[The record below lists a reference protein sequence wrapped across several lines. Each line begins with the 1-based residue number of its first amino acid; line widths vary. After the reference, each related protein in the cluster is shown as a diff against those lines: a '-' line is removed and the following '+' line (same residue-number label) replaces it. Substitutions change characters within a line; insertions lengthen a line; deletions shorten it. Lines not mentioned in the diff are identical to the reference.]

1 MAAAASP
8 GSCSSTSSD
17 WVVLRDGCLRCDE
30 EGLRSLSYHPALN
43 AILAVT
49 SRGSIKV
56 IDGTSGAILQASA
69 LHAKPGGRV
78 RCQYFPAVDKVLFVD
93 DYAVGCRK
101 DLNGILLLDTAL
113 QAPVSKPEDMVQ
125 LELPVTEAQQL
136 LSACV
141 EKVDVSN
148 TEGYDL
154 FLTQL
159 KEGLKSTSHETAA
172 NHKVAKWAT
181 VTFHLPHHVIKV
193 VASAIVNELKKMNQN
208 VAALSV
214 ASSIMDRLSYLLPSG
229 RPELGVGPGRSVD
242 RSLMYSEANRRETF
256 TSWPHAGYRWA
267 QPDPMAQAGF
277 YHQPASTGDDR
288 AMCFTCSVCLVCWE
302 PTDEPWSE
310 HERHSPNCPF
320 VKGEHTQN
328 VPLSVTL
335 ATSPAQFPSPDGSD
349 KIACYGFGSCPHF
362 LAAATKRGK
371 ICIWDVSKLMKVH
384 LKFEINPYD
393 PVILRQ
399 LFLSS
404 GEQGLGSESTESRR
418 PTLAWL
424 EDTSSCSDLPKL
436 EGDSDDQLEDSDSEE
451 HSRSESVTGH
461 PCQKEN
467 LEVSLGVT
475 ALSVL
480 QQPEKLQWEV
490 VASVLEDT
498 VKDLEELGANPALA
512 QAKADNK
519 AKDKPSAAEQHNIP
533 FPCLLTGGLLSY
545 RSAASS
551 PLAGGPPPP
560 PPSLA
565 PTLTPTRGRPPPSSS
580 SSSSS
585 TLVGVPDGPLLRTQA
600 PEVTPN
606 TPIVVVGTPD
616 QGPMEIESCP
626 PPPVV
631 VPPELVASPGGGGLP
646 VSAIRRTIPVLLLY
660 SIKEAD
666 EKASGSG
673 KVFAQMNSL
682 MGKSLHEEGFT
693 VPQIIEME
701 FDSHEQLLLQDP
713 PITYIQQF
721 ADATAGL
728 GSGTGS
734 GSGTGNNASVT
745 DPGPEKWGSMAAPR
759 PGALVQCLRL
769 PKELEEE
776 NLYVDSITPCS
787 DGLHLLVGLQPCSVE
802 SLSAI
807 NQVEALNNLNR
818 LHSAL
823 CSRGNSRNKD
833 DLHHHHHHHHPALV
847 PTMANGIEGGHGALP
862 LPGTSPPQQTPLIL
876 PPDQQPLLQPPL
888 SPQQTP
894 TSPSSRGVFGGVST
908 GGNNNN
914 SSGGG
919 GYLVLYKL
927 NYSTRIV
934 TLEEE
939 PVRVQHIREP
949 RDAVT
954 SLILLP
960 ADVLDG
966 REEDGEDA
974 SDDTPPGLKNGP
986 VSASSGPNMA
996 AGGSSGGVG
1005 GSSTAAGVMAAS
1017 TGHGPSAS
1025 SPLAAG
1031 MAASTAKEKLVVTTQ
1046 AGYIMVLDLATLEV
1060 LAKVEPPVKES
1071 GDEVDPFVSV
1081 TYCSGTDRLC
1091 ACTKGGEL
1099 HFLQIGGVFD
1109 DIDDADIFVDGP
1121 LSKGVDQLF
1130 EGTKPSSNPSSPG
1143 ITAGVDL
1150 LVDQALGVEVLSSL
1164 VELTRFETLT
1174 PRFSATV
1181 PPCWVE
1187 VQQEQQQRR
1196 HPQHLHQQHHGDAAQ
1211 HTRTWKLQSD
1221 SSSWDEHVF
1230 ELVLPKA
1237 CMVGHVDFKFVMN
1250 ANITNI
1256 PQIQVTLLKNKA
1268 PGLGKVNETA
1278 VDRQITFPLSQALH
1292 TNGERNGQPLLHDFT
1307 EDIQFMDIEE
1317 SPGSRLCP
1325 FLEDHKEDILC
1336 GPVWLASGLDLSGHA
1351 GMLSLTSPK
1360 LVKGMAGGKY
1370 RSFLVHIKAV
1380 SDKGM
1385 EESPRPVV
1393 RMPSKPQSSKAQS
1406 LSSLLQRAQATKEKA
1421 STSKVE
1427 PPTASKKP
1435 DNLRGCDLLQEVSI
1449 TIRRFKKTSIPKE
1462 RIQRCSMLQFP
1473 EFHERLL
1480 NGLCKRTEETDSTEH
1495 GQSLIL
1501 DILCWL
1507 AGVYSNGSCS
1517 PREGKEGL
1525 LIKTRKRLT
1534 DMVRVCFFQAGR
1546 SIAHKCARFLAL
1558 CISNGKGDPGQQ
1570 GFGMALLKALLE
1582 NMPYLPAAA
1591 TGGAVFWYFV
1601 LLNYVKDEDLA
1612 GCSTA
1617 CASLLTA
1624 VSRQLQDRLTPLEAL
1639 LQTRYGL
1646 YSSPFDPVLFDL
1658 EVSGSS
1664 CKNAFNSGIGVQS
1677 DEIDLSDIL
1686 SGNGKVS
1693 NCAAAEGSFT
1703 ALTGLLEVEPL
1714 HFTCVSTSDGTRVER
1729 DDASMFTVSTFGVT
1743 PAVGGLSAGSV
1754 GEASTALSSAAQVA
1768 LQSLS
1773 HAMVSAEQQLQVL
1786 QEKQQQLLKLQQ
1798 QKAKL
1803 EAKLHQTTS
1812 AAAAAAAS
1820 GVGPIHNSVPSNPS
1834 ASGSASASS
1843 APGFF
1848 IHPSDVIPPTPK
1860 TTPLFMT
1867 PPLTPPN
1874 EAVSAAISV
1883 ELAQLFPGSIMD
1895 PPAVNL
1901 AAHNK
1906 NSHKPKP
1913 VSHAQNPMGSGLA
1926 LALSQASHFLQPP
1939 PHQSII
1945 IERMHSGARRFV
1957 TLDFGRPVLLTDAL
1971 IPTCADLASLS
1982 IDIWTLG
1989 EEVDGRRLVVATDI
2003 ATHSLILHDLLPPP
2017 VCRFMKITVI
2027 GRYGSTNARAKIPL
2041 GFYYGHTYILPWES
2055 ELKLMHDP
2063 LRGESEA
2070 ASQPDVDQHLAMMV
2084 ALQEDIQCRYNLAC
2098 HRLETL
2104 LQSIDLPPLNSANNA
2119 QYFLRKPDKAVEEDQ
2134 RVFSAY
2140 QDCVQLQL
2148 QLNLAHHA
2156 VQRLRVSLGASR
2168 KPLPDAAYASYAYDA
2183 RELVH
2188 SSSTEQLRTVI
2199 RYLLDT
2205 LLSLLHTNNGHSVPS
2220 VLQSTFHAQACE
2232 ELFKHLCISGT
2243 PKIRLHTGLLLV
2255 QLCGGERWWGQ
2266 FLSNVLQELY
2276 NSEQLL
2282 IFPQDRVFMLLSCI
2296 GQRSLSNSGVL
2307 EGLLNLLDSLLS
2319 PLQQSHS
2326 LQARRTEGVLDIPM
2340 ISWVVMLVS
2349 RLLDYVASVEDEA
2362 SASKK
2367 QLGGKDRD
2375 RSFTG
2380 NQWSF
2385 INNSLQSQNMS
2396 RSTKGNSSLD
2406 RLYSRKVRK
2415 QLVHTKQQLNL
2426 LKAKQK
2432 ALMEQIEKEKIQ
2444 SNKSSSYKLLV
2455 EHAKLKQ
2462 ATSKH
2467 FKDLIRLRR
2476 TAEWPRSS
2484 LDTEASASGAAKE
2497 APEVEL
2503 LPFTLA
2509 HERCI
2514 SVVQK
2519 LALFLLSMDFTCHA
2533 DLLLFVCKV
2542 LARIANAT
2550 RPTIHLCEVVSEQ
2563 QLERLLLLLVGTDF
2577 NRGDISWGGA
2587 WAQYSLTCMLQD
2599 ILAGELLSPASL
2611 DGMDEG
2617 ASLGEEAGAAA
2628 AVAACA
2634 VASALAEPE
2643 EALAQPSPLPL
2654 VESIDETLP
2663 PDIIAGTP
2671 GTSSSSVF
2679 QSAPPLS
2686 SLEKDKDIDFD
2697 LLQDLMDVD
2706 IDPLDIDL
2714 EKDPLAAK
2722 VFKPIG
2728 STWYD
2733 YWGADY
2739 GTYNYNAYVG
2749 GAGIPVS
2756 KPPAAQEKPGAQSL
2770 SVSVSQALDARL
2782 EVGLEQQAELM
2793 LKMMATLEADSI
2805 LQALTSTSPA
2815 VVQSSNGTDDSLLR
2829 GLHGS
2834 SSPPGGSSSSSSL
2847 VVQPSSIPMLS
2858 ACFNKLFS
2866 MLQVH
2871 HVQLESLLQLWLTLS
2886 LNSCPGSADDGGSDI
2901 FLFNAS
2907 RVPTIPLNQASIS
2920 SFLTVLAWYPN
2931 TSLRTWC
2938 LVLHSLTLMT
2948 NMPSSSAS
2956 ASSSGLGGHESTA
2969 QQMVSELTLVPV
2981 LVRFLSGSNPHG
2993 TSQHSSQ
3000 VGPTATQAMQE
3011 FLTRLQVHLS
3021 STCPQL
3027 FSEFLLELMH
3037 ILSME
3042 RGPLLSG
3049 QGPLDAQV
3057 KLLEFTLEQSFET
3070 VSVGTIMAVV
3080 ESITFLVHHYITCSD
3095 KVVSRSGSDS
3105 SVGARACFGGLFA
3118 NIIRPGDA
3126 KAVCGETTRDQLMFN
3141 LLKLVNT
3148 LVKLPLTADGKF
3160 SGRVPPPGNG
3170 SSDSVSDEEKVC
3182 GSKEGPGQG
3191 GATPHQG
3198 PAVGVADLVLGNQQV
3213 MSQILSALGQCNS
3226 SAMAMIIGASGLHLT
3241 KHENFHGGL
3250 DAISVGDGLFTILTT
3265 LSKRATS
3272 VQVMLQ
3278 PILTYM
3284 ACGYMGRQGSL
3295 STCQLSEPLLWFI
3308 LRVLDTSEAL
3318 KAFHDM
3324 GGVQLICNNMV
3335 TSTRAIV
3342 NTARSMV
3349 STIMKFLD
3357 SGPGKAADGS
3367 LKARVLAS
3375 EPDNAEGLHNFAPLG
3390 TITSSSP
3397 TAQPAEVLLQAT
3409 PPHRRARSAAWSY
3422 IFLPEEAWCDLTI
3435 HLPAAVLLKEV
3446 HIQPHLASLATCP
3459 SSVSVEI
3466 SADGVNMLPL
3476 STPVITSGLTY
3487 IKIQLVKA
3495 EVASAVCLRLHRPR
3509 DASTLGLSQIKL
3521 LGLTAFGNTSS
3532 ATVNNPFLPS
3542 EDQVSKTSIGWLRL
3556 LHHCLTHVSDLEAVM
3571 ASAAAPTANLLQTC
3585 AALLM
3590 SPYCGMHSPNI
3601 EAVLV
3606 KIGLQ
3611 STAIGLR
3618 LIDILLRNCAASGTD
3633 PNNLNSPLLFGRL
3646 NGLSS
3651 DSTIDILYQLGT
3663 TQDPGTK
3670 DRVQALLQWVH
3681 DSARVAAMKRSAPL
3695 GYMGPSATSP
3705 REYGLLMP
3713 SPSHLHCVAAILWHS
3728 YELPVDYDLPA
3739 LLNRELFELLYNW
3752 SMSLACNLVLKK
3764 AVDSLLCSMC
3774 HVHPSYFS
3782 LLMSWMGI
3790 VPSATV
3796 SAVAAMASAQSQ
3808 ARHRLSLTDDGKK
3821 QHDAAAATAAAAN
3834 SASAGGGGASG
3845 GLTDDSKH
3853 ARSPPPLSESQLA
3866 TLAAASQSPGAIQ
3879 QLLDSGLP
3887 SLLVRSLAALCCS
3900 LLASADLPLPG
3911 GATVPPTSTPA
3922 SASAPSS
3929 SSSSSSP
3936 PSSSAASTSSSPAE
3950 RRHHHLHHHQS
3961 QSHHHHHHSH
3971 HSHSSSSYHSMPSTS
3986 SSSSPPSSSSSSS
3999 FSCPPPPPP
4008 PPVNRATLSPEL
4020 AAPVLRFLTEV
4031 GNSHAMKDWLG
4042 GPEVNPLWTALLFL
4056 LCHSSAS
4063 AGTSATTSPTTNT
4076 TNNTT
4081 NTTNTNTATT
4091 SNGSTS
4097 NGQVAAAASA
4107 SASAS
4112 GMGAS
4117 ASSPCSS
4124 PLSTSPAGAS
4134 AAAGPSSSMSG
4145 SSIAGPSTAPL
4156 LPPPPPP
4163 LAYSSSASASATAAA
4178 MGTSTAAASG
4188 SRYSL
4193 GSGGRA
4199 GGLTTQQRTSLE
4211 NATVAFFLQCISC
4224 HPNNQRLMAQV
4235 LCELFQS
4242 APQRGNVPISGN
4254 ISGFIR
4260 RLFLQLMLEDEK
4272 VTVFLQ
4278 SPCPLYKGRINATS
4292 HVIQHPMYGAGHKYR
4307 TLHLPISTTLADV
4320 LDRVSDTPS
4329 ITAKLMSEQKEDK
4342 EKKNHEEKEKMKADN
4357 GFQDNYSVVV
4367 ASGLKS
4373 QSKRALSTPPRPPS
4387 RRGRVMSDKL
4397 SASSGVDPAAKTVS
4411 VPVFHLYHKLLPG
4424 QPLPG
4429 EMTLAQ
4435 LLTLLYDRKL
4445 PQGYRSIDMTVKLGS
4460 KLSSDPGLSKTD
4472 SFKRLRTEKEHG
4484 EMLSSC
4490 PEDEPMTP
4498 GDECLEAAIDESLL
4512 ETNPIQSPLQVFA
4525 GMGGL
4530 ALIAERLPML
4540 YPDVIQQVSAPVV
4553 ASSSQEK
4560 PKDSDQFEWVTIEQS
4575 GELVYEAPE
4584 NIAAEPPPIK
4594 SPVQTMS
4601 PIPAHSLAA
4610 FGLFLRLPGYAEVL
4624 LKERKHAQCLLRLV
4638 LGVTDD
4644 GEGSHILQSPS
4655 ANVLPTLPFHVLRA
4669 LFSSTP
4675 LTTDDGLLLRRI
4687 ALEIGAIHLILACLS
4702 ALSHHAPRVPST
4714 NGNQNEVV
4722 TGHGAGTSEEQQLY
4736 WAKGT
4741 GFGTG
4746 STASGWDV
4754 EQALTKQR
4762 LEEEHVTCLL
4772 QVLASYINPAGCVGH
4787 GEAPSSESR
4796 GQNSAALPSVLQE
4809 LLSQSC
4815 LIPAMSSYLRNDS
4828 VLDMARH
4835 VPLYRALLELLRAIS
4850 SCTSLVPLLL
4860 PLSGDPAQEEEE
4872 EEERSESQ
4880 TSVGMLL
4887 AKMKTCV
4894 DTYTNRLRSKKD
4906 KSKGVVKAEP
4916 SDPEP
4921 EGLTLLVPDIQRTA
4935 EIVYA
4940 ATTSLR
4946 QANQEKKLAESSKK
4960 ASTRPKPLS
4969 VLRSLEEKYVAAMK
4983 KLQFDTFEMVS
4994 EDEDGKLVFK
5004 VNYHYMTQVKN
5015 ASDANSAARAR
5026 RLAQEAVTLSTSLP
5040 LSSSSSVFVR
5050 CDEERLDIMK
5060 VLITGPADTPYA
5072 NGCFEFDVYFPQDYP
5087 NSPPLVN
5094 LETTGGHSVRFNP
5107 NLYND
5112 GKVCLSILNTWH
5124 GRPEEKWNPQ
5134 TSSFLQVLVSVQSL
5148 ILVSEP
5154 YFNEPGYERSR
5165 GTPSGTQSSREYD
5178 GNIRQASVKWAMLEQ
5193 MRNPSPCFKEVIHK
5207 HFYLKRAEIM
5217 GQCEEWIT
5225 DIQQYSSDK
5234 RVGRTMSHH
5243 AAALKRHTAQ
5253 LREELLKLPCP
5264 EGLEPDGEDFSDK
5277 SSALLVKELPNQ
5289 DAEKP
5294 GGSQDAHCS
5303 EGQL

>member
-1 MAAAASP
+1 MAAAAASCSAAAPAGPGPGPASAGP
-8 GSCSSTSSD
+8 GSCE
-17 WVVLRDGCLRCDE
+17 WLLLRDGCLRCDAD
-30 EGLRSLSYHPALN
+30 GLCSLCYHPALN

-49 SRGSIKV
+49 ARGAIKV
-56 IDGTSGAILQASA
+56 IDGTSGATLQASA
-69 LHAKPGGRV
+69 LNAKPGGRV
-78 RCQYFPAVDKVLFVD
+78 KCQYISAVDKVIFVD

-113 QAPVSKPEDMVQ
+113 QTPVSKQDDVVQ

-136 LSACV
+136 LSACI
-141 EKVDVSN
+141 EKVDVSS

-154 FLTQL
+154 FITQL
-159 KEGLKSTSHETAA
+159 KDGLKNTSHETAA

-181 VTFHLPHHVIKV
+181 VTFHLPHHVLKS
-193 VASAIVNELKKMNQN
+193 VASAIVNELKKINQN
-208 VAALSV
+208 IAALPV
-214 ASSIMDRLSYLLPSG
+214 ASSVMDRLSYLLPSA

-256 TSWPHAGYRWA
+256 TSWPHVGYRWA

-277 YHQPASTGDDR
+277 YHQPASSGDDR

-335 ATSPAQFPSPDGSD
+335 ATSPAQFPCTDGTD
-349 KIACYGFGSCPHF
+349 RIACFGSGSCPHF

-384 LKFEINPYD
+384 LKFEINAYD
-393 PVILRQ
+393 PAIVQQ
-399 LFLSS
+399 LMLS
-404 GEQGLGSESTESRR
+404 GEQSSGVDSRR

-424 EDTSSCSDLPKL
+424 EDSSSCSDIPKL
-436 EGDSDDQLEDSDSEE
+436 EGDSDDLLDDSDSEE

-461 PCQKEN
+461 TSQKETTEVN
-467 LEVSLGVT
+467 LDIT
-475 ALSVL
+475 ALSIL
-480 QQPEKLQWEV
+480 QQPEKLQWEI
-490 VASVLEDT
+490 VANVLEDT
-498 VKDLEELGANPALA
+498 VKDLEELGANPCLA
-512 QAKADNK
+512 NCKSEK
-519 AKDKPSAAEQHNIP
+519 MKEKHVEQHNIP
-533 FPCLLTGGLLSY
+533 FPCLLAGGLLTYKSPATSPVSSNSQ
-545 RSAASS
+545 RSLDGLSRTRGESVSEQGSTDNESCTISELNS
-551 PLAGGPPPP
+551 PL
-560 PPSLA
+560 
-565 PTLTPTRGRPPPSSS
+565 
-580 SSSSS
+580 
-585 TLVGVPDGPLLRTQA
+585 V
-600 PEVTPN
+600 
-606 TPIVVVGTPD
+606 
-616 QGPMEIESCP
+616 
-626 PPPVV
+626 
-631 VPPELVASPGGGGLP
+631 
-646 VSAIRRTIPVLLLY
+646 RRTLPVLLLY
-660 SIKEAD
+660 SIKESD
-666 EKASGSG
+666 ERG
-673 KVFAQMNSL
+673 KLFSQVNFIS
-682 MGKSLHEEGFT
+682 KSIHEDGFT

-701 FDSHEQLLLQDP
+701 LDSQEQLLLQDP
-713 PITYIQQF
+713 PVTYIQQF
-721 ADATAGL
+721 ADAAANLT
-728 GSGTGS
+728 SPDSDKWSSMVPKPGT
-734 GSGTGNNASVT
+734 
-745 DPGPEKWGSMAAPR
+745 
-759 PGALVQCLRL
+759 LVQCLRL
-769 PKELEEE
+769 PKFAEEE
-776 NLYVDSITPCS
+776 NLCVDSITPCA
-787 DGLHLLVGLQPCSVE
+787 DGVHLLVGLRTCPVE

-807 NQVEALNNLNR
+807 NQVEALNNLNK
-818 LHSAL
+818 LNSAL
-823 CSRGNSRNKD
+823 CNRRKGE
-833 DLHHHHHHHHPALV
+833 
-847 PTMANGIEGGHGALP
+847 IESSLAVVN
-862 LPGTSPPQQTPLIL
+862 GTSIDVIQHEPPADVTTPLII
-876 PPDQQPLLQPPL
+876 QPEQR
-888 SPQQTP
+888 S
-894 TSPSSRGVFGGVST
+894 VS
-908 GGNNNN
+908 
-914 SSGGG
+914 G
-919 GYLVLYKL
+919 GYLVLYKM
-927 NYSTRIV
+927 NYATRIV

-939 PVRVQHIREP
+939 PVKIQHIKDP
-949 RDAVT
+949 QDTIT
-954 SLILLP
+954 SMILLP
-960 ADVLDG
+960 PDILDNREDDCEEPVEEMQLTSKNGSG
-966 REEDGEDA
+966 RERRSEI
-974 SDDTPPGLKNGP
+974 
-986 VSASSGPNMA
+986 
-996 AGGSSGGVG
+996 
-1005 GSSTAAGVMAAS
+1005 STL
-1017 TGHGPSAS
+1017 GH
-1025 SPLAAG
+1025 
-1031 MAASTAKEKLVVTTQ
+1031 LVITTQ
-1046 AGYIMVLDLATLEV
+1046 GGYVKILDLSNFEI
-1060 LAKVEPPVKES
+1060 LAKVEPPKKE
-1071 GDEVDPFVSV
+1071 GTEEPDMFVSV
-1081 TYCSGTDRLC
+1081 IYCSGTDRLC

-1099 HFLQIGGVFD
+1099 HFLQIGGTCD
-1109 DIDDADIFVDGP
+1109 DIDETDILVDGS
-1121 LSKGVDQLF
+1121 LSKSVEQSS
-1130 EGTKPSSNPSSPG
+1130 EGIKPLSNPSSPG
-1143 ITAGVDL
+1143 ITGVDL
-1150 LVDQALGVEVLSSL
+1150 LVDQPFSLETLTSL

-1211 HTRTWKLQSD
+1211 HTRTWKLQTD
-1221 SSSWDEHVF
+1221 SNSWDEHVF

-1237 CMVGHVDFKFVMN
+1237 CMVGHVDFKFVLN
-1250 ANITNI
+1250 SNITNI

-1268 PGLGKVNETA
+1268 PGLGKVNEAA
-1278 VDRQITFPLSQALH
+1278 VDRQITFPLSPAH
-1292 TNGERNGQPLLHDFT
+1292 NVETERNGKPGLVEFGEEMQY
-1307 EDIQFMDIEE
+1307 MDVEE
-1317 SPGSRLCP
+1317 PQCLRLCP
-1325 FLEDHKEDILC
+1325 FLEEHKEDILC
-1336 GPVWLASGLDLSGHA
+1336 GPVWLATGLDLSGHA
-1351 GMLSLTSPK
+1351 GMLTLTSPK

-1370 RSFLVHIKAV
+1370 RSFLIHVKAV
-1380 SDKGM
+1380 NDRGT
-1385 EESPRPVV
+1385 EEICNGGIRPVV
-1393 RMPSKPQSSKAQS
+1393 RIPSLKPQTNKGHSLASLLAKVAAGKEKPSSKIEAGN
-1406 LSSLLQRAQATKEKA
+1406 SSRK
-1421 STSKVE
+1421 S
-1427 PPTASKKP
+1427 
-1435 DNLRGCDLLQEVSI
+1435 DNLRGCDLLQEVSV
-1449 TIRRFKKTSIPKE
+1449 TIRRFKKTSISKE
-1462 RIQRCSMLQFP
+1462 RVQRCAMLQFS
-1473 EFHERLL
+1473 EFHEKLL
-1480 NGLCKRTEETDSTEH
+1480 TTLCKKTDDDLTTEH
-1495 GQSLIL
+1495 AQSLVL
-1501 DILCWL
+1501 DTLCWL
-1507 AGVYSNGSCS
+1507 AGVYSNGPGSS
-1517 PREGKEGL
+1517 KEGSDSL
-1525 LIKTRKRLT
+1525 LSKTRRCVS
-1534 DMVRVCFFQAGR
+1534 DIIRVCFFEAGR

-1558 CISNGKGDPGQQ
+1558 CISNGRCDASQQ
-1570 GFGMALLKALLE
+1570 GFGSVLLKALLD
-1582 NMPYLPAAA
+1582 NMPLLPAAA
-1591 TGGAVFWYFV
+1591 TGGSVYWYFV

-1624 VSRQLQDRLTPLEAL
+1624 VSRQLQDRLTPMEAL

-1658 EVSGSS
+1658 EISGSS
-1664 CKNAFNSGIGVQS
+1664 CKNVYNSSIGVQS
-1677 DEIDLSDIL
+1677 DEIDLSDVL
-1686 SGNGKVS
+1686 SGNGKIS
-1693 NCAAAEGSFT
+1693 SCAAAEGSFT
-1703 ALTGLLEVEPL
+1703 SLTGLLEVEPL
-1714 HFTCVSTSDGTRVER
+1714 HFTCVSTSDGTRIER
-1729 DDASMFTVSTFGVT
+1729 DDASTFTVSTFGVT
-1743 PAVGGLSAGSV
+1743 PAVGGLSSGTV

-1773 HAMVSAEQQLQVL
+1773 HAMASAEQQLQVL

-1803 EAKLHQTTS
+1803 EAKLHQTT

-1820 GVGPIHNSVPSNPS
+1820 AVGPVHNSVPSNPV
-1834 ASGSASASS
+1834 A

-1874 EAVSAAISV
+1874 EAVSAVISA
-1883 ELAQLFPGSIMD
+1883 ELAQLFPGSVID
-1895 PPAVNL
+1895 PPTVNL

-1906 NSHKPKP
+1906 NASK
-1913 VSHAQNPMGSGLA
+1913 SRTNPLGSGLA
-1926 LALSQASHFLQPP
+1926 LAISHASHFLQPP

-1957 TLDFGRPVLLTDAL
+1957 TLDFGRPILLTDVL
-1971 IPTCADLASLS
+1971 IPTCGDLASLS

-2003 ATHSLILHDLLPPP
+2003 STHSLILHDLLPPP

-2041 GFYYGHTYILPWES
+2041 GFYYGHTYILPFEN

-2063 LRGESEA
+2063 LRGEGEA
-2070 ASQPDVDQHLAMMV
+2070 ANQPEIDQHLAMMV

-2098 HRLETL
+2098 HRLEIL

-2119 QYFLRKPDKAVEEDQ
+2119 QYFLRKPDKAVEEDS

-2140 QDCVQLQL
+2140 QDCIQLQL

-2156 VQRLRVSLGASR
+2156 VQRLKVALGASR
-2168 KPLPDAAYASYAYDA
+2168 KTLKEQSDPK
-2183 RELVH
+2183 ELIQM
-2188 SSSTEQLRTVI
+2188 SSTEQLRTII

-2205 LLSLLHTNNGHSVPS
+2205 LLSLLHSSNGHSVPV

-2307 EGLLNLLDSLLS
+2307 ESLLNLLDNLLS
-2319 PLQQSHS
+2319 PLQPH
-2326 LQARRTEGVLDIPM
+2326 LPVHRRTEGVLDIPM

-2349 RLLDYVASVEDEA
+2349 RLLDYVATVEDEA
-2362 SASKK
+2362 ATAKK
-2367 QLGGKDRD
+2367 PLNGKERE
-2375 RSFTG
+2375 RFLTG

-2385 INNSLQSQNMS
+2385 INNSLHTQSLS

-2406 RLYSRKVRK
+2406 RLYSRKIRK
-2415 QLVHTKQQLNL
+2415 QLVHHKQ
-2426 LKAKQK
+2426 
-2432 ALMEQIEKEKIQ
+2432 
-2444 SNKSSSYKLLV
+2444 
-2455 EHAKLKQ
+2455 
-2462 ATSKH
+2462 H

-2476 TAEWPRSS
+2476 TAEWPRST
-2484 LDTEASASGAAKE
+2484 LDTEVSTTKE
-2497 APEVEL
+2497 TPEIEP

-2550 RPTIHLCEVVSEQ
+2550 RPTIHLCEIVNET

-2599 ILAGELLSPASL
+2599 ILAGELLAPIAAEA
-2611 DGMDEG
+2611 MEEG
-2617 ASLGEEAGAAA
+2617 ALGEDAGA
-2628 AVAACA
+2628 
-2634 VASALAEPE
+2634 SAGDSDDSL
-2643 EALAQPSPLPL
+2643 QPSTVQL
-2654 VESIDETLP
+2654 VETIDEPLTH
-2663 PDIIAGTP
+2663 DITG
-2671 GTSSSSVF
+2671 
-2679 QSAPPLS
+2679 APPLS
-2686 SLEKDKDIDFD
+2686 SLEKDKDIDLE
-2697 LLQDLMDVD
+2697 LLQDLMEVD

-2722 VFKPIG
+2722 VFKPIS

-2739 GTYNYNAYVG
+2739 GTYNYNPYIG
-2749 GAGIPVS
+2749 GVGIPVA
-2756 KPPAAQEKPGAQSL
+2756 KPPVATEKNGSQTV

-2793 LKMMATLEADSI
+2793 LKMMSTLEADSI
-2805 LQALTSTSPA
+2805 LQALTNTSPTLT
-2815 VVQSSNGTDDSLLR
+2815 QSPTGTDDSLLR
-2829 GLHGS
+2829 GLHAANQNAQ
-2834 SSPPGGSSSSSSL
+2834 L
-2847 VVQPSSIPMLS
+2847 IVQLSSIPMLS

-2886 LNSCPGSADDGGSDI
+2886 LNSSSSGSKDSGADI
-2901 FLFNAS
+2901 FLYNAN
-2907 RVPTIPLNQASIS
+2907 RIPVISLNQASVT
-2920 SFLTVLAWYPN
+2920 SFLSVLAWYPN
-2931 TSLRTWC
+2931 TLLRTWC

-2948 NMPSSSAS
+2948 NMQLNAGPSSAIG
-2956 ASSSGLGGHESTA
+2956 AQESTA
-2969 QQMVSELTLVPV
+2969 QLLVSDPNLIHV
-2981 LVRFLSGSNPHG
+2981 LVKFLSGTNPHG
-2993 TSQHSSQ
+2993 TNQHSPQ

-3021 STCPQL
+3021 STCPQM
-3027 FSEFLLELMH
+3027 FSEFLLKLIH
-3037 ILSME
+3037 ILSTE
-3042 RGPLLSG
+3042 RGAFQTG

-3057 KLLEFTLEQSFET
+3057 KLLEFTLEQNFEV
-3070 VSVGTIMAVV
+3070 VSVSTISAVI

-3095 KVVSRSGSDS
+3095 KVMSRSGSDS

-3126 KAVCGETTRDQLMFN
+3126 KAVCGEMTRDQLMFD
-3141 LLKLVNT
+3141 LLKLVNI
-3148 LVKLPLTADGKF
+3148 LVQLPLSSNREYSA
-3160 SGRVPPPGNG
+3160 RVPVA
-3170 SSDSVSDEEKVC
+3170 SSTTDSVSDEEKVSGGKDGNGNNPSIQ
-3182 GSKEGPGQG
+3182 GST
-3191 GATPHQG
+3191 AY
-3198 PAVGVADLVLGNQQV
+3198 VADLVLANQQI

-3265 LSKRATS
+3265 LSKKATT

-3295 STCQLSEPLLWFI
+3295 ATCQLSEPLLWFI

-3357 SGPGKAADGS
+3357 SGPTKATDSS

-3375 EPDNAEGLHNFAPLG
+3375 EPDNAEGIHNFAPLG
-3390 TITSSSP
+3390 SITSSSP

-3435 HLPAAVLLKEV
+3435 HLPAAVLLKEI

-3556 LHHCLTHVSDLEAVM
+3556 LHHCLTHISDLEGMM

-3611 STAIGLR
+3611 STRIGLK
-3618 LIDILLRNCAASGTD
+3618 LIDILLRNCSASGSD
-3633 PNNLNSPLLFGRL
+3633 PADLNSPLLFGRL

-3670 DRVQALLQWVH
+3670 DRIQALLKWVS
-3681 DSARVAAMKRSAPL
+3681 DSARVAAMKKSGRVSYICPN
-3695 GYMGPSATSP
+3695 SST

-3728 YELPVDYDLPA
+3728 YELLVEYDLPA
-3739 LLNRELFELLYNW
+3739 LLDRELFESLFNW
-3752 SMSLACNLVLKK
+3752 SMSLPCNMVLKK

-3774 HVHPSYFS
+3774 HIHPNYFS
-3782 LLMSWMGI
+3782 LLMGWMGI
-3790 VPSATV
+3790 TPPP
-3796 SAVAAMASAQSQ
+3796 MQCQ
-3808 ARHRLSLTDDGKK
+3808 HRLSMTDDSKK
-3821 QHDAAAATAAAAN
+3821 QDL
-3834 SASAGGGGASG
+3834 SSS
-3845 GLTDDSKH
+3845 LTDDSKN
-3853 ARSPPPLSESQLA
+3853 AQAPLALTESHLA
-3866 TLAAASQSPGAIQ
+3866 TLAASSQSPEAIK

-3887 SLLVRSLAALCCS
+3887 SLLVRSLASFCFNH
-3900 LLASADLPLPG
+3900 
-3911 GATVPPTSTPA
+3911 
-3922 SASAPSS
+3922 
-3929 SSSSSSP
+3929 
-3936 PSSSAASTSSSPAE
+3936 TSSSDCNAQSTDITQDRL
-3950 RRHHHLHHHQS
+3950 RRHHVPQHFNK
-3961 QSHHHHHHSH
+3961 
-3971 HSHSSSSYHSMPSTS
+3971 MPITADL
-3986 SSSSPPSSSSSSS
+3986 
-3999 FSCPPPPPP
+3999 
-4008 PPVNRATLSPEL
+4008 V
-4020 AAPVLRFLTEV
+4020 APVLRFLTEV
-4031 GNSHAMKDWLG
+4031 GNSHIMKDWLG
-4042 GPEVNPLWTALLFL
+4042 GSEVNPLWTALLFL
-4056 LCHSSAS
+4056 LCHS
-4063 AGTSATTSPTTNT
+4063 GAT
-4076 TNNTT
+4076 
-4081 NTTNTNTATT
+4081 
-4091 SNGSTS
+4091 
-4097 NGQVAAAASA
+4097 
-4107 SASAS
+4107 
-4112 GMGAS
+4112 
-4117 ASSPCSS
+4117 
-4124 PLSTSPAGAS
+4124 
-4134 AAAGPSSSMSG
+4134 
-4145 SSIAGPSTAPL
+4145 
-4156 LPPPPPP
+4156 
-4163 LAYSSSASASATAAA
+4163 
-4178 MGTSTAAASG
+4178 
-4188 SRYSL
+4188 
-4193 GSGGRA
+4193 SGGHNVTAQQTGARSSLLSSTVTA
-4199 GGLTTQQRTSLE
+4199 GLTTQQRTAIE

-4242 APQRGNVPISGN
+4242 SPQRGNLPTSGN

-4272 VTVFLQ
+4272 VTLFLQ

-4292 HVIQHPMYGAGHKYR
+4292 HVIQHPMYGAGHKFR
-4307 TLHLPISTTLADV
+4307 TLHLPVSTTLAEV

-4329 ITAKLMSEQKEDK
+4329 ITAKLINEQKEDK
-4342 EKKNHEEKEKMKADN
+4342 EKKNYEEKEKVKAEN

-4373 QSKRALSTPPRPPS
+4373 QSKRAVSSTPPRPPS
-4387 RRGRVMSDKL
+4387 RRGRVMADKVGT
-4397 SASSGVDPAAKTVS
+4397 SSSGAESSSKTIS

-4424 QPLPG
+4424 QPLPA

-4445 PQGYRSIDMTVKLGS
+4445 PQGYRSIDLTVKLGS
-4460 KLSSDPGLSKTD
+4460 KVISDPSLSKTD
-4472 SFKRLRTEKEHG
+4472 SFKRLHTEKEHTDLLG
-4484 EMLSSC
+4484 PC
-4490 PEDEPMTP
+4490 PEDEAISP
-4498 GDECLEAAIDESLL
+4498 GDECMDAVLDESLL
-4512 ETNPIQSPLQVFA
+4512 ETCPIQSPLQVFA

-4540 YPDVIQQVSAPVV
+4540 YPDVIQQVSTPVV
-4553 ASSSQEK
+4553 TSTTQEK
-4560 PKDSDQFEWVTIEQS
+4560 QKDSDQFEWVTIEQS

-4584 NIAAEPPPIK
+4584 TIAAEPPPIK
-4594 SPVQTMS
+4594 STVQTMS

-4655 ANVLPTLPFHVLRA
+4655 ANVLPTLPFHVLRT
-4669 LFSSTP
+4669 LFSTTP
-4675 LTTDDGLLLRRI
+4675 LTTDDGVLLRRM

-4702 ALSHHAPRVPST
+4702 ALSHHAPRVPNASPNQAEPQVSST
-4714 NGNQNEVV
+4714 HNSAS
-4722 TGHGAGTSEEQQLY
+4722 TEEQQLY

-4772 QVLASYINPAGCVGH
+4772 QVLASYINPAGSTSN
-4787 GEAPSSESR
+4787 GETQTSHEGR
-4796 GQNSAALPSVLQE
+4796 GQNSSALPSVLLE

-4835 VPLYRALLELLRAIS
+4835 VPLYRALLELLRAIA
-4850 SCTSLVPLLL
+4850 SCTSMVPLLL
-4860 PLSGDPAQEEEE
+4860 PLSGENSEEEE
-4872 EEERSESQ
+4872 EQLESQ
-4880 TSVGMLL
+4880 ASVGTLL

-4906 KSKGVVKAEP
+4906 KAKAGVKP
-4916 SDPEP
+4916 DTSDQEP
-4921 EGLTLLVPDIQRTA
+4921 EGLTLLVPDIQKTA

-4946 QANQEKKLAESSKK
+4946 QANQEKKMAEYSKK
-4960 ASTRPKPLS
+4960 AAVKPKPLS
-4969 VLRSLEEKYVAAMK
+4969 VLRSLEEKYVAVMK

-4994 EDEDGKLVFK
+4994 EDDDGKLVFK
-5004 VNYHYMTQVKN
+5004 VNYHYMSQVKN

-5148 ILVSEP
+5148 ILVAEP

-5178 GNIRQASVKWAMLEQ
+5178 GNIRQATVKWAMLEQ
-5193 MRNPSPCFKEVIHK
+5193 IRNPSPCFKEVIHK
-5207 HFYLKRAEIM
+5207 HFYLKRVEIM
-5217 GQCEEWIT
+5217 AQCEEWIA

-5264 EGLEPDGEDFSDK
+5264 EGLDPDADDSVEKCSATGSEETMLHEQVKPSSSKDIPGDFK
-5277 SSALLVKELPNQ
+5277 L
-5289 DAEKP
+5289 
-5294 GGSQDAHCS
+5294 
-5303 EGQL
+5303 

>member
-1 MAAAASP
+1 MAAA
-8 GSCSSTSSD
+8 SCSSAPAPPAGPGPGPGHGSGSGPAPASSSSSGPGPCE
-17 WVVLRDGCLRCDE
+17 WLLLRDGCLRCDA
-30 EGLRSLSYHPALN
+30 EGLRSLCYHPALN

-49 SRGSIKV
+49 ARGAIKV
-56 IDGTSGAILQASA
+56 IDGTSGATLQASA
-69 LHAKPGGRV
+69 LNAKPGGRV
-78 RCQYFPAVDKVLFVD
+78 KCQYISAVDKVIFVD

-113 QAPVSKPEDMVQ
+113 QTPVSKQDDVVQ

-136 LSACV
+136 LSACI
-141 EKVDVSN
+141 EKVDVSS

-154 FLTQL
+154 FITQL
-159 KEGLKSTSHETAA
+159 KDGLKNTSHETAA

-181 VTFHLPHHVIKV
+181 VTFHLPHHVLKS
-193 VASAIVNELKKMNQN
+193 VASAIVNELKKINQN
-208 VAALSV
+208 IAALPV
-214 ASSIMDRLSYLLPSG
+214 ASSVMDRLSYLLPSA

-256 TSWPHAGYRWA
+256 TSWPHVGYRWA

-277 YHQPASTGDDR
+277 YHQPASSGDDR

-335 ATSPAQFPSPDGSD
+335 ATSPAQFPCTDGTD
-349 KIACYGFGSCPHF
+349 RIACFGSGSCPHF

-384 LKFEINPYD
+384 LKFEINAYD
-393 PVILRQ
+393 PAIVQQ
-399 LFLSS
+399 LMLS
-404 GEQGLGSESTESRR
+404 GEQSSGVDSRR

-424 EDTSSCSDLPKL
+424 EDSSSCSDIPKL
-436 EGDSDDQLEDSDSEE
+436 EGDSDDLLEDSDSEE

-461 PCQKEN
+461 TSQKETM
-467 LEVSLGVT
+467 EVSLDIT
-475 ALSVL
+475 ALSIL
-480 QQPEKLQWEV
+480 QQPEKLQWEI
-490 VASVLEDT
+490 VANVLEDT
-498 VKDLEELGANPALA
+498 VKDLEELGANPCLA
-512 QAKADNK
+512 NCKSEK
-519 AKDKPSAAEQHNIP
+519 MKEKHLEQHNIP
-533 FPCLLTGGLLSY
+533 FPCLLAGGLLTYKSPATSPVSSNSQ
-545 RSAASS
+545 RSLDGLSRTRGESVSEQGSTDNESCTNSELNS
-551 PLAGGPPPP
+551 PL
-560 PPSLA
+560 
-565 PTLTPTRGRPPPSSS
+565 
-580 SSSSS
+580 
-585 TLVGVPDGPLLRTQA
+585 V
-600 PEVTPN
+600 
-606 TPIVVVGTPD
+606 
-616 QGPMEIESCP
+616 
-626 PPPVV
+626 
-631 VPPELVASPGGGGLP
+631 
-646 VSAIRRTIPVLLLY
+646 RRTLPVLLLY
-660 SIKEAD
+660 SIKESD
-666 EKASGSG
+666 EKAG
-673 KVFAQMNSL
+673 KLFSQMNNIMS
-682 MGKSLHEEGFT
+682 KSMHDDGFT

-701 FDSHEQLLLQDP
+701 LDSQEQLLLQDP
-713 PITYIQQF
+713 PVTYIQQF
-721 ADATAGL
+721 ADAAANLT
-728 GSGTGS
+728 SPDSDKWSSMVPKPGT
-734 GSGTGNNASVT
+734 
-745 DPGPEKWGSMAAPR
+745 
-759 PGALVQCLRL
+759 LVQCLRL
-769 PKELEEE
+769 PKFAEEE
-776 NLYVDSITPCS
+776 NLCVDSITPCA
-787 DGLHLLVGLQPCSVE
+787 DGVHLLVGLRTCPVE

-807 NQVEALNNLNR
+807 NQVEALNNLNK
-818 LHSAL
+818 LNSAL
-823 CSRGNSRNKD
+823 CNRRKGEIESSLAVVNGTSID
-833 DLHHHHHHHHPALV
+833 VIQHESPADV
-847 PTMANGIEGGHGALP
+847 PT
-862 LPGTSPPQQTPLIL
+862 TPLII
-876 PPDQQPLLQPPL
+876 QPEQR
-888 SPQQTP
+888 S
-894 TSPSSRGVFGGVST
+894 VS
-908 GGNNNN
+908 
-914 SSGGG
+914 G
-919 GYLVLYKL
+919 GYLVLYKM
-927 NYSTRIV
+927 NYATRIV

-939 PVRVQHIREP
+939 PVKIQHIKDP
-949 RDAVT
+949 QDTIT
-954 SLILLP
+954 SMILLP
-960 ADVLDG
+960 PDILDNREDDCEEPVEEMQLTSKNGSG
-966 REEDGEDA
+966 RERRSEI
-974 SDDTPPGLKNGP
+974 
-986 VSASSGPNMA
+986 
-996 AGGSSGGVG
+996 
-1005 GSSTAAGVMAAS
+1005 STL
-1017 TGHGPSAS
+1017 GH
-1025 SPLAAG
+1025 
-1031 MAASTAKEKLVVTTQ
+1031 LVITTQ
-1046 AGYIMVLDLATLEV
+1046 GGYVKILDLSNFEI
-1060 LAKVEPPVKES
+1060 LAKVEPPKKE
-1071 GDEVDPFVSV
+1071 GTEEPDMFVSV
-1081 TYCSGTDRLC
+1081 IYCSGTDRLC

-1099 HFLQIGGVFD
+1099 HFLQIGGTCD
-1109 DIDDADIFVDGP
+1109 DIDEADILVDGS
-1121 LSKGVDQLF
+1121 LSKSVEQSS
-1130 EGTKPSSNPSSPG
+1130 EGAKPLSNPSSPG
-1143 ITAGVDL
+1143 ITGVDL
-1150 LVDQALGVEVLSSL
+1150 LVDQPFSLETLTSL

-1211 HTRTWKLQSD
+1211 HTRTWKLQTD
-1221 SSSWDEHVF
+1221 SNSWDEHVF

-1237 CMVGHVDFKFVMN
+1237 CMVGHVDFKFVLN
-1250 ANITNI
+1250 SNITNI

-1268 PGLGKVNETA
+1268 PGLGKVNEAA
-1278 VDRQITFPLSQALH
+1278 VDRQITFPLSPAH
-1292 TNGERNGQPLLHDFT
+1292 NIETERNGKPGPVEFNEEMQY
-1307 EDIQFMDIEE
+1307 MDVEE
-1317 SPGSRLCP
+1317 PQCLRLCP
-1325 FLEDHKEDILC
+1325 FLEEHKEDILC
-1336 GPVWLASGLDLSGHA
+1336 GPVWLATGLDLSGHA
-1351 GMLSLTSPK
+1351 GMLTLTSPK

-1370 RSFLVHIKAV
+1370 RSFLIHVKAV
-1380 SDKGM
+1380 NDRGT
-1385 EESPRPVV
+1385 EEICNGGIRPVV
-1393 RMPSKPQSSKAQS
+1393 RIPSLKPQTNKGHSLASLLAKVAAGKEKPSSKIEAS
-1406 LSSLLQRAQATKEKA
+1406 NSSRK
-1421 STSKVE
+1421 S
-1427 PPTASKKP
+1427 
-1435 DNLRGCDLLQEVSI
+1435 DNLRGCDLLQEVSV
-1449 TIRRFKKTSIPKE
+1449 TIRRFKKTSISKE
-1462 RIQRCSMLQFP
+1462 RVQRCAMLQFS
-1473 EFHERLL
+1473 EFHEKLL
-1480 NGLCKRTEETDSTEH
+1480 TTLCKKTDDGLTTEH
-1495 GQSLIL
+1495 AQSLVL
-1501 DILCWL
+1501 DTLCWL
-1507 AGVYSNGSCS
+1507 AGVYSNGPGSS
-1517 PREGKEGL
+1517 KEGNDSL
-1525 LIKTRKRLT
+1525 LSKTRKCVS
-1534 DMVRVCFFQAGR
+1534 DIIRVCFFEAGR

-1558 CISNGKGDPGQQ
+1558 CISNGRCDPSQQ
-1570 GFGMALLKALLE
+1570 GFGSVLLKALLD
-1582 NMPYLPAAA
+1582 NMPLLPAAA
-1591 TGGAVFWYFV
+1591 TGGSVYWYFV

-1624 VSRQLQDRLTPLEAL
+1624 VSRQLQDRLTPMEAL

-1658 EVSGSS
+1658 EISGSS
-1664 CKNAFNSGIGVQS
+1664 CKNVYNSSIGVQS
-1677 DEIDLSDIL
+1677 DEIDLSDVL
-1686 SGNGKVS
+1686 SGNGKIS
-1693 NCAAAEGSFT
+1693 SCAAAEGSFT
-1703 ALTGLLEVEPL
+1703 SLTGLLEVEPL
-1714 HFTCVSTSDGTRVER
+1714 HFTCVSTSDGTRIER
-1729 DDASMFTVSTFGVT
+1729 DDASTFTVSTFGVT
-1743 PAVGGLSAGSV
+1743 PAVGGLSSGTV

-1773 HAMVSAEQQLQVL
+1773 HAMASAEQQLQVL

-1803 EAKLHQTTS
+1803 EAKLHQTT

-1820 GVGPIHNSVPSNPS
+1820 AVGPVHNSVPSNPV
-1834 ASGSASASS
+1834 A

-1874 EAVSAAISV
+1874 EAVSAVISA
-1883 ELAQLFPGSIMD
+1883 ELAQLFPGSVID
-1895 PPAVNL
+1895 PPTVNL

-1906 NSHKPKP
+1906 NTSKTRT
-1913 VSHAQNPMGSGLA
+1913 NPLGSGLA
-1926 LALSQASHFLQPP
+1926 LAISHASHFLQPP

-1957 TLDFGRPVLLTDAL
+1957 TLDFGRPILLTDVL
-1971 IPTCADLASLS
+1971 IPTCGDLASLS

-2003 ATHSLILHDLLPPP
+2003 STHSLILHDLLPPP

-2041 GFYYGHTYILPWES
+2041 GFYYGHTYILPFEN

-2063 LRGESEA
+2063 LRGEGEA
-2070 ASQPDVDQHLAMMV
+2070 ANQPEIDQHLAMMV

-2098 HRLETL
+2098 HRLEIL

-2119 QYFLRKPDKAVEEDQ
+2119 QYFLRKPDKAVEEDS

-2140 QDCVQLQL
+2140 QDCIQLQL

-2156 VQRLRVSLGASR
+2156 VQRLRVALGASR
-2168 KPLPDAAYASYAYDA
+2168 KTLKEQSDPK
-2183 RELVH
+2183 ELIQM
-2188 SSSTEQLRTVI
+2188 SSTEQLRTII

-2205 LLSLLHTNNGHSVPS
+2205 LLSLLHSSNGHSVPV

-2307 EGLLNLLDSLLS
+2307 ESLLNLLDNLLS
-2319 PLQQSHS
+2319 PLQPH
-2326 LQARRTEGVLDIPM
+2326 LPAHRRTEGVLDIPM

-2349 RLLDYVASVEDEA
+2349 RLLDYVATVEDEA
-2362 SASKK
+2362 ATAKK
-2367 QLGGKDRD
+2367 PLNGKERE
-2375 RSFTG
+2375 RFLTG

-2385 INNSLQSQNMS
+2385 INNSLHTQSLS

-2406 RLYSRKVRK
+2406 RLYSRKIRK
-2415 QLVHTKQQLNL
+2415 QLVHHKQ
-2426 LKAKQK
+2426 
-2432 ALMEQIEKEKIQ
+2432 
-2444 SNKSSSYKLLV
+2444 
-2455 EHAKLKQ
+2455 
-2462 ATSKH
+2462 H

-2476 TAEWPRSS
+2476 TAEWPRST
-2484 LDTEASASGAAKE
+2484 LDTEVSTTKE
-2497 APEVEL
+2497 TPEIEP

-2550 RPTIHLCEVVSEQ
+2550 RPTIHLCEIVNET

-2599 ILAGELLSPASL
+2599 ILAGELLAPIAAEA
-2611 DGMDEG
+2611 MEEG
-2617 ASLGEEAGAAA
+2617 ALGEDAGA
-2628 AVAACA
+2628 
-2634 VASALAEPE
+2634 SAGDSDDSL
-2643 EALAQPSPLPL
+2643 QQSTVQL
-2654 VESIDETLP
+2654 VETIDEPLTH
-2663 PDIIAGTP
+2663 DITG
-2671 GTSSSSVF
+2671 
-2679 QSAPPLS
+2679 APPLS
-2686 SLEKDKDIDFD
+2686 SLEKDKDIDLE
-2697 LLQDLMDVD
+2697 LLQDLMEVD

-2722 VFKPIG
+2722 VFKPIS

-2739 GTYNYNAYVG
+2739 GTYNYNPYIG
-2749 GAGIPVS
+2749 GVGIPVA
-2756 KPPAAQEKPGAQSL
+2756 KPPVTTEKNGSQTV

-2793 LKMMATLEADSI
+2793 LKMMSTLEADSI
-2805 LQALTSTSPA
+2805 LQALTNTSPTLT
-2815 VVQSSNGTDDSLLR
+2815 QSPSGTDDSLLR
-2829 GLHGS
+2829 GLHTANQNAQ
-2834 SSPPGGSSSSSSL
+2834 L
-2847 VVQPSSIPMLS
+2847 IVQLSSIPMLS

-2886 LNSCPGSADDGGSDI
+2886 LNSSSSGSKDSGADI
-2901 FLFNAS
+2901 FLYNAN
-2907 RVPTIPLNQASIS
+2907 RIPVISLNQASVT
-2920 SFLTVLAWYPN
+2920 SFLSVLAWYPN
-2931 TSLRTWC
+2931 TLLRTWC

-2948 NMPSSSAS
+2948 NMQLNAGPSSAIG
-2956 ASSSGLGGHESTA
+2956 AQESTA
-2969 QQMVSELTLVPV
+2969 QLLVSDPNLIHV
-2981 LVRFLSGSNPHG
+2981 LVKFLSGTNPHG
-2993 TSQHSSQ
+2993 TNQHSPQ

-3021 STCPQL
+3021 STCPQM
-3027 FSEFLLELMH
+3027 FSEFLLKLIH
-3037 ILSME
+3037 ILSTE
-3042 RGPLLSG
+3042 RGAFQTG

-3057 KLLEFTLEQSFET
+3057 KLLEFTLEQNFEV
-3070 VSVGTIMAVV
+3070 VSVSTISAVI

-3095 KVVSRSGSDS
+3095 KVMSRSGSDS

-3126 KAVCGETTRDQLMFN
+3126 KAVCGEMTRDQLMFD
-3141 LLKLVNT
+3141 LLKLVNI
-3148 LVKLPLTADGKF
+3148 LVQLPLTSNREYSA
-3160 SGRVPPPGNG
+3160 RVPVA
-3170 SSDSVSDEEKVC
+3170 SSTTDSVSDEEKVSGGKDGN
-3182 GSKEGPGQG
+3182 GSNPNVQG
-3191 GATPHQG
+3191 STAY
-3198 PAVGVADLVLGNQQV
+3198 VADLVLANQQI

-3265 LSKRATS
+3265 LSKKATT

-3295 STCQLSEPLLWFI
+3295 ATCQLSEPLLWFI

-3357 SGPGKAADGS
+3357 SGPTKATDSS

-3375 EPDNAEGLHNFAPLG
+3375 EPDNAEGIHNFAPLG
-3390 TITSSSP
+3390 SITSSSP

-3435 HLPAAVLLKEV
+3435 HLPAAVLLKEI

-3556 LHHCLTHVSDLEAVM
+3556 LHHCLTHISDLEGMM

-3611 STAIGLR
+3611 STRIGLK
-3618 LIDILLRNCAASGTD
+3618 LIDILLRNCSASGSD
-3633 PNNLNSPLLFGRL
+3633 PADLNSPLLFGRL

-3670 DRVQALLQWVH
+3670 DRIQALLKWVS
-3681 DSARVAAMKRSAPL
+3681 DSARVAAMKKSGRVSYICPN
-3695 GYMGPSATSP
+3695 SST

-3728 YELPVDYDLPA
+3728 YELLVEYDLPA
-3739 LLNRELFELLYNW
+3739 LLDRELFESLFNW
-3752 SMSLACNLVLKK
+3752 SMSLPCNMVLKK

-3774 HVHPSYFS
+3774 HIHPNYFS
-3782 LLMSWMGI
+3782 LLMGWMGI
-3790 VPSATV
+3790 TPPP
-3796 SAVAAMASAQSQ
+3796 MQCQ
-3808 ARHRLSLTDDGKK
+3808 HRLSMTDDSKK
-3821 QHDAAAATAAAAN
+3821 QDL
-3834 SASAGGGGASG
+3834 SSS
-3845 GLTDDSKH
+3845 LTDDSKN
-3853 ARSPPPLSESQLA
+3853 AQAPLALTESHLA
-3866 TLAAASQSPGAIQ
+3866 TLAASSQSPEAIK

-3887 SLLVRSLAALCCS
+3887 SLLVRSLASFCFNH
-3900 LLASADLPLPG
+3900 
-3911 GATVPPTSTPA
+3911 
-3922 SASAPSS
+3922 
-3929 SSSSSSP
+3929 
-3936 PSSSAASTSSSPAE
+3936 TSSSDCTAQSMDITQDRL
-3950 RRHHHLHHHQS
+3950 RRHHVPQHFNK
-3961 QSHHHHHHSH
+3961 
-3971 HSHSSSSYHSMPSTS
+3971 MPITADL
-3986 SSSSPPSSSSSSS
+3986 
-3999 FSCPPPPPP
+3999 
-4008 PPVNRATLSPEL
+4008 V
-4020 AAPVLRFLTEV
+4020 APVLRFLTEV
-4031 GNSHAMKDWLG
+4031 GNSHIMKDWLG
-4042 GPEVNPLWTALLFL
+4042 GSEVNPLWTALLFL
-4056 LCHSSAS
+4056 LCHSGATSGGHNVTAQQ
-4063 AGTSATTSPTTNT
+4063 TSARSSLLSSTV
-4076 TNNTT
+4076 
-4081 NTTNTNTATT
+4081 TA
-4091 SNGSTS
+4091 
-4097 NGQVAAAASA
+4097 
-4107 SASAS
+4107 
-4112 GMGAS
+4112 
-4117 ASSPCSS
+4117 
-4124 PLSTSPAGAS
+4124 
-4134 AAAGPSSSMSG
+4134 
-4145 SSIAGPSTAPL
+4145 
-4156 LPPPPPP
+4156 
-4163 LAYSSSASASATAAA
+4163 
-4178 MGTSTAAASG
+4178 
-4188 SRYSL
+4188 
-4193 GSGGRA
+4193 
-4199 GGLTTQQRTSLE
+4199 GLTTQQRTAIE

-4242 APQRGNVPISGN
+4242 SPQRGNLPTSGN

-4272 VTVFLQ
+4272 VTLFLQ

-4292 HVIQHPMYGAGHKYR
+4292 HVIQHPMYGAGHKFR
-4307 TLHLPISTTLADV
+4307 TLHLPVSTTLAEV

-4329 ITAKLMSEQKEDK
+4329 ITAKLINEQKEDK
-4342 EKKNHEEKEKMKADN
+4342 EKKNYEEKEKVKAEN

-4373 QSKRALSTPPRPPS
+4373 QSKRAVSSTPPRPPS
-4387 RRGRVMSDKL
+4387 RRGRVIADKVGT
-4397 SASSGVDPAAKTVS
+4397 SSSGGESSSKTIS

-4424 QPLPG
+4424 QPLPA

-4445 PQGYRSIDMTVKLGS
+4445 PQGYRSIDLTVKLGS
-4460 KLSSDPGLSKTD
+4460 KVISDPSLSKTD
-4472 SFKRLRTEKEHG
+4472 SFKRLHTEKDHADLLG
-4484 EMLSSC
+4484 PC
-4490 PEDEPMTP
+4490 PEDEAISP
-4498 GDECLEAAIDESLL
+4498 GDECMDAVLDESLL
-4512 ETNPIQSPLQVFA
+4512 ETCPIQSPLQVFA

-4540 YPDVIQQVSAPVV
+4540 YPDVIQQVSTPVV
-4553 ASSSQEK
+4553 TSTTQEK
-4560 PKDSDQFEWVTIEQS
+4560 QKDSDQFEWVTIEQS

-4584 NIAAEPPPIK
+4584 TIAAEPPPIK
-4594 SPVQTMS
+4594 STVQTMS

-4655 ANVLPTLPFHVLRA
+4655 ANVLPTLPFHVLRS
-4669 LFSSTP
+4669 LFSTTP
-4675 LTTDDGLLLRRI
+4675 LTTDDGVLLRRM

-4702 ALSHHAPRVPST
+4702 ALSHHAPRVPNASPNQAEPQVSST
-4714 NGNQNEVV
+4714 HNSAS
-4722 TGHGAGTSEEQQLY
+4722 TEEQQLY

-4772 QVLASYINPAGCVGH
+4772 QVLASYINPAGSTSN
-4787 GEAPSSESR
+4787 GETQSSHEGR
-4796 GQNSAALPSVLQE
+4796 GQNSSALPSVLLE

-4835 VPLYRALLELLRAIS
+4835 VPLYRALLELLRAIA
-4850 SCTSLVPLLL
+4850 SCTSMVPLLL
-4860 PLSGDPAQEEEE
+4860 PLSGENSEEEE
-4872 EEERSESQ
+4872 EQLESQ
-4880 TSVGMLL
+4880 ASVGTLL

-4906 KSKGVVKAEP
+4906 KAKAGVKPDA
-4916 SDPEP
+4916 SDQEP
-4921 EGLTLLVPDIQRTA
+4921 EGLTLLVPDIQKTA

-4946 QANQEKKLAESSKK
+4946 QANQEKKMAEYSKK
-4960 ASTRPKPLS
+4960 VAVKPKPLS
-4969 VLRSLEEKYVAAMK
+4969 VLRSLEEKYVAVMK

-4994 EDEDGKLVFK
+4994 EDDDGKLVFK
-5004 VNYHYMTQVKN
+5004 VNYHYMSQVKN

-5148 ILVSEP
+5148 ILVAEP

-5178 GNIRQASVKWAMLEQ
+5178 GNIRQATVKWAMLEQ
-5193 MRNPSPCFKEVIHK
+5193 IRNPSPCFKEVIHK
-5207 HFYLKRAEIM
+5207 HFYLKRVEIM
-5217 GQCEEWIT
+5217 AQCEEWIA

-5264 EGLEPDGEDFSDK
+5264 EGLDPDTDDSTEKCSATTSSEETMLHEQVKPSSSKDIPPDFK
-5277 SSALLVKELPNQ
+5277 L
-5289 DAEKP
+5289 
-5294 GGSQDAHCS
+5294 
-5303 EGQL
+5303 

>member
-1 MAAAASP
+1 MAAAASCSSAAAPPAGPGPGPVSAGP
-8 GSCSSTSSD
+8 GSCE
-17 WVVLRDGCLRCDE
+17 WLLLRDGCLRCDAD
-30 EGLRSLSYHPALN
+30 GLCSLCYHPALN

-49 SRGSIKV
+49 ARGAIKV
-56 IDGTSGAILQASA
+56 IDGTSGATLQASA
-69 LHAKPGGRV
+69 LNAKPGGRV
-78 RCQYFPAVDKVLFVD
+78 KCQYISAVDKVIFVD

-113 QAPVSKPEDMVQ
+113 QTPVSKQDDVVQ

-136 LSACV
+136 LSACI
-141 EKVDVSN
+141 EKVDVSS

-154 FLTQL
+154 FITQL
-159 KEGLKSTSHETAA
+159 KDGLKNTSHETAA

-181 VTFHLPHHVIKV
+181 VTFHLPHHVLKS
-193 VASAIVNELKKMNQN
+193 VASAIVNELKKINQN
-208 VAALSV
+208 IAALPV
-214 ASSIMDRLSYLLPSG
+214 ASSVMDRLSYLLPSA

-256 TSWPHAGYRWA
+256 TSWPHVGYRWA

-277 YHQPASTGDDR
+277 YHQPASSGDDR

-335 ATSPAQFPSPDGSD
+335 ATSPAQFPCTDGTD
-349 KIACYGFGSCPHF
+349 RIACFGSGSCPHF

-384 LKFEINPYD
+384 LKFEINAYD
-393 PVILRQ
+393 PAIVQQ
-399 LFLSS
+399 LMLS
-404 GEQGLGSESTESRR
+404 GEQSSGVDSRR

-424 EDTSSCSDLPKL
+424 EDSSSCSDIPKL
-436 EGDSDDQLEDSDSEE
+436 EGDSDDLLEDSDSEE

-461 PCQKEN
+461 TSQKETM
-467 LEVSLGVT
+467 EVSLDIT
-475 ALSVL
+475 ALSIL
-480 QQPEKLQWEV
+480 QQPEKLQWEI
-490 VASVLEDT
+490 VANVLEDT
-498 VKDLEELGANPALA
+498 VKDLEELGANPCLA
-512 QAKADNK
+512 NCKSEK
-519 AKDKPSAAEQHNIP
+519 MKEKHLEQHNIP
-533 FPCLLTGGLLSY
+533 FPCLLAGGLLTYKSPATSPVSTNSQ
-545 RSAASS
+545 RSLDGLSRTRGESVSEQGSTDNESCTNSELNS
-551 PLAGGPPPP
+551 PL
-560 PPSLA
+560 
-565 PTLTPTRGRPPPSSS
+565 
-580 SSSSS
+580 
-585 TLVGVPDGPLLRTQA
+585 V
-600 PEVTPN
+600 
-606 TPIVVVGTPD
+606 
-616 QGPMEIESCP
+616 
-626 PPPVV
+626 
-631 VPPELVASPGGGGLP
+631 
-646 VSAIRRTIPVLLLY
+646 RRTLPVLLLY
-660 SIKEAD
+660 SIKESD
-666 EKASGSG
+666 EKAG
-673 KVFAQMNSL
+673 KLFSQMNNIMS
-682 MGKSLHEEGFT
+682 KSIHDDGFT

-701 FDSHEQLLLQDP
+701 LDSQEQLLLQDP
-713 PITYIQQF
+713 PVTYIQQF
-721 ADATAGL
+721 ADAAATL
-728 GSGTGS
+728 TSPDSDKWSSMVPKPGT
-734 GSGTGNNASVT
+734 
-745 DPGPEKWGSMAAPR
+745 
-759 PGALVQCLRL
+759 LVQCLRL
-769 PKELEEE
+769 PKFAEEE
-776 NLYVDSITPCS
+776 NLCVDSITPCA
-787 DGLHLLVGLQPCSVE
+787 DGVHLLVGLRTCPVE

-807 NQVEALNNLNR
+807 NQVEALNNLNK
-818 LHSAL
+818 LNSAL
-823 CSRGNSRNKD
+823 CNRRKGELESSLAVMN
-833 DLHHHHHHHHPALV
+833 
-847 PTMANGIEGGHGALP
+847 
-862 LPGTSPPQQTPLIL
+862 GTSVDVIQHDSPADVPTPLII
-876 PPDQQPLLQPPL
+876 QPEQR
-888 SPQQTP
+888 S
-894 TSPSSRGVFGGVST
+894 VS
-908 GGNNNN
+908 
-914 SSGGG
+914 G
-919 GYLVLYKL
+919 GYLVLYKM
-927 NYSTRIV
+927 NYATRIV

-939 PVRVQHIREP
+939 PVKIQHIKDP
-949 RDAVT
+949 QDTIT
-954 SLILLP
+954 SMILLP
-960 ADVLDG
+960 PDILDNREDDCEEPVEEIQLTSKNGSG
-966 REEDGEDA
+966 RERRSEI
-974 SDDTPPGLKNGP
+974 
-986 VSASSGPNMA
+986 
-996 AGGSSGGVG
+996 
-1005 GSSTAAGVMAAS
+1005 STL
-1017 TGHGPSAS
+1017 GH
-1025 SPLAAG
+1025 
-1031 MAASTAKEKLVVTTQ
+1031 LVITTQ
-1046 AGYIMVLDLATLEV
+1046 GGYVKILDLSNFEI
-1060 LAKVEPPVKES
+1060 LAKVEPPKKE
-1071 GDEVDPFVSV
+1071 GTEEPDMFVSV
-1081 TYCSGTDRLC
+1081 IYCSGTDRLC

-1099 HFLQIGGVFD
+1099 HFLQIGGTCD
-1109 DIDDADIFVDGP
+1109 DIDEADILVDGS
-1121 LSKGVDQLF
+1121 LSKSVEQSS
-1130 EGTKPSSNPSSPG
+1130 EGTKPLSNPSSPG
-1143 ITAGVDL
+1143 ITGVDL
-1150 LVDQALGVEVLSSL
+1150 LVDQPFSLETLTSL

-1211 HTRTWKLQSD
+1211 HTRTWKLQTD
-1221 SSSWDEHVF
+1221 SNSWDEHVF

-1237 CMVGHVDFKFVMN
+1237 CMVGHVDFKFVLN
-1250 ANITNI
+1250 SNITNI

-1268 PGLGKVNETA
+1268 PGLGKVNEAA
-1278 VDRQITFPLSQALH
+1278 VDRQITFPLSPAH
-1292 TNGERNGQPLLHDFT
+1292 NIEVERNGKPGLVEFSEEMQY
-1307 EDIQFMDIEE
+1307 MDIEE
-1317 SPGSRLCP
+1317 PQCLRLCP
-1325 FLEDHKEDILC
+1325 FLEEHKEDILC
-1336 GPVWLASGLDLSGHA
+1336 GPVWLATGLDLSGHA
-1351 GMLSLTSPK
+1351 GMLTLTSPK

-1370 RSFLVHIKAV
+1370 RSFLIHVKAV
-1380 SDKGM
+1380 NDRGT
-1385 EESPRPVV
+1385 EEICNGGIRPVV
-1393 RMPSKPQSSKAQS
+1393 RIPSLKPQTNKGHSLASLLAKVAAGKEKPSSKIEATN
-1406 LSSLLQRAQATKEKA
+1406 SSRK
-1421 STSKVE
+1421 S
-1427 PPTASKKP
+1427 
-1435 DNLRGCDLLQEVSI
+1435 DNLRGCDLLQEVSV
-1449 TIRRFKKTSIPKE
+1449 TIRRFKKTSISKE
-1462 RIQRCSMLQFP
+1462 RVQRCAMLQFS
-1473 EFHERLL
+1473 EFHEKLL
-1480 NGLCKRTEETDSTEH
+1480 TTLCKKTDDGLTTEH
-1495 GQSLIL
+1495 AQSLVL
-1501 DILCWL
+1501 DTLCWL
-1507 AGVYSNGSCS
+1507 AGVYSNGPGSS
-1517 PREGKEGL
+1517 KEGNDSL
-1525 LIKTRKRLT
+1525 LSKTRKCVS
-1534 DMVRVCFFQAGR
+1534 DIIRVCFFEAGR

-1558 CISNGKGDPGQQ
+1558 CISNGRCDPTQQ
-1570 GFGMALLKALLE
+1570 GFGSVLLKALLD
-1582 NMPYLPAAA
+1582 NMPLLPAAA
-1591 TGGAVFWYFV
+1591 TGGSVYWYFV

-1624 VSRQLQDRLTPLEAL
+1624 VSRQLQDRLTPMEAL

-1658 EVSGSS
+1658 EISGSS
-1664 CKNAFNSGIGVQS
+1664 CKNVYNSSIGVQS
-1677 DEIDLSDIL
+1677 DEIDLSDVL
-1686 SGNGKVS
+1686 SGNGKIS
-1693 NCAAAEGSFT
+1693 SCAAAEGSFT
-1703 ALTGLLEVEPL
+1703 SLTGLLEVEPL
-1714 HFTCVSTSDGTRVER
+1714 HFTCVSTSDGTRIER
-1729 DDASMFTVSTFGVT
+1729 DDAMSTFGVT
-1743 PAVGGLSAGSV
+1743 PAVGGLSSGTV
-1754 GEASTALSSAAQVA
+1754 GEASTALSSAAQ
-1768 LQSLS
+1768 
-1773 HAMVSAEQQLQVL
+1773 
-1786 QEKQQQLLKLQQ
+1786 
-1798 QKAKL
+1798 KAKL
-1803 EAKLHQTTS
+1803 EAKLHQTT

-1820 GVGPIHNSVPSNPS
+1820 AVGPVHNSVPSNPVV
-1834 ASGSASASS
+1834 

-1874 EAVSAAISV
+1874 EAVSAVINA
-1883 ELAQLFPGSIMD
+1883 ELAQLFPGSVID
-1895 PPAVNL
+1895 PPTVNL

-1906 NSHKPKP
+1906 NTSK
-1913 VSHAQNPMGSGLA
+1913 SRTNPLGSGLA
-1926 LALSQASHFLQPP
+1926 LAISHASHFLQPP

-1957 TLDFGRPVLLTDAL
+1957 TLDFGRPILLTDVL
-1971 IPTCADLASLS
+1971 IPTCGDLASLS

-2003 ATHSLILHDLLPPP
+2003 STHSLILHDLLPPP

-2041 GFYYGHTYILPWES
+2041 GFYYGHTYILPFEN

-2063 LRGESEA
+2063 LRGEGEA
-2070 ASQPDVDQHLAMMV
+2070 ANQPEIDQHLAMMV

-2098 HRLETL
+2098 HRLEIL

-2119 QYFLRKPDKAVEEDQ
+2119 QYFLRKPDKAVEEDS

-2140 QDCVQLQL
+2140 QDCIQLQL

-2156 VQRLRVSLGASR
+2156 VQRLKVALGASR
-2168 KPLPDAAYASYAYDA
+2168 KTLKEQSDPKDLIQM
-2183 RELVH
+2183 
-2188 SSSTEQLRTVI
+2188 SSTEQLRTII

-2205 LLSLLHTNNGHSVPS
+2205 LLSLLHSSNGHSVPV

-2307 EGLLNLLDSLLS
+2307 ESLLNLLDNLLS
-2319 PLQQSHS
+2319 PLQPH
-2326 LQARRTEGVLDIPM
+2326 LPVHRRTEGVLDIPM

-2349 RLLDYVASVEDEA
+2349 RLLDYVATVEDEA
-2362 SASKK
+2362 ATAKK
-2367 QLGGKDRD
+2367 PLNGKERE
-2375 RSFTG
+2375 RFLTG

-2385 INNSLQSQNMS
+2385 INNSLHTQSLS

-2406 RLYSRKVRK
+2406 RLYSRKIRK
-2415 QLVHTKQQLNL
+2415 QLVHHKQVTSSTQLNL

-2432 ALMEQIEKEKIQ
+2432 ALVEQMEKEKIQ
-2444 SNKSSSYKLLV
+2444 SNKGSSYKLLV
-2455 EHAKLKQ
+2455 EQAKLKQ

-2476 TAEWPRSS
+2476 TAEWPRST
-2484 LDTEASASGAAKE
+2484 LDTEVSTTKE
-2497 APEVEL
+2497 TPEIEP

-2550 RPTIHLCEVVSEQ
+2550 RPTIHLCEIVNET

-2599 ILAGELLSPASL
+2599 ILAGELLAPIAAEA
-2611 DGMDEG
+2611 M
-2617 ASLGEEAGAAA
+2617 EE
-2628 AVAACA
+2628 
-2634 VASALAEPE
+2634 SALAED
-2643 EALAQPSPLPL
+2643 AGASAGDSDDSLQQSTVQL
-2654 VESIDETLP
+2654 VETIDEPLTH
-2663 PDIIAGTP
+2663 DITG
-2671 GTSSSSVF
+2671 
-2679 QSAPPLS
+2679 APPLS
-2686 SLEKDKDIDFD
+2686 SLEKDKDIDLE
-2697 LLQDLMDVD
+2697 LLQDLMEVD

-2722 VFKPIG
+2722 VFKPIS

-2739 GTYNYNAYVG
+2739 GTYNYNPYIG
-2749 GAGIPVS
+2749 GVGIPVA
-2756 KPPAAQEKPGAQSL
+2756 KPPVTTEKNGSQTVSI
-2770 SVSVSQALDARL
+2770 SVSQALDARL

-2793 LKMMATLEADSI
+2793 LKMMSTLEADSI
-2805 LQALTSTSPA
+2805 LQALTNTSPTLT
-2815 VVQSSNGTDDSLLR
+2815 QSPSGTDDSLLR
-2829 GLHGS
+2829 GLHAANQNAQ
-2834 SSPPGGSSSSSSL
+2834 L
-2847 VVQPSSIPMLS
+2847 IVQLSSIPMLS

-2886 LNSCPGSADDGGSDI
+2886 LNSSSSGSKDSGADI
-2901 FLFNAS
+2901 FLYNAN
-2907 RVPTIPLNQASIS
+2907 RIPVISLNQASVT
-2920 SFLTVLAWYPN
+2920 SFLSVLAWYPN
-2931 TSLRTWC
+2931 TLLRTWC

-2948 NMPSSSAS
+2948 NMQLNAGPSSAIG
-2956 ASSSGLGGHESTA
+2956 AQESTA
-2969 QQMVSELTLVPV
+2969 QLLVSDPNLIHV
-2981 LVRFLSGSNPHG
+2981 LVKFLSGTNPHG
-2993 TSQHSSQ
+2993 TSQHSPQ

-3021 STCPQL
+3021 STCPQM
-3027 FSEFLLELMH
+3027 FSEFLLKLIH
-3037 ILSME
+3037 ILSTE
-3042 RGPLLSG
+3042 RGAFQTG

-3057 KLLEFTLEQSFET
+3057 KLLEFTLEQNFEV
-3070 VSVGTIMAVV
+3070 VSVSTISAVI

-3095 KVVSRSGSDS
+3095 KVMSRSGSDS

-3126 KAVCGETTRDQLMFN
+3126 KAVCGEMTRDQLMFD
-3141 LLKLVNT
+3141 LLKLVNI
-3148 LVKLPLTADGKF
+3148 LVQLPLSSNREYSA
-3160 SGRVPPPGNG
+3160 RVPVA
-3170 SSDSVSDEEKVC
+3170 SSTTDSVSDEEKVSGGKDGN
-3182 GSKEGPGQG
+3182 GSNPNTQG
-3191 GATPHQG
+3191 STAY
-3198 PAVGVADLVLGNQQV
+3198 VADLVLANQQI

-3226 SAMAMIIGASGLHLT
+3226 SAMATIIGASGLHLT

-3265 LSKRATS
+3265 LSKKATT

-3295 STCQLSEPLLWFI
+3295 ATCQLSEPLLWFI

-3357 SGPGKAADGS
+3357 SGPTKATDSS

-3375 EPDNAEGLHNFAPLG
+3375 EPDNAEGIHNFAPLG
-3390 TITSSSP
+3390 SITSSSP

-3435 HLPAAVLLKEV
+3435 HLPAAVLLKEI

-3556 LHHCLTHVSDLEAVM
+3556 LHHCLTHISDLEGMM

-3611 STAIGLR
+3611 STRIGLK
-3618 LIDILLRNCAASGTD
+3618 LIDILLRNCSASGSD
-3633 PNNLNSPLLFGRL
+3633 PADLNSPLLFGRL

-3670 DRVQALLQWVH
+3670 DRIQALLKWVS
-3681 DSARVAAMKRSAPL
+3681 DSARVAAMKKSGRVS
-3695 GYMGPSATSP
+3695 YVGPNSST

-3728 YELPVDYDLPA
+3728 YELLVEYDLPA
-3739 LLNRELFELLYNW
+3739 LLDRELFESLFIW
-3752 SMSLACNLVLKK
+3752 SMSLPCNMVLKK

-3774 HVHPSYFS
+3774 HIHPNYFS
-3782 LLMSWMGI
+3782 LLMGWMGI
-3790 VPSATV
+3790 TPPP
-3796 SAVAAMASAQSQ
+3796 MQCQ
-3808 ARHRLSLTDDGKK
+3808 HRLSMTDDSKK
-3821 QHDAAAATAAAAN
+3821 QDL
-3834 SASAGGGGASG
+3834 SSS
-3845 GLTDDSKH
+3845 LTDDSKN
-3853 ARSPPPLSESQLA
+3853 AQAPLALTESHLA
-3866 TLAAASQSPGAIQ
+3866 TLAASSQSPEAIK

-3887 SLLVRSLAALCCS
+3887 SLLVRSLASFCFNH
-3900 LLASADLPLPG
+3900 
-3911 GATVPPTSTPA
+3911 
-3922 SASAPSS
+3922 
-3929 SSSSSSP
+3929 
-3936 PSSSAASTSSSPAE
+3936 TSSSDCTAQSTDTTQDRL
-3950 RRHHHLHHHQS
+3950 RRHHVPQHFNK
-3961 QSHHHHHHSH
+3961 
-3971 HSHSSSSYHSMPSTS
+3971 MPITADL
-3986 SSSSPPSSSSSSS
+3986 
-3999 FSCPPPPPP
+3999 
-4008 PPVNRATLSPEL
+4008 V
-4020 AAPVLRFLTEV
+4020 APVLRFLTEV
-4031 GNSHAMKDWLG
+4031 GNSHMMKDWLG
-4042 GPEVNPLWTALLFL
+4042 GSEVNPLWTALLFL
-4056 LCHSSAS
+4056 LCHSGATSGGHNVTAQQ
-4063 AGTSATTSPTTNT
+4063 TSARSSLLSSTVTT
-4076 TNNTT
+4076 
-4081 NTTNTNTATT
+4081 
-4091 SNGSTS
+4091 
-4097 NGQVAAAASA
+4097 
-4107 SASAS
+4107 
-4112 GMGAS
+4112 
-4117 ASSPCSS
+4117 
-4124 PLSTSPAGAS
+4124 
-4134 AAAGPSSSMSG
+4134 
-4145 SSIAGPSTAPL
+4145 
-4156 LPPPPPP
+4156 
-4163 LAYSSSASASATAAA
+4163 
-4178 MGTSTAAASG
+4178 
-4188 SRYSL
+4188 
-4193 GSGGRA
+4193 
-4199 GGLTTQQRTSLE
+4199 GLTTQQRTAIE

-4242 APQRGNVPISGN
+4242 SPQRGNLPTSGN

-4272 VTVFLQ
+4272 VTLFLQ

-4292 HVIQHPMYGAGHKYR
+4292 HVIQHPMYGAGHKFR
-4307 TLHLPISTTLADV
+4307 TLHLPVSTTLAEV

-4329 ITAKLMSEQKEDK
+4329 ITAKLINEQKEDK
-4342 EKKNHEEKEKMKADN
+4342 EKKNYEEKEKVKAEN

-4373 QSKRALSTPPRPPS
+4373 QSKRAVSSTPPRPPS
-4387 RRGRVMSDKL
+4387 RRGRVMADKVGT
-4397 SASSGVDPAAKTVS
+4397 SSSGGESSSKTIS

-4424 QPLPG
+4424 QPLPA

-4445 PQGYRSIDMTVKLGS
+4445 PQGYRSIDLTVKLGS
-4460 KLSSDPGLSKTD
+4460 KVISDPSLSKTD
-4472 SFKRLRTEKEHG
+4472 SFKRLHTEKEHADLLG
-4484 EMLSSC
+4484 PC
-4490 PEDEPMTP
+4490 PEDEAISP
-4498 GDECLEAAIDESLL
+4498 GDECMDAVLDESLL
-4512 ETNPIQSPLQVFA
+4512 ETCPIQSPLQVFA

-4540 YPDVIQQVSAPVV
+4540 YPDVIQQVSEKVSTPVV
-4553 ASSSQEK
+4553 TSTTQEK
-4560 PKDSDQFEWVTIEQS
+4560 QKDSDQFEWVTIEQS

-4584 NIAAEPPPIK
+4584 TIAAEPPPIK
-4594 SPVQTMS
+4594 STVQTMS

-4655 ANVLPTLPFHVLRA
+4655 ANVLPTLPFHVLRS
-4669 LFSSTP
+4669 LFSTTP
-4675 LTTDDGLLLRRI
+4675 LTTDDGVLLRRM
-4687 ALEIGAIHLILACLS
+4687 ALEIGAVHLILACLS
-4702 ALSHHAPRVPST
+4702 ALSHHAPRVPNSSPNQTEPQVSST
-4714 NGNQNEVV
+4714 HNS
-4722 TGHGAGTSEEQQLY
+4722 TSTEEQQLY

-4772 QVLASYINPAGCVGH
+4772 QVLASYINPAGSTSN
-4787 GEAPSSESR
+4787 GETQTSHEGR
-4796 GQNSAALPSVLQE
+4796 GQNSSALPSVLLE

-4835 VPLYRALLELLRAIS
+4835 VPLYRALLELLRAIA
-4850 SCTSLVPLLL
+4850 SCTSMVPLLL
-4860 PLSGDPAQEEEE
+4860 PLSGESSEEEE
-4872 EEERSESQ
+4872 EQLESQ
-4880 TSVGMLL
+4880 ASVGTLL

-4906 KSKGVVKAEP
+4906 KAKAGVKP
-4916 SDPEP
+4916 DTSDQEP
-4921 EGLTLLVPDIQRTA
+4921 EGLTLLVPDIQKTA

-4946 QANQEKKLAESSKK
+4946 QANQEKKMAEFSKK
-4960 ASTRPKPLS
+4960 TAVKPKPLS
-4969 VLRSLEEKYVAAMK
+4969 VLRSLEEKYVAVMK

-4994 EDEDGKLVFK
+4994 EDDDGKLVFK
-5004 VNYHYMTQVKN
+5004 VNYHYMSQVKN

-5148 ILVSEP
+5148 ILVAEP

-5178 GNIRQASVKWAMLEQ
+5178 GNIRQATVKWAMLEQ
-5193 MRNPSPCFKEVIHK
+5193 IRNPSPCFKEVIHK
-5207 HFYLKRAEIM
+5207 HFYLKRVEIM
-5217 GQCEEWIT
+5217 AQCEEWIA

-5264 EGLEPDGEDFSDK
+5264 EGLDPDSEDSPEK
-5277 SSALLVKELPNQ
+5277 CSATSSSEETLLHEQVKPSSSKDIPTDFKL
-5289 DAEKP
+5289 
-5294 GGSQDAHCS
+5294 
-5303 EGQL
+5303 

>member
-1 MAAAASP
+1 MFLVLKAMI
-8 GSCSSTSSD
+8 CSS
-17 WVVLRDGCLRCDE
+17 
-30 EGLRSLSYHPALN
+30 
-43 AILAVT
+43 
-49 SRGSIKV
+49 
-56 IDGTSGAILQASA
+56 
-69 LHAKPGGRV
+69 
-78 RCQYFPAVDKVLFVD
+78 
-93 DYAVGCRK
+93 
-101 DLNGILLLDTAL
+101 
-113 QAPVSKPEDMVQ
+113 
-125 LELPVTEAQQL
+125 
-136 LSACV
+136 
-141 EKVDVSN
+141 
-148 TEGYDL
+148 
-154 FLTQL
+154 QL
-159 KEGLKSTSHETAA
+159 KDGFKKYLHETAG

-181 VTFHLPHHVIKV
+181 VTLYLPHHVLKSV
-193 VASAIVNELKKMNQN
+193 TSAIVNELKKINQN
-208 VAALSV
+208 IAALPV
-214 ASSIMDRLSYLLPSG
+214 ASSVMDRLSYLLPTA

-256 TSWPHAGYRWA
+256 TSWPHVGYRWA

-277 YHQPASTGDDR
+277 YHQPASSGDDR

-335 ATSPAQFPSPDGSD
+335 ATCPAQFPGADGTDRIS
-349 KIACYGFGSCPHF
+349 CFGVGNCPHF

-384 LKFEINPYD
+384 LKFEVNAYD
-393 PVILRQ
+393 PAIIQ
-399 LFLSS
+399 LLVLTGDPNSAV
-404 GEQGLGSESTESRR
+404 EARR

-424 EDTSSCSDLPKL
+424 EDSSSCSDIPKL
-436 EGDSDDQLEDSDSEE
+436 EGDSDDLLDDSDSEE
-451 HSRSESVTGH
+451 RSRSDSVTGH
-461 PCQKEN
+461 TSQKET
-467 LEVSLGVT
+467 LEMSLDVT
-475 ALSVL
+475 ALSIL
-480 QQPEKLQWEV
+480 QQPEKLQWEI
-490 VASVLEDT
+490 VANVLEDT
-498 VKDLEELGANPALA
+498 VKDLEELGANPSLA
-512 QAKADNK
+512 NCKSEK
-519 AKDKPSAAEQHNIP
+519 TKEKHFEQHNIP
-533 FPCLLTGGLLSY
+533 FPCLLTGGLLTYKSP
-545 RSAASS
+545 ASS
-551 PLAGGPPPP
+551 PTSSNSRR
-560 PPSLA
+560 SLD
-565 PTLTPTRGRPPPSSS
+565 TLSRTPGESSS
-580 SSSSS
+580 ELGS
-585 TLVGVPDGPLLRTQA
+585 TDNESGANSELNSPLVKRT
-600 PEVTPN
+600 
-606 TPIVVVGTPD
+606 
-616 QGPMEIESCP
+616 
-626 PPPVV
+626 
-631 VPPELVASPGGGGLP
+631 L
-646 VSAIRRTIPVLLLY
+646 PVLLLY
-660 SIKEAD
+660 SIKESD
-666 EKASGSG
+666 DKAG
-673 KVFAQMNSL
+673 KLFSQMNNI
-682 MGKSLHEEGFT
+682 MNKSLHDDGFT

-701 FDSHEQLLLQDP
+701 LDNQEQLLLQDP
-713 PITYIQQF
+713 PVTYIQQF
-721 ADATAGL
+721 AEAAANLMSPD
-728 GSGTGS
+728 S
-734 GSGTGNNASVT
+734 
-745 DPGPEKWGSMAAPR
+745 EKWSSMIPK
-759 PGALVQCLRL
+759 PGTLVQCMRL
-769 PKELEEE
+769 PKFAEEE
-776 NLYVDSITPCS
+776 NLCVDSIIPCA
-787 DGLHLLVGLQPCSVE
+787 DGVHLLVGLQKRPAE
-802 SLSAI
+802 SMSAI
-807 NQVEALNNLNR
+807 NQVEALNNLNK
-818 LHSAL
+818 LNSAL
-823 CSRGNSRNKD
+823 CSRRKGDVEPSLSTVN
-833 DLHHHHHHHHPALV
+833 
-847 PTMANGIEGGHGALP
+847 
-862 LPGTSPPQQTPLIL
+862 GTSISVIPCESSADIQDPLIIH
-876 PPDQQPLLQPPL
+876 PDKR
-888 SPQQTP
+888 S
-894 TSPSSRGVFGGVST
+894 VS
-908 GGNNNN
+908 
-914 SSGGG
+914 G
-919 GYLVLYKL
+919 GYLAIYKM
-927 NYSTRIV
+927 NYTTRIV

-939 PVRVQHIREP
+939 PVKILHIKDP
-949 RDAVT
+949 QDAVT
-954 SLILLP
+954 SFILLQP
-960 ADVLDG
+960 DILDNREDDCEESSEDVPLTPKHVNGKEKKSDVL
-966 REEDGEDA
+966 
-974 SDDTPPGLKNGP
+974 SL
-986 VSASSGPNMA
+986 
-996 AGGSSGGVG
+996 
-1005 GSSTAAGVMAAS
+1005 
-1017 TGHGPSAS
+1017 GH
-1025 SPLAAG
+1025 
-1031 MAASTAKEKLVVTTQ
+1031 LVVTTHG
-1046 AGYIMVLDLATLEV
+1046 GYVKILDLSTFEV
-1060 LAKVEPPVKES
+1060 MAKVEPPKKEGS
-1071 GDEVDPFVSV
+1071 EDVDQFVSV
-1081 TYCSGTDRLC
+1081 VYCSGTDRLC

-1099 HFLQIGGVFD
+1099 HFLQIGEACD
-1109 DIDDADIFVDGP
+1109 DLDETDILVDAS
-1121 LSKGVDQLF
+1121 LSKGVEQLV
-1130 EGTKPSSNPSSPG
+1130 EGVKPLSNPSSPNV
-1143 ITAGVDL
+1143 TGVDL
-1150 LVDQALGVEVLSSL
+1150 LVDQTFSIEMLTCL
-1164 VELTRFETLT
+1164 VELTRFETLI

-1211 HTRTWKLQSD
+1211 HTRTWKLQND
-1221 SSSWDEHVF
+1221 STSWDEHVF
-1230 ELVLPKA
+1230 ELVLLKA
-1237 CMVGHVDFKFVMN
+1237 CMVGHVDFKFLLN
-1250 ANITNI
+1250 SNITNI

-1268 PGLGKVNETA
+1268 PGLAKVNETP
-1278 VDRQITFPLSQALH
+1278 VDRPVVFPLSPAFVDVQK
-1292 TNGERNGQPLLHDFT
+1292 NGKPGLVDLS
-1307 EDIQFMDIEE
+1307 EDLQNMEVED
-1317 SPGSRLCP
+1317 SQTPRLCP

-1351 GMLSLTSPK
+1351 GMLTLTSPK

-1370 RSFLVHIKAV
+1370 RSFLIHVKAV
-1380 SDKGM
+1380 NDRGT
-1385 EESPRPVV
+1385 EDLCNGGTRPVV
-1393 RMPSKPQSSKAQS
+1393 RIPSLKPHNIKGHS
-1406 LSSLLQRAQATKEKA
+1406 LASLLAKVVPGKEKSSA
-1421 STSKVE
+1421 KIDTNNSTRK
-1427 PPTASKKP
+1427 T
-1435 DNLRGCDLLQEVSI
+1435 DNLRGCDLLQEVSV
-1449 TIRRFKKTSIPKE
+1449 TIRRFKKTCIPKE
-1462 RIQRCSMLQFP
+1462 RVQRCAMLQFSD
-1473 EFHERLL
+1473 FHEKLL
-1480 NGLCKRTEETDSTEH
+1480 NTLCKKTDDGLATEH
-1495 GQSLIL
+1495 AQSLVL
-1501 DILCWL
+1501 DILCWM
-1507 AGVYSNGSCS
+1507 AGVHSNSPGSL
-1517 PREGKEGL
+1517 REGKESL
-1525 LIKTRKRLT
+1525 LLKTRKCLSDIIRT
-1534 DMVRVCFFQAGR
+1534 CFFEAGR

-1558 CISNGKGDPGQQ
+1558 CISNGKCDPNQQ
-1570 GFGMALLKALLE
+1570 GFGYILLKALLE
-1582 NMPYLPAAA
+1582 NINYLPSAA
-1591 TGGAVFWYFV
+1591 TGGSVYWYFV
-1601 LLNYVKDEDLA
+1601 LLNYVKDEDMA

-1624 VSRQLQDRLTPLEAL
+1624 VSRQLQDRLTPMEAL

-1664 CKNAFNSGIGVQS
+1664 CKNIYNSTACLQS
-1677 DEIDLSDIL
+1677 DEIDLSDVL
-1686 SGNGKVS
+1686 LGSGKVNS
-1693 NCAAAEGSFT
+1693 CAAAEGSFT
-1703 ALTGLLEVEPL
+1703 SLTGLLEVEPL
-1714 HFTCVSTSDGTRVER
+1714 HFTCVSTSDGTRIER
-1729 DDASMFTVSTFGVT
+1729 DDASTFTVSTFGVT
-1743 PAVGGLSAGSV
+1743 PAVGGLSAGNV

-1773 HAMVSAEQQLQVL
+1773 HAMASAEQQL
-1786 QEKQQQLLKLQQ
+1786 

-1803 EAKLHQTTS
+1803 EAKLHQTT

-1820 GVGPIHNSVPSNPS
+1820 AVGTVHNSVAPNTVV
-1834 ASGSASASS
+1834 

-1874 EAVSAAISV
+1874 EAVSAVINA
-1883 ELAQLFPGSIMD
+1883 ELAQLFPGAVIDS
-1895 PPAVNL
+1895 PPAVL
-1901 AAHNK
+1901 ASHSKNTNK
-1906 NSHKPKP
+1906 SRAN
-1913 VSHAQNPMGSGLA
+1913 QLGSGLA
-1926 LALSQASHFLQPP
+1926 LAISHASHFLQPP

-1957 TLDFGRPVLLTDAL
+1957 TLDFGRPVLLTDIL
-1971 IPTCADLASLS
+1971 IPTCGDLASLS
-1982 IDIWTLG
+1982 IDIWSLG

-2003 ATHSLILHDLLPPP
+2003 STHSLILHDLIPPP

-2063 LRGESEA
+2063 LRGENESS
-2070 ASQPDVDQHLAMMV
+2070 SQPDIDQHLTMMV

-2119 QYFLRKPDKAVEEDQ
+2119 QYFLRKPDKAVEEDS

-2140 QDCVQLQL
+2140 QDCIQLQL

-2156 VQRLRVSLGASR
+2156 VQRLKVALGMSR
-2168 KPLPDAAYASYAYDA
+2168 KTLQEQYDS
-2183 RELVH
+2183 RDLIH
-2188 SSSTEQLRTVI
+2188 TSSTEQLRTTI

-2205 LLSLLHTNNGHSVPS
+2205 LLSLLHTSNGHTVPG
-2220 VLQSTFHAQACE
+2220 VLQNSFHAQACE

-2255 QLCGGERWWGQ
+2255 QLCGAERWWGQ

-2296 GQRSLSNSGVL
+2296 GQRSLNNSGVL
-2307 EGLLNLLDSLLS
+2307 ESLLNLLDSLLS
-2319 PLQQSHS
+2319 PLQPH
-2326 LQARRTEGVLDIPM
+2326 LPVYRRVEGVLDIPM

-2349 RLLDYVASVEDEA
+2349 RLLDYVATVEDEA
-2362 SASKK
+2362 AASKK
-2367 QLGGKDRD
+2367 PLNGKERE
-2375 RSFTG
+2375 RLLSG

-2385 INNSLQSQNMS
+2385 INNSLHTHNLS
-2396 RSTKGNSSLD
+2396 RATKGNSSLD
-2406 RLYSRKVRK
+2406 RLYSRKIRK
-2415 QLVHTKQQLNL
+2415 QLVHHKQQLNL

-2432 ALMEQIEKEKIQ
+2432 ALVEQIEKEKIQ
-2444 SNKSSSYKLLV
+2444 SNKGSSYKLLV
-2455 EHAKLKQ
+2455 EQAKLKQ

-2476 TAEWPRSS
+2476 TAEWPRSAQ
-2484 LDTEASASGAAKE
+2484 DTEVSATKDS
-2497 APEVEL
+2497 PEIEP

-2550 RPTIHLCEVVSEQ
+2550 RPTIHLCEIVNEQ

-2599 ILAGELLSPASL
+2599 IMAGELLAPIASDVL
-2611 DGMDEG
+2611 DEVAM
-2617 ASLGEEAGAAA
+2617 GEEAGA
-2628 AVAACA
+2628 
-2634 VASALAEPE
+2634 SAGDSDDSM
-2643 EALAQPSPLPL
+2643 QQSSVMPL
-2654 VESIDETLP
+2654 VETVDEPLT
-2663 PDIIAGTP
+2663 PDIT
-2671 GTSSSSVF
+2671 
-2679 QSAPPLS
+2679 
-2686 SLEKDKDIDFD
+2686 
-2697 LLQDLMDVD
+2697 
-2706 IDPLDIDL
+2706 DIDL

-2722 VFKPIG
+2722 VFKPIS

-2739 GTYNYNAYVG
+2739 GTYNYNPYIG
-2749 GAGIPVS
+2749 GVGIPVS
-2756 KPPAAQEKPGAQSL
+2756 KPPATTEKNGTQTVT
-2770 SVSVSQALDARL
+2770 VSVSQALDARL

-2793 LKMMATLEADSI
+2793 LKMMSTLEADSI
-2805 LQALTSTSPA
+2805 LQALTNSSPA
-2815 VVQSSNGTDDSLLR
+2815 FSQPSSGTDDALLR
-2829 GLHGS
+2829 GLHAAS
-2834 SSPPGGSSSSSSL
+2834 QSNLLIVQSSSL
-2847 VVQPSSIPMLS
+2847 PMLS

-2886 LNSCPGSADDGGSDI
+2886 LNSCSSGGKENGTDL
-2901 FLFNAS
+2901 FLYNAN
-2907 RVPTIPLNQASIS
+2907 RVPVIPLNQASIT
-2920 SFLTVLAWYPN
+2920 SFLNVLAWHPN
-2931 TSLRTWC
+2931 TLLRTWC

-2948 NMPSSSAS
+2948 NMQLNSGSSNTIGAQ
-2956 ASSSGLGGHESTA
+2956 ENTA
-2969 QQMVSELTLVPV
+2969 QLLVSDPNLLHV
-2981 LVRFLSGSNPHG
+2981 LVKFLSGTNPHG
-2993 TSQHSSQ
+2993 TNQHSPQ

-3011 FLTRLQVHLS
+3011 FFTRLQVHLS
-3021 STCPQL
+3021 STSPQM
-3027 FSEFLLELMH
+3027 FSEFLLKLIH
-3037 ILSME
+3037 ILSTE
-3042 RGPLLSG
+3042 RGAFQTG

-3057 KLLEFTLEQSFET
+3057 KLLEFTLEQNFEV
-3070 VSVGTIMAVV
+3070 VSVSTISAVI
-3080 ESITFLVHHYITCSD
+3080 ESVTFLVHHYITCSD

-3126 KAVCGETTRDQLMFN
+3126 KAVCGEITRDQLMFD
-3141 LLKLVNT
+3141 LLKLVNI
-3148 LVKLPLTADGKF
+3148 LVQLPLSTNKEF
-3160 SGRVPPPGNG
+3160 SARAPVVTSTTG
-3170 SSDSVSDEEKVC
+3170 SVSDEEKVY
-3182 GSKEGPGQG
+3182 G
-3191 GATPHQG
+3191 GKDCNSTSSTAQNST
-3198 PAVGVADLVLGNQQV
+3198 AYVADLVLANQQI

-3265 LSKRATS
+3265 LSKKASS

-3308 LRVLDTSEAL
+3308 LRVLDTGEAL
-3318 KAFHDM
+3318 KAFHEM

-3357 SGPGKAADGS
+3357 SGPSKTTDSS

-3375 EPDNAEGLHNFAPLG
+3375 EPDNAEGIHNFAPLG

-3435 HLPAAVLLKEV
+3435 HLPAAVLLKEI

-3556 LHHCLTHVSDLEAVM
+3556 LHHCLTHISELEAMM

-3611 STAIGLR
+3611 STRIGLR
-3618 LIDILLRNCAASGTD
+3618 LIDILLRNCAASGSD
-3633 PNNLNSPLLFGRL
+3633 PADLNSPLLFGRL

-3670 DRVQALLQWVH
+3670 DRIQALLKWVS
-3681 DSARVAAMKRSAPL
+3681 DSAQVASLKRCGRSSYVSPN
-3695 GYMGPSATSP
+3695 TSP
-3705 REYGLLMP
+3705 REFGLLMP
-3713 SPSHLHCVAAILWHS
+3713 SPSHLHCVAAVLWHS
-3728 YELPVDYDLPA
+3728 YELPVEYDLPG
-3739 LLNRELFELLYNW
+3739 LLNKDLFESLYTW
-3752 SMSLACNLVLKK
+3752 SMSLPCNLVLKK
-3764 AVDSLLCSMC
+3764 AVDGLLCSMC
-3774 HVHPSYFS
+3774 HIHPNYFS
-3782 LLMSWMGI
+3782 LLMGWMGI
-3790 VPSATV
+3790 TPPPI
-3796 SAVAAMASAQSQ
+3796 QSQ
-3808 ARHRLSLTDDGKK
+3808 HRLSITDDSKK
-3821 QHDAAAATAAAAN
+3821 QDLN
-3834 SASAGGGGASG
+3834 AS
-3845 GLTDDSKH
+3845 LTDDSKN
-3853 ARSPPPLSESQLA
+3853 AQAPLAVTEAHLA
-3866 TLAAASQSPGAIQ
+3866 TLAAASQSPEAIK

-3887 SLLVRSLAALCCS
+3887 SLLVKSLVNYCFNHISSSDCAVIPTDYTQDRLRRQPPSQHFTKMCVT
-3900 LLASADLPLPG
+3900 ADL
-3911 GATVPPTSTPA
+3911 V
-3922 SASAPSS
+3922 API
-3929 SSSSSSP
+3929 
-3936 PSSSAASTSSSPAE
+3936 
-3950 RRHHHLHHHQS
+3950 
-3961 QSHHHHHHSH
+3961 
-3971 HSHSSSSYHSMPSTS
+3971 
-3986 SSSSPPSSSSSSS
+3986 
-3999 FSCPPPPPP
+3999 
-4008 PPVNRATLSPEL
+4008 
-4020 AAPVLRFLTEV
+4020 LRFLTEV
-4031 GNSHAMKDWLG
+4031 GNCHIMKDWLG
-4042 GPEVNPLWTALLFL
+4042 SSEVNPLWTALLFL
-4056 LCHSSAS
+4056 LCHS
-4063 AGTSATTSPTTNT
+4063 
-4076 TNNTT
+4076 
-4081 NTTNTNTATT
+4081 
-4091 SNGSTS
+4091 
-4097 NGQVAAAASA
+4097 
-4107 SASAS
+4107 
-4112 GMGAS
+4112 GAS
-4117 ASSPCSS
+4117 
-4124 PLSTSPAGAS
+4124 S
-4134 AAAGPSSSMSG
+4134 AAHITGPQQNSNKCSLLNSS
-4145 SSIAGPSTAPL
+4145 T
-4156 LPPPPPP
+4156 
-4163 LAYSSSASASATAAA
+4163 
-4178 MGTSTAAASG
+4178 
-4188 SRYSL
+4188 
-4193 GSGGRA
+4193 GGN
-4199 GGLTTQQRTSLE
+4199 GLTTQQRTAVE

-4242 APQRGNVPISGN
+4242 SPQRGNLPTSGN

-4272 VTVFLQ
+4272 VTMFLQ

-4292 HVIQHPMYGAGHKYR
+4292 HIIQHPMYGAGHKFR
-4307 TLHLPISTTLADV
+4307 TLHLPISTTLAEL

-4329 ITAKLMSEQKEDK
+4329 ITAKLISEQKDDK
-4342 EKKNHEEKEKMKADN
+4342 EKKNQEEKEKLRAEN

-4373 QSKRALSTPPRPPS
+4373 QSKRAVSSTPPRPPS
-4387 RRGRVMSDKL
+4387 RRGRVMADKVGG
-4397 SASSGVDPAAKTVS
+4397 SSTGVESSSKTIS
-4411 VPVFHLYHKLLPG
+4411 IPVFHLYHKLLPG
-4424 QPLPG
+4424 QPLPP

-4435 LLTLLYDRKL
+4435 LLTLLYERKL
-4445 PQGYRSIDMTVKLGS
+4445 PQGFRSVDLTVKLGS
-4460 KLSSDPGLSKTD
+4460 KVISDPSLSKTD
-4472 SFKRLRTEKEHG
+4472 SFKRLHTEKDHG
-4484 EMLSSC
+4484 DLIGSC
-4490 PEDEPMTP
+4490 PDDEVLSP
-4498 GDECLEAAIDESLL
+4498 GDECMDSLL
-4512 ETNPIQSPLQVFA
+4512 DDSYLETCPIQSPLQVFA

-4553 ASSSQEK
+4553 TSTTQEK

-4584 NIAAEPPPIK
+4584 TIAAEPPPIK
-4594 SPVQTMS
+4594 STVQTMS

-4655 ANVLPTLPFHVLRA
+4655 ANVLPTLPFHVLRS
-4669 LFSSTP
+4669 LFNAMP
-4675 LTTDDGLLLRRI
+4675 LTTDDGVLLRRM

-4702 ALSHHAPRVPST
+4702 ALSHHAPRVPSSNSSQT
-4714 NGNQNEVV
+4714 EVSSSHSS
-4722 TGHGAGTSEEQQLY
+4722 TTCEEQQLY

-4772 QVLASYINPAGCVGH
+4772 LVLASYINPSGSAIN
-4787 GEAPSSESR
+4787 GEMQSNESR
-4796 GQNSAALPSVLQE
+4796 SQNNNALPSVLQE

-4835 VPLYRALLELLRAIS
+4835 VPLYRALLELLRAIA
-4850 SCTSLVPLLL
+4850 SCVALVPLLL
-4860 PLSGDPAQEEEE
+4860 PLTGTNGEEEE
-4872 EEERSESQ
+4872 EQSESQ
-4880 TSVGMLL
+4880 ASVGTLL

-4906 KSKGVVKAEP
+4906 KAKAGVKPDA

-4935 EIVYA
+4935 EIVSA

-4946 QANQEKKLAESSKK
+4946 QANQEKKMAEFSKK
-4960 ASTRPKPLS
+4960 CYVKSKPYS
-4969 VLRSLEEKYVAAMK
+4969 ILRSLEEKYVAVMK

-4994 EDEDGKLVFK
+4994 EDDDGKLVFK
-5004 VNYHYMTQVKN
+5004 VNYHYMSQVKN

-5178 GNIRQASVKWAMLEQ
+5178 GNIRQATVKWAMLEQ
-5193 MRNPSPCFKEVIHK
+5193 IRNASPCFKEVIYK

-5217 GQCEEWIT
+5217 AQCEDWIV
-5225 DIQQYSSDK
+5225 DIQQFSSDK

-5253 LREELLKLPCP
+5253 LREELLKLQCP
-5264 EGLEPDGEDFSDK
+5264 EGLDPDADDSTEKCLATASCEETTLHEQVKPSSSKDTSSDFTF
-5277 SSALLVKELPNQ
+5277 
-5289 DAEKP
+5289 
-5294 GGSQDAHCS
+5294 
-5303 EGQL
+5303 

>member
-8 GSCSSTSSD
+8 GSGSSTSSD
-17 WVVLRDGCLRCDE
+17 WIVLRDGCLRCDE

-78 RCQYFPAVDKVLFVD
+78 RCQYFPAVDKVIFVD

-113 QAPVSKPEDMVQ
+113 QPPVAKPEDMVQ
-125 LELPVTEAQQL
+125 LELPVTEAQQML
-136 LSACV
+136 LACQ
-141 EKVDVSN
+141 EKIDVSN
-148 TEGYDL
+148 TEGYEP
-154 FLTQL
+154 FITQL
-159 KEGLKSTSHETAA
+159 KEGLKNTSHETAA

-181 VTFHLPHHVIKV
+181 VTFHLPHHVLKLV
-193 VASAIVNELKKMNQN
+193 VGAIVNELKKINQN
-208 VAALSV
+208 IAALSV
-214 ASSIMDRLSYLLPSG
+214 ASSIMDRLSYLLSSA

-335 ATSPAQFPSPDGSD
+335 ATSPAQFPNSPDSSD
-349 KIACYGFGSCPHF
+349 KIACYGFGSCPQF

-371 ICIWDVSKLMKVH
+371 ICIWDVSKIMKVH
-384 LKFEINPYD
+384 LKFDVNPYD
-393 PVILRQ
+393 PAILRQ
-399 LFLSS
+399 LILCS
-404 GEQGLGSESTESRR
+404 GEQGRQAPTESQR
-418 PTLAWL
+418 PTLSWL
-424 EDTSSCSDLPKL
+424 EESSSCSDLPKL
-436 EGDSDDQLEDSDSEE
+436 EGDSDDQLEDSDSDD
-451 HSRSESVTGH
+451 HSRSESVTG
-461 PCQKEN
+461 QSSQWESMD
-467 LEVSLGVT
+467 VSLGVT

-498 VKDLEELGANPALA
+498 VKDLEELGVNPSLNQTKSHS
-512 QAKADNK
+512 QAK
-519 AKDKPSAAEQHNIP
+519 AKDKVTDLHNIP
-533 FPCLLTGGLLSY
+533 FPCLLAGGLLSY
-545 RSAASS
+545 RS
-551 PLAGGPPPP
+551 
-560 PPSLA
+560 
-565 PTLTPTRGRPPPSSS
+565 PSSTPMAGPS
-580 SSSSS
+580 AAVS
-585 TLVGVPDGPLLRTQA
+585 TTTRRTTDGPLRTQ
-600 PEVTPN
+600 
-606 TPIVVVGTPD
+606 GTETFFGPLQE
-616 QGPMEIESCP
+616 QGPMEIESCNP
-626 PPPVV
+626 QTAVQEQGFSNLAGSQLP
-631 VPPELVASPGGGGLP
+631 SPSSLP
-646 VSAIRRTIPVLLLY
+646 AVRRTIPVLLLY
-660 SIKEAD
+660 SIREVDDKS
-666 EKASGSG
+666 SGQ
-673 KVFAQMNSL
+673 VFAQMNNL
-682 MGKSLHEEGFT
+682 MSKGLHDEGFT

-701 FDSHEQLLLQDP
+701 FDTHEQLLLQDP

-721 ADATAGL
+721 ADAATNLTGL
-728 GSGTGS
+728 DGHM
-734 GSGTGNNASVT
+734 
-745 DPGPEKWGSMAAPR
+745 DKWSTLAAATVSTPPR

-769 PKELEEE
+769 PKHLEEE
-776 NLYVDSITPCS
+776 NLYVDSITPCW
-787 DGLHLLVGLQPCSVE
+787 DGVHLLVGLQPCGSE
-802 SLSAI
+802 SFSAS
-807 NQVEALNNLNR
+807 NQVEALNNINR

-823 CSRGNSRNKD
+823 CSQRKGD
-833 DLHHHHHHHHPALV
+833 PLHPVANGVEGHHP
-847 PTMANGIEGGHGALP
+847 GG
-862 LPGTSPPQQTPLIL
+862 SPPQTPLIL
-876 PPDQQPLLQPPL
+876 PPADQQQQRR
-888 SPQQTP
+888 SP
-894 TSPSSRGVFGGVST
+894 
-908 GGNNNN
+908 

-919 GYLVLYKL
+919 GGYLALYKL

-934 TLEEE
+934 TLDEE
-939 PVRVQHIREP
+939 PIKVQQIKDP
-949 RDAVT
+949 CDTIT

-960 ADVLDG
+960 PDVLDS
-966 REEDGEDA
+966 RE
-974 SDDTPPGLKNGP
+974 DDSEETPEETVPSAPKNGSSGLGTSLAGFAASGTGTACGAANTGSSAAITSP
-986 VSASSGPNMA
+986 STSASSHKECKR
-996 AGGSSGGVG
+996 VE
-1005 GSSTAAGVMAAS
+1005 V
-1017 TGHGPSAS
+1017 TGLGH
-1025 SPLAAG
+1025 
-1031 MAASTAKEKLVVTTQ
+1031 LVVTTQ
-1046 AGYIMVLDLATLEV
+1046 AGYIMILDLSTLEA
-1060 LAKVEPPVKES
+1060 LAKVEPPKKEGS
-1071 GDEVDPFVSV
+1071 AEETDPFVSV
-1081 TYCSGTDRLC
+1081 IYCSGTDRLC

-1099 HFLQIGGVFD
+1099 HFLQIGGVCD
-1109 DIDDADIFVDGP
+1109 DIDDGDMFIDGP
-1121 LSKGVDQLF
+1121 LSKGAEMLL
-1130 EGTKPSSNPSSPG
+1130 EGAKPSSNPSSPG
-1143 ITAGVDL
+1143 ITGVDL
-1150 LVDQALGVEVLSSL
+1150 LVDQLLTTESLMSL
-1164 VELTRFETLT
+1164 VEMTRFETLT

-1237 CMVGHVDFKFVMN
+1237 CMVGHVDFKFVLN
-1250 ANITNI
+1250 ANIVNI

-1268 PGLGKVNETA
+1268 PGLGKVSETA
-1278 VDRQITFPLSQALH
+1278 VDRQISFPLSNILH
-1292 TNGERNGQPLLHDFT
+1292 ANGEKNGQPLLQDFT

-1317 SPGSRLCP
+1317 TSGSVLCP

-1336 GPVWLASGLDLSGHA
+1336 GPVWLASGLDLSGHS

-1380 SDKGM
+1380 SDSGM

-1393 RMPSKPQSSKAQS
+1393 RMPSAKPQSSKAHS
-1406 LSSLLQRAQATKEKA
+1406 LSTLLQRAQASKEKVSA
-1421 STSKVE
+1421 GKTESSAQSKKVE
-1427 PPTASKKP
+1427 
-1435 DNLRGCDLLQEVSI
+1435 NLRGCDLLQEVSV
-1449 TIRRFKKTSIPKE
+1449 TIRRFKKTSVPKE
-1462 RIQRCSMLQFP
+1462 RIQRCAMLQFP
-1473 EFHERLL
+1473 DFHEKLL
-1480 NGLCKRTEETDSTEH
+1480 DALCQQAEGSSATEH
-1495 GQSLIL
+1495 AQSLIL

-1507 AGVYSNGSCS
+1507 AGVFSNGPCS
-1517 PREGKEGL
+1517 IREGKEGL
-1525 LIKTRKRLT
+1525 LVKTRMRLM
-1534 DMVRVCFFQAGR
+1534 DIVRVCFFEAGR

-1558 CISNGKGDPGQQ
+1558 CISNGKGDSSQQ
-1570 GFGMALLKALLE
+1570 GFGMSLLKALLD

-1591 TGGAVFWYFV
+1591 TGGSVFWYFV
-1601 LLNYVKDEDLA
+1601 LLNYVKEEDLA

-1624 VSRQLQDRLTPLEAL
+1624 ISRQLQDRLTPLEAL

-1664 CKNAFNSGIGVQS
+1664 CKNAFNSSIGVQS

-1686 SGNGKVS
+1686 SGNGKAS
-1693 NCAAAEGSFT
+1693 SCAAAEGSFT

-1714 HFTCVSTSDGTRVER
+1714 HFTCISTSDGTRVER

-1743 PAVGGLSAGSV
+1743 PAVGGLTTGTV

-1812 AAAAAAAS
+1812 AAAAVAS
-1820 GVGPIHNSVPSNPS
+1820 GVGPIHNSVPSNP
-1834 ASGSASASS
+1834 SS

-1874 EAVSAAISV
+1874 EAVSAAFSA
-1883 ELAQLFPGSIMD
+1883 ELAHLFPGSMMD
-1895 PPAVNL
+1895 PGPVNL
-1901 AAHNK
+1901 AAHK
-1906 NSHKPKP
+1906 NTQRAKS
-1913 VSHAQNPMGSGLA
+1913 SPMGSGLA
-1926 LALSQASHFLQPP
+1926 LAISQASHFLQPP

-1945 IERMHSGARRFV
+1945 IERMHS
-1957 TLDFGRPVLLTDAL
+1957 
-1971 IPTCADLASLS
+1971 
-1982 IDIWTLG
+1982 
-1989 EEVDGRRLVVATDI
+1989 
-2003 ATHSLILHDLLPPP
+2003 
-2017 VCRFMKITVI
+2017 
-2027 GRYGSTNARAKIPL
+2027 
-2041 GFYYGHTYILPWES
+2041 
-2055 ELKLMHDP
+2055 
-2063 LRGESEA
+2063 
-2070 ASQPDVDQHLAMMV
+2070 
-2084 ALQEDIQCRYNLAC
+2084 
-2098 HRLETL
+2098 
-2104 LQSIDLPPLNSANNA
+2104 
-2119 QYFLRKPDKAVEEDQ
+2119 
-2134 RVFSAY
+2134 
-2140 QDCVQLQL
+2140 
-2148 QLNLAHHA
+2148 
-2156 VQRLRVSLGASR
+2156 
-2168 KPLPDAAYASYAYDA
+2168 A
-2183 RELVH
+2183 RE
-2188 SSSTEQLRTVI
+2188 SFI
-2199 RYLLDT
+2199 
-2205 LLSLLHTNNGHSVPS
+2205 
-2220 VLQSTFHAQACE
+2220 
-2232 ELFKHLCISGT
+2232 
-2243 PKIRLHTGLLLV
+2243 
-2255 QLCGGERWWGQ
+2255 W
-2266 FLSNVLQELY
+2266 
-2276 NSEQLL
+2276 
-2282 IFPQDRVFMLLSCI
+2282 VFMLLSCI

-2319 PLQQSHS
+2319 PLQQPYAAA
-2326 LQARRTEGVLDIPM
+2326 QRRTEGVLDIPM

-2349 RLLDYVASVEDEA
+2349 RLLDYVASIEDEA
-2362 SASKK
+2362 SGGKK
-2367 QLGGKDRD
+2367 NLGGKERD
-2375 RSFTG
+2375 RPVTG
-2380 NQWSF
+2380 IQWSF
-2385 INNSLQSQNMS
+2385 INNSFQSQSSS
-2396 RSTKGNSSLD
+2396 RSSKGSSSLD
-2406 RLYSRKVRK
+2406 RLYSRKIRK
-2415 QLVHTKQQLNL
+2415 QLVHHKQQLNL

-2432 ALMEQIEKEKIQ
+2432 ALVEQIEKEKIQ
-2444 SNKSSSYKLLV
+2444 SNKGSSYKLLV
-2455 EHAKLKQ
+2455 EQAKLKQ

-2476 TAEWPRSS
+2476 TAEWPRST
-2484 LDTEASASGAAKE
+2484 LDAESSTAKE
-2497 APEVEL
+2497 APEVEP
-2503 LPFTLA
+2503 LPFTLS

-2599 ILAGELLSPASL
+2599 ILAGELLSPGSL
-2611 DGMDEG
+2611 DAMDEVVVV
-2617 ASLGEEAGAAA
+2617 GEEAGASSSTAGA
-2628 AVAACA
+2628 DSDDSLPLS
-2634 VASALAEPE
+2634 ASI
-2643 EALAQPSPLPL
+2643 PL
-2654 VESIDETLP
+2654 VESIDEALV
-2663 PDIIAGTP
+2663 PDIIAG
-2671 GTSSSSVF
+2671 
-2679 QSAPPLS
+2679 APPLS

-2722 VFKPIG
+2722 VFKPIS

-2739 GTYNYNAYVG
+2739 GTYGYNPYIG
-2749 GAGIPVS
+2749 GVGIPVS
-2756 KPPAAQEKPGAQSL
+2756 KPPAAAEKPGSQGL

-2793 LKMMATLEADSI
+2793 LKMMATLQADSI
-2805 LQALTSTSPA
+2805 LQALTSSSSTVSQP
-2815 VVQSSNGTDDSLLR
+2815 SNGTDDSLLR
-2829 GLHGS
+2829 ALHGGG
-2834 SSPPGGSSSSSSL
+2834 SPPSSSL
-2847 VVQPSSIPMLS
+2847 MIQPSSIPILS

-2886 LNSCPGSADDGGSDI
+2886 LNTCSAGCEESGSDI

-2948 NMPSSSAS
+2948 NMPAC
-2956 ASSSGLGGHESTA
+2956 APSSGMSSLESTA
-2969 QQMVSELTLVPV
+2969 QQMVSDPTLVHV
-2981 LVRFLSGSNPHG
+2981 LVRFLSGSSTNG

-3000 VGPTATQAMQE
+3000 VGPTATQAMHE
-3011 FLTRLQVHLS
+3011 FLSRLQVHLS
-3021 STCPQL
+3021 STCPQM
-3027 FSEFLLELMH
+3027 FSEFLLKLMH
-3037 ILSME
+3037 ILSTE
-3042 RGPLLSG
+3042 RGPFQSG

-3057 KLLEFTLEQSFET
+3057 KLLEFTLEQNFEV
-3070 VSVGTIMAVV
+3070 VSVATISSVI

-3141 LLKLVNT
+3141 LLKLVNV
-3148 LVKLPLTADGKF
+3148 LVQLPLSGDREF
-3160 SGRVPPPGNG
+3160 SGRLPPVG
-3170 SSDSVSDEEKVC
+3170 SGAADSSVSDEEKVC
-3182 GSKEGPGQG
+3182 GSKESVAG
-3191 GATPHQG
+3191 GSSTSQG
-3198 PAVGVADLVLGNQQV
+3198 PPAGVADLVLANQQI

-3357 SGPGKAADGS
+3357 SGPGKAADGN
-3367 LKARVLAS
+3367 LKARVMTS

-3435 HLPAAVLLKEV
+3435 HLPAAVLLKEL

-3556 LHHCLTHVSDLEAVM
+3556 LHHCLTHVSDLEAMM

-3611 STAIGLR
+3611 STRIGLK
-3618 LIDILLRNCAASGTD
+3618 LIDILLRNCAASGND
-3633 PNNLNSPLLFGRL
+3633 PASLNSPLLFGRL

-3663 TQDPGTK
+3663 TQDSGTK
-3670 DRVQALLQWVH
+3670 DRIQALLQWVH
-3681 DSARVAAMKRSAPL
+3681 DSSRVASHKMSPMGYTAAGSSSA
-3695 GYMGPSATSP
+3695 SS

-3752 SMSLACNLVLKK
+3752 SMSLPCNIVLKK

-3774 HVHPSYFS
+3774 HIHPSYFS

-3790 VPSATV
+3790 VSVPSA
-3796 SAVAAMASAQSQ
+3796 SHSQ
-3808 ARHRLSLTDDGKK
+3808 AQQRRLAMTDDGKK
-3821 QHDAAAATAAAAN
+3821 QHDAN
-3834 SASAGGGGASG
+3834 ASAT

-3853 ARSPPPLSESQLA
+3853 ARPPVNLSESQLT
-3866 TLAAASQSPGAIQ
+3866 TLAAASQSPGAIE

-3887 SLLVRSLAALCCS
+3887 SLLVRSLAQFCVG
-3900 LLASADLPLPG
+3900 LLVSADLPLP
-3911 GATVPPTSTPA
+3911 AAQADRRHHHHHYHS
-3922 SASAPSS
+3922 PSS
-3929 SSSSSSP
+3929 SSHSRP
-3936 PSSSAASTSSSPAE
+3936 PLAA
-3950 RRHHHLHHHQS
+3950 
-3961 QSHHHHHHSH
+3961 
-3971 HSHSSSSYHSMPSTS
+3971 
-3986 SSSSPPSSSSSSS
+3986 
-3999 FSCPPPPPP
+3999 
-4008 PPVNRATLSPEL
+4008 EL

-4031 GNSHAMKDWLG
+4031 GNSHTMKDWLG

-4063 AGTSATTSPTTNT
+4063 ASAGTNA
-4076 TNNTT
+4076 
-4081 NTTNTNTATT
+4081 
-4091 SNGSTS
+4091 GS
-4097 NGQVAAAASA
+4097 Q
-4107 SASAS
+4107 
-4112 GMGAS
+4112 
-4117 ASSPCSS
+4117 
-4124 PLSTSPAGAS
+4124 PLSAGC
-4134 AAAGPSSSMSG
+4134 AAGP
-4145 SSIAGPSTAPL
+4145 
-4156 LPPPPPP
+4156 PPPQPHH
-4163 LAYSSSASASATAAA
+4163 
-4178 MGTSTAAASG
+4178 SG
-4188 SRYSL
+4188 SRFSL
-4193 GSGGRA
+4193 VSSELA
-4199 GGLTTQQRTSLE
+4199 GGLTTQQRTALE

-4292 HVIQHPMYGAGHKYR
+4292 HMIQHPMYGAGHKYR
-4307 TLHLPISTTLADV
+4307 TLHLPISTTLAEV

-4329 ITAKLMSEQKEDK
+4329 ITAKLINEQKEDK
-4342 EKKNHEEKEKMKADN
+4342 EKKNHEEKEKMKADS

-4397 SASSGVDPAAKTVS
+4397 SASSGVDPSAKTIS

-4424 QPLPG
+4424 QPLPP

-4445 PQGYRSIDMTVKLGS
+4445 PQGYQSINLTVKLGS
-4460 KLSSDPGLSKTD
+4460 KVISDPGLSKTD
-4472 SFKRLRTEKEHG
+4472 SFKRLRTEKVDHCD
-4484 EMLSSC
+4484 MLNSC
-4490 PEDEPMTP
+4490 PEDEPMMASE
-4498 GDECLEAAIDESLL
+4498 ECLDAATDESLL

-4553 ASSSQEK
+4553 PSATQEK

-4584 NIAAEPPPIK
+4584 SIATEPPPINK
-4594 SPVQTMS
+4594 QQSQSSSSSSSSVQTMS

-4675 LTTDDGLLLRRI
+4675 LTTDDGVLLRRM

-4702 ALSHHAPRVPST
+4702 ALSHHAPRNPNASSSVSEPQMSSC
-4714 NGNQNEVV
+4714 
-4722 TGHGAGTSEEQQLY
+4722 HGGGTSEEQQLY

-4772 QVLASYINPAGCVGH
+4772 QVLASYINPASSSSCH
-4787 GEAPSSESR
+4787 SAEASSADSR
-4796 GQNSAALPSVLQE
+4796 AHNSSALPAVLQE

-4850 SCTSLVPLLL
+4850 TCTALVPLLL
-4860 PLSGDPAQEEEE
+4860 PLSGDQGPDEEEE
-4872 EEERSESQ
+4872 DEEHSEGQ

-4906 KSKGVVKAEP
+4906 KSKGVVKTDG
-4916 SDPEP
+4916 SDTEP

-4946 QANQEKKLAESSKK
+4946 QANQERKLVESSRKV
-4960 ASTRPKPLS
+4960 SSRPKPLS
-4969 VLRSLEEKYVAAMK
+4969 ILRSLEEKYVAAMK
-4983 KLQFDTFEMVS
+4983 KLQFDTFEMVT
-4994 EDEDGKLVFK
+4994 EDEEGKLMFK
-5004 VNYHYMTQVKN
+5004 VNYHYMSQVKN
-5015 ASDANSAARAR
+5015 ASDTNSAARSR

-5148 ILVSEP
+5148 ILVAEP

-5178 GNIRQASVKWAMLEQ
+5178 GNIRQATVKWAMLEQ

-5207 HFYLKRAEIM
+5207 HFYLKRTEIM
-5217 GQCEEWIT
+5217 SQCEEWIT

-5243 AAALKRHTAQ
+5243 AAALKRHTTQ

-5264 EGLEPDGEDFSDK
+5264 DGLEPDSDEFSEK
-5277 SSALLVKELPNQ
+5277 SAALILKELPSQ
-5289 DAEKP
+5289 EGEKP
-5294 GGSQDAHCS
+5294 GSSQDSHCS
-5303 EGQL
+5303 DGQL

>member
-8 GSCSSTSSD
+8 GFGSSTPSD
-17 WVVLRDGCLRCDE
+17 WIVLRDGCLRCDE

-43 AILAVT
+43 TILAVT

-78 RCQYFPAVDKVLFVD
+78 RCQYFPAVDKVLFVN

-113 QAPVSKPEDMVQ
+113 QLPVAKPEDMVQ
-125 LELPVTEAQQL
+125 LELPVTEAQQM
-136 LSACV
+136 LSACQ
-141 EKVDVSN
+141 EKIDVSN
-148 TEGYDL
+148 TEGYEL
-154 FLTQL
+154 FITQL
-159 KEGLKSTSHETAA
+159 KEGLKNTSHETAA

-181 VTFHLPHHVIKV
+181 VTFHLPHHMLRL
-193 VASAIVNELKKMNQN
+193 VASAIVNELKKINQN
-208 VAALSV
+208 IAALSV
-214 ASSIMDRLSYLLPSG
+214 ASSIMDRLSYLLSST

-335 ATSPAQFPSPDGSD
+335 ATSPAQTPNSPDSSD
-349 KIACYGFGSCPHF
+349 KIACYGFGSCPQF

-371 ICIWDVSKLMKVH
+371 ICIWDVSKMMRVH
-384 LKFEINPYD
+384 LKFDVNPYD
-393 PVILRQ
+393 PAILRQ
-399 LFLSS
+399 LILCG
-404 GEQGLGSESTESRR
+404 GEQSHQALTDSRR

-424 EDTSSCSDLPKL
+424 EESSSCADLPKL
-436 EGDSDDQLEDSDSEE
+436 EGDSDDQVEDSDSDE
-451 HSRSESVTGH
+451 HSRSESVTG
-461 PCQKEN
+461 QQSRWESMDM
-467 LEVSLGVT
+467 SLGVT
-475 ALSVL
+475 SLSVL

-498 VKDLEELGANPALA
+498 VKDLEELGANPSLKKGKAHS
-512 QAKADNK
+512 QAK
-519 AKDKPSAAEQHNIP
+519 AKDKFPEHHNIP
-533 FPCLLTGGLLSY
+533 FPCLLAGGLLSY
-545 RSAASS
+545 RSASGT
-551 PLAGGPPPP
+551 PMTGPPPTSP
-560 PPSLA
+560 A
-565 PTLTPTRGRPPPSSS
+565 KTCRTA
-580 SSSSS
+580 
-585 TLVGVPDGPLLRTQA
+585 DGPLRTQE
-600 PEVTPN
+600 PESFLNPG
-606 TPIVVVGTPD
+606 PLQD
-616 QGPMEIESCP
+616 QGPMEIETCNPQTAAQEQVFSKLVGSQP
-626 PPPVV
+626 P
-631 VPPELVASPGGGGLP
+631 SPSSLP
-646 VSAIRRTIPVLLLY
+646 AVRRTIPVLLLY
-660 SIKEAD
+660 SIREVDDKS
-666 EKASGSG
+666 SGQGFS
-673 KVFAQMNSL
+673 QMNNL
-682 MGKSLHEEGFT
+682 MSKGLHEEGFT

-721 ADATAGL
+721 ADAATNLAGL
-728 GSGTGS
+728 DGHT
-734 GSGTGNNASVT
+734 
-745 DPGPEKWGSMAAPR
+745 EKWSPLAAATSSTPPR
-759 PGALVQCLRL
+759 PGTLVQCLRL
-769 PKELEEE
+769 PKHLEEE
-776 NLYVDSITPCS
+776 NLYVDSITPCW
-787 DGLHLLVGLQPCSVE
+787 DGVHLLVGLQPCSAE
-802 SLSAI
+802 SLSAT

-823 CSRGNSRNKD
+823 CSQRKGD
-833 DLHHHHHHHHPALV
+833 PLHLL
-847 PTMANGIEGGHGALP
+847 ANGVEGHHSGG
-862 LPGTSPPQQTPLIL
+862 SPPQTPLIL
-876 PPDQQPLLQPPL
+876 PPGEQQQPQR
-888 SPQQTP
+888 SPN
-894 TSPSSRGVFGGVST
+894 GGS
-908 GGNNNN
+908 
-914 SSGGG
+914 G
-919 GYLVLYKL
+919 GYLALYKL

-934 TLEEE
+934 TLDEE
-939 PVRVQHIREP
+939 PVKVQQIWDP
-949 RDAVT
+949 CDAIT

-960 ADVLDG
+960 PDVLDS
-966 REEDGEDA
+966 RE
-974 SDDTPPGLKNGP
+974 DDSEEAPEAAQPSGSKN
-986 VSASSGPNMA
+986 
-996 AGGSSGGVG
+996 GSSGF
-1005 GSSTAAGVMAAS
+1005 GSGPAGYAGSGTRTACGAAITS
-1017 TGHGPSAS
+1017 SSATASGPSGSAMGHKECRR
-1025 SPLAAG
+1025 LEVAG
-1031 MAASTAKEKLVVTTQ
+1031 LGHLVVTTR
-1046 AGYIMVLDLATLEV
+1046 AGYVMILDLSTLEV
-1060 LAKVEPPVKES
+1060 LAKVEPPKKE
-1071 GDEVDPFVSV
+1071 GPAEETDPFVSV

-1099 HFLQIGGVFD
+1099 HFLQIGGVCD
-1109 DIDDADIFVDGP
+1109 DIDDGDMFIDGP
-1121 LSKGVDQLF
+1121 LSKGAELF

-1143 ITAGVDL
+1143 ITGVDL
-1150 LVDQALGVEVLSSL
+1150 LVDQLLTTESLMSL

-1221 SSSWDEHVF
+1221 GSSWDEHVF

-1237 CMVGHVDFKFVMN
+1237 CMVGHVDFKFVLN
-1250 ANITNI
+1250 ANIVNI

-1268 PGLGKVNETA
+1268 PGLGKVSETA
-1278 VDRQITFPLSQALH
+1278 VDRQISFPLSSVRHA
-1292 TNGERNGQPLLHDFT
+1292 NGERNGQPRLHDFT

-1317 SPGSRLCP
+1317 TSGSILCP

-1360 LVKGMAGGKY
+1360 LVKGMTGGKY

-1380 SDKGM
+1380 SDRGM
-1385 EESPRPVV
+1385 EESRPVV
-1393 RMPSKPQSSKAQS
+1393 RMPSAKPQGSKGHS
-1406 LSSLLQRAQATKEKA
+1406 LSSLLQRAQA
-1421 STSKVE
+1421 SKVSAVKTE
-1427 PPTASKKP
+1427 SSPPLKKVE
-1435 DNLRGCDLLQEVSI
+1435 NLRGCDLLQEVSV
-1449 TIRRFKKTSIPKE
+1449 TIRRFKKTSVPKE
-1462 RIQRCSMLQFP
+1462 RVQRCAMLQFP
-1473 EFHERLL
+1473 DFHEKLL
-1480 NGLCKRTEETDSTEH
+1480 DALCRQADVGPATEH
-1495 GQSLIL
+1495 AQRLIL

-1507 AGVYSNGSCS
+1507 AGVFSNGPCS
-1517 PREGKEGL
+1517 VREGKEGL
-1525 LIKTRKRLT
+1525 LAKTRTRLT
-1534 DMVRVCFFQAGR
+1534 EIVQMCFFEAGR

-1558 CISNGKGDPGQQ
+1558 CISNGKGEPSQQ
-1570 GFGMALLKALLE
+1570 GFGVSLLKAMLD

-1591 TGGAVFWYFV
+1591 TGGSVFWYFV
-1601 LLNYVKDEDLA
+1601 LLNYVKEEDLA
-1612 GCSTA
+1612 FCSTS
-1617 CASLLTA
+1617 CASLLTTI
-1624 VSRQLQDRLTPLEAL
+1624 SRQLQDRLTPLEAL

-1664 CKNAFNSGIGVQS
+1664 CKNAFNSSIGVQS

-1693 NCAAAEGSFT
+1693 SCSAAEGSFT

-1714 HFTCVSTSDGTRVER
+1714 HFTCISTSDGTRVER

-1743 PAVGGLSAGSV
+1743 PAVGGLSAGTV

-1812 AAAAAAAS
+1812 AAATAS
-1820 GVGPIHNSVPSNPS
+1820 GVGPIHNSVPSN
-1834 ASGSASASS
+1834 ASS

-1874 EAVSAAISV
+1874 EAVSAAFSA
-1883 ELAQLFPGSIMD
+1883 ELAHLFPGSMMD
-1895 PPAVNL
+1895 PGPVNL
-1901 AAHNK
+1901 AAHK
-1906 NSHKPKP
+1906 NSQKAKP
-1913 VSHAQNPMGSGLA
+1913 SSMGSGLA
-1926 LALSQASHFLQPP
+1926 LAISQASHFLQPP
-1939 PHQSII
+1939 PQQSII

-1971 IPTCADLASLS
+1971 IPTCGDLASLS

-2003 ATHSLILHDLLPPP
+2003 STHSLILHDLLPPP

-2070 ASQPDVDQHLAMMV
+2070 ACQPDVDQHLTMMV

-2104 LQSIDLPPLNSANNA
+2104 LQNIDLPPLNSANNA
-2119 QYFLRKPDKAVEEDQ
+2119 QYFLRKPDKVVEEDQ

-2140 QDCVQLQL
+2140 QDCIQLQL

-2168 KPLPDAAYASYAYDA
+2168 KSLPTVAAPEVQ
-2183 RELVH
+2183 ELVH
-2188 SSSTEQLRTVI
+2188 NSSTEQLRTII

-2205 LLSLLHTNNGHSVPS
+2205 LLSLLHSNNGHSVPS

-2243 PKIRLHTGLLLV
+2243 PKIRLHAGLLLV

-2307 EGLLNLLDSLLS
+2307 EGLLNLLDGLLC
-2319 PLQQSHS
+2319 PLQQS
-2326 LQARRTEGVLDIPM
+2326 QATAQRRTEGVLDIPM

-2349 RLLDYVASVEDEA
+2349 RLLDCVANIEDEA
-2362 SASKK
+2362 AGGKK
-2367 QLGGKDRD
+2367 HLGGKERE

-2380 NQWSF
+2380 IQWSF
-2385 INNSLQSQNMS
+2385 INNSLHSQNS
-2396 RSTKGNSSLD
+2396 TRSAKGSSSLD
-2406 RLYSRKVRK
+2406 RLYSRKIRK
-2415 QLVHTKQQLNL
+2415 QLVHHKQLNL

-2432 ALMEQIEKEKIQ
+2432 ALVEQIEKEKIQ
-2444 SNKSSSYKLLV
+2444 SSKGSSYKLLV
-2455 EHAKLKQ
+2455 EQAKLKQ

-2484 LDTEASASGAAKE
+2484 LDTESTTAKE
-2497 APEVEL
+2497 APEVEP
-2503 LPFTLA
+2503 LPFTLS

-2542 LARIANAT
+2542 LSRIANAT

-2599 ILAGELLSPASL
+2599 ILAGELLSAGSL
-2611 DGMDEG
+2611 DVMDEV
-2617 ASLGEEAGAAA
+2617 AVGEEAGASSS
-2628 AVAACA
+2628 
-2634 VASALAEPE
+2634 SAGADSDDSLPRPAPT
-2643 EALAQPSPLPL
+2643 PL
-2654 VESIDETLP
+2654 VESIDEALGP
-2663 PDIIAGTP
+2663 EIIAGTT
-2671 GTSSSSVF
+2671 GASSVF

-2722 VFKPIG
+2722 VFKPIS

-2739 GTYNYNAYVG
+2739 GTYGYNPYIG
-2749 GAGIPVS
+2749 GVGIPVS
-2756 KPPAAQEKPGAQSL
+2756 KPPVAVEKPGSQSL

-2793 LKMMATLEADSI
+2793 LKMMATLQADSI
-2805 LQALTSTSPA
+2805 LQALTSSSSTVSQA
-2815 VVQSSNGTDDSLLR
+2815 SNGTDDSLLR
-2829 GLHGS
+2829 ALHGGG
-2834 SSPPGGSSSSSSL
+2834 SPPTSGL
-2847 VVQPSSIPMLS
+2847 IIQPSSVPMLS
-2858 ACFNKLFS
+2858 SCFNKLFS

-2886 LNSCPGSADDGGSDI
+2886 LNTCSGGSEEGGSDI

-2948 NMPSSSAS
+2948 NMPVCAFNNGMSSQ
-2956 ASSSGLGGHESTA
+2956 ESTA
-2969 QQMVSELTLVPV
+2969 EQMVSDPTLVHV
-2981 LVRFLSGSNPHG
+2981 LVRFLSGCTTSGN
-2993 TSQHSSQ
+2993 SQHSSQ
-3000 VGPTATQAMQE
+3000 VGPTATQAMHE
-3011 FLTRLQVHLS
+3011 FLSRLQVHLS
-3021 STCPQL
+3021 SSCPQV
-3027 FSEFLLELMH
+3027 FSEFLLKLMH
-3037 ILSME
+3037 ILSTE
-3042 RGPLLSG
+3042 RGPFQSG

-3057 KLLEFTLEQSFET
+3057 KLLEFTLEQNFEV
-3070 VSVGTIMAVV
+3070 VSVATISSVI
-3080 ESITFLVHHYITCSD
+3080 ESITFLVHHFITCSD

-3126 KAVCGETTRDQLMFN
+3126 KAVCGETTRDQLMFD
-3141 LLKLVNT
+3141 LLKLVNL
-3148 LVKLPLTADGKF
+3148 LVQLPLSGDREF
-3160 SGRVPPPGNG
+3160 SGRLPPVG
-3170 SSDSVSDEEKVC
+3170 SGAADSSASDEEKVC
-3182 GSKEGPGQG
+3182 GSKESVAG
-3191 GATPHQG
+3191 GSAFSQG
-3198 PAVGVADLVLGNQQV
+3198 PPAGVADLVLANQQI

-3357 SGPGKAADGS
+3357 SGPGKTADGN
-3367 LKARVLAS
+3367 LKARVMTS

-3435 HLPAAVLLKEV
+3435 HLPAAVLLKEL

-3556 LHHCLTHVSDLEAVM
+3556 LHHCLTHVSDLEAMM

-3611 STAIGLR
+3611 STRIGLK

-3633 PNNLNSPLLFGRL
+3633 PANLNSPLLFGRL

-3663 TQDPGTK
+3663 TQDSGTE
-3670 DRVQALLQWVH
+3670 DRIQALLQWVH
-3681 DSARVAAMKRSAPL
+3681 DSSRVAAHKISSHMGYIGAGAGSSSAW
-3695 GYMGPSATSP
+3695 S

-3752 SMSLACNLVLKK
+3752 SMSLPCSIVLKK
-3764 AVDSLLCSMC
+3764 AVDSLLCSVC
-3774 HVHPSYFS
+3774 HIHPSYFS

-3790 VPSATV
+3790 VSAPT
-3796 SAVAAMASAQSQ
+3796 ACHSQ
-3808 ARHRLSLTDDGKK
+3808 AQQHRLSMTDDGKK
-3821 QHDAAAATAAAAN
+3821 QHDADTSAA
-3834 SASAGGGGASG
+3834 

-3853 ARSPPPLSESQLA
+3853 ARPPLNLSESQLT
-3866 TLAAASQSPGAIQ
+3866 TLAAASQSPGAIE
-3879 QLLDSGLP
+3879 QLLASGLP
-3887 SLLVRSLAALCCS
+3887 SLLVRSLAQFCVG
-3900 LLASADLPLPG
+3900 LLASADLPLP
-3911 GATVPPTSTPA
+3911 
-3922 SASAPSS
+3922 SAQAERRYHHHHYHSPSS
-3929 SSSSSSP
+3929 SSSSSHIRP
-3936 PSSSAASTSSSPAE
+3936 PLAA
-3950 RRHHHLHHHQS
+3950 
-3961 QSHHHHHHSH
+3961 
-3971 HSHSSSSYHSMPSTS
+3971 
-3986 SSSSPPSSSSSSS
+3986 
-3999 FSCPPPPPP
+3999 
-4008 PPVNRATLSPEL
+4008 EL

-4063 AGTSATTSPTTNT
+4063 AGANAGCQPL
-4076 TNNTT
+4076 
-4081 NTTNTNTATT
+4081 
-4091 SNGSTS
+4091 
-4097 NGQVAAAASA
+4097 
-4107 SASAS
+4107 AS
-4112 GMGAS
+4112 GS
-4117 ASSPCSS
+4117 A
-4124 PLSTSPAGAS
+4124 GR
-4134 AAAGPSSSMSG
+4134 
-4145 SSIAGPSTAPL
+4145 
-4156 LPPPPPP
+4156 PPPSQPQ
-4163 LAYSSSASASATAAA
+4163 
-4178 MGTSTAAASG
+4178 ASG
-4188 SRYSL
+4188 SRFSLSYS
-4193 GSGGRA
+4193 GQA
-4199 GGLTTQQRTSLE
+4199 GGLTTQQRTALE

-4292 HVIQHPMYGAGHKYR
+4292 HMIQHPMYGAGHKYR
-4307 TLHLPISTTLADV
+4307 TLHLPISTTLAEV

-4329 ITAKLMSEQKEDK
+4329 ITAKLINEQKEDK
-4342 EKKNHEEKEKMKADN
+4342 EKKNHEEKEKMKADS

-4397 SASSGVDPAAKTVS
+4397 TASSGVDPSAKTIS

-4424 QPLPG
+4424 QPLPS

-4445 PQGYRSIDMTVKLGS
+4445 PQGYQSINLTVKLGS
-4460 KLSSDPGLSKTD
+4460 KVISDPGLSKTD
-4472 SFKRLRTEKEHG
+4472 SFKRLRTEKVDHCDI
-4484 EMLSSC
+4484 LNSC
-4490 PEDEPMTP
+4490 PEDEPMAASE
-4498 GDECLEAAIDESLL
+4498 DCLDAATDESLL

-4553 ASSSQEK
+4553 PSATQEK

-4584 NIAAEPPPIK
+4584 SIAAEPPPINK
-4594 SPVQTMS
+4594 QQSQSSSASSSSVQTMS

-4675 LTTDDGLLLRRI
+4675 LTTDDGVLLRRM

-4702 ALSHHAPRVPST
+4702 ALSHHAPRNPNAST
-4714 NGNQNEVV
+4714 NVSEPQMSSC
-4722 TGHGAGTSEEQQLY
+4722 HGAGTTEEQQLY

-4772 QVLASYINPAGCVGH
+4772 QVLASYINPAGSSSSH
-4787 GEAPSSESR
+4787 GADGCSADSRTHNSS
-4796 GQNSAALPSVLQE
+4796 ALPAVLQE
-4809 LLSQSC
+4809 LLCQSC

-4850 SCTSLVPLLL
+4850 TSTALVPLLL
-4860 PLSGDPAQEEEE
+4860 PLSGNPGQDEDEEDEE
-4872 EEERSESQ
+4872 HSEGQ

-4906 KSKGVVKAEP
+4906 KSKGVVKP
-4916 SDPEP
+4916 DSSDPEP

-4935 EIVYA
+4935 EIVYT

-4946 QANQEKKLAESSKK
+4946 QANQERKLVESSRKV
-4960 ASTRPKPLS
+4960 SCRPKPLS
-4969 VLRSLEEKYVAAMK
+4969 ILRSQEEKYVAAMK

-4994 EDEDGKLVFK
+4994 EDEDGKVMFK
-5004 VNYHYMTQVKN
+5004 VNYHYISQVKN
-5015 ASDANSAARAR
+5015 ASDTNSAARSR

-5148 ILVSEP
+5148 ILVAEP

-5178 GNIRQASVKWAMLEQ
+5178 GNIRQATVKWAMLEQ

-5207 HFYLKRAEIM
+5207 HFYLKRTEVM
-5217 GQCEEWIT
+5217 SQCEEWIA

-5264 EGLEPDGEDFSDK
+5264 DGLEPDSDDFSER
-5277 SSALLVKELPNQ
+5277 SSALLLKELSSQ

-5294 GGSQDAHCS
+5294 GGSQGSHCN

>member
-1 MAAAASP
+1 MVNSGRGAAASFPRPPFSCASPSTSGSGASAQHSLLLLP
-8 GSCSSTSSD
+8 GSVPRQLPRADMAVAATASTSD
-17 WVVLRDGCLRCDE
+17 WLVFRDGCLRCDD
-30 EGLRSLSYHPALN
+30 EGLSSLSYHPALN
-43 AILAVT
+43 AILAV
-49 SRGSIKV
+49 SSGGGIKV
-56 IDGTSGAILQASA
+56 IDGTSGAVLQASA
-69 LHAKPGGRV
+69 LHAKPGGQV
-78 RCQYFPAVDKVLFVD
+78 KCQYFTAVDKVIFVD

-113 QAPVSKPEDMVQ
+113 QTPVSKQDDVVQ

-136 LSACV
+136 LTACV
-141 EKVDVSN
+141 EKVDVSS

-154 FLTQL
+154 FITQL
-159 KEGLKSTSHETAA
+159 KDGLKNTSHETAA

-181 VTFHLPHHVIKV
+181 VTFHLPHHVLKS
-193 VASAIVNELKKMNQN
+193 VAGAIVNELKKINQN
-208 VAALSV
+208 VAALPV
-214 ASSIMDRLSYLLPSG
+214 ASSVMDRLSYLLPSA

-256 TSWPHAGYRWA
+256 TSWPHVGYRWA

-277 YHQPASTGDDR
+277 YHQPASSGDDR

-335 ATSPAQFPSPDGSD
+335 ATCPAQFPCTDGTDRISCFG
-349 KIACYGFGSCPHF
+349 AGSCPPF

-384 LKFEINPYD
+384 LKFEINAYD
-393 PVILRQ
+393 PAIVQQ
-399 LFLSS
+399 LVLT
-404 GEQGLGSESTESRR
+404 GEQPAAVESRR

-424 EDTSSCSDLPKL
+424 YDSFTCSDIPKL
-436 EGDSDDQLEDSDSEE
+436 EGDSDDLLEDSDSEE

-461 PCQKEN
+461 TSQKET
-467 LEVSLGVT
+467 LDVSLDIT
-475 ALSVL
+475 ALSIL
-480 QQPEKLQWEV
+480 QQPEKLQWEI
-490 VASVLEDT
+490 VANVLEDT
-498 VKDLEELGANPALA
+498 VKDLEELGANPSLA
-512 QAKADNK
+512 SCKSEK
-519 AKDKPSAAEQHNIP
+519 TKEKHLEQHNIP
-533 FPCLLTGGLLSY
+533 FPCLLAGGLLTY
-545 RSAASS
+545 RSPAASPISSNSRRSLDTLSRTRAESLSEQGSTDNESCTNSELNS
-551 PLAGGPPPP
+551 PL
-560 PPSLA
+560 
-565 PTLTPTRGRPPPSSS
+565 
-580 SSSSS
+580 
-585 TLVGVPDGPLLRTQA
+585 V
-600 PEVTPN
+600 
-606 TPIVVVGTPD
+606 
-616 QGPMEIESCP
+616 
-626 PPPVV
+626 
-631 VPPELVASPGGGGLP
+631 
-646 VSAIRRTIPVLLLY
+646 RRTLPMLLLY
-660 SIKEAD
+660 SIKESD
-666 EKASGSG
+666 EKAG
-673 KVFAQMNSL
+673 KLFSQMNNIMS
-682 MGKSLHEEGFT
+682 KSLHDDGFT

-701 FDSHEQLLLQDP
+701 LDSQEQLLLQDP
-713 PITYIQQF
+713 PMTYIQQF
-721 ADATAGL
+721 ADSAANLT
-728 GSGTGS
+728 SPDTDKWSSVVPKPGT
-734 GSGTGNNASVT
+734 
-745 DPGPEKWGSMAAPR
+745 
-759 PGALVQCLRL
+759 LVQCLRL
-769 PKELEEE
+769 PKFAEEE
-776 NLYVDSITPCS
+776 NLCVDSITPCA
-787 DGLHLLVGLQPCSVE
+787 DGVHLLIGLRTCPAE

-807 NQVEALNNLNR
+807 NQVEALNNLNK
-818 LHSAL
+818 LNSAL
-823 CSRGNSRNKD
+823 CNRRKGELESS
-833 DLHHHHHHHHPALV
+833 LV
-847 PTMANGIEGGHGALP
+847 AVN
-862 LPGTSPPQQTPLIL
+862 GTSISGMQNESPADVQTSLII
-876 PPDQQPLLQPPL
+876 QPE
-888 SPQQTP
+888 
-894 TSPSSRGVFGGVST
+894 RRIVS
-908 GGNNNN
+908 
-914 SSGGG
+914 G
-919 GYLVLYKL
+919 GYLLLYKM
-927 NYSTRIV
+927 NYTTRIV

-939 PVRVQHIREP
+939 PVKIQHIKNP
-949 RDAVT
+949 QDTIT

-960 ADVLDG
+960 PDILDNCEDDC
-966 REEDGEDA
+966 EEPVEE
-974 SDDTPPGLKNGP
+974 TQLTLKNGNEKERKTDF
-986 VSASSGPNMA
+986 SSL
-996 AGGSSGGVG
+996 
-1005 GSSTAAGVMAAS
+1005 
-1017 TGHGPSAS
+1017 GH
-1025 SPLAAG
+1025 LII
-1031 MAASTAKEKLVVTTQ
+1031 TTQ
-1046 AGYIMVLDLATLEV
+1046 GGDVKILDLSNFEILT
-1060 LAKVEPPVKES
+1060 KVEPPKKE
-1071 GDEVDPFVSV
+1071 GTEEYDPFVSV
-1081 TYCSGTDRLC
+1081 IYCSGTDRLC

-1099 HFLQIGGVFD
+1099 HFLHIGGTSD
-1109 DIDDADIFVDGP
+1109 DVDEADILVDGS
-1121 LSKGVDQLF
+1121 LSKGIEHLT
-1130 EGTKPSSNPSSPG
+1130 EGNKPLSNPSSPG
-1143 ITAGVDL
+1143 ITGVDL
-1150 LVDQALGVEVLSSL
+1150 LVDQPFSLETLTSL
-1164 VELTRFETLT
+1164 VELTRFETLI

-1211 HTRTWKLQSD
+1211 HTRTWKLQTD
-1221 SSSWDEHVF
+1221 NSSWDEHVF

-1237 CMVGHVDFKFVMN
+1237 CMVGHVDFKFLLN
-1250 ANITNI
+1250 SNITNI
-1256 PQIQVTLLKNKA
+1256 PQIQVTLLKKKA
-1268 PGLGKVNETA
+1268 PGLGKVNEA
-1278 VDRQITFPLSQALH
+1278 PVDRQISFPLSPAYNVEL
-1292 TNGERNGQPLLHDFT
+1292 ERNGKPALVDLSEEMPNMDV
-1307 EDIQFMDIEE
+1307 EDMQC
-1317 SPGSRLCP
+1317 SRLCP

-1351 GMLSLTSPK
+1351 GMLTLTSPK

-1370 RSFLVHIKAV
+1370 RSFLIHIKAV
-1380 SDKGM
+1380 NERGT
-1385 EESPRPVV
+1385 EEVCNGGVRPVV
-1393 RMPSKPQSSKAQS
+1393 RMPSLKPQSSKGHS
-1406 LSSLLQRAQATKEKA
+1406 LASLLAKVAAGKEK
-1421 STSKVE
+1421 
-1427 PPTASKKP
+1427 PPNKTEANSSRKS
-1435 DNLRGCDLLQEVSI
+1435 DNFRGCDLIQEVSV
-1449 TIRRFKKTSIPKE
+1449 TIRRFKKTCIPKE
-1462 RIQRCSMLQFP
+1462 RLQRYAMLQFS
-1473 EFHERLL
+1473 EFHEKLI
-1480 NGLCKRTEETDSTEH
+1480 NMLCKNTDDGLAVEH
-1495 GQSLIL
+1495 AQSLVL

-1507 AGVYSNGSCS
+1507 AGVHSNEPGSL
-1517 PREGKEGL
+1517 REGKESL
-1525 LIKTRKRLT
+1525 LTKTRKCLS
-1534 DMVRVCFFQAGR
+1534 DIIRVCFFEAGR
-1546 SIAHKCARFLAL
+1546 SIAHKCSRFLAL
-1558 CISNGKGDPGQQ
+1558 CISNGKCDPSQQ
-1570 GFGMALLKALLE
+1570 GFGYVLLKALLD
-1582 NMPYLPAAA
+1582 NMTYLPSSA
-1591 TGGAVFWYFV
+1591 TGGSVYWYFV

-1617 CASLLTA
+1617 CAALLTA
-1624 VSRQLQDRLTPLEAL
+1624 VSRQLQDRLTPMEAL

-1658 EVSGSS
+1658 EMSGSS
-1664 CKNAFNSGIGVQS
+1664 CKNIYNSTVGVQS
-1677 DEIDLSDIL
+1677 DEIDLSDVL

-1693 NCAAAEGSFT
+1693 SCAAAEGSFT
-1703 ALTGLLEVEPL
+1703 SLTGLLEVEPL
-1714 HFTCVSTSDGTRVER
+1714 HFTCVSTSDGTRIER
-1729 DDASMFTVSTFGVT
+1729 DDASTFTVSTFGVT
-1743 PAVGGLSAGSV
+1743 PAIGGLSAGTV

-1773 HAMVSAEQQLQVL
+1773 HAMASAEQQLQVL

-1803 EAKLHQTTS
+1803 EAKLHQTT

-1820 GVGPIHNSVPSNPS
+1820 AVGPVHNSVPSNPV
-1834 ASGSASASS
+1834 A

-1874 EAVSAAISV
+1874 EAVSAVINA
-1883 ELAQLFPGSIMD
+1883 ELAQLFPGSVTD
-1895 PPAVNL
+1895 PPPVNL

-1906 NSHKPKP
+1906 NANKSRT
-1913 VSHAQNPMGSGLA
+1913 NPLGGSGLA
-1926 LALSQASHFLQPP
+1926 LAISHASHFLQPP

-1957 TLDFGRPVLLTDAL
+1957 TLDFGRPVLLTDVL
-1971 IPTCADLASLS
+1971 IPTCGDLASLS
-1982 IDIWTLG
+1982 IDIWSLG

-2003 ATHSLILHDLLPPP
+2003 STHSLILHDLIPPP

-2063 LRGESEA
+2063 LRGECEA
-2070 ASQPDVDQHLAMMV
+2070 TNQPEIDQHLTMMI

-2119 QYFLRKPDKAVEEDQ
+2119 QYFLRKPDKAVEEDS

-2140 QDCVQLQL
+2140 QDCIQLQL

-2156 VQRLRVSLGASR
+2156 VQRLKVALGASR
-2168 KPLPDAAYASYAYDA
+2168 KTLREQFDS
-2183 RELVH
+2183 RELIQM
-2188 SSSTEQLRTVI
+2188 SSTEQLRTII

-2205 LLSLLHTNNGHSVPS
+2205 LLSLLHSSNGYSVPV
-2220 VLQSTFHAQACE
+2220 VLQNTFHAQACE

-2307 EGLLNLLDSLLS
+2307 ESLLNLLDNLLS
-2319 PLQQSHS
+2319 PLHSHFPVH
-2326 LQARRTEGVLDIPM
+2326 RHTEGVLDIPM

-2349 RLLDYVASVEDEA
+2349 RLLDYVATVEDEA
-2362 SASKK
+2362 AAAKK
-2367 QLGGKDRD
+2367 PLNGKERE
-2375 RSFTG
+2375 RFIAG

-2385 INNSLQSQNMS
+2385 INNSLHTQSLS
-2396 RSTKGNSSLD
+2396 RSSKGNSSLD
-2406 RLYSRKVRK
+2406 RLYSRKIRK
-2415 QLVHTKQQLNL
+2415 QLVHHKQQLNL

-2432 ALMEQIEKEKIQ
+2432 ALVEQIEKEKIQ
-2444 SNKSSSYKLLV
+2444 SNKGSSYKLLV
-2455 EHAKLKQ
+2455 EQAKLKQ

-2476 TAEWPRSS
+2476 TAEWPRST
-2484 LDTEASASGAAKE
+2484 LDTEVSTVKE
-2497 APEVEL
+2497 SPEMEP

-2514 SVVQK
+2514 TVVQK

-2550 RPTIHLCEVVSEQ
+2550 RPTIHLCEIVNEQ

-2599 ILAGELLSPASL
+2599 ILAGELLAPIAAEA
-2611 DGMDEG
+2611 MEEG
-2617 ASLGEEAGAAA
+2617 AMGEESGTSAGD
-2628 AVAACA
+2628 
-2634 VASALAEPE
+2634 SDDSL
-2643 EALAQPSPLPL
+2643 QQTSIPL
-2654 VESIDETLP
+2654 VETIDEPLT
-2663 PDIIAGTP
+2663 PDIAG
-2671 GTSSSSVF
+2671 
-2679 QSAPPLS
+2679 APPLS
-2686 SLEKDKDIDFD
+2686 SLEKEKDIDLE
-2697 LLQDLMDVD
+2697 LLQDLMEVD
-2706 IDPLDIDL
+2706 IDPLDVDL

-2722 VFKPIG
+2722 VFKPIS

-2733 YWGADY
+2733 YWGADF
-2739 GTYNYNAYVG
+2739 GTYSYNPYIG
-2749 GAGIPVS
+2749 GVGIPVA
-2756 KPPAAQEKPGAQSL
+2756 KPPATVEKNGSQTMT
-2770 SVSVSQALDARL
+2770 VSVSQALDARL

-2793 LKMMATLEADSI
+2793 LKMMSTLEADSI
-2805 LQALTSTSPA
+2805 LQALTNTSPSLSQPA
-2815 VVQSSNGTDDSLLR
+2815 SGTDDSLLR
-2829 GLHGS
+2829 GLHS
-2834 SSPPGGSSSSSSL
+2834 ASQTSQL
-2847 VVQPSSIPMLS
+2847 MVQSSSIPMLS

-2886 LNSCPGSADDGGSDI
+2886 LNSSSSGSKEHGVDI
-2901 FLFNAS
+2901 FLYNAS
-2907 RVPTIPLNQASIS
+2907 RIPVISLNQASVT

-2931 TSLRTWC
+2931 TLLRTWC

-2948 NMPSSSAS
+2948 NMQLNSGSSSAI
-2956 ASSSGLGGHESTA
+2956 GTQENTA
-2969 QQMVSELTLVPV
+2969 QLLVSDSNLIHV
-2981 LVRFLSGSNPHG
+2981 LVKFLSGTNPHG
-2993 TSQHSSQ
+2993 TNQHSPQ

-3011 FLTRLQVHLS
+3011 FLTRVQVHLS
-3021 STCPQL
+3021 STCPQI
-3027 FSEFLLELMH
+3027 FSEFLLKLVH
-3037 ILSME
+3037 ILSTE
-3042 RGPLLSG
+3042 RGAFQTG

-3057 KLLEFTLEQSFET
+3057 KLLEFTLEQNFEV
-3070 VSVGTIMAVV
+3070 VSVSTISAVI

-3126 KAVCGETTRDQLMFN
+3126 KAVCGEMTRDQLMFD
-3141 LLKLVNT
+3141 LLKLVNI
-3148 LVKLPLTADGKF
+3148 LVQLPLSGNREF
-3160 SGRVPPPGNG
+3160 SARAPVA
-3170 SSDSVSDEEKVC
+3170 STTDSVSDEEKVSGGKDGNSSNSTTQ
-3182 GSKEGPGQG
+3182 GST
-3191 GATPHQG
+3191 AY
-3198 PAVGVADLVLGNQQV
+3198 VADLVLANQQI

-3265 LSKRATS
+3265 LSKKAST

-3357 SGPGKAADGS
+3357 SGPSKTADSS
-3367 LKARVLAS
+3367 LKARVLTS
-3375 EPDNAEGLHNFAPLG
+3375 EPDNTEGIHNFAPLG

-3422 IFLPEEAWCDLTI
+3422 IFLPEEAWCDLTV
-3435 HLPAAVLLKEV
+3435 HLPAAVLLKEI

-3466 SADGVNMLPL
+3466 SADGINMLPL

-3521 LGLTAFGNTSS
+3521 LGLTAFGSTSS

-3556 LHHCLTHVSDLEAVM
+3556 LHHCLTHISDLEAMM

-3611 STAIGLR
+3611 STRIGLK
-3618 LIDILLRNCAASGTD
+3618 LIDILLRNCAASGSDPTD
-3633 PNNLNSPLLFGRL
+3633 LNSPLLFGRL

-3670 DRVQALLQWVH
+3670 DRIQTLLKWVN
-3681 DSARVAAMKRSAPL
+3681 DSAKVAAMKRS
-3695 GYMGPSATSP
+3695 GWTSYICP
-3705 REYGLLMP
+3705 NSSSREYGLLMP

-3728 YELPVDYDLPA
+3728 YELPVEYDLPA
-3739 LLNRELFELLYNW
+3739 LLNRELFESLYSW
-3752 SMSLACNLVLKK
+3752 SMSLPCNVVLKK

-3774 HVHPSYFS
+3774 HIHPSYFS
-3782 LLMSWMGI
+3782 LLMGWMGI
-3790 VPSATV
+3790 TPPPI
-3796 SAVAAMASAQSQ
+3796 QSQ
-3808 ARHRLSLTDDGKK
+3808 HRLSMTDDRKK
-3821 QHDAAAATAAAAN
+3821 QDL
-3834 SASAGGGGASG
+3834 SSS
-3845 GLTDDSKH
+3845 LTDDSKN
-3853 ARSPPPLSESQLA
+3853 AQAPLALTESHLA
-3866 TLAAASQSPGAIQ
+3866 TLAASSQSPEAIK

-3887 SLLVRSLAALCCS
+3887 SLLVRSLVSFCFNNI
-3900 LLASADLPLPG
+3900 
-3911 GATVPPTSTPA
+3911 
-3922 SASAPSS
+3922 SS
-3929 SSSSSSP
+3929 SDC
-3936 PSSSAASTSSSPAE
+3936 AAPLADVTQDRL
-3950 RRHHHLHHHQS
+3950 RRHYVPQHFNK
-3961 QSHHHHHHSH
+3961 
-3971 HSHSSSSYHSMPSTS
+3971 MPIT
-3986 SSSSPPSSSSSSS
+3986 
-3999 FSCPPPPPP
+3999 
-4008 PPVNRATLSPEL
+4008 AEL
-4020 AAPVLRFLTEV
+4020 IAPILRFLTEV
-4031 GNSHAMKDWLG
+4031 GNSHIMKDWLG
-4042 GPEVNPLWTALLFL
+4042 GSEVNLLWTALLFL
-4056 LCHSSAS
+4056 LCHSSAT
-4063 AGTSATTSPTTNT
+4063 AGTHSTGIQPPTARSTSLSSAT
-4076 TNNTT
+4076 
-4081 NTTNTNTATT
+4081 
-4091 SNGSTS
+4091 
-4097 NGQVAAAASA
+4097 
-4107 SASAS
+4107 
-4112 GMGAS
+4112 
-4117 ASSPCSS
+4117 
-4124 PLSTSPAGAS
+4124 
-4134 AAAGPSSSMSG
+4134 
-4145 SSIAGPSTAPL
+4145 
-4156 LPPPPPP
+4156 
-4163 LAYSSSASASATAAA
+4163 
-4178 MGTSTAAASG
+4178 
-4188 SRYSL
+4188 
-4193 GSGGRA
+4193 GSG
-4199 GGLTTQQRTSLE
+4199 LSTQQRTAVE

-4242 APQRGNVPISGN
+4242 SPQRGNLPTSGN

-4272 VTVFLQ
+4272 VTMFLQ

-4292 HVIQHPMYGAGHKYR
+4292 HVIQHPMYGAGHKFR
-4307 TLHLPISTTLADV
+4307 TLHLPISTTLAEV

-4329 ITAKLMSEQKEDK
+4329 ITAKLINEQKDDK
-4342 EKKNHEEKEKMKADN
+4342 EKNHEEKEKVKTEN

-4373 QSKRALSTPPRPPS
+4373 QSKRAVSSAPPRPPS
-4387 RRGRVMSDKL
+4387 RRGRVMADKAG
-4397 SASSGVDPAAKTVS
+4397 SSSGAESSSKTIS
-4411 VPVFHLYHKLLPG
+4411 VPVFHLYHKLLQG
-4424 QPLPG
+4424 QPLPA

-4445 PQGYRSIDMTVKLGS
+4445 PQGYQSIDLTVKLGS
-4460 KLSSDPGLSKTD
+4460 KVISDPSLSKTD
-4472 SFKRLRTEKEHG
+4472 SFKRLHTEKEHG
-4484 EMLSSC
+4484 DLLGTC
-4490 PEDEPMTP
+4490 PEDDVLSP
-4498 GDECLEAAIDESLL
+4498 GDECMDSVLDDSFL
-4512 ETNPIQSPLQVFA
+4512 ETCPIYSPLQVFA

-4553 ASSSQEK
+4553 ASTTQEK

-4584 NIAAEPPPIK
+4584 TIAAEPPPIK
-4594 SPVQTMS
+4594 STVQTMS

-4655 ANVLPTLPFHVLRA
+4655 ANVLPTLPFHVLRT
-4669 LFSSTP
+4669 LFSTTP
-4675 LTTDDGLLLRRI
+4675 LTTDDGVLLRRM
-4687 ALEIGAIHLILACLS
+4687 ALEIGAVHLILACLS
-4702 ALSHHAPRVPST
+4702 ALSHHAPRVPNLNS
-4714 NGNQNEVV
+4714 NQTEVASAHSSA
-4722 TGHGAGTSEEQQLY
+4722 TTEDQQLY

-4772 QVLASYINPAGCVGH
+4772 QVLASYINPAGCSANGDVQ
-4787 GEAPSSESR
+4787 SSEGR
-4796 GQNSAALPSVLQE
+4796 GQNCNALPSVLQE

-4835 VPLYRALLELLRAIS
+4835 VPLYRALLELLRAIA

-4860 PLSGDPAQEEEE
+4860 PLSGENGEDDDHL
-4872 EEERSESQ
+4872 ESQ
-4880 TSVGMLL
+4880 ASVGTLL

-4906 KSKGVVKAEP
+4906 KAKAGVKP
-4916 SDPEP
+4916 DTSDPEP

-4935 EIVYA
+4935 EIVYL

-4946 QANQEKKLAESSKK
+4946 QANQEKKLAEYSKK
-4960 ASTRPKPLS
+4960 VAVKPKPLS
-4969 VLRSLEEKYVAAMK
+4969 VLRSLEEKYVAVMK

-4994 EDEDGKLVFK
+4994 EDDDGKLVFK
-5004 VNYHYMTQVKN
+5004 VNYHYMSQVKN

-5178 GNIRQASVKWAMLEQ
+5178 GNIRQATVKWAMLEQ
-5193 MRNPSPCFKEVIHK
+5193 IRNSSPCFKEVIHK
-5207 HFYLKRAEIM
+5207 HFYLKRAEVM
-5217 GQCEEWIT
+5217 AQCEEWIA

-5253 LREELLKLPCP
+5253 LREELLKLQCP
-5264 EGLEPDGEDFSDK
+5264 EGLDPDTEDATEKCIAAVSSEETILHEQVTPSSSKDNPSDFK
-5277 SSALLVKELPNQ
+5277 L
-5289 DAEKP
+5289 
-5294 GGSQDAHCS
+5294 
-5303 EGQL
+5303 

>member
-1 MAAAASP
+1 MAAAASCSSAAAPPAGPGPGPVSAGP
-8 GSCSSTSSD
+8 GSCE
-17 WVVLRDGCLRCDE
+17 WLLLRDGCLRCDAD
-30 EGLRSLSYHPALN
+30 GLCSLCYHPALN

-49 SRGSIKV
+49 ARGAIKV
-56 IDGTSGAILQASA
+56 IDGTSGATLQASA
-69 LHAKPGGRV
+69 LNAKPGGRV
-78 RCQYFPAVDKVLFVD
+78 KCQYISAVDKVIFVD

-113 QAPVSKPEDMVQ
+113 QTPVSKQDDVVQ

-136 LSACV
+136 LSACI
-141 EKVDVSN
+141 EKVDVSS

-154 FLTQL
+154 FITQL
-159 KEGLKSTSHETAA
+159 KDGLKNTSHETAA

-181 VTFHLPHHVIKV
+181 VTFHLPHHVLKS
-193 VASAIVNELKKMNQN
+193 VASAIVNELKKINQN
-208 VAALSV
+208 IAALPV
-214 ASSIMDRLSYLLPSG
+214 ASSVMDRLSYLLPSA

-256 TSWPHAGYRWA
+256 TSWPHVGYRWA

-277 YHQPASTGDDR
+277 YHQPASSGDDR

-335 ATSPAQFPSPDGSD
+335 ATSPAQFPCTDGTD
-349 KIACYGFGSCPHF
+349 RIACFGSGSCPHF

-384 LKFEINPYD
+384 LKFEINAYD
-393 PVILRQ
+393 PAIVQQ
-399 LFLSS
+399 LMLS
-404 GEQGLGSESTESRR
+404 GEQSSGVDSRR

-424 EDTSSCSDLPKL
+424 EDSSSCSDIPKL
-436 EGDSDDQLEDSDSEE
+436 EGDSDDLLEDSDSEE

-461 PCQKEN
+461 TSQKETM
-467 LEVSLGVT
+467 EVSLDIT

-480 QQPEKLQWEV
+480 QQPEKLQWEI
-490 VASVLEDT
+490 VANVLEDT
-498 VKDLEELGANPALA
+498 VKDLEELGANPCLA
-512 QAKADNK
+512 NCKSEK
-519 AKDKPSAAEQHNIP
+519 MKEKHLEQHNIP
-533 FPCLLTGGLLSY
+533 FPCLLAGGLLTYKSPATSPVSSNSQ
-545 RSAASS
+545 RSLDGLSRTRGESVSEQGSTDNESCTNSELNS
-551 PLAGGPPPP
+551 PL
-560 PPSLA
+560 
-565 PTLTPTRGRPPPSSS
+565 
-580 SSSSS
+580 
-585 TLVGVPDGPLLRTQA
+585 V
-600 PEVTPN
+600 
-606 TPIVVVGTPD
+606 
-616 QGPMEIESCP
+616 
-626 PPPVV
+626 
-631 VPPELVASPGGGGLP
+631 
-646 VSAIRRTIPVLLLY
+646 RRTLPVLLLY
-660 SIKEAD
+660 SIKESD
-666 EKASGSG
+666 EKAG
-673 KVFAQMNSL
+673 KLFSQMNNIMS
-682 MGKSLHEEGFT
+682 KSIHDDGFT

-701 FDSHEQLLLQDP
+701 LDSQEQLLLQDP
-713 PITYIQQF
+713 PVTYIQQF
-721 ADATAGL
+721 ADAAANLT
-728 GSGTGS
+728 SPDSDKWSSMVPKPGT
-734 GSGTGNNASVT
+734 
-745 DPGPEKWGSMAAPR
+745 
-759 PGALVQCLRL
+759 LVQCLRL
-769 PKELEEE
+769 PKFAEEE
-776 NLYVDSITPCS
+776 NLCVDSITPCA
-787 DGLHLLVGLQPCSVE
+787 DGVHLLVGLRTCPVE

-807 NQVEALNNLNR
+807 NQVEALNNLNK
-818 LHSAL
+818 LNSAL
-823 CSRGNSRNKD
+823 CNRRKGELESSLAVVN
-833 DLHHHHHHHHPALV
+833 
-847 PTMANGIEGGHGALP
+847 
-862 LPGTSPPQQTPLIL
+862 GTSIDVIQHESPADVPTPLII
-876 PPDQQPLLQPPL
+876 QPEQR
-888 SPQQTP
+888 S
-894 TSPSSRGVFGGVST
+894 VS
-908 GGNNNN
+908 
-914 SSGGG
+914 G
-919 GYLVLYKL
+919 GYLVLYKM
-927 NYSTRIV
+927 NYATRIV

-939 PVRVQHIREP
+939 PVKIQHIKDP
-949 RDAVT
+949 QDTIT
-954 SLILLP
+954 SMILLP
-960 ADVLDG
+960 PDILDNREDDCEEPVEEIQLTSKNGSG
-966 REEDGEDA
+966 RERRSEI
-974 SDDTPPGLKNGP
+974 
-986 VSASSGPNMA
+986 
-996 AGGSSGGVG
+996 
-1005 GSSTAAGVMAAS
+1005 STL
-1017 TGHGPSAS
+1017 GH
-1025 SPLAAG
+1025 
-1031 MAASTAKEKLVVTTQ
+1031 LVITTQ
-1046 AGYIMVLDLATLEV
+1046 GGYVKILDLSNFEI
-1060 LAKVEPPVKES
+1060 LAKVEPPKKE
-1071 GDEVDPFVSV
+1071 GTEEPDMFVSV
-1081 TYCSGTDRLC
+1081 IYCSGTDRLC

-1099 HFLQIGGVFD
+1099 HFLQIGGTCD
-1109 DIDDADIFVDGP
+1109 DIDEADILVDGS
-1121 LSKGVDQLF
+1121 LSKSVEQSS
-1130 EGTKPSSNPSSPG
+1130 EGTKPLSNPSSPG
-1143 ITAGVDL
+1143 ITGVDL
-1150 LVDQALGVEVLSSL
+1150 LVDQPFSLETLTSL

-1211 HTRTWKLQSD
+1211 HTRTWKLQTD
-1221 SSSWDEHVF
+1221 SNSWDEHVF

-1237 CMVGHVDFKFVMN
+1237 CMVGHVDFKFVLN
-1250 ANITNI
+1250 SNITNI

-1268 PGLGKVNETA
+1268 PGLGKVNEAA
-1278 VDRQITFPLSQALH
+1278 VDRQITFPLSPAH
-1292 TNGERNGQPLLHDFT
+1292 NIEVERNGKPGLVEFNEEMQY
-1307 EDIQFMDIEE
+1307 MDVEE
-1317 SPGSRLCP
+1317 PQCLRLCP
-1325 FLEDHKEDILC
+1325 FLEEHKEDILC
-1336 GPVWLASGLDLSGHA
+1336 GPVWLATGLDLSGHA
-1351 GMLSLTSPK
+1351 GMLTLTSPK

-1370 RSFLVHIKAV
+1370 RSFLIHVKAV
-1380 SDKGM
+1380 NDRGT
-1385 EESPRPVV
+1385 EEICNGGIRPVV
-1393 RMPSKPQSSKAQS
+1393 RIPSLKPQTNKGHSLASLLAKVAAGKEKPSSKIEATN
-1406 LSSLLQRAQATKEKA
+1406 SSRK
-1421 STSKVE
+1421 S
-1427 PPTASKKP
+1427 
-1435 DNLRGCDLLQEVSI
+1435 DNLRGCDLLQEVSV
-1449 TIRRFKKTSIPKE
+1449 TIRRFKKTSISKE
-1462 RIQRCSMLQFP
+1462 RVQRCAMLQFS
-1473 EFHERLL
+1473 EFHEKLL
-1480 NGLCKRTEETDSTEH
+1480 ATLCKKTDDGLTTEH
-1495 GQSLIL
+1495 AQSLVL
-1501 DILCWL
+1501 DTLCWL
-1507 AGVYSNGSCS
+1507 AGVYSNGPGSS
-1517 PREGKEGL
+1517 KEGNDSL
-1525 LIKTRKRLT
+1525 LSKTRKCVS
-1534 DMVRVCFFQAGR
+1534 DIIRVCFFEAGR

-1558 CISNGKGDPGQQ
+1558 CISNGRCDPSQQ
-1570 GFGMALLKALLE
+1570 GFGSVLLKALLD
-1582 NMPYLPAAA
+1582 NMPLLPAAA
-1591 TGGAVFWYFV
+1591 TGGSVYWYFV

-1624 VSRQLQDRLTPLEAL
+1624 VSRQLQDRLTPMEAL

-1658 EVSGSS
+1658 EISGSS
-1664 CKNAFNSGIGVQS
+1664 CKNVYNSSIGVQS
-1677 DEIDLSDIL
+1677 DEIDLSDVL
-1686 SGNGKVS
+1686 SGNGKIS
-1693 NCAAAEGSFT
+1693 SCAAAEGSFT
-1703 ALTGLLEVEPL
+1703 SLTGLLEVEPL
-1714 HFTCVSTSDGTRVER
+1714 HFTCVSTSDGTRIER
-1729 DDASMFTVSTFGVT
+1729 DDAMSTFGVT
-1743 PAVGGLSAGSV
+1743 PAVGGLSSGTV
-1754 GEASTALSSAAQVA
+1754 GEASTALSSAAQ
-1768 LQSLS
+1768 
-1773 HAMVSAEQQLQVL
+1773 
-1786 QEKQQQLLKLQQ
+1786 
-1798 QKAKL
+1798 KAKL
-1803 EAKLHQTTS
+1803 EAKLHQTT

-1820 GVGPIHNSVPSNPS
+1820 AVGPVHNSVPSNPV
-1834 ASGSASASS
+1834 A

-1874 EAVSAAISV
+1874 EAVSAVINA
-1883 ELAQLFPGSIMD
+1883 ELAQLFPGSVID
-1895 PPAVNL
+1895 PPTVNL

-1906 NSHKPKP
+1906 NTSK
-1913 VSHAQNPMGSGLA
+1913 SRTNPLGSGLA
-1926 LALSQASHFLQPP
+1926 LAISHASHFLQPP

-1957 TLDFGRPVLLTDAL
+1957 TLDFGRPILLTDVL
-1971 IPTCADLASLS
+1971 IPTCGDLASLS

-2003 ATHSLILHDLLPPP
+2003 STHSLILHDLLPPP

-2041 GFYYGHTYILPWES
+2041 GFYYGHTYILPFEN

-2063 LRGESEA
+2063 LRGEGEA
-2070 ASQPDVDQHLAMMV
+2070 ANQPEIDQHLAMMV

-2098 HRLETL
+2098 HRLEIL

-2119 QYFLRKPDKAVEEDQ
+2119 QYFLRKPDKAVEEDS

-2140 QDCVQLQL
+2140 QDCIQLQL

-2156 VQRLRVSLGASR
+2156 VQRLKVALGASR
-2168 KPLPDAAYASYAYDA
+2168 KTLKEQSDPK
-2183 RELVH
+2183 ELIQM
-2188 SSSTEQLRTVI
+2188 SSTEQLRTII

-2205 LLSLLHTNNGHSVPS
+2205 LLSLLHSSNGHSVPV

-2307 EGLLNLLDSLLS
+2307 ESLLNLLDNLLS
-2319 PLQQSHS
+2319 PLQPH
-2326 LQARRTEGVLDIPM
+2326 LPVHRRTEGVLDIPM

-2349 RLLDYVASVEDEA
+2349 RLLDYVATVEDEA
-2362 SASKK
+2362 ATAKK
-2367 QLGGKDRD
+2367 PLNGKERE
-2375 RSFTG
+2375 RFLTG

-2385 INNSLQSQNMS
+2385 INNSLHTQNLS

-2406 RLYSRKVRK
+2406 RLYSRKIRK
-2415 QLVHTKQQLNL
+2415 QLVHHKQVTSSTQLNL

-2432 ALMEQIEKEKIQ
+2432 ALVEQMEKEKIQ
-2444 SNKSSSYKLLV
+2444 SNKGSSYKLLV
-2455 EHAKLKQ
+2455 EQAKLKQ

-2476 TAEWPRSS
+2476 TAEWPRST
-2484 LDTEASASGAAKE
+2484 LDTEVSTTKE
-2497 APEVEL
+2497 TPDIEP

-2550 RPTIHLCEVVSEQ
+2550 RPTIHLCEIVNET

-2599 ILAGELLSPASL
+2599 ILAGELLAPIAAEAMEESAL
-2611 DGMDEG
+2611 GDDAG
-2617 ASLGEEAGAAA
+2617 ASAGDSDDSLQQST
-2628 AVAACA
+2628 V
-2634 VASALAEPE
+2634 
-2643 EALAQPSPLPL
+2643 QL
-2654 VESIDETLP
+2654 VETIDEPLTH
-2663 PDIIAGTP
+2663 DITG
-2671 GTSSSSVF
+2671 
-2679 QSAPPLS
+2679 APPLS
-2686 SLEKDKDIDFD
+2686 SLEKDKDIDLE
-2697 LLQDLMDVD
+2697 LLQDLMEVD

-2722 VFKPIG
+2722 VFKPIS

-2739 GTYNYNAYVG
+2739 GTYNYNPYIG
-2749 GAGIPVS
+2749 GVGIPVA
-2756 KPPAAQEKPGAQSL
+2756 KPPVTTEKNGSQTV

-2793 LKMMATLEADSI
+2793 LKMMSTLEADSI
-2805 LQALTSTSPA
+2805 LQALTNTSPTLT
-2815 VVQSSNGTDDSLLR
+2815 QSPSGTDDSLLR
-2829 GLHGS
+2829 GLHAANQNA
-2834 SSPPGGSSSSSSL
+2834 PL
-2847 VVQPSSIPMLS
+2847 IVQLSSIPMLS
-2858 ACFNKLFS
+2858 TCFNKLFS

-2886 LNSCPGSADDGGSDI
+2886 LNSSSSGSKDSGADI
-2901 FLFNAS
+2901 FLYNAN
-2907 RVPTIPLNQASIS
+2907 RIPVISLNQASVT
-2920 SFLTVLAWYPN
+2920 SFLSVLAWYPN
-2931 TSLRTWC
+2931 TLLRTWC

-2948 NMPSSSAS
+2948 NMQLNGFSGVSSLNCLYHGNGNGNRRAGLSSAIG
-2956 ASSSGLGGHESTA
+2956 AQESTA
-2969 QQMVSELTLVPV
+2969 QLLVSDPNLIHV
-2981 LVRFLSGSNPHG
+2981 LVKFLSGTNPHG
-2993 TSQHSSQ
+2993 TNQHSPQ

-3021 STCPQL
+3021 STCPQM
-3027 FSEFLLELMH
+3027 FSEFLLKLIH
-3037 ILSME
+3037 ILSTE
-3042 RGPLLSG
+3042 RGAFQTG

-3057 KLLEFTLEQSFET
+3057 KLLEFTLEQNFEV
-3070 VSVGTIMAVV
+3070 VSVSTISAVI

-3095 KVVSRSGSDS
+3095 KVMSRSGSDS

-3126 KAVCGETTRDQLMFN
+3126 KAVCGEMTRDQLMFD
-3141 LLKLVNT
+3141 LLKLVNI
-3148 LVKLPLTADGKF
+3148 LVQLPLSSNREYSA
-3160 SGRVPPPGNG
+3160 RVPVA
-3170 SSDSVSDEEKVC
+3170 SSTTDSVSDEEKVSGGKDGN
-3182 GSKEGPGQG
+3182 GSNPNTQG
-3191 GATPHQG
+3191 STAY
-3198 PAVGVADLVLGNQQV
+3198 VADLVLANQQI

-3265 LSKRATS
+3265 LSKKATT

-3295 STCQLSEPLLWFI
+3295 ATCQLSEPLLWFI

-3357 SGPGKAADGS
+3357 SGPTKATDSS

-3375 EPDNAEGLHNFAPLG
+3375 EPDNAEGIHNFAPLG
-3390 TITSSSP
+3390 SITSSSP

-3435 HLPAAVLLKEV
+3435 HLPAAVLLKEI

-3556 LHHCLTHVSDLEAVM
+3556 LHHCLTHISDLEGMM

-3611 STAIGLR
+3611 STRIGLK
-3618 LIDILLRNCAASGTD
+3618 LIDILLRNCSASGSD
-3633 PNNLNSPLLFGRL
+3633 PADLNSPLLFGRL

-3670 DRVQALLQWVH
+3670 DRIQALLKWVS
-3681 DSARVAAMKRSAPL
+3681 DSARVAAMKKSGRVSYICPN
-3695 GYMGPSATSP
+3695 SST

-3728 YELPVDYDLPA
+3728 YELLVEYDLPA
-3739 LLNRELFELLYNW
+3739 LLDRELFESLFNW
-3752 SMSLACNLVLKK
+3752 SMSLPCNMVLKK

-3774 HVHPSYFS
+3774 HIHPNYFS
-3782 LLMSWMGI
+3782 LLMGWMGI
-3790 VPSATV
+3790 TPPP
-3796 SAVAAMASAQSQ
+3796 MQCQ
-3808 ARHRLSLTDDGKK
+3808 HRLSMTDDSKK
-3821 QHDAAAATAAAAN
+3821 QDL
-3834 SASAGGGGASG
+3834 SSS
-3845 GLTDDSKH
+3845 LTDDSKN
-3853 ARSPPPLSESQLA
+3853 AQAPLALTESHLA
-3866 TLAAASQSPGAIQ
+3866 TLAASSQSPEAIK

-3887 SLLVRSLAALCCS
+3887 SLLVRSLASFCFNH
-3900 LLASADLPLPG
+3900 
-3911 GATVPPTSTPA
+3911 
-3922 SASAPSS
+3922 
-3929 SSSSSSP
+3929 
-3936 PSSSAASTSSSPAE
+3936 TSSSDCTAQSMDIPQDRL
-3950 RRHHHLHHHQS
+3950 RRHHVPQHFNK
-3961 QSHHHHHHSH
+3961 
-3971 HSHSSSSYHSMPSTS
+3971 MPITADL
-3986 SSSSPPSSSSSSS
+3986 
-3999 FSCPPPPPP
+3999 
-4008 PPVNRATLSPEL
+4008 V
-4020 AAPVLRFLTEV
+4020 APVLRFLTDV
-4031 GNSHAMKDWLG
+4031 GNSHMMKDWLG
-4042 GPEVNPLWTALLFL
+4042 GSEVNPLWTALLFL
-4056 LCHSSAS
+4056 LCHSGATSGGHNVTAQQ
-4063 AGTSATTSPTTNT
+4063 TSARSSLLSSTVTT
-4076 TNNTT
+4076 
-4081 NTTNTNTATT
+4081 
-4091 SNGSTS
+4091 
-4097 NGQVAAAASA
+4097 
-4107 SASAS
+4107 
-4112 GMGAS
+4112 
-4117 ASSPCSS
+4117 
-4124 PLSTSPAGAS
+4124 
-4134 AAAGPSSSMSG
+4134 
-4145 SSIAGPSTAPL
+4145 
-4156 LPPPPPP
+4156 
-4163 LAYSSSASASATAAA
+4163 
-4178 MGTSTAAASG
+4178 
-4188 SRYSL
+4188 
-4193 GSGGRA
+4193 
-4199 GGLTTQQRTSLE
+4199 GLTTQQRTAIE

-4242 APQRGNVPISGN
+4242 SPQRGNLPTSGN

-4272 VTVFLQ
+4272 VTLFLQ

-4292 HVIQHPMYGAGHKYR
+4292 HVIQHPMYGAGHKFR
-4307 TLHLPISTTLADV
+4307 TLHLPVSTTLAEV

-4329 ITAKLMSEQKEDK
+4329 ITAKLINEQKEDK
-4342 EKKNHEEKEKMKADN
+4342 EKKNYEEKEKVKAEN

-4373 QSKRALSTPPRPPS
+4373 QSKRAVSSTPPRPPS
-4387 RRGRVMSDKL
+4387 RRGRVMADKVGT
-4397 SASSGVDPAAKTVS
+4397 SSSGGEASSKTIS

-4424 QPLPG
+4424 QPLPA

-4445 PQGYRSIDMTVKLGS
+4445 PQGYRSIDLTVKLGS
-4460 KLSSDPGLSKTD
+4460 KVISDPSLSKTD
-4472 SFKRLRTEKEHG
+4472 SFKRLHTEKEHADLLG
-4484 EMLSSC
+4484 PC
-4490 PEDEPMTP
+4490 PEDEAISP
-4498 GDECLEAAIDESLL
+4498 GDECMDAVLDESLL
-4512 ETNPIQSPLQVFA
+4512 ETCPIQSPLQVFA

-4540 YPDVIQQVSAPVV
+4540 YPDVIQQVSTPVV
-4553 ASSSQEK
+4553 TSTTQEK
-4560 PKDSDQFEWVTIEQS
+4560 QKDSDQFEWVTIEQS

-4584 NIAAEPPPIK
+4584 TIAAEPPPIK
-4594 SPVQTMS
+4594 STVQTMS

-4655 ANVLPTLPFHVLRA
+4655 ANVLPTLPFHVLRS
-4669 LFSSTP
+4669 LFSTTP
-4675 LTTDDGLLLRRI
+4675 LTTDDGVLLRRM

-4702 ALSHHAPRVPST
+4702 ALSHHAPRVPNSSPNQAEPQVSST
-4714 NGNQNEVV
+4714 HNSAS
-4722 TGHGAGTSEEQQLY
+4722 TEEQQLY

-4772 QVLASYINPAGCVGH
+4772 QVLASYINPAGSTSN
-4787 GEAPSSESR
+4787 GETQTSHEGR
-4796 GQNSAALPSVLQE
+4796 GQNSSALPSVLLE

-4835 VPLYRALLELLRAIS
+4835 VPLYRALLELLRAIA
-4850 SCTSLVPLLL
+4850 SCTSMVPLLL
-4860 PLSGDPAQEEEE
+4860 PLSGENSEEEE
-4872 EEERSESQ
+4872 EQLESQ
-4880 TSVGMLL
+4880 ASVGTLL

-4906 KSKGVVKAEP
+4906 KAKAGVKP
-4916 SDPEP
+4916 DTSDQEP
-4921 EGLTLLVPDIQRTA
+4921 EGLTLLVPDIQKTA

-4946 QANQEKKLAESSKK
+4946 QANQEKKMAEYSKK
-4960 ASTRPKPLS
+4960 AAVKPKPLS
-4969 VLRSLEEKYVAAMK
+4969 VLRSLEEKYVAVMK

-4994 EDEDGKLVFK
+4994 EDDDGKLVFK
-5004 VNYHYMTQVKN
+5004 VNYHYMSQVKN

-5148 ILVSEP
+5148 ILVAEP

-5178 GNIRQASVKWAMLEQ
+5178 GNIRQATVKWAMLEQ
-5193 MRNPSPCFKEVIHK
+5193 IRNPSPCFKEVIHK
-5207 HFYLKRAEIM
+5207 HFYLKRVEIM
-5217 GQCEEWIT
+5217 AQCEEWIA

-5264 EGLEPDGEDFSDK
+5264 EGLDPDTEDSTEK
-5277 SSALLVKELPNQ
+5277 CSATTSSEETLLHEQVKPSSSKDIPTDFKL
-5289 DAEKP
+5289 
-5294 GGSQDAHCS
+5294 
-5303 EGQL
+5303 

>member
-1 MAAAASP
+1 MAAAASCSSAAAAAAGPGPGP
-8 GSCSSTSSD
+8 GSCE
-17 WVVLRDGCLRCDE
+17 WLLLRDGCLRCDAD
-30 EGLRSLSYHPALN
+30 GLCSLCYHPALN

-49 SRGSIKV
+49 ARGAIKV
-56 IDGTSGAILQASA
+56 IDGTSGATLQASA
-69 LHAKPGGRV
+69 LGAKPGGRV
-78 RCQYFPAVDKVLFVD
+78 KCQYISAVDKVIFVD

-113 QAPVSKPEDMVQ
+113 QTPVSKQDDVVQ

-136 LSACV
+136 LSACI
-141 EKVDVSN
+141 EKVDVSS

-154 FLTQL
+154 FITQL
-159 KEGLKSTSHETAA
+159 KDGLKNTSHETAA

-181 VTFHLPHHVIKV
+181 VTFHLPHHVLKS
-193 VASAIVNELKKMNQN
+193 VASAIVNELKKINQN
-208 VAALSV
+208 IAALPV
-214 ASSIMDRLSYLLPSG
+214 ASSVMDRLSYLLPSA

-256 TSWPHAGYRWA
+256 TSWPHVGYRWA

-277 YHQPASTGDDR
+277 YHQPASSGDDR

-335 ATSPAQFPSPDGSD
+335 ATSPAQFPCTDGTDRITCFGS
-349 KIACYGFGSCPHF
+349 GSCPHF

-384 LKFEINPYD
+384 LKFEINAYD
-393 PVILRQ
+393 PAIVQQ
-399 LFLSS
+399 LMLS
-404 GEQGLGSESTESRR
+404 GEQSSGVDSRR

-424 EDTSSCSDLPKL
+424 EDSSSCSDIPKL
-436 EGDSDDQLEDSDSEE
+436 EGDSDDLLEDSDSEE

-461 PCQKEN
+461 TSQKETM
-467 LEVSLGVT
+467 EVSLDIT

-480 QQPEKLQWEV
+480 QQPEKLQWEI
-490 VASVLEDT
+490 VANVLEDT
-498 VKDLEELGANPALA
+498 VKDLEELGANPCLA
-512 QAKADNK
+512 NCKSEK
-519 AKDKPSAAEQHNIP
+519 MKEKHLEQHNIP
-533 FPCLLTGGLLSY
+533 FPCLLAGGLLTYKSPATSPVSSNSQ
-545 RSAASS
+545 RSLDGLSRTRDESVSEQGSTDNESCTNSELNS
-551 PLAGGPPPP
+551 PL
-560 PPSLA
+560 
-565 PTLTPTRGRPPPSSS
+565 
-580 SSSSS
+580 
-585 TLVGVPDGPLLRTQA
+585 V
-600 PEVTPN
+600 
-606 TPIVVVGTPD
+606 
-616 QGPMEIESCP
+616 
-626 PPPVV
+626 
-631 VPPELVASPGGGGLP
+631 
-646 VSAIRRTIPVLLLY
+646 RRTLPVLLLY
-660 SIKEAD
+660 SIKESD
-666 EKASGSG
+666 EKAG
-673 KVFAQMNSL
+673 KLFSQMNNIMS
-682 MGKSLHEEGFT
+682 KSIHDDGFT

-701 FDSHEQLLLQDP
+701 LDSQEQLLLQDP
-713 PITYIQQF
+713 PVTYIQQF
-721 ADATAGL
+721 ADAAANLT
-728 GSGTGS
+728 SPDSDKWSSMVPKPGT
-734 GSGTGNNASVT
+734 
-745 DPGPEKWGSMAAPR
+745 
-759 PGALVQCLRL
+759 LVQCLRL
-769 PKELEEE
+769 PKFAEEE
-776 NLYVDSITPCS
+776 NLCVDSITPCA
-787 DGLHLLVGLQPCSVE
+787 DGVHLLVGLRTCPVE

-807 NQVEALNNLNR
+807 NQVEALNNLNK
-818 LHSAL
+818 LNSAL
-823 CSRGNSRNKD
+823 CNRRKGELESSLAVVN
-833 DLHHHHHHHHPALV
+833 
-847 PTMANGIEGGHGALP
+847 
-862 LPGTSPPQQTPLIL
+862 GTSIDVIQHESPADVPTPLII
-876 PPDQQPLLQPPL
+876 QPEQR
-888 SPQQTP
+888 S
-894 TSPSSRGVFGGVST
+894 VS
-908 GGNNNN
+908 
-914 SSGGG
+914 G
-919 GYLVLYKL
+919 GYLVLYKM
-927 NYSTRIV
+927 NYATRIV

-939 PVRVQHIREP
+939 PVKIQHIKDP
-949 RDAVT
+949 QDTIT
-954 SLILLP
+954 SMILLP
-960 ADVLDG
+960 PDILDNREDDCEEPVEEIQLTSKNGSG
-966 REEDGEDA
+966 RERRSEI
-974 SDDTPPGLKNGP
+974 
-986 VSASSGPNMA
+986 
-996 AGGSSGGVG
+996 
-1005 GSSTAAGVMAAS
+1005 STL
-1017 TGHGPSAS
+1017 GH
-1025 SPLAAG
+1025 
-1031 MAASTAKEKLVVTTQ
+1031 LVITTQ
-1046 AGYIMVLDLATLEV
+1046 GGYVKILDLSNFEI
-1060 LAKVEPPVKES
+1060 LAKVEPPKKE
-1071 GDEVDPFVSV
+1071 GTEEPDMFVSV
-1081 TYCSGTDRLC
+1081 IYCSGTDRLC

-1099 HFLQIGGVFD
+1099 HFLQIGGTCD
-1109 DIDDADIFVDGP
+1109 DIDEADILVDGS
-1121 LSKGVDQLF
+1121 LTKSVDQSS
-1130 EGTKPSSNPSSPG
+1130 EGTKPLSNPSSPG
-1143 ITAGVDL
+1143 ITGVDL
-1150 LVDQALGVEVLSSL
+1150 LVDQPFSLETLTSL

-1211 HTRTWKLQSD
+1211 HTRTWKLQTD
-1221 SSSWDEHVF
+1221 SNSWDEHVF

-1237 CMVGHVDFKFVMN
+1237 CMVGHVDFKFVLN
-1250 ANITNI
+1250 SNITNI

-1268 PGLGKVNETA
+1268 PGLGKVNEAA
-1278 VDRQITFPLSQALH
+1278 VDRQIAFPLSPAH
-1292 TNGERNGQPLLHDFT
+1292 NIEVERNGKPGLAEFSEEMQY
-1307 EDIQFMDIEE
+1307 MDVEE
-1317 SPGSRLCP
+1317 PQCLRLCP
-1325 FLEDHKEDILC
+1325 FLEEHKEDILC
-1336 GPVWLASGLDLSGHA
+1336 GPVWLATGLDLSGHA
-1351 GMLSLTSPK
+1351 GMLTLTSPK

-1370 RSFLVHIKAV
+1370 RSFLIHVKAV
-1380 SDKGM
+1380 NDRGT
-1385 EESPRPVV
+1385 EEICNGGIRPVV
-1393 RMPSKPQSSKAQS
+1393 RIAPLKPQTNKGHSLASLLAKVAASKEKPSSKIEATT
-1406 LSSLLQRAQATKEKA
+1406 SSRK
-1421 STSKVE
+1421 S
-1427 PPTASKKP
+1427 
-1435 DNLRGCDLLQEVSI
+1435 DNLRGCDLLQEVSV
-1449 TIRRFKKTSIPKE
+1449 TIRRFKKTSISKE
-1462 RIQRCSMLQFP
+1462 RVQRCAMLQFS
-1473 EFHERLL
+1473 EFHEKLL
-1480 NGLCKRTEETDSTEH
+1480 TTLCKKTEDGLTTEH
-1495 GQSLIL
+1495 AQSLVL
-1501 DILCWL
+1501 DTLCWL
-1507 AGVYSNGSCS
+1507 AGVYSNGPGSS
-1517 PREGKEGL
+1517 REGNDSL
-1525 LIKTRKRLT
+1525 LSKTRKCVS
-1534 DMVRVCFFQAGR
+1534 DIIRVCFFEAGR

-1558 CISNGKGDPGQQ
+1558 CISNGRCDPSQQ
-1570 GFGMALLKALLE
+1570 GFGSVLLKALLD
-1582 NMPYLPAAA
+1582 NMPLLPAAA
-1591 TGGAVFWYFV
+1591 TGGSVYWYFV

-1624 VSRQLQDRLTPLEAL
+1624 VSRQLQDRLTPMEAL

-1658 EVSGSS
+1658 EICGSS
-1664 CKNAFNSGIGVQS
+1664 CKNVYNSSIGVQS
-1677 DEIDLSDIL
+1677 DEIDLSDVL
-1686 SGNGKVS
+1686 SGNGKIS
-1693 NCAAAEGSFT
+1693 SCAAAEGSFT
-1703 ALTGLLEVEPL
+1703 SLTGLLEVEPL
-1714 HFTCVSTSDGTRVER
+1714 HFTCVSTSDGTRIER
-1729 DDASMFTVSTFGVT
+1729 DDAMSTFGVT
-1743 PAVGGLSAGSV
+1743 PAVGGLSSGTV
-1754 GEASTALSSAAQVA
+1754 GEASTALSSAAQ
-1768 LQSLS
+1768 
-1773 HAMVSAEQQLQVL
+1773 
-1786 QEKQQQLLKLQQ
+1786 
-1798 QKAKL
+1798 KAKL
-1803 EAKLHQTTS
+1803 EAKLHQTT

-1820 GVGPIHNSVPSNPS
+1820 AVGPVHNSVPSNTV
-1834 ASGSASASS
+1834 A

-1874 EAVSAAISV
+1874 EAVSAVINA
-1883 ELAQLFPGSIMD
+1883 ELAQLFPGSVID
-1895 PPAVNL
+1895 PPTVNL

-1906 NSHKPKP
+1906 NTSKSRTTPL
-1913 VSHAQNPMGSGLA
+1913 GSGLA
-1926 LALSQASHFLQPP
+1926 LAISHASHFLQPP

-1957 TLDFGRPVLLTDAL
+1957 TLDFGRPILLTDVL
-1971 IPTCADLASLS
+1971 IPTCGDLASLS

-2003 ATHSLILHDLLPPP
+2003 STHSLILHDLLPPP

-2041 GFYYGHTYILPWES
+2041 GFYYGHTYILPYEN

-2063 LRGESEA
+2063 LRGEGESA
-2070 ASQPDVDQHLAMMV
+2070 NQPEIDQHLAMMV

-2098 HRLETL
+2098 HRLEIL

-2119 QYFLRKPDKAVEEDQ
+2119 QYFLRKPDKAVEEDS

-2140 QDCVQLQL
+2140 QDCIQLQL

-2156 VQRLRVSLGASR
+2156 VQRLKVALGASR
-2168 KPLPDAAYASYAYDA
+2168 KTLKEQSDPK
-2183 RELVH
+2183 ELIQM
-2188 SSSTEQLRTVI
+2188 SSTEQLRTII

-2205 LLSLLHTNNGHSVPS
+2205 LLSLLHSSNGHSVPV

-2307 EGLLNLLDSLLS
+2307 ESLLNLLDNLLS
-2319 PLQQSHS
+2319 PLQPH
-2326 LQARRTEGVLDIPM
+2326 LPVHRRTEGVLDIPM

-2349 RLLDYVASVEDEA
+2349 RLLDYVATVEDEA
-2362 SASKK
+2362 ATAKK
-2367 QLGGKDRD
+2367 PLNGKERE
-2375 RSFTG
+2375 RFLTG

-2385 INNSLQSQNMS
+2385 INNSLHTQSLS

-2406 RLYSRKVRK
+2406 RLYSRKIRK
-2415 QLVHTKQQLNL
+2415 QLVHHKQQLNL

-2432 ALMEQIEKEKIQ
+2432 ALVEQMEKEKIQ
-2444 SNKSSSYKLLV
+2444 SNKGSSYKLLV
-2455 EHAKLKQ
+2455 EQAKLKQ

-2484 LDTEASASGAAKE
+2484 LDTEVSTAKE
-2497 APEVEL
+2497 TPEIEP

-2550 RPTIHLCEVVSEQ
+2550 RPTIHLCEIVNET

-2599 ILAGELLSPASL
+2599 ILAGELLAPIAAEAMEESPLGEDA
-2611 DGMDEG
+2611 G
-2617 ASLGEEAGAAA
+2617 ASAGDSDDSLQQST
-2628 AVAACA
+2628 V
-2634 VASALAEPE
+2634 
-2643 EALAQPSPLPL
+2643 QL
-2654 VESIDETLP
+2654 VETIDEPLTH
-2663 PDIIAGTP
+2663 DITG
-2671 GTSSSSVF
+2671 
-2679 QSAPPLS
+2679 APPLS
-2686 SLEKDKDIDFD
+2686 SLEKDKDIDLE
-2697 LLQDLMDVD
+2697 LLQDLMEVD

-2722 VFKPIG
+2722 VFKPIS

-2733 YWGADY
+2733 YWGAEY
-2739 GTYNYNAYVG
+2739 GTYNYNPYIG
-2749 GAGIPVS
+2749 GVGIPVA
-2756 KPPAAQEKPGAQSL
+2756 KPPVTTEKNGSQTVSI
-2770 SVSVSQALDARL
+2770 SVSQALDARL

-2793 LKMMATLEADSI
+2793 LKMMSTLEADSI
-2805 LQALTSTSPA
+2805 LQALTNTSPTLT
-2815 VVQSSNGTDDSLLR
+2815 QSPSGTDDSLLR
-2829 GLHGS
+2829 GLHAANQNAQ
-2834 SSPPGGSSSSSSL
+2834 L
-2847 VVQPSSIPMLS
+2847 IVQLSSIPMLS

-2886 LNSCPGSADDGGSDI
+2886 LNSSSSGSKDSGADI
-2901 FLFNAS
+2901 FLYNAN
-2907 RVPTIPLNQASIS
+2907 RIPVVSLNQASVT
-2920 SFLTVLAWYPN
+2920 SFLSVLAWYPN
-2931 TSLRTWC
+2931 TLLRTWC

-2948 NMPSSSAS
+2948 NMQLNAGPSSAIG
-2956 ASSSGLGGHESTA
+2956 AQESTA
-2969 QQMVSELTLVPV
+2969 QLLVSDPNLIHV
-2981 LVRFLSGSNPHG
+2981 LVKFLSGTNPHG
-2993 TSQHSSQ
+2993 TNQHSPQ

-3021 STCPQL
+3021 STCPQM
-3027 FSEFLLELMH
+3027 FSEFLLKLIH
-3037 ILSME
+3037 ILSTE
-3042 RGPLLSG
+3042 RGAFQTG

-3057 KLLEFTLEQSFET
+3057 KLLEFTLEQNFEV
-3070 VSVGTIMAVV
+3070 VSVSTISAVI

-3095 KVVSRSGSDS
+3095 KVMSRSGSDS

-3126 KAVCGETTRDQLMFN
+3126 KAVCGEMTRDQLMFD
-3141 LLKLVNT
+3141 LLKLINI
-3148 LVKLPLTADGKF
+3148 LVQLPLSSNREYSA
-3160 SGRVPPPGNG
+3160 RVPVA
-3170 SSDSVSDEEKVC
+3170 SSTTDSVSDEEKVSGGKDGN
-3182 GSKEGPGQG
+3182 GSNPNTQG
-3191 GATPHQG
+3191 STAY
-3198 PAVGVADLVLGNQQV
+3198 VADLVLANQQI

-3265 LSKRATS
+3265 LSKKATT

-3295 STCQLSEPLLWFI
+3295 ATCQLSEPLLWFI

-3357 SGPGKAADGS
+3357 SGPTKGADSS

-3375 EPDNAEGLHNFAPLG
+3375 EPDNAEGIHNFAPLG
-3390 TITSSSP
+3390 SITSSSP

-3435 HLPAAVLLKEV
+3435 HLPAAVLLKEI

-3556 LHHCLTHVSDLEAVM
+3556 LHHCLTHISDLEGMM

-3611 STAIGLR
+3611 STRIGLK
-3618 LIDILLRNCAASGTD
+3618 LIDILLRNCSASGSD
-3633 PNNLNSPLLFGRL
+3633 PADLNSPLLFGRL

-3670 DRVQALLQWVH
+3670 DRIQALLKWVS
-3681 DSARVAAMKRSAPL
+3681 DSARVAAMKKSGRVSYICPN
-3695 GYMGPSATSP
+3695 SST

-3728 YELPVDYDLPA
+3728 YELLVEYDLPA
-3739 LLNRELFELLYNW
+3739 LLDRELFESLFNW
-3752 SMSLACNLVLKK
+3752 SMSLPCNMVLKK

-3774 HVHPSYFS
+3774 HIHPNYFS
-3782 LLMSWMGI
+3782 LLMGWMGI
-3790 VPSATV
+3790 TPPP
-3796 SAVAAMASAQSQ
+3796 MQCQ
-3808 ARHRLSLTDDGKK
+3808 HRLSMTDDSKK
-3821 QHDAAAATAAAAN
+3821 QDL
-3834 SASAGGGGASG
+3834 SSS
-3845 GLTDDSKH
+3845 LTDDSKN
-3853 ARSPPPLSESQLA
+3853 AQAPLALTESHLA
-3866 TLAAASQSPGAIQ
+3866 TLAASSQSPEAIK

-3887 SLLVRSLAALCCS
+3887 SLLVRSLASFCFNH
-3900 LLASADLPLPG
+3900 
-3911 GATVPPTSTPA
+3911 
-3922 SASAPSS
+3922 
-3929 SSSSSSP
+3929 
-3936 PSSSAASTSSSPAE
+3936 TSSSDCTAQSMDITQDRL
-3950 RRHHHLHHHQS
+3950 RRHHVPQHFNK
-3961 QSHHHHHHSH
+3961 
-3971 HSHSSSSYHSMPSTS
+3971 MPITADL
-3986 SSSSPPSSSSSSS
+3986 
-3999 FSCPPPPPP
+3999 
-4008 PPVNRATLSPEL
+4008 V
-4020 AAPVLRFLTEV
+4020 APVLRFLTEV
-4031 GNSHAMKDWLG
+4031 GNSHMMKDWLG
-4042 GPEVNPLWTALLFL
+4042 GSEVNPLWTALLFL
-4056 LCHSSAS
+4056 LCHSGATSGGHNMTAQQ
-4063 AGTSATTSPTTNT
+4063 TSARSSLLSSTVTT
-4076 TNNTT
+4076 
-4081 NTTNTNTATT
+4081 
-4091 SNGSTS
+4091 
-4097 NGQVAAAASA
+4097 
-4107 SASAS
+4107 
-4112 GMGAS
+4112 
-4117 ASSPCSS
+4117 
-4124 PLSTSPAGAS
+4124 
-4134 AAAGPSSSMSG
+4134 
-4145 SSIAGPSTAPL
+4145 
-4156 LPPPPPP
+4156 
-4163 LAYSSSASASATAAA
+4163 
-4178 MGTSTAAASG
+4178 
-4188 SRYSL
+4188 
-4193 GSGGRA
+4193 
-4199 GGLTTQQRTSLE
+4199 GLTTQQRTAIE

-4242 APQRGNVPISGN
+4242 SPQRGNLPTSGN

-4272 VTVFLQ
+4272 VTLFLQ

-4292 HVIQHPMYGAGHKYR
+4292 HVIQHPMYGAGHKFR
-4307 TLHLPISTTLADV
+4307 TLHLPVSTTLAEV

-4329 ITAKLMSEQKEDK
+4329 ITAKLINEQKEDK
-4342 EKKNHEEKEKMKADN
+4342 EKKNYEEKEKVKAEN

-4373 QSKRALSTPPRPPS
+4373 QSKRAVSSTPPRPPS
-4387 RRGRVMSDKL
+4387 RRGRVMADKVG
-4397 SASSGVDPAAKTVS
+4397 SSSSGGEPSSKTIS

-4424 QPLPG
+4424 QPLPA

-4445 PQGYRSIDMTVKLGS
+4445 PQGYRSIDLTVKLGS
-4460 KLSSDPGLSKTD
+4460 KVISDPSLSKTD
-4472 SFKRLRTEKEHG
+4472 SFKRLHTEKEHADLLG
-4484 EMLSSC
+4484 PC
-4490 PEDEPMTP
+4490 PEDEAISP
-4498 GDECLEAAIDESLL
+4498 GDECMDAVLDESLL
-4512 ETNPIQSPLQVFA
+4512 ETCPIQSPLQVFA

-4540 YPDVIQQVSAPVV
+4540 YPDVIQQVSTPVV
-4553 ASSSQEK
+4553 TSATQEK
-4560 PKDSDQFEWVTIEQS
+4560 QKDSDQFEWVTIEQS

-4584 NIAAEPPPIK
+4584 TIAAEPPPIK
-4594 SPVQTMS
+4594 STVQTMS

-4655 ANVLPTLPFHVLRA
+4655 ANVLPTLPFHVLRS
-4669 LFSSTP
+4669 LFSTTP
-4675 LTTDDGLLLRRI
+4675 LTTDDGVLLRRM

-4702 ALSHHAPRVPST
+4702 ALSHHAPRVPNSSPNQAEPQVSST
-4714 NGNQNEVV
+4714 HN
-4722 TGHGAGTSEEQQLY
+4722 TASTEEQQLY

-4772 QVLASYINPAGCVGH
+4772 QVLASYINPAGSTSNEETQTSHEG
-4787 GEAPSSESR
+4787 R
-4796 GQNSAALPSVLQE
+4796 GQNSSALPSILLE

-4835 VPLYRALLELLRAIS
+4835 VPLYRALLELLRAIA
-4850 SCTSLVPLLL
+4850 SCTSMVPLLL
-4860 PLSGDPAQEEEE
+4860 PLSGESSEEEE
-4872 EEERSESQ
+4872 EQLESQ
-4880 TSVGMLL
+4880 ASVGTLL

-4906 KSKGVVKAEP
+4906 KAKAGVKP
-4916 SDPEP
+4916 DTSDQEP
-4921 EGLTLLVPDIQRTA
+4921 EGLTLLVPDIQKTA

-4946 QANQEKKLAESSKK
+4946 QANQEKKMAEYSKK
-4960 ASTRPKPLS
+4960 AAVKPKPLS
-4969 VLRSLEEKYVAAMK
+4969 VLRSLEEKYVAVMK

-4994 EDEDGKLVFK
+4994 EDDDGKLVFK
-5004 VNYHYMTQVKN
+5004 VNYHYMSQVKN

-5148 ILVSEP
+5148 ILVAEP

-5178 GNIRQASVKWAMLEQ
+5178 GNIRQATVKWAMLEQ

-5207 HFYLKRAEIM
+5207 HFYLKRVEIM
-5217 GQCEEWIT
+5217 AQCEEWIA

-5264 EGLEPDGEDFSDK
+5264 EGLDPDTDDSPEKCSATTSSEETMLHDQVKPSSSKDVPTDFK
-5277 SSALLVKELPNQ
+5277 S
-5289 DAEKP
+5289 
-5294 GGSQDAHCS
+5294 
-5303 EGQL
+5303 

>member
-1 MAAAASP
+1 MAAAASCSSAAAPPAGPGPGPVSAGP
-8 GSCSSTSSD
+8 GSCE
-17 WVVLRDGCLRCDE
+17 WLLLRDGCLRCDAD
-30 EGLRSLSYHPALN
+30 GLCSLCYHPALN

-49 SRGSIKV
+49 ARGAIKV
-56 IDGTSGAILQASA
+56 IDGTSGATLQASA
-69 LHAKPGGRV
+69 LNAKPGGRV
-78 RCQYFPAVDKVLFVD
+78 KCQYISAVDKVIFVD

-113 QAPVSKPEDMVQ
+113 QTPVSKQDDVVQ

-136 LSACV
+136 LSACI
-141 EKVDVSN
+141 EKVDVSS

-154 FLTQL
+154 FITQL
-159 KEGLKSTSHETAA
+159 KDGLKNTSHETAA

-181 VTFHLPHHVIKV
+181 VTFHLPHHVLKS
-193 VASAIVNELKKMNQN
+193 VASAIVNELKKINQN
-208 VAALSV
+208 IAALPV
-214 ASSIMDRLSYLLPSG
+214 ASSVMDRLSYLLPSA

-256 TSWPHAGYRWA
+256 TSWPHVGYRWA

-277 YHQPASTGDDR
+277 YHQPASSGDDR

-335 ATSPAQFPSPDGSD
+335 ATSPAQFPCTDGTD
-349 KIACYGFGSCPHF
+349 RIACFGSGSCPHF

-384 LKFEINPYD
+384 LKFEINAYD
-393 PVILRQ
+393 PAIVQQ
-399 LFLSS
+399 LMLS
-404 GEQGLGSESTESRR
+404 GEQSSGVDSRR

-424 EDTSSCSDLPKL
+424 EDSSSCSDIPKL
-436 EGDSDDQLEDSDSEE
+436 EGDSDDLLEDSDSEE

-461 PCQKEN
+461 TSQKETM
-467 LEVSLGVT
+467 EVSLDIT

-480 QQPEKLQWEV
+480 QQPEKLQWEI
-490 VASVLEDT
+490 VANVLEDT
-498 VKDLEELGANPALA
+498 VKDLEELGANPCLA
-512 QAKADNK
+512 NCKSEK
-519 AKDKPSAAEQHNIP
+519 MKEKHLEQHNIP
-533 FPCLLTGGLLSY
+533 FPCLLAGGLLTYKSPATSPVSSNSQ
-545 RSAASS
+545 RSLDGLSRTRGESVSEQGSTDNESCTNSELNS
-551 PLAGGPPPP
+551 PL
-560 PPSLA
+560 
-565 PTLTPTRGRPPPSSS
+565 
-580 SSSSS
+580 
-585 TLVGVPDGPLLRTQA
+585 V
-600 PEVTPN
+600 
-606 TPIVVVGTPD
+606 
-616 QGPMEIESCP
+616 
-626 PPPVV
+626 
-631 VPPELVASPGGGGLP
+631 
-646 VSAIRRTIPVLLLY
+646 RRTLPVLLLY
-660 SIKEAD
+660 SIKESD
-666 EKASGSG
+666 EKAG
-673 KVFAQMNSL
+673 KLFSQMNNIMS
-682 MGKSLHEEGFT
+682 KSIHDDGFT

-701 FDSHEQLLLQDP
+701 LDSQEQLLLQDP
-713 PITYIQQF
+713 PVTYIQQF
-721 ADATAGL
+721 ADAAANLT
-728 GSGTGS
+728 SPDSDKWSSMVPKPGT
-734 GSGTGNNASVT
+734 
-745 DPGPEKWGSMAAPR
+745 
-759 PGALVQCLRL
+759 LVQCLRL
-769 PKELEEE
+769 PKFAEEE
-776 NLYVDSITPCS
+776 NLCVDSITPCA
-787 DGLHLLVGLQPCSVE
+787 DGVHLLVGLRTCPVE

-807 NQVEALNNLNR
+807 NQVEALNNLNK
-818 LHSAL
+818 LNSAL
-823 CSRGNSRNKD
+823 CNRRKGELESSLAVVN
-833 DLHHHHHHHHPALV
+833 
-847 PTMANGIEGGHGALP
+847 
-862 LPGTSPPQQTPLIL
+862 GTSIDVIQHESPADVPTPLII
-876 PPDQQPLLQPPL
+876 QPEQR
-888 SPQQTP
+888 S
-894 TSPSSRGVFGGVST
+894 VS
-908 GGNNNN
+908 
-914 SSGGG
+914 G
-919 GYLVLYKL
+919 GYLVLYKM
-927 NYSTRIV
+927 NYATRIV

-939 PVRVQHIREP
+939 PVKIQHIKDP
-949 RDAVT
+949 QDTIT
-954 SLILLP
+954 SMILLP
-960 ADVLDG
+960 PDILDNREDDCEEPVEEIQLTSKNGSG
-966 REEDGEDA
+966 RERRSEI
-974 SDDTPPGLKNGP
+974 
-986 VSASSGPNMA
+986 
-996 AGGSSGGVG
+996 
-1005 GSSTAAGVMAAS
+1005 STL
-1017 TGHGPSAS
+1017 GH
-1025 SPLAAG
+1025 
-1031 MAASTAKEKLVVTTQ
+1031 LVITTQ
-1046 AGYIMVLDLATLEV
+1046 GGYVKILDLSNFEI
-1060 LAKVEPPVKES
+1060 LAKVEPPKKE
-1071 GDEVDPFVSV
+1071 GTEEPDMFVSV
-1081 TYCSGTDRLC
+1081 IYCSGTDRLC

-1099 HFLQIGGVFD
+1099 HFLQIGGTCD
-1109 DIDDADIFVDGP
+1109 DIDEADILVDGS
-1121 LSKGVDQLF
+1121 LSKSVEQSS
-1130 EGTKPSSNPSSPG
+1130 EGTKPLSNPSSPG
-1143 ITAGVDL
+1143 ITGVDL
-1150 LVDQALGVEVLSSL
+1150 LVDQPFSLETLTSL

-1211 HTRTWKLQSD
+1211 HTRTWKLQTD
-1221 SSSWDEHVF
+1221 SNSWDEHVF

-1237 CMVGHVDFKFVMN
+1237 CMVGHVDFKFVLN
-1250 ANITNI
+1250 SNITNI

-1268 PGLGKVNETA
+1268 PGLGKVNEAA
-1278 VDRQITFPLSQALH
+1278 VDRQITFPLSPAH
-1292 TNGERNGQPLLHDFT
+1292 NIEVERNGKPGLVEFNEEMQY
-1307 EDIQFMDIEE
+1307 MDVEE
-1317 SPGSRLCP
+1317 PQCLRLCP
-1325 FLEDHKEDILC
+1325 FLEEHKEDILC
-1336 GPVWLASGLDLSGHA
+1336 GPVWLATGLDLSGHA
-1351 GMLSLTSPK
+1351 GMLTLTSPK

-1370 RSFLVHIKAV
+1370 RSFLIHVKAV
-1380 SDKGM
+1380 NDRGT
-1385 EESPRPVV
+1385 EEICNGGIRPVV
-1393 RMPSKPQSSKAQS
+1393 RIPSLKPQTNKGHSLASLLAKVAAGKEKPSSKIEATN
-1406 LSSLLQRAQATKEKA
+1406 SSRK
-1421 STSKVE
+1421 S
-1427 PPTASKKP
+1427 
-1435 DNLRGCDLLQEVSI
+1435 DNLRGCDLLQEVSV
-1449 TIRRFKKTSIPKE
+1449 TIRRFKKTSISKE
-1462 RIQRCSMLQFP
+1462 RVQRCAMLQFS
-1473 EFHERLL
+1473 EFHEKLL
-1480 NGLCKRTEETDSTEH
+1480 TTLCKKTDDGLTTEH
-1495 GQSLIL
+1495 AQSLVL
-1501 DILCWL
+1501 DTLCWL
-1507 AGVYSNGSCS
+1507 AGVYSNGPGSS
-1517 PREGKEGL
+1517 KEGNDSL
-1525 LIKTRKRLT
+1525 LSKTRKCVS
-1534 DMVRVCFFQAGR
+1534 DIIRVCFFEAGR

-1558 CISNGKGDPGQQ
+1558 CISNGRCDPSQQ
-1570 GFGMALLKALLE
+1570 GFGSVLLKALLD
-1582 NMPYLPAAA
+1582 NMPLLPAAA
-1591 TGGAVFWYFV
+1591 TGGSVYWYFV

-1624 VSRQLQDRLTPLEAL
+1624 VSRQLQDRLTPMEAL

-1658 EVSGSS
+1658 EISGSS
-1664 CKNAFNSGIGVQS
+1664 CKNVYNSSIGVQS
-1677 DEIDLSDIL
+1677 DEIDLSDVL
-1686 SGNGKVS
+1686 SGNGKIS
-1693 NCAAAEGSFT
+1693 SCAAAEGSFT
-1703 ALTGLLEVEPL
+1703 SLTGLLEVEPL
-1714 HFTCVSTSDGTRVER
+1714 HFTCVSTSDGTRIER
-1729 DDASMFTVSTFGVT
+1729 DDAMSTFGVT
-1743 PAVGGLSAGSV
+1743 PAVGGLSSGTV
-1754 GEASTALSSAAQVA
+1754 GEASTALSSAAQ
-1768 LQSLS
+1768 
-1773 HAMVSAEQQLQVL
+1773 
-1786 QEKQQQLLKLQQ
+1786 
-1798 QKAKL
+1798 KAKL
-1803 EAKLHQTTS
+1803 EAKLHQTT

-1820 GVGPIHNSVPSNPS
+1820 AVGPVHNSVPSNPV
-1834 ASGSASASS
+1834 A

-1874 EAVSAAISV
+1874 EAVSAVINA
-1883 ELAQLFPGSIMD
+1883 ELAQLFPGSVID
-1895 PPAVNL
+1895 PPTVNL

-1906 NSHKPKP
+1906 NTSK
-1913 VSHAQNPMGSGLA
+1913 SRTNPLGSGLA
-1926 LALSQASHFLQPP
+1926 LAISHASHFLQPP

-1957 TLDFGRPVLLTDAL
+1957 TLDFGRPILLTDVL
-1971 IPTCADLASLS
+1971 IPTCGDLASLS

-2003 ATHSLILHDLLPPP
+2003 STHSLILHDLLPPP

-2041 GFYYGHTYILPWES
+2041 GFYYGHTYILPFEN

-2063 LRGESEA
+2063 LRGEGEA
-2070 ASQPDVDQHLAMMV
+2070 ANQPEIDQHLAMMV

-2098 HRLETL
+2098 HRLEIL

-2119 QYFLRKPDKAVEEDQ
+2119 QYFLRKPDKAVEEDS

-2140 QDCVQLQL
+2140 QDCIQLQL

-2156 VQRLRVSLGASR
+2156 VQRLKVALGASR
-2168 KPLPDAAYASYAYDA
+2168 KTLKEQSDPK
-2183 RELVH
+2183 ELIQM
-2188 SSSTEQLRTVI
+2188 SSTEQLRTII

-2205 LLSLLHTNNGHSVPS
+2205 LLSLLHSSNGHSVPV

-2307 EGLLNLLDSLLS
+2307 ESLLNLLDNLLS
-2319 PLQQSHS
+2319 PLQPH
-2326 LQARRTEGVLDIPM
+2326 LPVHRRTEGVLDIPM

-2349 RLLDYVASVEDEA
+2349 RLLDYVATVEDEA
-2362 SASKK
+2362 ATAKK
-2367 QLGGKDRD
+2367 PLNGKERE
-2375 RSFTG
+2375 RFLTG

-2385 INNSLQSQNMS
+2385 INNSLHTQNLS

-2406 RLYSRKVRK
+2406 RLYSRKIRK
-2415 QLVHTKQQLNL
+2415 QLVHHKQQLNL

-2432 ALMEQIEKEKIQ
+2432 ALVEQMEKEKIQ
-2444 SNKSSSYKLLV
+2444 SNKGSSYKLLV
-2455 EHAKLKQ
+2455 EQAKLKQ

-2476 TAEWPRSS
+2476 TAEWPRST
-2484 LDTEASASGAAKE
+2484 LDTEVSTTKE
-2497 APEVEL
+2497 TPDIEP

-2550 RPTIHLCEVVSEQ
+2550 RPTIHLCEIVNET

-2599 ILAGELLSPASL
+2599 ILAGELLAPIAAEAMEESAL
-2611 DGMDEG
+2611 GDDAG
-2617 ASLGEEAGAAA
+2617 ASAGDSDDSLQQST
-2628 AVAACA
+2628 V
-2634 VASALAEPE
+2634 
-2643 EALAQPSPLPL
+2643 QL
-2654 VESIDETLP
+2654 VETIDEPLTH
-2663 PDIIAGTP
+2663 DITG
-2671 GTSSSSVF
+2671 
-2679 QSAPPLS
+2679 APPLS
-2686 SLEKDKDIDFD
+2686 SLEKDKDIDLE
-2697 LLQDLMDVD
+2697 LLQDLMEVD

-2722 VFKPIG
+2722 VFKPIS

-2739 GTYNYNAYVG
+2739 GTYNYNPYIG
-2749 GAGIPVS
+2749 GVGIPVA
-2756 KPPAAQEKPGAQSL
+2756 KPPVTTEKNGSQTV

-2793 LKMMATLEADSI
+2793 LKMMSTLEADSI
-2805 LQALTSTSPA
+2805 LQALTNTSPTLT
-2815 VVQSSNGTDDSLLR
+2815 QSPSGTDDSLLR
-2829 GLHGS
+2829 GLHAANQNA
-2834 SSPPGGSSSSSSL
+2834 PL
-2847 VVQPSSIPMLS
+2847 IVQLSSIPMLS
-2858 ACFNKLFS
+2858 TCFNKLFS

-2886 LNSCPGSADDGGSDI
+2886 LNSSSSGSKDSGADI
-2901 FLFNAS
+2901 FLYNAN
-2907 RVPTIPLNQASIS
+2907 RIPVISLNQASVT
-2920 SFLTVLAWYPN
+2920 SFLSVLAWYPN
-2931 TSLRTWC
+2931 TLLRTWC

-2948 NMPSSSAS
+2948 NMQLNGFSRVSSLNCLYHGNGNGNRSAGLSSAIG
-2956 ASSSGLGGHESTA
+2956 AQESTA
-2969 QQMVSELTLVPV
+2969 QLLVSDPNLIHV
-2981 LVRFLSGSNPHG
+2981 LVKFLSGTNPHG
-2993 TSQHSSQ
+2993 TNQHSPQ

-3021 STCPQL
+3021 STCPQM
-3027 FSEFLLELMH
+3027 FSEFLLKLIH
-3037 ILSME
+3037 ILSTE
-3042 RGPLLSG
+3042 RGAFQTG

-3057 KLLEFTLEQSFET
+3057 KLLEFTLEQNFEV
-3070 VSVGTIMAVV
+3070 VSVSTISAVI

-3095 KVVSRSGSDS
+3095 KVMSRSGSDS

-3126 KAVCGETTRDQLMFN
+3126 KAVCGEMTRDQLMFD
-3141 LLKLVNT
+3141 LLKLVNI
-3148 LVKLPLTADGKF
+3148 LVQLPLSSNREYSA
-3160 SGRVPPPGNG
+3160 RVPVA
-3170 SSDSVSDEEKVC
+3170 SSTTDSVSDEEKVSGGKDGN
-3182 GSKEGPGQG
+3182 GSNPNTQG
-3191 GATPHQG
+3191 STAY
-3198 PAVGVADLVLGNQQV
+3198 VADLVLANQQI

-3265 LSKRATS
+3265 LSKKATT

-3295 STCQLSEPLLWFI
+3295 ATCQLSEPLLWFI

-3357 SGPGKAADGS
+3357 SGPTKATDSS

-3375 EPDNAEGLHNFAPLG
+3375 EPDNAEGIHNFAPLG
-3390 TITSSSP
+3390 SITSSSP

-3435 HLPAAVLLKEV
+3435 HLPAAVLLKEI

-3556 LHHCLTHVSDLEAVM
+3556 LHHCLTHISDLEGMM

-3611 STAIGLR
+3611 STRIGLK
-3618 LIDILLRNCAASGTD
+3618 LIDILLRNCSASGSD
-3633 PNNLNSPLLFGRL
+3633 PADLNSPLLFGRL

-3670 DRVQALLQWVH
+3670 DRIQALLKWVS
-3681 DSARVAAMKRSAPL
+3681 DSARVAAMKKSGRVSYICPN
-3695 GYMGPSATSP
+3695 SST

-3728 YELPVDYDLPA
+3728 YELLVEYDLPA
-3739 LLNRELFELLYNW
+3739 LLDRELFESLFNW
-3752 SMSLACNLVLKK
+3752 SMSLPCNMVLKK

-3774 HVHPSYFS
+3774 HIHPNYFS
-3782 LLMSWMGI
+3782 LLMGWMGI
-3790 VPSATV
+3790 TPPP
-3796 SAVAAMASAQSQ
+3796 MQCQ
-3808 ARHRLSLTDDGKK
+3808 HRLSMTDDSKK
-3821 QHDAAAATAAAAN
+3821 QDL
-3834 SASAGGGGASG
+3834 SSS
-3845 GLTDDSKH
+3845 LTDDSKN
-3853 ARSPPPLSESQLA
+3853 AQAPLALTESHLA
-3866 TLAAASQSPGAIQ
+3866 TLAASSQSPEAIK

-3887 SLLVRSLAALCCS
+3887 SLLVRSLASFCFNH
-3900 LLASADLPLPG
+3900 
-3911 GATVPPTSTPA
+3911 
-3922 SASAPSS
+3922 
-3929 SSSSSSP
+3929 
-3936 PSSSAASTSSSPAE
+3936 TSSSDCTAQSMDIPQDRL
-3950 RRHHHLHHHQS
+3950 RRHHVPQHFNK
-3961 QSHHHHHHSH
+3961 
-3971 HSHSSSSYHSMPSTS
+3971 MPITADL
-3986 SSSSPPSSSSSSS
+3986 
-3999 FSCPPPPPP
+3999 
-4008 PPVNRATLSPEL
+4008 V
-4020 AAPVLRFLTEV
+4020 APVLRFLTEV
-4031 GNSHAMKDWLG
+4031 GNSHMMKDWLG
-4042 GPEVNPLWTALLFL
+4042 GSEVNPLWTALLFL
-4056 LCHSSAS
+4056 LCHSGATSGGHNVTAQQ
-4063 AGTSATTSPTTNT
+4063 TSARSSLLSSTVTT
-4076 TNNTT
+4076 
-4081 NTTNTNTATT
+4081 
-4091 SNGSTS
+4091 
-4097 NGQVAAAASA
+4097 
-4107 SASAS
+4107 
-4112 GMGAS
+4112 
-4117 ASSPCSS
+4117 
-4124 PLSTSPAGAS
+4124 
-4134 AAAGPSSSMSG
+4134 
-4145 SSIAGPSTAPL
+4145 
-4156 LPPPPPP
+4156 
-4163 LAYSSSASASATAAA
+4163 
-4178 MGTSTAAASG
+4178 
-4188 SRYSL
+4188 
-4193 GSGGRA
+4193 
-4199 GGLTTQQRTSLE
+4199 GLTTQQRTAIE

-4242 APQRGNVPISGN
+4242 SPQRGNLPTSGN

-4272 VTVFLQ
+4272 VTLFLQ

-4292 HVIQHPMYGAGHKYR
+4292 HVIQHPMYGAGHKFR
-4307 TLHLPISTTLADV
+4307 TLHLPVSTTLAEV

-4329 ITAKLMSEQKEDK
+4329 ITAKLINEQKEDK
-4342 EKKNHEEKEKMKADN
+4342 EKKNYEEKEKVKAEN

-4373 QSKRALSTPPRPPS
+4373 QSKRAVSSTPPRPPS
-4387 RRGRVMSDKL
+4387 RRGRVMADKVGT
-4397 SASSGVDPAAKTVS
+4397 SSSGGEASSKTIS

-4424 QPLPG
+4424 QPLPA

-4445 PQGYRSIDMTVKLGS
+4445 PQGYRSIDLTVKLGS
-4460 KLSSDPGLSKTD
+4460 KVISDPSLSKTD
-4472 SFKRLRTEKEHG
+4472 SFKRLHTEKEHADLLG
-4484 EMLSSC
+4484 PC
-4490 PEDEPMTP
+4490 PEDEAISP
-4498 GDECLEAAIDESLL
+4498 GDECMDAVLDESLL
-4512 ETNPIQSPLQVFA
+4512 ETCPIQSPLQVFA

-4540 YPDVIQQVSAPVV
+4540 YPDVIQQVSTPVV
-4553 ASSSQEK
+4553 TSTTQEK
-4560 PKDSDQFEWVTIEQS
+4560 QKDSDQFEWVTIEQS

-4584 NIAAEPPPIK
+4584 TIAAEPPPIK
-4594 SPVQTMS
+4594 STVQTMS

-4655 ANVLPTLPFHVLRA
+4655 ANVLPTLPFHVLRS
-4669 LFSSTP
+4669 LFSTTP
-4675 LTTDDGLLLRRI
+4675 LTTDDGVLLRRM

-4702 ALSHHAPRVPST
+4702 ALSHHAPRVPNSSPNQAEPQVSST
-4714 NGNQNEVV
+4714 HNSAS
-4722 TGHGAGTSEEQQLY
+4722 TEEQQLY

-4772 QVLASYINPAGCVGH
+4772 QVLASYINPAGSTSN
-4787 GEAPSSESR
+4787 GETQTSHEGR
-4796 GQNSAALPSVLQE
+4796 GQNSSALPSVLLE

-4835 VPLYRALLELLRAIS
+4835 VPLYRALLELLRAIA
-4850 SCTSLVPLLL
+4850 SCTSMVPLLL
-4860 PLSGDPAQEEEE
+4860 PLSGENSEEEE
-4872 EEERSESQ
+4872 EQLESQ
-4880 TSVGMLL
+4880 ASVGTLL

-4906 KSKGVVKAEP
+4906 KAKAGVKP
-4916 SDPEP
+4916 DTSDQEP
-4921 EGLTLLVPDIQRTA
+4921 EGLTLLVPDIQKTA

-4946 QANQEKKLAESSKK
+4946 QANQEKKMAEYSKK
-4960 ASTRPKPLS
+4960 AAVKPKPLS
-4969 VLRSLEEKYVAAMK
+4969 VLRSLEEKYVAVMK

-4994 EDEDGKLVFK
+4994 EDDDGKLVFK
-5004 VNYHYMTQVKN
+5004 VNYHYMSQVKN

-5148 ILVSEP
+5148 ILVAEP

-5178 GNIRQASVKWAMLEQ
+5178 GNIRQATVKWAMLEQ
-5193 MRNPSPCFKEVIHK
+5193 IRNPSPCFKEVIHK
-5207 HFYLKRAEIM
+5207 HFYLKRVEIM
-5217 GQCEEWIT
+5217 AQCEEWIA

-5264 EGLEPDGEDFSDK
+5264 EGLDPDTEDSTEK
-5277 SSALLVKELPNQ
+5277 CSATTSSEETLLHEQVKPSSSKDIPTDFKL
-5289 DAEKP
+5289 
-5294 GGSQDAHCS
+5294 
-5303 EGQL
+5303 

>member
-1 MAAAASP
+1 MAAAASCSSAATAAAGPGPGP
-8 GSCSSTSSD
+8 GSCE
-17 WVVLRDGCLRCDE
+17 WLLLRDGCLRCDAD
-30 EGLRSLSYHPALN
+30 GLCSLCYHPALN

-49 SRGSIKV
+49 ARGAIKV
-56 IDGTSGAILQASA
+56 IDGTSGATLQASA
-69 LHAKPGGRV
+69 LGAKPGGRV
-78 RCQYFPAVDKVLFVD
+78 KCQYISAVDKVIFVD

-113 QAPVSKPEDMVQ
+113 QTPVSKQDDVVQ

-136 LSACV
+136 LSACI
-141 EKVDVSN
+141 EKVDVSS

-154 FLTQL
+154 FITQL
-159 KEGLKSTSHETAA
+159 KDGLKNTSHETAA

-181 VTFHLPHHVIKV
+181 VTFHLPHHVLKS
-193 VASAIVNELKKMNQN
+193 VASAIVNELKKINQN
-208 VAALSV
+208 IAALPV
-214 ASSIMDRLSYLLPSG
+214 ASSVMDRLSYLLPSA

-256 TSWPHAGYRWA
+256 TSWPHVGYRWA

-277 YHQPASTGDDR
+277 YHQPASSGDDR

-335 ATSPAQFPSPDGSD
+335 ATSPAQFPCTDGTD
-349 KIACYGFGSCPHF
+349 RIACFGSGSCPHF

-384 LKFEINPYD
+384 LKFEINAYD
-393 PVILRQ
+393 PAIVQQ
-399 LFLSS
+399 LMLS
-404 GEQGLGSESTESRR
+404 GEQSSGVDSRR

-424 EDTSSCSDLPKL
+424 EDSSSCSDIPKL
-436 EGDSDDQLEDSDSEE
+436 EGDSDDLLEDSDSEE

-461 PCQKEN
+461 TSQKETM
-467 LEVSLGVT
+467 EVSLDIT

-480 QQPEKLQWEV
+480 QQPEKLQWEI
-490 VASVLEDT
+490 VANVLEDT
-498 VKDLEELGANPALA
+498 VKDLEELGANPCLA
-512 QAKADNK
+512 NCKSEK
-519 AKDKPSAAEQHNIP
+519 MKEKHLEQHNIP
-533 FPCLLTGGLLSY
+533 FPCLLAGGLLTYKSPATSPVSSNSQ
-545 RSAASS
+545 RSLDGLSRTRGESVSEQGSTDNESCTNSELNS
-551 PLAGGPPPP
+551 PL
-560 PPSLA
+560 
-565 PTLTPTRGRPPPSSS
+565 
-580 SSSSS
+580 
-585 TLVGVPDGPLLRTQA
+585 V
-600 PEVTPN
+600 
-606 TPIVVVGTPD
+606 
-616 QGPMEIESCP
+616 
-626 PPPVV
+626 
-631 VPPELVASPGGGGLP
+631 
-646 VSAIRRTIPVLLLY
+646 RRTLPVLLLY
-660 SIKEAD
+660 SIKESD
-666 EKASGSG
+666 EKAG
-673 KVFAQMNSL
+673 KLFSQMNNIMS
-682 MGKSLHEEGFT
+682 KSIHDDGFT

-701 FDSHEQLLLQDP
+701 LDSQEQLLLQDP
-713 PITYIQQF
+713 PVTYIQQF
-721 ADATAGL
+721 ADAAANLT
-728 GSGTGS
+728 SPDSDKWSSMVPKPGT
-734 GSGTGNNASVT
+734 
-745 DPGPEKWGSMAAPR
+745 
-759 PGALVQCLRL
+759 LVQCLRL
-769 PKELEEE
+769 PKFAEEE
-776 NLYVDSITPCS
+776 NLCVDSITPCA
-787 DGLHLLVGLQPCSVE
+787 DGVHLLVGLRTCPVE

-807 NQVEALNNLNR
+807 NQVEALNNLNK
-818 LHSAL
+818 LNSAL
-823 CSRGNSRNKD
+823 CNRRKGELESSLAVVN
-833 DLHHHHHHHHPALV
+833 
-847 PTMANGIEGGHGALP
+847 
-862 LPGTSPPQQTPLIL
+862 GTSIDVIQHESPADVPTPLII
-876 PPDQQPLLQPPL
+876 QPEQR
-888 SPQQTP
+888 S
-894 TSPSSRGVFGGVST
+894 VS
-908 GGNNNN
+908 
-914 SSGGG
+914 G
-919 GYLVLYKL
+919 GYLVLYKM
-927 NYSTRIV
+927 NYATRVV

-939 PVRVQHIREP
+939 PVKIQHIKDP
-949 RDAVT
+949 QDTIT
-954 SLILLP
+954 SMILLP
-960 ADVLDG
+960 PDILDNREDDCEEPVEEIQLTSKNGSG
-966 REEDGEDA
+966 RERRSEI
-974 SDDTPPGLKNGP
+974 
-986 VSASSGPNMA
+986 
-996 AGGSSGGVG
+996 
-1005 GSSTAAGVMAAS
+1005 STL
-1017 TGHGPSAS
+1017 GH
-1025 SPLAAG
+1025 
-1031 MAASTAKEKLVVTTQ
+1031 LVITTQ
-1046 AGYIMVLDLATLEV
+1046 GGYVKILDLSNFEI
-1060 LAKVEPPVKES
+1060 LAKVEPPKKE
-1071 GDEVDPFVSV
+1071 GTEEPDMFVSV
-1081 TYCSGTDRLC
+1081 IYCSGTDRLC

-1099 HFLQIGGVFD
+1099 HFLQIGGTCD
-1109 DIDDADIFVDGP
+1109 DIDEADILVDGS
-1121 LSKGVDQLF
+1121 LSKSTEQSS
-1130 EGTKPSSNPSSPG
+1130 EGTKPLSNPSSPG
-1143 ITAGVDL
+1143 ITGVDL
-1150 LVDQALGVEVLSSL
+1150 LVDQPFSLETLTSL

-1211 HTRTWKLQSD
+1211 HTRTWKLQTD
-1221 SSSWDEHVF
+1221 SNSWDEHVF

-1237 CMVGHVDFKFVMN
+1237 CMVGHVDFKFVLN
-1250 ANITNI
+1250 SNITNI

-1268 PGLGKVNETA
+1268 PGLGKVNEAA
-1278 VDRQITFPLSQALH
+1278 VDRQIAFPLSPAL
-1292 TNGERNGQPLLHDFT
+1292 NIEVERNGKPGLVEFNEEMQY
-1307 EDIQFMDIEE
+1307 MDVEE
-1317 SPGSRLCP
+1317 PQCLRLCP
-1325 FLEDHKEDILC
+1325 FLEEHKEDILC
-1336 GPVWLASGLDLSGHA
+1336 GPVWLATGLDLSGHA
-1351 GMLSLTSPK
+1351 GMLTLTSPK

-1370 RSFLVHIKAV
+1370 RSFLIHVKAV
-1380 SDKGM
+1380 NDRGT
-1385 EESPRPVV
+1385 EEICNGGIRPVV
-1393 RMPSKPQSSKAQS
+1393 RIPPLKPQTNKGHSLASLLAKVAAGKEKPSSKIEGTN
-1406 LSSLLQRAQATKEKA
+1406 SSRK
-1421 STSKVE
+1421 S
-1427 PPTASKKP
+1427 
-1435 DNLRGCDLLQEVSI
+1435 DNLRGCDLLQEVSV
-1449 TIRRFKKTSIPKE
+1449 TIRRFKKTSISKE
-1462 RIQRCSMLQFP
+1462 RVQRCAMLQFS
-1473 EFHERLL
+1473 EFHEKLL
-1480 NGLCKRTEETDSTEH
+1480 TTLCKKTDDGLSTEH
-1495 GQSLIL
+1495 SQSLVL
-1501 DILCWL
+1501 DTLCWL
-1507 AGVYSNGSCS
+1507 AGVYSNGPGSS
-1517 PREGKEGL
+1517 KEGNDSL
-1525 LIKTRKRLT
+1525 LSKTRKCVS
-1534 DMVRVCFFQAGR
+1534 DIIRVCFFEAGR

-1558 CISNGKGDPGQQ
+1558 CISNGRCDPSQQ
-1570 GFGMALLKALLE
+1570 GFGSVLLKALLD
-1582 NMPYLPAAA
+1582 NMPLLPAAA
-1591 TGGAVFWYFV
+1591 TGGSVYWYFV

-1624 VSRQLQDRLTPLEAL
+1624 VSRQLQDRLTPMEAL

-1658 EVSGSS
+1658 EICGSS
-1664 CKNAFNSGIGVQS
+1664 CKNVYNSSIGVQS
-1677 DEIDLSDIL
+1677 DEIDLSDVL
-1686 SGNGKVS
+1686 SGNGKIGS
-1693 NCAAAEGSFT
+1693 CAAAEGSFT
-1703 ALTGLLEVEPL
+1703 SLTGLLEVEPL
-1714 HFTCVSTSDGTRVER
+1714 HFTCVSTSDGTRIER
-1729 DDASMFTVSTFGVT
+1729 DDASTFTVSTFGVT
-1743 PAVGGLSAGSV
+1743 PAVGGLSSGTV

-1773 HAMVSAEQQLQVL
+1773 HAMASAEQQLQVL

-1803 EAKLHQTTS
+1803 EAKLHQTT

-1820 GVGPIHNSVPSNPS
+1820 AVGPVHNSVPSNPV
-1834 ASGSASASS
+1834 A

-1874 EAVSAAISV
+1874 EAVSAVISA
-1883 ELAQLFPGSIMD
+1883 ELAQLFPGSVID
-1895 PPAVNL
+1895 PPTVNL

-1906 NSHKPKP
+1906 NTSK
-1913 VSHAQNPMGSGLA
+1913 SRTNPLGSGLA
-1926 LALSQASHFLQPP
+1926 LAISHASHFLQPP

-1957 TLDFGRPVLLTDAL
+1957 TLDFGRPILLTDVL
-1971 IPTCADLASLS
+1971 IPTCGDLASLS

-2003 ATHSLILHDLLPPP
+2003 STHSLILHDLLPPP

-2041 GFYYGHTYILPWES
+2041 GFYYGHTYILPFEN

-2063 LRGESEA
+2063 LRGEGEA
-2070 ASQPDVDQHLAMMV
+2070 ANQPDIDQHLAMMV

-2098 HRLETL
+2098 HRLEIL

-2119 QYFLRKPDKAVEEDQ
+2119 QYFLRKPDKAVEEDS

-2140 QDCVQLQL
+2140 QDCIQLQL

-2156 VQRLRVSLGASR
+2156 VQRLKVALGASR
-2168 KPLPDAAYASYAYDA
+2168 KTLKEQSDPK
-2183 RELVH
+2183 ELIQM
-2188 SSSTEQLRTVI
+2188 SSTEQLRTII

-2205 LLSLLHTNNGHSVPS
+2205 LLSLLHSSNGHSVPV

-2307 EGLLNLLDSLLS
+2307 ESLLNLLDNLLS
-2319 PLQQSHS
+2319 PLQPH
-2326 LQARRTEGVLDIPM
+2326 LPVHRRTEGVLDIPM

-2349 RLLDYVASVEDEA
+2349 RLLDYVATVEDEA
-2362 SASKK
+2362 ATAKK
-2367 QLGGKDRD
+2367 PLNGKERE
-2375 RSFTG
+2375 RFLTG

-2385 INNSLQSQNMS
+2385 INNSLHTQSLS

-2406 RLYSRKVRK
+2406 RLYSRKIRK
-2415 QLVHTKQQLNL
+2415 QLVHHKQ
-2426 LKAKQK
+2426 
-2432 ALMEQIEKEKIQ
+2432 
-2444 SNKSSSYKLLV
+2444 
-2455 EHAKLKQ
+2455 
-2462 ATSKH
+2462 H

-2484 LDTEASASGAAKE
+2484 LDTEVSTTKE
-2497 APEVEL
+2497 TPEIEP

-2550 RPTIHLCEVVSEQ
+2550 RPTIHLCEIVNET

-2599 ILAGELLSPASL
+2599 ILAGELLAPIAAEAMEESAL
-2611 DGMDEG
+2611 GEDAG
-2617 ASLGEEAGAAA
+2617 ASAGDSDDSLQQST
-2628 AVAACA
+2628 V
-2634 VASALAEPE
+2634 
-2643 EALAQPSPLPL
+2643 QL
-2654 VESIDETLP
+2654 VETIDEPLTH
-2663 PDIIAGTP
+2663 DITG
-2671 GTSSSSVF
+2671 
-2679 QSAPPLS
+2679 APPLS
-2686 SLEKDKDIDFD
+2686 SLEKDKDIDLE
-2697 LLQDLMDVD
+2697 LLQDLMEVD

-2722 VFKPIG
+2722 VFKPIS

-2733 YWGADY
+2733 YWGAEY
-2739 GTYNYNAYVG
+2739 GTYNYNPYIG
-2749 GAGIPVS
+2749 GVGIPVA
-2756 KPPAAQEKPGAQSL
+2756 KPPVTTEKNGSQTVSI
-2770 SVSVSQALDARL
+2770 SVSQALDARL

-2793 LKMMATLEADSI
+2793 LKMMSTLEADSI
-2805 LQALTSTSPA
+2805 LQALTNTSPTLT
-2815 VVQSSNGTDDSLLR
+2815 QSPSGTDDSLLR
-2829 GLHGS
+2829 GLHAANQNAQ
-2834 SSPPGGSSSSSSL
+2834 L
-2847 VVQPSSIPMLS
+2847 IVQLSSIPMLS

-2886 LNSCPGSADDGGSDI
+2886 LNSSSSGSKDNGADI
-2901 FLFNAS
+2901 FLYNAN
-2907 RVPTIPLNQASIS
+2907 RIPVVSLNQASVT
-2920 SFLTVLAWYPN
+2920 SFLSVLAWYPN
-2931 TSLRTWC
+2931 TLLRTWC

-2948 NMPSSSAS
+2948 NMQLNAGPSSAIG
-2956 ASSSGLGGHESTA
+2956 AQESTA
-2969 QQMVSELTLVPV
+2969 QLLVSDPNLIHV
-2981 LVRFLSGSNPHG
+2981 LVKFLSGTNPHG
-2993 TSQHSSQ
+2993 TNQHSPQ

-3021 STCPQL
+3021 STCPHM
-3027 FSEFLLELMH
+3027 FSEFLLKLIH
-3037 ILSME
+3037 ILSTE
-3042 RGPLLSG
+3042 RGAFQTG

-3057 KLLEFTLEQSFET
+3057 KLLEFTLEQNFEV
-3070 VSVGTIMAVV
+3070 VSVSTISAVI

-3095 KVVSRSGSDS
+3095 KVMSRSGSDS

-3126 KAVCGETTRDQLMFN
+3126 KAVCGEMTRDQLMFD
-3141 LLKLVNT
+3141 LLKLINI
-3148 LVKLPLTADGKF
+3148 LVQLPLSSNREYSA
-3160 SGRVPPPGNG
+3160 RVPVA
-3170 SSDSVSDEEKVC
+3170 SSTTDSVSDEEKVSGGKDGN
-3182 GSKEGPGQG
+3182 GSNPNTQG
-3191 GATPHQG
+3191 STAY
-3198 PAVGVADLVLGNQQV
+3198 VADLVLANQQI

-3265 LSKRATS
+3265 LSKKATT

-3295 STCQLSEPLLWFI
+3295 ATCQLSEPLLWFI

-3357 SGPGKAADGS
+3357 SGPTKATDSS

-3375 EPDNAEGLHNFAPLG
+3375 EPDNAEGIHNFAPLG
-3390 TITSSSP
+3390 SITSSSP

-3435 HLPAAVLLKEV
+3435 HLPAAVLLKEI

-3556 LHHCLTHVSDLEAVM
+3556 LHHCLTHISDLEGMM

-3611 STAIGLR
+3611 STRIGLK
-3618 LIDILLRNCAASGTD
+3618 LIDILLRNCSASGSD
-3633 PNNLNSPLLFGRL
+3633 PADLNSPLLFGRL

-3670 DRVQALLQWVH
+3670 DRIQALLKWVS
-3681 DSARVAAMKRSAPL
+3681 DSARVAAMKKGGRVSYICPN
-3695 GYMGPSATSP
+3695 SST

-3728 YELPVDYDLPA
+3728 YELLVEYDLPA
-3739 LLNRELFELLYNW
+3739 LLDRELFESLFNW
-3752 SMSLACNLVLKK
+3752 SMSLPCNMVLKK

-3774 HVHPSYFS
+3774 HIHPNYFS
-3782 LLMSWMGI
+3782 LLMGWMGI
-3790 VPSATV
+3790 TPPP
-3796 SAVAAMASAQSQ
+3796 MQCQ
-3808 ARHRLSLTDDGKK
+3808 HRLSMTDDSKK
-3821 QHDAAAATAAAAN
+3821 QDL
-3834 SASAGGGGASG
+3834 SSS
-3845 GLTDDSKH
+3845 LTDDSKN
-3853 ARSPPPLSESQLA
+3853 AQAPLALTESHLA
-3866 TLAAASQSPGAIQ
+3866 TLAASSQSPEAIK

-3887 SLLVRSLAALCCS
+3887 SLLVRSLASFCFNH
-3900 LLASADLPLPG
+3900 
-3911 GATVPPTSTPA
+3911 
-3922 SASAPSS
+3922 
-3929 SSSSSSP
+3929 
-3936 PSSSAASTSSSPAE
+3936 TSSSDCTAQSMDVTQDRL
-3950 RRHHHLHHHQS
+3950 RRHHVPQHFNK
-3961 QSHHHHHHSH
+3961 
-3971 HSHSSSSYHSMPSTS
+3971 MPITADL
-3986 SSSSPPSSSSSSS
+3986 
-3999 FSCPPPPPP
+3999 
-4008 PPVNRATLSPEL
+4008 V
-4020 AAPVLRFLTEV
+4020 APVLRFLTEV
-4031 GNSHAMKDWLG
+4031 GNSHMMKDWLG
-4042 GPEVNPLWTALLFL
+4042 GSEVNPLWTALLFL
-4056 LCHSSAS
+4056 LCHSGATSGGHNMTAQQ
-4063 AGTSATTSPTTNT
+4063 TSARSSLLSSTVTT
-4076 TNNTT
+4076 
-4081 NTTNTNTATT
+4081 
-4091 SNGSTS
+4091 
-4097 NGQVAAAASA
+4097 
-4107 SASAS
+4107 
-4112 GMGAS
+4112 
-4117 ASSPCSS
+4117 
-4124 PLSTSPAGAS
+4124 
-4134 AAAGPSSSMSG
+4134 
-4145 SSIAGPSTAPL
+4145 
-4156 LPPPPPP
+4156 
-4163 LAYSSSASASATAAA
+4163 
-4178 MGTSTAAASG
+4178 
-4188 SRYSL
+4188 
-4193 GSGGRA
+4193 
-4199 GGLTTQQRTSLE
+4199 GLTTQQRTAIE

-4242 APQRGNVPISGN
+4242 SPQRGNLPTSGN

-4272 VTVFLQ
+4272 VTLFLQ

-4292 HVIQHPMYGAGHKYR
+4292 HVIQHPMYGAGHKFR
-4307 TLHLPISTTLADV
+4307 TLHLPVSTTLAEV

-4329 ITAKLMSEQKEDK
+4329 ITAKLINEQKEDK
-4342 EKKNHEEKEKMKADN
+4342 EKKNYEEKEKVKAEN

-4373 QSKRALSTPPRPPS
+4373 QSKRAVSSTPPRPPS
-4387 RRGRVMSDKL
+4387 RRGRVMADKVG
-4397 SASSGVDPAAKTVS
+4397 SSSSGGESSSKTIS
-4411 VPVFHLYHKLLPG
+4411 VPVFNLYHKLLPG
-4424 QPLPG
+4424 QPLPA

-4445 PQGYRSIDMTVKLGS
+4445 PQGYRSIDLTVKLGS
-4460 KLSSDPGLSKTD
+4460 KVISDPSLSKTD
-4472 SFKRLRTEKEHG
+4472 SFKRLHTEKEHADLLG
-4484 EMLSSC
+4484 PC
-4490 PEDEPMTP
+4490 PEDEAISP
-4498 GDECLEAAIDESLL
+4498 GDECMDAVLDESLL
-4512 ETNPIQSPLQVFA
+4512 ETCPIQSPLQVFA

-4540 YPDVIQQVSAPVV
+4540 YPDVIQQVSTPVV
-4553 ASSSQEK
+4553 TSATQEK
-4560 PKDSDQFEWVTIEQS
+4560 QKDSDQFEWVTIEQS

-4584 NIAAEPPPIK
+4584 TIAAEPPPIK
-4594 SPVQTMS
+4594 STVQTMS

-4655 ANVLPTLPFHVLRA
+4655 ANVLPTLPFHVLRS
-4669 LFSSTP
+4669 LFSTTP
-4675 LTTDDGLLLRRI
+4675 LTTDDGVLLRRM

-4702 ALSHHAPRVPST
+4702 ALSHHAPRVPNSSPNQAEPQVSST
-4714 NGNQNEVV
+4714 HNSAS
-4722 TGHGAGTSEEQQLY
+4722 TEEQQLY

-4772 QVLASYINPAGCVGH
+4772 QVLASYINPAGSTSNEETQTSHEGR
-4787 GEAPSSESR
+4787 A
-4796 GQNSAALPSVLQE
+4796 QNSSALPSVLLE

-4835 VPLYRALLELLRAIS
+4835 VPLYRALLELLRAIA
-4850 SCTSLVPLLL
+4850 SCTSMVPLLL
-4860 PLSGDPAQEEEE
+4860 PLSGESSEEEE
-4872 EEERSESQ
+4872 EQCESQ
-4880 TSVGMLL
+4880 ASVGTLL

-4906 KSKGVVKAEP
+4906 KAKAGVKP
-4916 SDPEP
+4916 DTSDQEP
-4921 EGLTLLVPDIQRTA
+4921 EGLTLLVPDIQKTA

-4946 QANQEKKLAESSKK
+4946 QANQEKKMAEYSKK
-4960 ASTRPKPLS
+4960 AAVKPKPLS
-4969 VLRSLEEKYVAAMK
+4969 VLRSLEEKYVAVMK

-4994 EDEDGKLVFK
+4994 EDDDGKLVFK
-5004 VNYHYMTQVKN
+5004 VNYHYMSQVKN

-5148 ILVSEP
+5148 ILVAEP

-5178 GNIRQASVKWAMLEQ
+5178 GNIRQATVKWAMLEQ

-5207 HFYLKRAEIM
+5207 HFYLKRVEIM
-5217 GQCEEWIT
+5217 AQCEEWIA

-5264 EGLEPDGEDFSDK
+5264 EGLDPDTDDSTEKCSATTSSEETMLHEQVKPSSSKDVPTDFK
-5277 SSALLVKELPNQ
+5277 L
-5289 DAEKP
+5289 
-5294 GGSQDAHCS
+5294 
-5303 EGQL
+5303 

>member
-17 WVVLRDGCLRCDE
+17 WIVLRDGCRRCDE

-113 QAPVSKPEDMVQ
+113 QAPVAKPEDMVQ
-125 LELPVTEAQQL
+125 LELPVTEAQQM
-136 LSACV
+136 LSACL

-148 TEGYDL
+148 TEGYDI
-154 FLTQL
+154 FIAQL
-159 KEGLKSTSHETAA
+159 KEGLKNTSHETAA

-181 VTFHLPHHVIKV
+181 VTFHLPHQVLKL
-193 VASAIVNELKKMNQN
+193 VASAIVTELKKINQN

-214 ASSIMDRLSYLLPSG
+214 ASSIMDRLSYLLPSA

-256 TSWPHAGYRWA
+256 MSWPHAGYRWA

-335 ATSPAQFPSPDGSD
+335 ATSPAQFPTPDGSD

-393 PVILRQ
+393 PAILRQ
-399 LFLSS
+399 LILS
-404 GEQGLGSESTESRR
+404 GSEQALGTQESRR

-424 EDTSSCSDLPKL
+424 EDSSSCSDIPKL

-461 PCQKEN
+461 PSQRESM
-467 LEVSLGVT
+467 EVSLGVT

-498 VKDLEELGANPALA
+498 VKDLEELGANPSLA
-512 QAKADNK
+512 QAKADK
-519 AKDKPSAAEQHNIP
+519 AKEKLPEHHNIP
-533 FPCLLTGGLLSY
+533 FPCLLAGGLLSY
-545 RSAASS
+545 LAA
-551 PLAGGPPPP
+551 PL
-560 PPSLA
+560 
-565 PTLTPTRGRPPPSSS
+565 PSSRRS
-580 SSSSS
+580 M
-585 TLVGVPDGPLLRTQA
+585 DGPLRTQG
-600 PEVTPN
+600 PEP
-606 TPIVVVGTPD
+606 PHVVHD
-616 QGPMEIESCP
+616 QGPMEIESCNLTP
-626 PPPVV
+626 
-631 VPPELVASPGGGGLP
+631 LVLGSPN
-646 VSAIRRTIPVLLLY
+646 SAAPTVRRTMPVLLLY
-660 SIKEAD
+660 SFKESE
-666 EKASGSG
+666 EKSSG
-673 KVFAQMNSL
+673 KVFAQMNNL
-682 MGKSLHEEGFT
+682 MSKGLHEEGFS

-701 FDSHEQLLLQDP
+701 FDTHEQLLLQDP

-721 ADATAGL
+721 ADAAANLATLDG
-728 GSGTGS
+728 
-734 GSGTGNNASVT
+734 
-745 DPGPEKWGSMAAPR
+745 DKWSSLAPR

-769 PKELEEE
+769 PKQLEEE

-787 DGLHLLVGLQPCSVE
+787 DGVHLLVGLQPCSVE

-807 NQVEALNNLNR
+807 NQVEVLNNLNR

-823 CSRGNSRNKD
+823 CSRRKGE
-833 DLHHHHHHHHPALV
+833 LQPL
-847 PTMANGIEGGHGALP
+847 PTLANGHEALASA
-862 LPGTSPPQQTPLIL
+862 SPPQTPLIL
-876 PPDQQPLLQPPL
+876 PPPDQQQQQP
-888 SPQQTP
+888 
-894 TSPSSRGVFGGVST
+894 SRALGGC
-908 GGNNNN
+908 
-914 SSGGG
+914 GGG
-919 GYLVLYKL
+919 GYLALYKL

-939 PVRVQHIREP
+939 PIKVQHIRDP

-960 ADVLDG
+960 PDVLDG
-966 REEDGEDA
+966 RE
-974 SDDTPPGLKNGP
+974 DDSEEVSEEKPPRGFKNG
-986 VSASSGPNMA
+986 SGC
-996 AGGSSGGVG
+996 GHGSGCGPG
-1005 GSSTAAGVMAAS
+1005 TGTSSTKVKQADVAGL
-1017 TGHGPSAS
+1017 GH
-1025 SPLAAG
+1025 
-1031 MAASTAKEKLVVTTQ
+1031 LVITTQ
-1046 AGYIMVLDLATLEV
+1046 AGYIMILDLSTLEV
-1060 LAKVEPPVKES
+1060 LAKVEPPKTDGTV
-1071 GDEVDPFVSV
+1071 DEIDPFVSV

-1099 HFLQIGGVFD
+1099 HFLQIGGVCD
-1109 DIDDADIFVDGP
+1109 DVDDSDIFVDGP
-1121 LSKGVDQLF
+1121 LSKGAEQLL
-1130 EGTKPSSNPSSPG
+1130 EGAKPSSNPSSPG
-1143 ITAGVDL
+1143 ITGVDL
-1150 LVDQALGVEVLSSL
+1150 LVDQVLAVESLTSL

-1256 PQIQVTLLKNKA
+1256 PQIQITLLKNKA

-1278 VDRQITFPLSQALH
+1278 VDRQISFPLSHVLH
-1292 TNGERNGQPLLHDFT
+1292 ANGERNGQPLLHDFT
-1307 EDIQFMDIEE
+1307 DDIQFMDIEE
-1317 SPGSRLCP
+1317 TSGSRLCT

-1385 EESPRPVV
+1385 EESPMPVV
-1393 RMPSKPQSSKAQS
+1393 RMPAAKPQSSKGHS
-1406 LSSLLQRAQATKEKA
+1406 LSTLLQRAQATKEKA
-1421 STSKVE
+1421 STSKADS
-1427 PPTASKKP
+1427 PAQSKKP
-1435 DNLRGCDLLQEVSI
+1435 DNLRGCDLLQEVSV

-1462 RIQRCSMLQFP
+1462 RVQRCAMLQFP
-1473 EFHERLL
+1473 DFHEKLL
-1480 NGLCKRTEETDSTEH
+1480 NGLCKGADEGPGTEH
-1495 GQSLIL
+1495 SQSLIL
-1501 DILCWL
+1501 DCLCWL
-1507 AGVYSNGSCS
+1507 AGVYSNGPCS
-1517 PREGKEGL
+1517 LREGKEAL
-1525 LIKTRKRLT
+1525 LMKTRRRLT
-1534 DMVRVCFFQAGR
+1534 DIVRVCFFEAGR

-1558 CISNGKGDPGQQ
+1558 CISNGKGEPSQQ
-1570 GFGMALLKALLE
+1570 GFGMNLLNALLD

-1591 TGGAVFWYFV
+1591 TGGSVFWYFV
-1601 LLNYVKDEDLA
+1601 LLNYVKDEDLS

-1664 CKNAFNSGIGVQS
+1664 CKNAFNSSIGVQS
-1677 DEIDLSDIL
+1677 DEIDLSEIL

-1693 NCAAAEGSFT
+1693 SCAAAEGSFT

-1714 HFTCVSTSDGTRVER
+1714 HFTCISTSDGTRVER

-1743 PAVGGLSAGSV
+1743 PAVGGLSAGTV

-1786 QEKQQQLLKLQQ
+1786 QEKQQQLFKLQQ

-1812 AAAAAAAS
+1812 AAAAS
-1820 GVGPIHNSVPSNPS
+1820 GVGPIHNSVPS
-1834 ASGSASASS
+1834 S

-1848 IHPSDVIPPTPK
+1848 IHPSEVIPPTPK

-1883 ELAQLFPGSIMD
+1883 ELAQLFPGSMID
-1895 PPAVNL
+1895 QPPVNL

-1906 NSHKPKP
+1906 NSQKAKP
-1913 VSHAQNPMGSGLA
+1913 NPMGSGLA

-1939 PHQSII
+1939 PQQSII

-1971 IPTCADLASLS
+1971 IPTCGDLASLS

-2003 ATHSLILHDLLPPP
+2003 STHSLILHDLLPPP

-2063 LRGESEA
+2063 LRGESDA
-2070 ASQPDVDQHLAMMV
+2070 ASQPDLDQHLAMMV
-2084 ALQEDIQCRYNLAC
+2084 ALQEDIQCRYNLGC

-2104 LQSIDLPPLNSANNA
+2104 LQNIDLPPLNSANNA
-2119 QYFLRKPDKAVEEDQ
+2119 QYFLRKPDKAVEEDA

-2140 QDCVQLQL
+2140 QDCIQLQL
-2148 QLNLAHHA
+2148 QLNLAHHT
-2156 VQRLRVSLGASR
+2156 VQRLRVSLGAGR
-2168 KPLPDAAYASYAYDA
+2168 KILPEPYDP
-2183 RELVH
+2183 RELIQN
-2188 SSSTEQLRTVI
+2188 SSTEQLRTII

-2205 LLSLLHTNNGHSVPS
+2205 LLSLLHSNNGHAVPS

-2243 PKIRLHTGLLLV
+2243 PKIRLHAGLLLV

-2319 PLQQSHS
+2319 PLQQPMAAAH
-2326 LQARRTEGVLDIPM
+2326 RRTEGVLDVPM

-2362 SASKK
+2362 SAGKK
-2367 QLGGKDRD
+2367 HLGGKERE
-2375 RSFTG
+2375 RTLTG

-2385 INNSLQSQNMS
+2385 INNSLQSSSSN
-2396 RSTKGNSSLD
+2396 RSAKGNSSLD
-2406 RLYSRKVRK
+2406 RLYSRKIRK
-2415 QLVHTKQQLNL
+2415 QLVHHKQQLNL

-2432 ALMEQIEKEKIQ
+2432 ALVEQIEKEKIQ
-2444 SNKSSSYKLLV
+2444 SNKGSSYKLLV
-2455 EHAKLKQ
+2455 EQAKLKQ

-2476 TAEWPRSS
+2476 TAEWPRST
-2484 LDTEASASGAAKE
+2484 LDTEATAAKE
-2497 APEVEL
+2497 APEVEP

-2519 LALFLLSMDFTCHA
+2519 LSLFLLSMDFTCHA

-2550 RPTIHLCEVVSEQ
+2550 RPTIHLCEVVSEH

-2599 ILAGELLSPASL
+2599 ILAGELLSPGSL

-2617 ASLGEEAGAAA
+2617 AVGEEAGASS
-2628 AVAACA
+2628 
-2634 VASALAEPE
+2634 SAGIDSDDS
-2643 EALAQPSPLPL
+2643 LAQPTPIPL
-2654 VESIDETLP
+2654 VETIDEAMS

-2671 GTSSSSVF
+2671 GTSSVF

-2722 VFKPIG
+2722 VFKPIS

-2739 GTYNYNAYVG
+2739 GTYGYNPYIGGVG
-2749 GAGIPVS
+2749 IAVS
-2756 KPPAAQEKPGAQSL
+2756 KPPAVVEKPGSQSL
-2770 SVSVSQALDARL
+2770 SISVSQALDARL

-2815 VVQSSNGTDDSLLR
+2815 VSKASNGTDDSLLR
-2829 GLHGS
+2829 GLHGG
-2834 SSPPGGSSSSSSL
+2834 SPPGSSL
-2847 VVQPSSIPMLS
+2847 MVQASSIPMLS

-2871 HVQLESLLQLWLTLS
+2871 HVQLESMLQLWLTLS
-2886 LNSCPGSADDGGSDI
+2886 LNSCSGGTEESGSDI
-2901 FLFNAS
+2901 FMFNAS

-2920 SFLTVLAWYPN
+2920 SFLSVLAWYPN

-2948 NMPSSSAS
+2948 NMPSS
-2956 ASSSGLGGHESTA
+2956 ASSSGMGAHDSTA
-2969 QQMVSELTLVPV
+2969 QQMVSDPTLVHV
-2981 LVRFLSGSNPHG
+2981 LVRFLSGCNPHG
-2993 TSQHSSQ
+2993 TSQYSSQ

-3021 STCPQL
+3021 STCPQM
-3027 FSEFLLELMH
+3027 FSEFLLKLMH
-3037 ILSME
+3037 ILSTE
-3042 RGPLLSG
+3042 RGPFQSG

-3057 KLLEFTLEQSFET
+3057 KLLEFTLEQNFEV
-3070 VSVGTIMAVV
+3070 VSVTTISSVI

-3126 KAVCGETTRDQLMFN
+3126 KAVCGETTRDQLMFD
-3141 LLKLVNT
+3141 LLKLVNA
-3148 LVKLPLTADGKF
+3148 LVQLPLSGDREF
-3160 SGRVPPPGNG
+3160 SGRLPPAG
-3170 SSDSVSDEEKVC
+3170 SGASDSSASDEEKVC
-3182 GSKEGPGQG
+3182 GSKEGAAG
-3191 GATPHQG
+3191 GATPNQG
-3198 PAVGVADLVLGNQQV
+3198 PAAGVADLVLANQQI

-3250 DAISVGDGLFTILTT
+3250 DAISVGDGLFTILTS

-3357 SGPGKAADGS
+3357 TGPGKAADGS

-3435 HLPAAVLLKEV
+3435 HLPAAVLLKEL

-3476 STPVITSGLTY
+3476 STPIITSGLTY

-3556 LHHCLTHVSDLEAVM
+3556 LHHCLTHVSDLEATM

-3611 STAIGLR
+3611 STRIGLK

-3633 PNNLNSPLLFGRL
+3633 PTNLNSPLLFGRL

-3663 TQDPGTK
+3663 TQDPATK
-3670 DRVQALLQWVH
+3670 DRIHALLQWVH
-3681 DSARVAAMKRSAPL
+3681 DSSLVAAHKRSGPV
-3695 GYMGPSATSP
+3695 GYIRQSSSSS
-3705 REYGLLMP
+3705 REYGLVMP
-3713 SPSHLHCVAAILWHS
+3713 SPSHLHGVAAILWHS
-3728 YELPVDYDLPA
+3728 YELPVNYDLPV

-3752 SMSLACNLVLKK
+3752 SMSLPCNMVLKK

-3774 HVHPSYFS
+3774 HIHPSYFS

-3790 VPSATV
+3790 VAPPT
-3796 SAVAAMASAQSQ
+3796 AAQ
-3808 ARHRLSLTDDGKK
+3808 HRLSMTDDGKK
-3821 QHDAAAATAAAAN
+3821 QHDLSSANATT
-3834 SASAGGGGASG
+3834 SA

-3853 ARSPPPLSESQLA
+3853 ARPPIALSESQLA
-3866 TLAAASQSPGAIQ
+3866 TLAAASQSPGAIE

-3887 SLLVRSLAALCCS
+3887 SLLVRSLAGLCCG
-3900 LLASADLPLPG
+3900 LLAAAGLPLP
-3911 GATVPPTSTPA
+3911 STA
-3922 SASAPSS
+3922 QAERRQHHHNHHSS
-3929 SSSSSSP
+3929 SSSSSQSRA
-3936 PSSSAASTSSSPAE
+3936 SLSA
-3950 RRHHHLHHHQS
+3950 
-3961 QSHHHHHHSH
+3961 
-3971 HSHSSSSYHSMPSTS
+3971 
-3986 SSSSPPSSSSSSS
+3986 
-3999 FSCPPPPPP
+3999 
-4008 PPVNRATLSPEL
+4008 EL

-4042 GPEVNPLWTALLFL
+4042 GPEVNLLWTALLFL

-4063 AGTSATTSPTTNT
+4063 AGGTSSVHGHTGAHS
-4076 TNNTT
+4076 
-4081 NTTNTNTATT
+4081 
-4091 SNGSTS
+4091 
-4097 NGQVAAAASA
+4097 AAS
-4107 SASAS
+4107 
-4112 GMGAS
+4112 GGAC
-4117 ASSPCSS
+4117 CS
-4124 PLSTSPAGAS
+4124 
-4134 AAAGPSSSMSG
+4134 
-4145 SSIAGPSTAPL
+4145 
-4156 LPPPPPP
+4156 PPPPPP
-4163 LAYSSSASASATAAA
+4163 QP
-4178 MGTSTAAASG
+4178 SG

-4193 GSGGRA
+4193 ASSTRGS
-4199 GGLTTQQRTSLE
+4199 GLTTQQRTAIE

-4242 APQRGNVPISGN
+4242 APQRGSVPVSGN

-4307 TLHLPISTTLADV
+4307 TLHLPISTTLAEV

-4329 ITAKLMSEQKEDK
+4329 ITAKLINEQKEDK
-4342 EKKNHEEKEKMKADN
+4342 EKKNHDEKEKMKTDS
-4357 GFQDNYSVVV
+4357 GFQDNFSVVV

-4397 SASSGVDPAAKTVS
+4397 TASGVDPSAKTLS

-4424 QPLPG
+4424 QPLPA

-4445 PQGYRSIDMTVKLGS
+4445 PQGYHSIDLTVKLGS
-4460 KLSSDPGLSKTD
+4460 KVISDPGISKTD
-4472 SFKRLRTEKEHG
+4472 SFKRLRTEKVEHCD
-4484 EMLSSC
+4484 MLSSC

-4498 GDECLEAAIDESLL
+4498 GDECLDAAIDESLL
-4512 ETNPIQSPLQVFA
+4512 ETKPIQSPLQVFA

-4553 ASSSQEK
+4553 PSTTQEK

-4584 NIAAEPPPIK
+4584 TMAAEPPPINK
-4594 SPVQTMS
+4594 SSVQTMS

-4669 LFSSTP
+4669 LFSTTP
-4675 LTTDDGLLLRRI
+4675 LTTDDGVLLRRM

-4702 ALSHHAPRVPST
+4702 ALSHHAPRVPNT
-4714 NGNQNEVV
+4714 RGNSSEPTVSS
-4722 TGHGAGTSEEQQLY
+4722 GHGGGTSEEQQLY

-4772 QVLASYINPAGCVGH
+4772 QVLASYINPANCVSH
-4787 GEAPSSESR
+4787 GEAPTGESR
-4796 GQNSAALPSVLQE
+4796 GHNSNALPTVLQE

-4835 VPLYRALLELLRAIS
+4835 VPLYRALLELLRA
-4850 SCTSLVPLLL
+4850 TSTSTALVPLLL
-4860 PLSGDPAQEEEE
+4860 PLSGDPSQEEE
-4872 EEERSESQ
+4872 EEERSEGQ

-4906 KSKGVVKAEP
+4906 KAKGVVKP
-4916 SDPEP
+4916 DSSDPEP

-4946 QANQEKKLAESSKK
+4946 QANQERKLAESSKK
-4960 ASTRPKPLS
+4960 ATTRPKPMS
-4969 VLRSLEEKYVAAMK
+4969 ILRSLEEKYVAIMK
-4983 KLQFDTFEMVS
+4983 KLQFDTFEMVT
-4994 EDEDGKLVFK
+4994 EDDDGKLVFK
-5004 VNYHYMTQVKN
+5004 VNYHYMSQVKN

-5193 MRNPSPCFKEVIHK
+5193 MRNASPCFKEVIHK
-5207 HFYLKRAEIM
+5207 HFYLKRVEVMA
-5217 GQCEEWIT
+5217 QCEEWIA

-5264 EGLEPDGEDFSDK
+5264 EGLEPDGEEFSDK
-5277 SSALLVKELPNQ
+5277 SAALVVKELANQ

-5294 GGSQDAHCS
+5294 SGSQDGTCS
-5303 EGQL
+5303 EGPL

>member
-17 WVVLRDGCLRCDE
+17 WIVLRDGCRRCDE

-113 QAPVSKPEDMVQ
+113 QAPVAKPEDMVQ
-125 LELPVTEAQQL
+125 LELPVTEAQQM
-136 LSACV
+136 LSACL

-148 TEGYDL
+148 TEGYDI
-154 FLTQL
+154 FIAQL
-159 KEGLKSTSHETAA
+159 KEGLKNTSHETAA

-181 VTFHLPHHVIKV
+181 VTFHLPHHVLKL
-193 VASAIVNELKKMNQN
+193 VASAIVTELKKINQN

-214 ASSIMDRLSYLLPSG
+214 ASSIMDRLSYLLPSA

-256 TSWPHAGYRWA
+256 MSWPHAGYRWA

-277 YHQPASTGDDR
+277 YHQVGSPASTGDDR

-335 ATSPAQFPSPDGSD
+335 ATSPAQFPTPDFSD

-393 PVILRQ
+393 PAILRQ
-399 LFLSS
+399 LILS
-404 GEQGLGSESTESRR
+404 GSEQALGTQESRR

-424 EDTSSCSDLPKL
+424 EDSSSCSDIPKL

-461 PCQKEN
+461 PSQRESM
-467 LEVSLGVT
+467 EVSLGVT

-498 VKDLEELGANPALA
+498 VKDLEELGANPSLA
-512 QAKADNK
+512 QAKADK
-519 AKDKPSAAEQHNIP
+519 AKEKLPEHHNIP
-533 FPCLLTGGLLSY
+533 YPCLLAGGLLSY
-545 RSAASS
+545 LAA
-551 PLAGGPPPP
+551 PL
-560 PPSLA
+560 
-565 PTLTPTRGRPPPSSS
+565 PSSRRS
-580 SSSSS
+580 M
-585 TLVGVPDGPLLRTQA
+585 DGPLRTQG
-600 PEVTPN
+600 PEP
-606 TPIVVVGTPD
+606 PHVVPD
-616 QGPMEIESCP
+616 QGPMEIESCNLTP
-626 PPPVV
+626 L
-631 VPPELVASPGGGGLP
+631 ELGSPN
-646 VSAIRRTIPVLLLY
+646 SAAPTVRRTMPVLLLY
-660 SIKEAD
+660 SFKESE
-666 EKASGSG
+666 EKSSG
-673 KVFAQMNSL
+673 KVFAQMNNL
-682 MGKSLHEEGFT
+682 MSKGLHEEGFS

-701 FDSHEQLLLQDP
+701 FDTHEQLLLQDP

-721 ADATAGL
+721 ADAAANLATLDG
-728 GSGTGS
+728 
-734 GSGTGNNASVT
+734 
-745 DPGPEKWGSMAAPR
+745 DKWSSLAPR

-769 PKELEEE
+769 PKQLEEE

-787 DGLHLLVGLQPCSVE
+787 DGVHLLVGLQPCSVE

-807 NQVEALNNLNR
+807 NQVEVLNNLNR

-823 CSRGNSRNKD
+823 CSRRKGE
-833 DLHHHHHHHHPALV
+833 LQPL
-847 PTMANGIEGGHGALP
+847 PTLANGHEALASA
-862 LPGTSPPQQTPLIL
+862 SPPQTPLIL
-876 PPDQQPLLQPPL
+876 PPPDQQQPSRPL
-888 SPQQTP
+888 
-894 TSPSSRGVFGGVST
+894 GGC
-908 GGNNNN
+908 
-914 SSGGG
+914 GGG
-919 GYLVLYKL
+919 GYLALYKL

-939 PVRVQHIREP
+939 PIKLQHIRDP

-960 ADVLDG
+960 PDVLDG
-966 REEDGEDA
+966 REDDSEEA
-974 SDDTPPGLKNGP
+974 SEEKPPRGFKNG
-986 VSASSGPNMA
+986 SGC
-996 AGGSSGGVG
+996 GHGSGCGPG
-1005 GSSTAAGVMAAS
+1005 TGTSSTKVKQADVAGL
-1017 TGHGPSAS
+1017 GH
-1025 SPLAAG
+1025 
-1031 MAASTAKEKLVVTTQ
+1031 LVITTQ
-1046 AGYIMVLDLATLEV
+1046 AGYIMILDLSTLEV
-1060 LAKVEPPVKES
+1060 LAKVEPPKTDGTV
-1071 GDEVDPFVSV
+1071 DEIDPFVSV

-1099 HFLQIGGVFD
+1099 HFLQIGGVCD
-1109 DIDDADIFVDGP
+1109 DVDDSDIFVDGP
-1121 LSKGVDQLF
+1121 LSKVAEQLL
-1130 EGTKPSSNPSSPG
+1130 EGAKPSSNPSSPG
-1143 ITAGVDL
+1143 ITGVDL
-1150 LVDQALGVEVLSSL
+1150 LVDQVLAVESLTSL

-1256 PQIQVTLLKNKA
+1256 PQIQITLLKNKA

-1278 VDRQITFPLSQALH
+1278 VDRQISFPLSHVLH
-1292 TNGERNGQPLLHDFT
+1292 ANGERNGQPLLHDFT
-1307 EDIQFMDIEE
+1307 DDIQFMDIEE
-1317 SPGSRLCP
+1317 TSGSRLCT

-1385 EESPRPVV
+1385 EERPMPVV
-1393 RMPSKPQSSKAQS
+1393 RMPAAKPQGSKGHS
-1406 LSSLLQRAQATKEKA
+1406 LSTLLQRAQATKEKA
-1421 STSKVE
+1421 STSKADS
-1427 PPTASKKP
+1427 PAQSKKP
-1435 DNLRGCDLLQEVSI
+1435 DNLRGCDLLQEVSV

-1462 RIQRCSMLQFP
+1462 RVQRCAMLQFP
-1473 EFHERLL
+1473 DFHEKLL
-1480 NGLCKRTEETDSTEH
+1480 NGLCKGADEGPGTEH
-1495 GQSLIL
+1495 SQSLIL
-1501 DILCWL
+1501 DCLCWL
-1507 AGVYSNGSCS
+1507 AGVYSNGPCS
-1517 PREGKEGL
+1517 LREGKEAL
-1525 LIKTRKRLT
+1525 LMKTRKRLT
-1534 DMVRVCFFQAGR
+1534 DIVRVCFFEAGR

-1558 CISNGKGDPGQQ
+1558 CISNGKGEPSQQ
-1570 GFGMALLKALLE
+1570 GFGMNLLNALLD

-1591 TGGAVFWYFV
+1591 TGGSVFWYFV
-1601 LLNYVKDEDLA
+1601 LLNYVKDEDLS

-1664 CKNAFNSGIGVQS
+1664 CKNAFNSSIGVQS
-1677 DEIDLSDIL
+1677 DEIDLNEIL
-1686 SGNGKVS
+1686 SGNVKVS
-1693 NCAAAEGSFT
+1693 SCAAAEGSFT

-1714 HFTCVSTSDGTRVER
+1714 HFTCISTSDGTRVER

-1743 PAVGGLSAGSV
+1743 PAVGGLSAGTV

-1786 QEKQQQLLKLQQ
+1786 QEKQQQLFKLQQ

-1812 AAAAAAAS
+1812 AAAAS
-1820 GVGPIHNSVPSNPS
+1820 GVGPIHNSVPS
-1834 ASGSASASS
+1834 S

-1848 IHPSDVIPPTPK
+1848 IHPSEVIPPTPK

-1883 ELAQLFPGSIMD
+1883 ELAQLFPGSMID
-1895 PPAVNL
+1895 PPPVNL

-1906 NSHKPKP
+1906 NSQKAKP
-1913 VSHAQNPMGSGLA
+1913 NPMGSGLA

-1939 PHQSII
+1939 PQQSII

-1971 IPTCADLASLS
+1971 IPTCGDLASLS

-2003 ATHSLILHDLLPPP
+2003 STHSLILHDLLPPP

-2063 LRGESEA
+2063 LRGESDA
-2070 ASQPDVDQHLAMMV
+2070 ASQPDLDQHLAMMV
-2084 ALQEDIQCRYNLAC
+2084 ALQEDIQCRYNLGC

-2104 LQSIDLPPLNSANNA
+2104 LQNIDLPPLNSANNA
-2119 QYFLRKPDKAVEEDQ
+2119 QYFLRKPDKAVEEDA

-2140 QDCVQLQL
+2140 QDCIQLQL

-2156 VQRLRVSLGASR
+2156 VQRLRVSLGAGR
-2168 KPLPDAAYASYAYDA
+2168 KILPEPYDP
-2183 RELVH
+2183 RELIQN
-2188 SSSTEQLRTVI
+2188 SSTEQLRTII

-2205 LLSLLHTNNGHSVPS
+2205 LLSLLHSNNGHAVPS

-2243 PKIRLHTGLLLV
+2243 PKIRLHAGLLLV

-2319 PLQQSHS
+2319 PLQQPMAAAHH
-2326 LQARRTEGVLDIPM
+2326 RTEGVLDVPM

-2362 SASKK
+2362 SAGKK
-2367 QLGGKDRD
+2367 HLGGKERE
-2375 RSFTG
+2375 RTLTG

-2385 INNSLQSQNMS
+2385 INNSLQSSSSN
-2396 RSTKGNSSLD
+2396 RSAKGNSSLD
-2406 RLYSRKVRK
+2406 RLYSRKIRK
-2415 QLVHTKQQLNL
+2415 QLVHHKQQLNL

-2432 ALMEQIEKEKIQ
+2432 ALVEQIEKEKIQ
-2444 SNKSSSYKLLV
+2444 SNKGSSYKLLV
-2455 EHAKLKQ
+2455 EQAKLKQ

-2476 TAEWPRSS
+2476 TAEWPRST
-2484 LDTEASASGAAKE
+2484 LDTEATAAKE
-2497 APEVEL
+2497 APEVEP

-2519 LALFLLSMDFTCHA
+2519 LSLFLLSMDFTCHA

-2550 RPTIHLCEVVSEQ
+2550 RPTIHLCEVVSEH

-2599 ILAGELLSPASL
+2599 ILAGELLSSGSL

-2617 ASLGEEAGAAA
+2617 VVGEEAGASS
-2628 AVAACA
+2628 
-2634 VASALAEPE
+2634 SAGIDSDDS
-2643 EALAQPSPLPL
+2643 LAQPTPIPH
-2654 VESIDETLP
+2654 VETIDEALS

-2671 GTSSSSVF
+2671 GTSSVF

-2722 VFKPIG
+2722 VFKPIS

-2739 GTYNYNAYVG
+2739 GTYGYNPYIGGVG
-2749 GAGIPVS
+2749 IAVS
-2756 KPPAAQEKPGAQSL
+2756 KPPAVVEKPGSQSL
-2770 SVSVSQALDARL
+2770 SISVSQALDARL

-2815 VVQSSNGTDDSLLR
+2815 VSKASNGTDDSLLR
-2829 GLHGS
+2829 GLHGG
-2834 SSPPGGSSSSSSL
+2834 SPPGSSL
-2847 VVQPSSIPMLS
+2847 MVQASSIPMLS

-2871 HVQLESLLQLWLTLS
+2871 HVQLESMLQLWLTLS
-2886 LNSCPGSADDGGSDI
+2886 LNSCSGGTEESGSDI
-2901 FLFNAS
+2901 FMFNAS

-2920 SFLTVLAWYPN
+2920 SFLSVLAWYPN

-2948 NMPSSSAS
+2948 NMPSSA
-2956 ASSSGLGGHESTA
+2956 ASSSGMGAHESTA
-2969 QQMVSELTLVPV
+2969 QQMVSDPTLVHV
-2981 LVRFLSGSNPHG
+2981 LVRFLSGCNPHG
-2993 TSQHSSQ
+2993 TSQYSSQ

-3021 STCPQL
+3021 STCPQM
-3027 FSEFLLELMH
+3027 FSEFLLKLMH
-3037 ILSME
+3037 ILSTE
-3042 RGPLLSG
+3042 RGPFQSG

-3057 KLLEFTLEQSFET
+3057 KLLEFTLEQNFEV
-3070 VSVGTIMAVV
+3070 VSVSTISSVI

-3126 KAVCGETTRDQLMFN
+3126 KAVCGETTRDQLMFD
-3141 LLKLVNT
+3141 LLKLVNG
-3148 LVKLPLTADGKF
+3148 LVQLPLSGDREF
-3160 SGRVPPPGNG
+3160 SGRLPPAG
-3170 SSDSVSDEEKVC
+3170 SEASDSSASDEEKVC
-3182 GSKEGPGQG
+3182 GSKEGAAG
-3191 GATPHQG
+3191 GATPNQG
-3198 PAVGVADLVLGNQQV
+3198 PAAGVADLVLANQQI

-3250 DAISVGDGLFTILTT
+3250 DAISVGDGLFTILTS

-3284 ACGYMGRQGSL
+3284 ACGYMGRQSLYFSQGSL

-3357 SGPGKAADGS
+3357 TGPGKAADGS

-3435 HLPAAVLLKEV
+3435 HLPAAVLLKEL

-3476 STPVITSGLTY
+3476 STPIITSGLTY

-3556 LHHCLTHVSDLEAVM
+3556 LHHCLTHVSDLEATM

-3611 STAIGLR
+3611 STRIGLK

-3633 PNNLNSPLLFGRL
+3633 PTNLNSPLLFGRL

-3663 TQDPGTK
+3663 TQDLATK
-3670 DRVQALLQWVH
+3670 DRIHALLQWVH
-3681 DSARVAAMKRSAPL
+3681 DSSLVAAHKRSGPV
-3695 GYMGPSATSP
+3695 GYIRQSSSSS
-3705 REYGLLMP
+3705 REYGLVMP
-3713 SPSHLHCVAAILWHS
+3713 SPSHLHGVAAILWHS
-3728 YELPVDYDLPA
+3728 YELPVNYDLPV

-3752 SMSLACNLVLKK
+3752 SMSLPCNMVLKK

-3774 HVHPSYFS
+3774 HIHPSYFS
-3782 LLMSWMGI
+3782 LLMSWMGF
-3790 VPSATV
+3790 
-3796 SAVAAMASAQSQ
+3796 VAPPTAAQ
-3808 ARHRLSLTDDGKK
+3808 HRLSMTDDGKK
-3821 QHDAAAATAAAAN
+3821 QHDLSSANATT
-3834 SASAGGGGASG
+3834 SA

-3853 ARSPPPLSESQLA
+3853 ARPPIALSESQLT
-3866 TLAAASQSPGAIQ
+3866 TLAAASQSPGAIE

-3887 SLLVRSLAALCCS
+3887 SLLVRSLAGLCCG
-3900 LLASADLPLPG
+3900 LLAAAGLPLP
-3911 GATVPPTSTPA
+3911 STA
-3922 SASAPSS
+3922 QAERRQHHHNHHSS
-3929 SSSSSSP
+3929 SSSSSQSRA
-3936 PSSSAASTSSSPAE
+3936 SLSA
-3950 RRHHHLHHHQS
+3950 
-3961 QSHHHHHHSH
+3961 
-3971 HSHSSSSYHSMPSTS
+3971 
-3986 SSSSPPSSSSSSS
+3986 
-3999 FSCPPPPPP
+3999 
-4008 PPVNRATLSPEL
+4008 EL

-4042 GPEVNPLWTALLFL
+4042 GPEVNLLWTALLFL

-4063 AGTSATTSPTTNT
+4063 AGGTSGVHGHAGAHS
-4076 TNNTT
+4076 
-4081 NTTNTNTATT
+4081 
-4091 SNGSTS
+4091 
-4097 NGQVAAAASA
+4097 AAS
-4107 SASAS
+4107 
-4112 GMGAS
+4112 GGA
-4117 ASSPCSS
+4117 CC
-4124 PLSTSPAGAS
+4124 
-4134 AAAGPSSSMSG
+4134 
-4145 SSIAGPSTAPL
+4145 
-4156 LPPPPPP
+4156 PPPPPP
-4163 LAYSSSASASATAAA
+4163 QP
-4178 MGTSTAAASG
+4178 SG

-4193 GSGGRA
+4193 ASSTRGS
-4199 GGLTTQQRTSLE
+4199 GLTTQQRTAIE

-4242 APQRGNVPISGN
+4242 APQRGSVPVSGN

-4307 TLHLPISTTLADV
+4307 TLHLPISTTLAEV

-4329 ITAKLMSEQKEDK
+4329 ITAKLINEQKEDK
-4342 EKKNHEEKEKMKADN
+4342 EKKNHDEKEKMKTDS
-4357 GFQDNYSVVV
+4357 GFQDNFSVVV

-4397 SASSGVDPAAKTVS
+4397 TASGVDPSAKTLS

-4424 QPLPG
+4424 QPLPA

-4445 PQGYRSIDMTVKLGS
+4445 PQGYHSIDLTVKLGS
-4460 KLSSDPGLSKTD
+4460 KVISDPGISKTD
-4472 SFKRLRTEKEHG
+4472 SFKRLRTEKVEHCD
-4484 EMLSSC
+4484 MLSSC

-4498 GDECLEAAIDESLL
+4498 GDECLDAAIDESLL
-4512 ETNPIQSPLQVFA
+4512 ETKPIQSPLQVFA

-4553 ASSSQEK
+4553 PSTTQEK

-4584 NIAAEPPPIK
+4584 TMAAEPPPINK
-4594 SPVQTMS
+4594 SSVQTMS

-4669 LFSSTP
+4669 LFSTTP
-4675 LTTDDGLLLRRI
+4675 LTTDDGVLLRRM

-4702 ALSHHAPRVPST
+4702 ALSHHAPRVPNTS
-4714 NGNQNEVV
+4714 GNSSEPTVSS
-4722 TGHGAGTSEEQQLY
+4722 GHGGGTSEEQQLY

-4772 QVLASYINPAGCVGH
+4772 QVLASYINPANCVSH
-4787 GEAPSSESR
+4787 GEAPTGESR
-4796 GQNSAALPSVLQE
+4796 GHNSNALPTVLQE

-4850 SCTSLVPLLL
+4850 TSTALVPLLL
-4860 PLSGDPAQEEEE
+4860 PLSGDPSQEEEE
-4872 EEERSESQ
+4872 EEERSEGQ

-4906 KSKGVVKAEP
+4906 KAKGVVKP
-4916 SDPEP
+4916 DSSDPEP

-4946 QANQEKKLAESSKK
+4946 QANQERKLAESSKK
-4960 ASTRPKPLS
+4960 ATTRPKPMS
-4969 VLRSLEEKYVAAMK
+4969 ILRSLEEKYVAIMK
-4983 KLQFDTFEMVS
+4983 KLQFDTFEMVT
-4994 EDEDGKLVFK
+4994 EDDDGKLVFK
-5004 VNYHYMTQVKN
+5004 VNYHYMSQVKN

-5193 MRNPSPCFKEVIHK
+5193 MRNASPCFKEVIHK
-5207 HFYLKRAEIM
+5207 HFYLKRVEVMA
-5217 GQCEEWIT
+5217 QCEEWIA

-5264 EGLEPDGEDFSDK
+5264 EGLEPDGEEFSDK
-5277 SSALLVKELPNQ
+5277 SAALAPLANQ

-5294 GGSQDAHCS
+5294 SGSQDGTCS
-5303 EGQL
+5303 EGPL

>member
-1 MAAAASP
+1 MVTAALPGPLVLRAAAAAKMAAAASCSSAAAAAGPGPGP
-8 GSCSSTSSD
+8 GSCE
-17 WVVLRDGCLRCDE
+17 WLLLRDGCLRCDAD
-30 EGLRSLSYHPALN
+30 GLCSLCYHPALN

-49 SRGSIKV
+49 ARGAIKV
-56 IDGTSGAILQASA
+56 IDGTSGATLQASA
-69 LHAKPGGRV
+69 LGAKPGGRV
-78 RCQYFPAVDKVLFVD
+78 KCQYISAVDKVIFVD

-113 QAPVSKPEDMVQ
+113 QTPVSKQDDVVQ

-136 LSACV
+136 LSACI
-141 EKVDVSN
+141 EKVDVSS

-154 FLTQL
+154 FITQL
-159 KEGLKSTSHETAA
+159 KDGLKNTSHETAA

-181 VTFHLPHHVIKV
+181 VTFHLPHHVLKS
-193 VASAIVNELKKMNQN
+193 VASAIVNELKKINQN
-208 VAALSV
+208 IAALPV
-214 ASSIMDRLSYLLPSG
+214 ASSVMDRLSYLLPSA

-256 TSWPHAGYRWA
+256 TSWPHVGYRWA

-277 YHQPASTGDDR
+277 YHQPASSGDDR

-335 ATSPAQFPSPDGSD
+335 ATSPAQFPCTDGTDRITCFGS
-349 KIACYGFGSCPHF
+349 GSCPHF

-384 LKFEINPYD
+384 LKFEINAYD
-393 PVILRQ
+393 PAIVQQ
-399 LFLSS
+399 LMLS
-404 GEQGLGSESTESRR
+404 GEQSSGVDSRR

-424 EDTSSCSDLPKL
+424 EDSSSCSDIPKL
-436 EGDSDDQLEDSDSEE
+436 EGDSMIPVLSFE
-451 HSRSESVTGH
+451 HLYYVKRLCFKGH
-461 PCQKEN
+461 TSQKETM
-467 LEVSLGVT
+467 EVSLDIT

-480 QQPEKLQWEV
+480 QQPEKLQWEI
-490 VASVLEDT
+490 VANVLEDT
-498 VKDLEELGANPALA
+498 VKDLEELGANPCLA
-512 QAKADNK
+512 NCKSEK
-519 AKDKPSAAEQHNIP
+519 MKEKHLEQHNIP
-533 FPCLLTGGLLSY
+533 FPCLLAGGLLTYKSPATSPVSSNSQ
-545 RSAASS
+545 RSLDGLSRTRGESVSEQGSTDNESCTNSELNS
-551 PLAGGPPPP
+551 PL
-560 PPSLA
+560 
-565 PTLTPTRGRPPPSSS
+565 
-580 SSSSS
+580 
-585 TLVGVPDGPLLRTQA
+585 V
-600 PEVTPN
+600 
-606 TPIVVVGTPD
+606 
-616 QGPMEIESCP
+616 
-626 PPPVV
+626 
-631 VPPELVASPGGGGLP
+631 
-646 VSAIRRTIPVLLLY
+646 RRTLPVLLLY
-660 SIKEAD
+660 SIKESD
-666 EKASGSG
+666 EKAG
-673 KVFAQMNSL
+673 KLFSQMNNIMS
-682 MGKSLHEEGFT
+682 KSIHDDGFT

-701 FDSHEQLLLQDP
+701 LDSQEQLLLQDP
-713 PITYIQQF
+713 PVTYIQQF
-721 ADATAGL
+721 ADAAANLT
-728 GSGTGS
+728 SPDSDKWSSMVPKPGT
-734 GSGTGNNASVT
+734 
-745 DPGPEKWGSMAAPR
+745 
-759 PGALVQCLRL
+759 LVQCLRL
-769 PKELEEE
+769 PKFAEEE
-776 NLYVDSITPCS
+776 NLCVDSITPCA
-787 DGLHLLVGLQPCSVE
+787 DGVHLLVGLRTCPVE

-807 NQVEALNNLNR
+807 NQVEALNNLNK
-818 LHSAL
+818 LNSAL
-823 CSRGNSRNKD
+823 CNRRKGELESSLAVVN
-833 DLHHHHHHHHPALV
+833 
-847 PTMANGIEGGHGALP
+847 
-862 LPGTSPPQQTPLIL
+862 GTSIDVIQHESPADVPTPLII
-876 PPDQQPLLQPPL
+876 QPEQR
-888 SPQQTP
+888 S
-894 TSPSSRGVFGGVST
+894 VS
-908 GGNNNN
+908 
-914 SSGGG
+914 G
-919 GYLVLYKL
+919 GYLVLYKM
-927 NYSTRIV
+927 NYATRIV
-934 TLEEE
+934 TLDEE
-939 PVRVQHIREP
+939 PVKIQHIKDP
-949 RDAVT
+949 QDTIT
-954 SLILLP
+954 SMILLP
-960 ADVLDG
+960 PDILDNREDDCEEPVEEIQLTSKNGSG
-966 REEDGEDA
+966 RERRSEI
-974 SDDTPPGLKNGP
+974 
-986 VSASSGPNMA
+986 
-996 AGGSSGGVG
+996 
-1005 GSSTAAGVMAAS
+1005 STL
-1017 TGHGPSAS
+1017 GH
-1025 SPLAAG
+1025 
-1031 MAASTAKEKLVVTTQ
+1031 LVITTQ
-1046 AGYIMVLDLATLEV
+1046 GGYVKILDLSNFEI
-1060 LAKVEPPVKES
+1060 LAKVEPPKKE
-1071 GDEVDPFVSV
+1071 GTEEPDMFVSV
-1081 TYCSGTDRLC
+1081 IYCSGTDRLC

-1099 HFLQIGGVFD
+1099 HFLQIGGTCD
-1109 DIDDADIFVDGP
+1109 DIDEADILVDGS
-1121 LSKGVDQLF
+1121 LSKSVEQSS
-1130 EGTKPSSNPSSPG
+1130 EGTKPLSNPSSPG
-1143 ITAGVDL
+1143 ITGVDL
-1150 LVDQALGVEVLSSL
+1150 LVDQPFSLETLTSL

-1211 HTRTWKLQSD
+1211 HTRTWKLQTD
-1221 SSSWDEHVF
+1221 SNSWDEHVF

-1237 CMVGHVDFKFVMN
+1237 CMVGHVDFKFVLN
-1250 ANITNI
+1250 SNITNI

-1268 PGLGKVNETA
+1268 PGLGKVNARNIE
-1278 VDRQITFPLSQALH
+1278 V
-1292 TNGERNGQPLLHDFT
+1292 ERNGKPGLVEFNEEMQY
-1307 EDIQFMDIEE
+1307 MDVEE
-1317 SPGSRLCP
+1317 PQCLRLCP
-1325 FLEDHKEDILC
+1325 FLEEHKEDILC
-1336 GPVWLASGLDLSGHA
+1336 GPVWLATGLDLSGHA
-1351 GMLSLTSPK
+1351 GMLTLTSPK

-1370 RSFLVHIKAV
+1370 RSFLIHVKAV
-1380 SDKGM
+1380 NDRGT
-1385 EESPRPVV
+1385 EEICNGGIRPVV
-1393 RMPSKPQSSKAQS
+1393 RIPPLKPQTNKGHSLASLLAKVAAGKEKPSSKIE
-1406 LSSLLQRAQATKEKA
+1406 ATT
-1421 STSKVE
+1421 TSRK
-1427 PPTASKKP
+1427 S
-1435 DNLRGCDLLQEVSI
+1435 DNLRGCDLLQEVSV
-1449 TIRRFKKTSIPKE
+1449 TIRRFKKTSISKE
-1462 RIQRCSMLQFP
+1462 RVQRCAMLQFS
-1473 EFHERLL
+1473 EFHEKLL
-1480 NGLCKRTEETDSTEH
+1480 TTLCKKTEDGPTTEH
-1495 GQSLIL
+1495 AQSLVL
-1501 DILCWL
+1501 DTLCWL
-1507 AGVYSNGSCS
+1507 AGVYSNGPGSS
-1517 PREGKEGL
+1517 KEGNDSL
-1525 LIKTRKRLT
+1525 LTKTRKCVS
-1534 DMVRVCFFQAGR
+1534 DIIRVCFFEAGR
-1546 SIAHKCARFLAL
+1546 SIAHKLLIICIYLFLF
-1558 CISNGKGDPGQQ
+1558 ISVLHV
-1570 GFGMALLKALLE
+1570 FGGIASLLD
-1582 NMPYLPAAA
+1582 NMPLLPAAA
-1591 TGGAVFWYFV
+1591 TGGSVYWYFV

-1624 VSRQLQDRLTPLEAL
+1624 VSRQLQDRLTPMEAL

-1658 EVSGSS
+1658 EICGSS
-1664 CKNAFNSGIGVQS
+1664 CKNVYNSSIGVQS
-1677 DEIDLSDIL
+1677 DEIDLSDVL
-1686 SGNGKVS
+1686 SGNGKIS
-1693 NCAAAEGSFT
+1693 SCAAAEGSFT
-1703 ALTGLLEVEPL
+1703 SLTGLLEVEPL
-1714 HFTCVSTSDGTRVER
+1714 HFTCVSTSDGTRIER
-1729 DDASMFTVSTFGVT
+1729 DDAMSTFGVT
-1743 PAVGGLSAGSV
+1743 PAVGGLSSGTV

-1773 HAMVSAEQQLQVL
+1773 HAMASAEQQLQVL

-1803 EAKLHQTTS
+1803 EAKLHQTT

-1820 GVGPIHNSVPSNPS
+1820 AVGPVHNSVPSNTV
-1834 ASGSASASS
+1834 A

-1874 EAVSAAISV
+1874 EAVSAVINA
-1883 ELAQLFPGSIMD
+1883 ELAQLFPGSVID
-1895 PPAVNL
+1895 PPTVNL

-1906 NSHKPKP
+1906 NTSK
-1913 VSHAQNPMGSGLA
+1913 SRTNPLGSGLA
-1926 LALSQASHFLQPP
+1926 LAISHASHFLQPP

-1957 TLDFGRPVLLTDAL
+1957 TLDFGRPILLTDVL
-1971 IPTCADLASLS
+1971 IPTCGDLASLS

-2003 ATHSLILHDLLPPP
+2003 STHSLILHDLLPPP

-2041 GFYYGHTYILPWES
+2041 GFYYGHTYILPFEN

-2063 LRGESEA
+2063 LRGEGEA
-2070 ASQPDVDQHLAMMV
+2070 ANQPEIDQHLAMMV

-2098 HRLETL
+2098 HRLEIL

-2119 QYFLRKPDKAVEEDQ
+2119 QYFLRKPDKAVEEDS

-2140 QDCVQLQL
+2140 QDCIQLQL

-2156 VQRLRVSLGASR
+2156 VQRLKVALGASR
-2168 KPLPDAAYASYAYDA
+2168 KTLKEQSDPK
-2183 RELVH
+2183 ELIQM
-2188 SSSTEQLRTVI
+2188 SSTEQLRTII

-2205 LLSLLHTNNGHSVPS
+2205 LLSLLHSSNGHSVPV

-2307 EGLLNLLDSLLS
+2307 ESLLNLLDNLLS
-2319 PLQQSHS
+2319 PLQPH
-2326 LQARRTEGVLDIPM
+2326 LPVHRRTEGVLDIPM

-2349 RLLDYVASVEDEA
+2349 RLLDYVATVEDEA
-2362 SASKK
+2362 ATAKK
-2367 QLGGKDRD
+2367 PLNGKERE
-2375 RSFTG
+2375 RFLTG

-2385 INNSLQSQNMS
+2385 INNSLHTQSLS

-2406 RLYSRKVRK
+2406 RLYSRKIRK
-2415 QLVHTKQQLNL
+2415 QLVHHKQQLNL

-2432 ALMEQIEKEKIQ
+2432 ALVEQMEKEKIQ
-2444 SNKSSSYKLLV
+2444 SNKGSSYKLLV
-2455 EHAKLKQ
+2455 EQAKLKQ

-2484 LDTEASASGAAKE
+2484 LDTEVSTAKE
-2497 APEVEL
+2497 TPEIEP

-2550 RPTIHLCEVVSEQ
+2550 RPTIHLCEIVNET

-2599 ILAGELLSPASL
+2599 ILAGELLAPIAAEAMEESAL
-2611 DGMDEG
+2611 GEDAG
-2617 ASLGEEAGAAA
+2617 ASAGDSDDSLQQST
-2628 AVAACA
+2628 V
-2634 VASALAEPE
+2634 
-2643 EALAQPSPLPL
+2643 QL
-2654 VESIDETLP
+2654 VETIDEPLTH
-2663 PDIIAGTP
+2663 DITG
-2671 GTSSSSVF
+2671 
-2679 QSAPPLS
+2679 APPLS
-2686 SLEKDKDIDFD
+2686 SLEKDKDIDLE
-2697 LLQDLMDVD
+2697 LLQDLMEVD

-2722 VFKPIG
+2722 VFKPIS

-2733 YWGADY
+2733 YWGAEY
-2739 GTYNYNAYVG
+2739 GTYNYNPYIG
-2749 GAGIPVS
+2749 GVGIPVA
-2756 KPPAAQEKPGAQSL
+2756 KPPVTTEKNGSQTVSI
-2770 SVSVSQALDARL
+2770 SVSQALDARL

-2793 LKMMATLEADSI
+2793 LKMMSTLEADSI
-2805 LQALTSTSPA
+2805 LQALTNTSPTLT
-2815 VVQSSNGTDDSLLR
+2815 QSPSGTDDSLLR
-2829 GLHGS
+2829 GLHAANQNAQ
-2834 SSPPGGSSSSSSL
+2834 L
-2847 VVQPSSIPMLS
+2847 IVQLSSIPMLS

-2886 LNSCPGSADDGGSDI
+2886 LNSSSSGSKDSGADI
-2901 FLFNAS
+2901 FLYNAN
-2907 RVPTIPLNQASIS
+2907 RIPVVSLNQASVT
-2920 SFLTVLAWYPN
+2920 SFLSVLAWYPN
-2931 TSLRTWC
+2931 TLLRTWC

-2948 NMPSSSAS
+2948 NMQLNAGPTSAIG
-2956 ASSSGLGGHESTA
+2956 AQESTA
-2969 QQMVSELTLVPV
+2969 QLLVSDPNLIHV
-2981 LVRFLSGSNPHG
+2981 LVKFLSGTNPHG
-2993 TSQHSSQ
+2993 TNQHSPQ

-3021 STCPQL
+3021 STCPQM
-3027 FSEFLLELMH
+3027 FSEFLLKLIH
-3037 ILSME
+3037 ILSTE
-3042 RGPLLSG
+3042 RGAFQTG

-3057 KLLEFTLEQSFET
+3057 KLLEFTLEQNFEV
-3070 VSVGTIMAVV
+3070 VSVSTISAVI

-3095 KVVSRSGSDS
+3095 KVMSRSGSDS

-3126 KAVCGETTRDQLMFN
+3126 KAVCGEMTRDQLMFD
-3141 LLKLVNT
+3141 LLKLINI
-3148 LVKLPLTADGKF
+3148 LVQLPLSSNREYSA
-3160 SGRVPPPGNG
+3160 RVPVA
-3170 SSDSVSDEEKVC
+3170 SSTTDSVSDEEKVSGGKDGN
-3182 GSKEGPGQG
+3182 GSNPNTQG
-3191 GATPHQG
+3191 STAY
-3198 PAVGVADLVLGNQQV
+3198 VADLVLANQQI

-3265 LSKRATS
+3265 LSKKATT

-3295 STCQLSEPLLWFI
+3295 ATCQLSEPLLWFI

-3357 SGPGKAADGS
+3357 SGPTKATDSS

-3375 EPDNAEGLHNFAPLG
+3375 EPDNAEGIHNFAPLG
-3390 TITSSSP
+3390 SITSSSP

-3435 HLPAAVLLKEV
+3435 HLPAAVLLKEI

-3556 LHHCLTHVSDLEAVM
+3556 LHHCLTHISDLEGMM

-3611 STAIGLR
+3611 STRIGLK
-3618 LIDILLRNCAASGTD
+3618 LIDILLRNCSASGSD
-3633 PNNLNSPLLFGRL
+3633 PADLNSPLLFGRL

-3670 DRVQALLQWVH
+3670 DRIQALLKWVS
-3681 DSARVAAMKRSAPL
+3681 DSARVAAMKKSGRVSYICPN
-3695 GYMGPSATSP
+3695 SST

-3728 YELPVDYDLPA
+3728 YELLVEYDLPA
-3739 LLNRELFELLYNW
+3739 LLDRELFESLFNW
-3752 SMSLACNLVLKK
+3752 SMSLPCNMVLKK

-3774 HVHPSYFS
+3774 HIHPNYFS
-3782 LLMSWMGI
+3782 LLMGWMGI
-3790 VPSATV
+3790 TPPP
-3796 SAVAAMASAQSQ
+3796 MQCQ
-3808 ARHRLSLTDDGKK
+3808 HRLSMTDDSKK
-3821 QHDAAAATAAAAN
+3821 QDL
-3834 SASAGGGGASG
+3834 SSS
-3845 GLTDDSKH
+3845 LTDDSKN
-3853 ARSPPPLSESQLA
+3853 AQAPLALTESHLA
-3866 TLAAASQSPGAIQ
+3866 TLAASSQSPEAIK

-3887 SLLVRSLAALCCS
+3887 SLLVRSLASFCFNH
-3900 LLASADLPLPG
+3900 
-3911 GATVPPTSTPA
+3911 
-3922 SASAPSS
+3922 
-3929 SSSSSSP
+3929 
-3936 PSSSAASTSSSPAE
+3936 TSSSDCTAQSMDVTQDRL
-3950 RRHHHLHHHQS
+3950 RRHHLPQHFNK
-3961 QSHHHHHHSH
+3961 
-3971 HSHSSSSYHSMPSTS
+3971 MPITADL
-3986 SSSSPPSSSSSSS
+3986 
-3999 FSCPPPPPP
+3999 
-4008 PPVNRATLSPEL
+4008 V
-4020 AAPVLRFLTEV
+4020 APVLRFLTEV
-4031 GNSHAMKDWLG
+4031 GNSHMMKDWLG
-4042 GPEVNPLWTALLFL
+4042 GSEVNPLWTALLFL
-4056 LCHSSAS
+4056 LCHSGATSGGHNMTAQQAS
-4063 AGTSATTSPTTNT
+4063 ARSSLLSSTVTT
-4076 TNNTT
+4076 
-4081 NTTNTNTATT
+4081 
-4091 SNGSTS
+4091 
-4097 NGQVAAAASA
+4097 
-4107 SASAS
+4107 
-4112 GMGAS
+4112 
-4117 ASSPCSS
+4117 
-4124 PLSTSPAGAS
+4124 
-4134 AAAGPSSSMSG
+4134 
-4145 SSIAGPSTAPL
+4145 
-4156 LPPPPPP
+4156 
-4163 LAYSSSASASATAAA
+4163 
-4178 MGTSTAAASG
+4178 
-4188 SRYSL
+4188 
-4193 GSGGRA
+4193 
-4199 GGLTTQQRTSLE
+4199 GLTTQQRTAIE

-4242 APQRGNVPISGN
+4242 SPQRGNLPTSGN

-4272 VTVFLQ
+4272 VTLFLQ

-4292 HVIQHPMYGAGHKYR
+4292 HVIQHPMYGAGHKFR
-4307 TLHLPISTTLADV
+4307 TLHLPVSTTLAEV

-4329 ITAKLMSEQKEDK
+4329 ITAKLINEQKEDK
-4342 EKKNHEEKEKMKADN
+4342 EKKNYEEKEKVKAEN

-4373 QSKRALSTPPRPPS
+4373 QSKRAVSSTPPRPPS
-4387 RRGRVMSDKL
+4387 RRGRVMADKVGT
-4397 SASSGVDPAAKTVS
+4397 SSSGGESSSKTIS

-4424 QPLPG
+4424 QPLPA

-4445 PQGYRSIDMTVKLGS
+4445 PQGYRSIDLTVKLGS
-4460 KLSSDPGLSKTD
+4460 KVISDPSLSKTD
-4472 SFKRLRTEKEHG
+4472 SFKRLHTEKEHADLLG
-4484 EMLSSC
+4484 PC
-4490 PEDEPMTP
+4490 PEDEAISP
-4498 GDECLEAAIDESLL
+4498 GDECMDAVLDESLL
-4512 ETNPIQSPLQVFA
+4512 ETCPIQSPLQVFA

-4540 YPDVIQQVSAPVV
+4540 YPDVIQQVSTPVV
-4553 ASSSQEK
+4553 TSATQEK
-4560 PKDSDQFEWVTIEQS
+4560 QKDSDQFEWVTIEQS

-4584 NIAAEPPPIK
+4584 TIAAEPPPIK
-4594 SPVQTMS
+4594 STVQTMS

-4655 ANVLPTLPFHVLRA
+4655 ANVLPTLPFHVLRS
-4669 LFSSTP
+4669 LFSTTP
-4675 LTTDDGLLLRRI
+4675 LTTDDGVLLRRM

-4702 ALSHHAPRVPST
+4702 ALSHHAPRVPNSSPNQAEPQVSST
-4714 NGNQNEVV
+4714 HN
-4722 TGHGAGTSEEQQLY
+4722 TASTEEQQLY

-4772 QVLASYINPAGCVGH
+4772 QVLASYINPAGSTSNEETQTSHEG
-4787 GEAPSSESR
+4787 R
-4796 GQNSAALPSVLQE
+4796 GQNSSALPSVLLE

-4835 VPLYRALLELLRAIS
+4835 VPLYRALLELLRAIA
-4850 SCTSLVPLLL
+4850 SCTSMVPLLL
-4860 PLSGDPAQEEEE
+4860 PLSGESSEEEE
-4872 EEERSESQ
+4872 EQLESQ
-4880 TSVGMLL
+4880 ASVGTLL

-4906 KSKGVVKAEP
+4906 KAKAGVKPDA
-4916 SDPEP
+4916 SDQEP
-4921 EGLTLLVPDIQRTA
+4921 EGLTLLVPDIQKTA

-4946 QANQEKKLAESSKK
+4946 QANQEKKMAEYSKK
-4960 ASTRPKPLS
+4960 AAVKPKPLS
-4969 VLRSLEEKYVAAMK
+4969 VLRSLEEKYVAVMK

-4994 EDEDGKLVFK
+4994 EDDDGKLVFK
-5004 VNYHYMTQVKN
+5004 VNYHYMSQVKN

-5148 ILVSEP
+5148 ILVAEP

-5178 GNIRQASVKWAMLEQ
+5178 GNIRQATVKWAMLEQ

-5207 HFYLKRAEIM
+5207 HFYLKRVEIM
-5217 GQCEEWIT
+5217 AQCEEWIA

-5264 EGLEPDGEDFSDK
+5264 EGLDPDTDDATEKCSATTSSEETMLHDQVKPSSSKDVPTDFK
-5277 SSALLVKELPNQ
+5277 S
-5289 DAEKP
+5289 
-5294 GGSQDAHCS
+5294 
-5303 EGQL
+5303 

>member
-1 MAAAASP
+1 AMAAAASP
-8 GSCSSTSSD
+8 GSGSSTSSD
-17 WVVLRDGCLRCDE
+17 WIVLRDGCLRCDE
-30 EGLRSLSYHPALN
+30 EGLLSLSYHPALN

-113 QAPVSKPEDMVQ
+113 QPPVAKPEDMVQ
-125 LELPVTEAQQL
+125 LELPVTEAQQI
-136 LSACV
+136 LSACQ
-141 EKVDVSN
+141 EKIDVSN
-148 TEGYDL
+148 TEGYEL
-154 FLTQL
+154 FITQL
-159 KEGLKSTSHETAA
+159 KEGLKNTSHETAA

-181 VTFHLPHHVIKV
+181 VTFHLPHHVLKL
-193 VASAIVNELKKMNQN
+193 VASAIVNELKKINQN

-214 ASSIMDRLSYLLPSG
+214 ASSIMDRLSYLLSSA

-277 YHQPASTGDDR
+277 YHQPASSGDDR

-335 ATSPAQFPSPDGSD
+335 ATTPAQFPNSPDSSD
-349 KIACYGFGSCPHF
+349 KIACYGFGSCPQF

-371 ICIWDVSKLMKVH
+371 ICIWDVSKMMKVH
-384 LKFEINPYD
+384 LKFDINPYD
-393 PVILRQ
+393 PAILRQ
-399 LFLSS
+399 LILSS
-404 GEQGLGSESTESRR
+404 GEQGQHALTESRR

-424 EDTSSCSDLPKL
+424 EESSSCSDLPKL
-436 EGDSDDQLEDSDSEE
+436 EGDSDDQLEDSDSDE
-451 HSRSESVTGH
+451 HSRSESVPG
-461 PCQKEN
+461 QSSQWESMD
-467 LEVSLGVT
+467 VSLGVT

-498 VKDLEELGANPALA
+498 VKDLEELGANPSLNQTKIHN
-512 QAKADNK
+512 QAKT
-519 AKDKPSAAEQHNIP
+519 KDKAPDHHNIP
-533 FPCLLTGGLLSY
+533 FPCLLAGGLLSY
-545 RSAASS
+545 RSASTQEQGFS
-551 PLAGGPPPP
+551 NLAGSQPA
-560 PPSLA
+560 S
-565 PTLTPTRGRPPPSSS
+565 PSS
-580 SSSSS
+580 
-585 TLVGVPDGPLLRTQA
+585 
-600 PEVTPN
+600 
-606 TPIVVVGTPD
+606 
-616 QGPMEIESCP
+616 
-626 PPPVV
+626 
-631 VPPELVASPGGGGLP
+631 LP
-646 VSAIRRTIPVLLLY
+646 AVRRTIPVLLLY
-660 SIKEAD
+660 SIREVDDKS
-666 EKASGSG
+666 SGQ
-673 KVFAQMNSL
+673 VFAQMNNL
-682 MGKSLHEEGFT
+682 MSKGLHEEGFT

-701 FDSHEQLLLQDP
+701 FDTHEQLLLQDP

-721 ADATAGL
+721 ADAANLAGL
-728 GSGTGS
+728 DGHM
-734 GSGTGNNASVT
+734 
-745 DPGPEKWGSMAAPR
+745 EKWSTLAAATASTPPR

-769 PKELEEE
+769 PKQLEEE
-776 NLYVDSITPCS
+776 NLYVDSITPCW
-787 DGLHLLVGLQPCSVE
+787 DGVHLLVALQPCGSE
-802 SLSAI
+802 SLSAT

-823 CSRGNSRNKD
+823 CSQRKADPSHPVANGVEG
-833 DLHHHHHHHHPALV
+833 HHP
-847 PTMANGIEGGHGALP
+847 GG
-862 LPGTSPPQQTPLIL
+862 SPPQTPLIL
-876 PPDQQPLLQPPL
+876 PPGDQQ
-888 SPQQTP
+888 QQR
-894 TSPSSRGVFGGVST
+894 SPSDES
-908 GGNNNN
+908 
-914 SSGGG
+914 GG
-919 GYLVLYKL
+919 GYLALYKL

-934 TLEEE
+934 TLNEE
-939 PVRVQHIREP
+939 PIKVQQIWDS
-949 RDAVT
+949 RDAIT

-960 ADVLDG
+960 PDVLDS
-966 REEDGEDA
+966 RE
-974 SDDTPPGLKNGP
+974 DDSEEAPEEALPTTPKNNSKRLEVTGL
-986 VSASSGPNMA
+986 
-996 AGGSSGGVG
+996 
-1005 GSSTAAGVMAAS
+1005 
-1017 TGHGPSAS
+1017 GH
-1025 SPLAAG
+1025 
-1031 MAASTAKEKLVVTTQ
+1031 LVVTTR
-1046 AGYIMVLDLATLEV
+1046 AGFIMILDLSTLEV
-1060 LAKVEPPVKES
+1060 LAKVEPPKKEGS
-1071 GDEVDPFVSV
+1071 TEETDPFVSV

-1099 HFLQIGGVFD
+1099 HFLQIGGVYEDVD
-1109 DIDDADIFVDGP
+1109 DGDMFIDGP
-1121 LSKGVDQLF
+1121 LSKGAELLL
-1130 EGTKPSSNPSSPG
+1130 EGAKPSSNPSSPG
-1143 ITAGVDL
+1143 ITGVDL
-1150 LVDQALGVEVLSSL
+1150 LVDQPLTTEILMSL

-1237 CMVGHVDFKFVMN
+1237 CMVGHVDFKFVLN
-1250 ANITNI
+1250 ANIVNI

-1268 PGLGKVNETA
+1268 PGLGKV
-1278 VDRQITFPLSQALH
+1278 S
-1292 TNGERNGQPLLHDFT
+1292 G
-1307 EDIQFMDIEE
+1307 EDIVLKQLMIAFNQQCFRQEQLCSM
-1317 SPGSRLCP
+1317 LCP

-1380 SDKGM
+1380 SDKGT
-1385 EESPRPVV
+1385 EENPRPVV
-1393 RMPSKPQSSKAQS
+1393 RMPSSKPQGTKAHS
-1406 LSSLLQRAQATKEKA
+1406 LSTLLQRAQASKEKV
-1421 STSKVE
+1421 STVKTETSAPSKKVE
-1427 PPTASKKP
+1427 
-1435 DNLRGCDLLQEVSI
+1435 NLRGCDLLQEVSV

-1462 RIQRCSMLQFP
+1462 RVQRCAMLQFP
-1473 EFHERLL
+1473 DFHEKLL
-1480 NGLCKRTEETDSTEH
+1480 DALCRRTEGGPATEH
-1495 GQSLIL
+1495 AQSLIL

-1507 AGVYSNGSCS
+1507 AGVFSNGPCS
-1517 PREGKEGL
+1517 LKEGKESL
-1525 LIKTRKRLT
+1525 LVKTRTRLT
-1534 DMVRVCFFQAGR
+1534 DIVRVCFFEAGR

-1558 CISNGKGDPGQQ
+1558 CISNGKGEPSQQ
-1570 GFGMALLKALLE
+1570 GFGVSLLKALLD

-1591 TGGAVFWYFV
+1591 TGGSVFWYFV
-1601 LLNYVKDEDLA
+1601 LLNYVKEEDLA
-1612 GCSTA
+1612 DCSTA
-1617 CASLLTA
+1617 CASLLTTI
-1624 VSRQLQDRLTPLEAL
+1624 SRQLQDRLTPLEAL

-1664 CKNAFNSGIGVQS
+1664 CKNAFNSSIGVQS

-1693 NCAAAEGSFT
+1693 SCAAAEGSFT

-1714 HFTCVSTSDGTRVER
+1714 HFTCISTSDGTRVER
-1729 DDASMFTVSTFGVT
+1729 DDAMSTFGVT
-1743 PAVGGLSAGSV
+1743 PTVGGLSTGTV

-1812 AAAAAAAS
+1812 AAAAAS
-1820 GVGPIHNSVPSNPS
+1820 GVGPIHNSVPSNP
-1834 ASGSASASS
+1834 SS

-1874 EAVSAAISV
+1874 EVVSAAFSA
-1883 ELAQLFPGSIMD
+1883 ELAHLFPGSMMD
-1895 PPAVNL
+1895 PGPVNL
-1901 AAHNK
+1901 AAHK
-1906 NSHKPKP
+1906 NTQKS
-1913 VSHAQNPMGSGLA
+1913 PMGSGLA
-1926 LALSQASHFLQPP
+1926 LAISQASHFLQPP

-1971 IPTCADLASLS
+1971 IPTCGDLASLS

-2003 ATHSLILHDLLPPP
+2003 STHSLILHDLLPPP

-2070 ASQPDVDQHLAMMV
+2070 ASQPDVDQHLTMMV

-2104 LQSIDLPPLNSANNA
+2104 LQNIDLPPLNSANNA
-2119 QYFLRKPDKAVEEDQ
+2119 QYFLRKPDKVVEEDQ

-2140 QDCVQLQL
+2140 QDCIQLQL

-2156 VQRLRVSLGASR
+2156 VQRLRVSLGTSR
-2168 KPLPDAAYASYAYDA
+2168 KSLPTAGAPEAK
-2183 RELVH
+2183 ELVH
-2188 SSSTEQLRTVI
+2188 NSSTEQLRTII

-2205 LLSLLHTNNGHSVPS
+2205 LLSLLHSNNGHSVPS
-2220 VLQSTFHAQACE
+2220 VLQSTFHAKACE

-2243 PKIRLHTGLLLV
+2243 PKIRLHAGLLLV

-2319 PLQQSHS
+2319 PLQQP
-2326 LQARRTEGVLDIPM
+2326 QAAAQRRTEGVLDIPM

-2349 RLLDYVASVEDEA
+2349 RLLDYVASIEDEA
-2362 SASKK
+2362 SGGKK
-2367 QLGGKDRD
+2367 HLGGKD
-2375 RSFTG
+2375 
-2380 NQWSF
+2380 F
-2385 INNSLQSQNMS
+2385 INNSLQSQNSS
-2396 RSTKGNSSLD
+2396 RSAKGSSSLD
-2406 RLYSRKVRK
+2406 RLYSRKIRK
-2415 QLVHTKQQLNL
+2415 QLVHHKQQLNL

-2432 ALMEQIEKEKIQ
+2432 ALVEQIEKEKIQ
-2444 SNKSSSYKLLV
+2444 SNKGSSYKLLV
-2455 EHAKLKQ
+2455 EQAKLKQ

-2476 TAEWPRSS
+2476 TAEWPRST
-2484 LDTEASASGAAKE
+2484 LDTESTTAKE
-2497 APEVEL
+2497 APEVEP
-2503 LPFTLA
+2503 LPFTLS

-2599 ILAGELLSPASL
+2599 ILAGELLSPGSL
-2611 DGMDEG
+2611 DVMDEVVVG
-2617 ASLGEEAGAAA
+2617 DEAGTSSS
-2628 AVAACA
+2628 
-2634 VASALAEPE
+2634 SAGADSEDSLSQTAPI
-2643 EALAQPSPLPL
+2643 PL
-2654 VESIDETLP
+2654 VESIDEALV
-2663 PDIIAGTP
+2663 PDIIAG
-2671 GTSSSSVF
+2671 
-2679 QSAPPLS
+2679 APPLS

-2722 VFKPIG
+2722 VFKPIS

-2739 GTYNYNAYVG
+2739 GTYGYNPYIG
-2749 GAGIPVS
+2749 GVGIPVS
-2756 KPPAAQEKPGAQSL
+2756 KPPVVTEKPGSQGL

-2793 LKMMATLEADSI
+2793 LKMMATLQADSI
-2805 LQALTSTSPA
+2805 LQALTSSSSTVS
-2815 VVQSSNGTDDSLLR
+2815 QSSNGTDDSLLR
-2829 GLHGS
+2829 ALHSGG
-2834 SSPPGGSSSSSSL
+2834 SPPNSGL
-2847 VVQPSSIPMLS
+2847 IVQPSSIPILS

-2866 MLQVH
+2866 MLLVH

-2886 LNSCPGSADDGGSDI
+2886 LNTCSGGSEESGSDI

-2948 NMPSSSAS
+2948 NMPACGQYSALHCS
-2956 ASSSGLGGHESTA
+2956 QESTA
-2969 QQMVSELTLVPV
+2969 QQMVSDPNLIHV
-2981 LVRFLSGSNPHG
+2981 LVRFLSGSSTNG

-3000 VGPTATQAMQE
+3000 VGPTATQAMHE
-3011 FLTRLQVHLS
+3011 FLSRLQVHLS
-3021 STCPQL
+3021 STCPQM
-3027 FSEFLLELMH
+3027 FSEFLLKLMH
-3037 ILSME
+3037 ILSTE
-3042 RGPLLSG
+3042 RGPFQSG

-3057 KLLEFTLEQSFET
+3057 KLLEFTLEQNFEV
-3070 VSVGTIMAVV
+3070 VSVATITSVI

-3126 KAVCGETTRDQLMFN
+3126 KAVCGETTRDQLMFD
-3141 LLKLVNT
+3141 LLKLVNV
-3148 LVKLPLTADGKF
+3148 LVQLPLSGDREF
-3160 SGRVPPPGNG
+3160 SGRLPPSG
-3170 SSDSVSDEEKVC
+3170 SGAADSSVSDEEKVC
-3182 GSKEGPGQG
+3182 GSKESVAG
-3191 GATPHQG
+3191 GSASNQG
-3198 PAVGVADLVLGNQQV
+3198 PPAGVADLVLANQQI

-3357 SGPGKAADGS
+3357 TGPGKTADGN
-3367 LKARVLAS
+3367 LKARVMTS

-3435 HLPAAVLLKEV
+3435 HLPAAVLLKEL

-3509 DASTLGLSQIKL
+3509 DASNLGLSQIKL

-3556 LHHCLTHVSDLEAVM
+3556 LHHCLTHVSDLEAMM

-3611 STAIGLR
+3611 STRIGLK

-3633 PNNLNSPLLFGRL
+3633 PANLNSPLLFGRL

-3663 TQDPGTK
+3663 TQDAGTK
-3670 DRVQALLQWVH
+3670 DRIQALLQWVH
-3681 DSARVAAMKRSAPL
+3681 DSSRVAAHKMSGQMGYTGHASGSSSA
-3695 GYMGPSATSP
+3695 SS

-3728 YELPVDYDLPA
+3728 YELPVDYDLPT

-3752 SMSLACNLVLKK
+3752 SMSLPCNIVLKK

-3774 HVHPSYFS
+3774 HIHPSYFS

-3790 VPSATV
+3790 VSPPSATH
-3796 SAVAAMASAQSQ
+3796 SQ
-3808 ARHRLSLTDDGKK
+3808 AQQRRLAMTDDGKK
-3821 QHDAAAATAAAAN
+3821 QHDANTTAA
-3834 SASAGGGGASG
+3834 

-3853 ARSPPPLSESQLA
+3853 ARPHVNLSESQLT
-3866 TLAAASQSPGAIQ
+3866 TLAAASQSPGAIE

-3887 SLLVRSLAALCCS
+3887 SLLVRSLAQFCFS
-3900 LLASADLPLPG
+3900 LLASADLPLPAG
-3911 GATVPPTSTPA
+3911 Q
-3922 SASAPSS
+3922 
-3929 SSSSSSP
+3929 
-3936 PSSSAASTSSSPAE
+3936 AE
-3950 RRHHHLHHHQS
+3950 RRHHHHHF
-3961 QSHHHHHHSH
+3961 
-3971 HSHSSSSYHSMPSTS
+3971 HSSSLNR
-3986 SSSSPPSSSSSSS
+3986 PP
-3999 FSCPPPPPP
+3999 
-4008 PPVNRATLSPEL
+4008 LSAEL

-4031 GNSHAMKDWLG
+4031 GNSHTMKDWLG

-4063 AGTSATTSPTTNT
+4063 AGANPL
-4076 TNNTT
+4076 
-4081 NTTNTNTATT
+4081 
-4091 SNGSTS
+4091 GSRFS
-4097 NGQVAAAASA
+4097 L
-4107 SASAS
+4107 
-4112 GMGAS
+4112 
-4117 ASSPCSS
+4117 ASSGQ
-4124 PLSTSPAGAS
+4124 T
-4134 AAAGPSSSMSG
+4134 
-4145 SSIAGPSTAPL
+4145 
-4156 LPPPPPP
+4156 
-4163 LAYSSSASASATAAA
+4163 
-4178 MGTSTAAASG
+4178 
-4188 SRYSL
+4188 
-4193 GSGGRA
+4193 
-4199 GGLTTQQRTSLE
+4199 GGLTTQQRTALE

-4242 APQRGNVPISGN
+4242 APQRGNVPASGN

-4292 HVIQHPMYGAGHKYR
+4292 HMIQHPMYGAGHKYR
-4307 TLHLPISTTLADV
+4307 TLHLPISTTLAEV

-4329 ITAKLMSEQKEDK
+4329 ITAKLINEQKEDK

-4397 SASSGVDPAAKTVS
+4397 TASSSVDPSAKTIS

-4424 QPLPG
+4424 QPLPP

-4445 PQGYRSIDMTVKLGS
+4445 PQGYQSINLTVKLGS
-4460 KLSSDPGLSKTD
+4460 KVISDPSLSKTD
-4472 SFKRLRTEKEHG
+4472 SFKRLRTEKVDHCDI
-4484 EMLSSC
+4484 LNSC
-4490 PEDEPMTP
+4490 PEDEPMMP
-4498 GDECLEAAIDESLL
+4498 SEECLDAAADESLL
-4512 ETNPIQSPLQVFA
+4512 ETSPIQSPLQVFA

-4553 ASSSQEK
+4553 PSSTQEK

-4584 NIAAEPPPIK
+4584 SIA
-4594 SPVQTMS
+4594 TMS

-4675 LTTDDGLLLRRI
+4675 LTTDDGVLLRRM

-4702 ALSHHAPRVPST
+4702 ALSHHAPRNPNANTSP
-4714 NGNQNEVV
+4714 QISSC
-4722 TGHGAGTSEEQQLY
+4722 HGGGTSEEQQLY

-4772 QVLASYINPAGCVGH
+4772 QVLASYINPAG
-4787 GEAPSSESR
+4787 SSGCHIADASSTASR
-4796 GQNSAALPSVLQE
+4796 AHNSSALPAVLLE

-4850 SCTSLVPLLL
+4850 TCTALVPLLL
-4860 PLSGDPAQEEEE
+4860 PLTGDPGQDEEEE
-4872 EEERSESQ
+4872 DEEHAEGQ

-4906 KSKGVVKAEP
+4906 KSKGVAKSES

-4940 ATTSLR
+4940 ATTNLR
-4946 QANQEKKLAESSKK
+4946 QANQEKKLVESSRKV
-4960 ASTRPKPLS
+4960 SSRPKPLS

-4994 EDEDGKLVFK
+4994 EDEDGKLMFK
-5004 VNYHYMTQVKN
+5004 VNYHYMSQVKN
-5015 ASDANSAARAR
+5015 ASDTNSAARSR

-5040 LSSSSSVFVR
+5040 LSASSSVFVR

-5148 ILVSEP
+5148 ILVAEP

-5178 GNIRQASVKWAMLEQ
+5178 GNIRQATVKWAMLEQ

-5217 GQCEEWIT
+5217 SQCEEWIA

-5264 EGLEPDGEDFSDK
+5264 DGLEPDCDEFTEK
-5277 SSALLVKELPNQ
+5277 SSTLILKELPSQ
-5289 DAEKP
+5289 DTEKP
-5294 GGSQDAHCS
+5294 GGSQDSHCS

>member
-1 MAAAASP
+1 
-8 GSCSSTSSD
+8 
-17 WVVLRDGCLRCDE
+17 
-30 EGLRSLSYHPALN
+30 
-43 AILAVT
+43 
-49 SRGSIKV
+49 
-56 IDGTSGAILQASA
+56 
-69 LHAKPGGRV
+69 KPGGHV

-113 QAPVSKPEDMVQ
+113 QAPVTKPEDVVQ

-136 LSACV
+136 LSACL
-141 EKVDVSN
+141 EKVDVSGA
-148 TEGYDL
+148 EGYDL
-154 FLTQL
+154 FITQL
-159 KEGLKSTSHETAA
+159 KDGLKNTSHETAA

-181 VTFHLPHHVIKV
+181 VTFHLPHHVLKL
-193 VASAIVNELKKMNQN
+193 VAGAIVNELKKINQN

-214 ASSIMDRLSYLLPSG
+214 ASSIMDRLSYLLPSA

-242 RSLMYSEANRRETF
+242 R
-256 TSWPHAGYRWA
+256 
-267 QPDPMAQAGF
+267 
-277 YHQPASTGDDR
+277 
-288 AMCFTCSVCLVCWE
+288 
-302 PTDEPWSE
+302 SE

-335 ATSPAQFPSPDGSD
+335 ATSPAQFPSVDGSD

-371 ICIWDVSKLMKVH
+371 ICVWDVSKLMKVH

-399 LFLSS
+399 LILS
-404 GEQGLGSESTESRR
+404 ENVQGPVTDSAR

-424 EDTSSCSDLPKL
+424 EDSSSCSDIPKL
-436 EGDSDDQLEDSDSEE
+436 EGDSAPNCASPYP
-451 HSRSESVTGH
+451 GH
-461 PCQKEN
+461 PSQKESMEVN
-467 LEVSLGVT
+467 LSVT

-498 VKDLEELGANPALA
+498 VKDLEELGANPSLA
-512 QAKADNK
+512 QAKADK
-519 AKDKPSAAEQHNIP
+519 AKEKPAEHHNIP
-533 FPCLLTGGLLSY
+533 FPCLVAGGLLSY
-545 RSAASS
+545 RSVAAS
-551 PLAGGPPPP
+551 PINGPPPMRRTLDG
-560 PPSLA
+560 LA
-565 PTLTPTRGRPPPSSS
+565 
-580 SSSSS
+580 
-585 TLVGVPDGPLLRTQA
+585 RTQGSEA
-600 PEVTPN
+600 SS
-606 TPIVVVGTPD
+606 D
-616 QGPMEIESCP
+616 QGPMEIEACGGT
-626 PPPVV
+626 
-631 VPPELVASPGGGGLP
+631 ELGGP
-646 VSAIRRTIPVLLLY
+646 AAVRRTMPVLLLY
-660 SIKEAD
+660 SVKESD
-666 EKASGSG
+666 EKSG
-673 KVFAQMNSL
+673 KVFAQMNNL
-682 MGKSLHEEGFT
+682 MSKSLHEEGFT

-701 FDSHEQLLLQDP
+701 FDTHEQLLLQDP

-721 ADATAGL
+721 ADAAANL
-728 GSGTGS
+728 APLDADKWSSMVPKPGT
-734 GSGTGNNASVT
+734 
-745 DPGPEKWGSMAAPR
+745 
-759 PGALVQCLRL
+759 LVQCLRL
-769 PKELEEE
+769 PKLLEEE
-776 NLYVDSITPCS
+776 NLYVDTITPCT
-787 DGLHLLVGLQPCSVE
+787 DGLHLLVSLQSCSVE

-807 NQVEALNNLNR
+807 NQVEALNNLNK

-823 CSRGNSRNKD
+823 CNQRKG
-833 DLHHHHHHHHPALV
+833 DLQ
-847 PTMANGIEGGHGALP
+847 P
-862 LPGTSPPQQTPLIL
+862 LPTLTNGTGLGGKSHEAHPSGSPQTPLIL
-876 PPDQQPLLQPPL
+876 PPEQQ
-888 SPQQTP
+888 
-894 TSPSSRGVFGGVST
+894 RAV
-908 GGNNNN
+908 
-914 SSGGG
+914 GG

-939 PVRVQHIREP
+939 PVKVQRIRDP
-949 RDAVT
+949 KDAIT
-954 SLILLP
+954 SLVLLP
-960 ADVLDG
+960 PDILDS
-966 REEDGEDA
+966 RE
-974 SDDTPPGLKNGP
+974 DDSEEGPEETSPGLKNGNGTL
-986 VSASSGPNMA
+986 AS
-996 AGGSSGGVG
+996 
-1005 GSSTAAGVMAAS
+1005 
-1017 TGHGPSAS
+1017 
-1025 SPLAAG
+1025 
-1031 MAASTAKEKLVVTTQ
+1031 KEKRADVAGLGHLVVTTQ
-1046 AGYIMVLDLATLEV
+1046 GGSIMILDLSSLEV
-1060 LAKVEPPVKES
+1060 LAKVEPPKKELN
-1071 GDEVDPFVSV
+1071 DEPDPFVSV

-1099 HFLQIGGVFD
+1099 HFLQIGGVCD
-1109 DIDDADIFVDGP
+1109 DIDDSDIFVDGP
-1121 LSKGVDQLF
+1121 LSKGAEQLS
-1130 EGTKPSSNPSSPG
+1130 EGAKPSSNPSSPG
-1143 ITAGVDL
+1143 ITGVDL
-1150 LVDQALGVEVLSSL
+1150 LVDQALSVESLTSL

-1237 CMVGHVDFKFVMN
+1237 CMVGHVDFKFVLN

-1268 PGLGKVNETA
+1268 PGLGKVNEAA
-1278 VDRQITFPLSQALH
+1278 VDRPICFPLSHVLH
-1292 TNGERNGQPLLHDFT
+1292 ANGERNGQALLQDFA
-1307 EDIQFMDIEE
+1307 EDIQFMDVEE
-1317 SPGSRLCP
+1317 TLGSRLCS

-1380 SDKGM
+1380 SEKGM

-1393 RMPSKPQSSKAQS
+1393 RMAAVKPPSSKAHT

-1421 STSKVE
+1421 STSKAE
-1427 PPTASKKP
+1427 PPAALKKP

-1462 RIQRCSMLQFP
+1462 RVQRCAMLQFP
-1473 EFHERLL
+1473 EFHEKLL
-1480 NGLCKRTEETDSTEH
+1480 ASLCKKPEEGPVTEH
-1495 GQSLIL
+1495 AQSLVL

-1507 AGVYSNGSCS
+1507 AGVYSSGPCS
-1517 PREGKEGL
+1517 LREGKEGL
-1525 LIKTRKRLT
+1525 LVKTRKLLT
-1534 DMVRVCFFQAGR
+1534 DIVRVCFFQAGR

-1558 CISNGKGDPGQQ
+1558 CISNGKGDPSQQ
-1570 GFGMALLKALLE
+1570 GFGSSLLKALLD

-1591 TGGAVFWYFV
+1591 TGGSVFWYFV

-1617 CASLLTA
+1617 CAALLTA

-1646 YSSPFDPVLFDL
+1646 YSSPFDPILFDL

-1664 CKNAFNSGIGVQS
+1664 CKNAFNSSIGMQS

-1686 SGNGKVS
+1686 SGNGK
-1693 NCAAAEGSFT
+1693 
-1703 ALTGLLEVEPL
+1703 
-1714 HFTCVSTSDGTRVER
+1714 
-1729 DDASMFTVSTFGVT
+1729 
-1743 PAVGGLSAGSV
+1743 
-1754 GEASTALSSAAQVA
+1754 
-1768 LQSLS
+1768 
-1773 HAMVSAEQQLQVL
+1773 
-1786 QEKQQQLLKLQQ
+1786 
-1798 QKAKL
+1798 KAKL

-1812 AAAAAAAS
+1812 AA
-1820 GVGPIHNSVPSNPS
+1820 GMGPIHNSVPSNTS
-1834 ASGSASASS
+1834 T

-1883 ELAQLFPGSIMD
+1883 ELAQLFPCSVID
-1895 PPAVNL
+1895 PPPVSL

-1906 NSHKPKP
+1906 SAQKAKP
-1913 VSHAQNPMGSGLA
+1913 SSMGSGLV
-1926 LALSQASHFLQPP
+1926 LAMSQASHFLQPP

-1957 TLDFGRPVLLTDAL
+1957 TLDFGRPILLTDVL
-1971 IPTCADLASLS
+1971 IPTCGDLASLS

-2003 ATHSLILHDLLPPP
+2003 STHSLILHDLLPPP

-2041 GFYYGHTYILPWES
+2041 GYYYGHTYILPWET

-2070 ASQPDVDQHLAMMV
+2070 ASQPDVDQHLAMMA

-2119 QYFLRKPDKAVEEDQ
+2119 QYFLRKPDKAVEEDA

-2140 QDCVQLQL
+2140 QDCIQLQL

-2168 KPLPDAAYASYAYDA
+2168 KLLPDSVEPQ
-2183 RELVH
+2183 ELVQN
-2188 SSSTEQLRTVI
+2188 SSTEQLRTII

-2205 LLSLLHTNNGHSVPS
+2205 LLSLLHSSNGHSVPS

-2243 PKIRLHTGLLLV
+2243 PKIRLHAGLLLV
-2255 QLCGGERWWGQ
+2255 QLCGAERWWGQ

-2276 NSEQLL
+2276 NSEQML

-2319 PLQQSHS
+2319 PLQQSAATA
-2326 LQARRTEGVLDIPM
+2326 QRRTEGVLDIPM

-2362 SASKK
+2362 AAAKK
-2367 QLGGKDRD
+2367 HLGGKERD
-2375 RSFTG
+2375 RMVTG

-2385 INNSLQSQNMS
+2385 INNNLQSQSLN

-2406 RLYSRKVRK
+2406 RLYSRKIRK
-2415 QLVHTKQQLNL
+2415 QLVHHKQQLNL

-2432 ALMEQIEKEKIQ
+2432 ALVEQIEKEKIQ
-2444 SNKSSSYKLLV
+2444 SNKGSSYKLLV
-2455 EHAKLKQ
+2455 EQAKLKQ

-2476 TAEWPRSS
+2476 TAEWPRST
-2484 LDTEASASGAAKE
+2484 LEAEASATKE
-2497 APEVEL
+2497 TPEVEP

-2514 SVVQK
+2514 AVVQK

-2550 RPTIHLCEVVSEQ
+2550 RPTIHLCEVVNEQ

-2587 WAQYSLTCMLQD
+2587 WAQYSLTCMVQD
-2599 ILAGELLSPASL
+2599 ILAGELLSPGTL
-2611 DGMDEG
+2611 EGMEEG
-2617 ASLGEEAGAAA
+2617 AVGEEAGAS
-2628 AVAACA
+2628 AVD
-2634 VASALAEPE
+2634 SDDS
-2643 EALAQPSPLPL
+2643 LAQPTPIPL
-2654 VESIDETLP
+2654 VESIDEALA
-2663 PDIIAGTP
+2663 PDIIAG
-2671 GTSSSSVF
+2671 
-2679 QSAPPLS
+2679 APPLT
-2686 SLEKDKDIDFD
+2686 SLDKDKDIDFD

-2722 VFKPIG
+2722 VFKPIS

-2739 GTYNYNAYVG
+2739 GTYSYNPYIGGVG
-2749 GAGIPVS
+2749 VPVS
-2756 KPPAAQEKPGAQSL
+2756 KPPAGTEKPGSQSL

-2805 LQALTSTSPA
+2805 LQALTSNSPTGS
-2815 VVQSSNGTDDSLLR
+2815 QTSNGTDDSLLR
-2829 GLHGS
+2829 GLHTSPQGS
-2834 SSPPGGSSSSSSL
+2834 SL
-2847 VVQPSSIPMLS
+2847 MVQSSSIPMLS

-2886 LNSCPGSADDGGSDI
+2886 LNSSSGGSEESGSDV

-2907 RVPTIPLNQASIS
+2907 RVPTIPLNQASVS
-2920 SFLTVLAWYPN
+2920 SFLTVLAWYPS

-2948 NMPSSSAS
+2948 NMPP
-2956 ASSSGLGGHESTA
+2956 ASSSSTMGAHESTA
-2969 QQMVSELTLVPV
+2969 QQMVSDPALVHV
-2981 LVRFLSGSNPHG
+2981 LVRFLSGSSSYG

-3000 VGPTATQAMQE
+3000 M
-3011 FLTRLQVHLS
+3011 
-3021 STCPQL
+3021 
-3027 FSEFLLELMH
+3027 FSEFLLKLIH
-3037 ILSME
+3037 ILSTE
-3042 RGPLLSG
+3042 RGPFQSG

-3057 KLLEFTLEQSFET
+3057 KLLEFTLEQNFEV
-3070 VSVGTIMAVV
+3070 VSVSAISAVI

-3126 KAVCGETTRDQLMFN
+3126 KAVCGEMTRDQLMFD

-3148 LVKLPLTADGKF
+3148 LVQLPLSGDREF
-3160 SGRVPPPGNG
+3160 SGRLPPSG
-3170 SSDSVSDEEKVC
+3170 SGASDSVSDEEKVC
-3182 GSKEGPGQG
+3182 GSKEGSNGST
-3191 GATPHQG
+3191 APHQG
-3198 PAVGVADLVLGNQQV
+3198 PAAGVADLVLANQQV

-3250 DAISVGDGLFTILTT
+3250 DAIS
-3265 LSKRATS
+3265 
-3272 VQVMLQ
+3272 
-3278 PILTYM
+3278 
-3284 ACGYMGRQGSL
+3284 GSL

-3324 GGVQLICNNMV
+3324 
-3335 TSTRAIV
+3335 A
-3342 NTARSMV
+3342 
-3349 STIMKFLD
+3349 
-3357 SGPGKAADGS
+3357 
-3367 LKARVLAS
+3367 
-3375 EPDNAEGLHNFAPLG
+3375 
-3390 TITSSSP
+3390 
-3397 TAQPAEVLLQAT
+3397 
-3409 PPHRRARSAAWSY
+3409 
-3422 IFLPEEAWCDLTI
+3422 
-3435 HLPAAVLLKEV
+3435 
-3446 HIQPHLASLATCP
+3446 CP

-3556 LHHCLTHVSDLEAVM
+3556 LHHCLTHVSDLEATM
-3571 ASAAAPTANLLQTC
+3571 AAAAAPTANLLQTC

-3611 STAIGLR
+3611 STRIGLK

-3633 PNNLNSPLLFGRL
+3633 PANLNSPLLFGRL

-3670 DRVQALLQWVH
+3670 DRIQALLQWVH
-3681 DSARVAAMKRSAPL
+3681 DSSRVAALKRSGHM
-3695 GYMGPSATSP
+3695 GYVSPSSSS

-3728 YELPVDYDLPA
+3728 YELPVEYDLPA
-3739 LLNRELFELLYNW
+3739 LLNRQLFDW
-3752 SMSLACNLVLKK
+3752 SMSLPCNTVLKK
-3764 AVDSLLCSMC
+3764 ALDSLLCAMC

-3782 LLMSWMGI
+3782 LLMAWMGI
-3790 VPSATV
+3790 VAPPA
-3796 SAVAAMASAQSQ
+3796 AQSPAQ
-3808 ARHRLSLTDDGKK
+3808 HRLSMTDDGKK
-3821 QHDAAAATAAAAN
+3821 QHDLNTA
-3834 SASAGGGGASG
+3834 

-3853 ARSPPPLSESQLA
+3853 AQAPIALSESQLA
-3866 TLAAASQSPGAIQ
+3866 TLAAASQSPEAIE
-3879 QLLDSGLP
+3879 QLLASGLP
-3887 SLLVRSLAALCCS
+3887 SLL
-3900 LLASADLPLPG
+3900 
-3911 GATVPPTSTPA
+3911 
-3922 SASAPSS
+3922 
-3929 SSSSSSP
+3929 
-3936 PSSSAASTSSSPAE
+3936 
-3950 RRHHHLHHHQS
+3950 
-3961 QSHHHHHHSH
+3961 
-3971 HSHSSSSYHSMPSTS
+3971 
-3986 SSSSPPSSSSSSS
+3986 
-3999 FSCPPPPPP
+3999 
-4008 PPVNRATLSPEL
+4008 
-4020 AAPVLRFLTEV
+4020 
-4031 GNSHAMKDWLG
+4031 
-4042 GPEVNPLWTALLFL
+4042 
-4056 LCHSSAS
+4056 
-4063 AGTSATTSPTTNT
+4063 
-4076 TNNTT
+4076 
-4081 NTTNTNTATT
+4081 
-4091 SNGSTS
+4091 
-4097 NGQVAAAASA
+4097 
-4107 SASAS
+4107 
-4112 GMGAS
+4112 
-4117 ASSPCSS
+4117 
-4124 PLSTSPAGAS
+4124 
-4134 AAAGPSSSMSG
+4134 
-4145 SSIAGPSTAPL
+4145 
-4156 LPPPPPP
+4156 
-4163 LAYSSSASASATAAA
+4163 
-4178 MGTSTAAASG
+4178 
-4188 SRYSL
+4188 
-4193 GSGGRA
+4193 
-4199 GGLTTQQRTSLE
+4199 
-4211 NATVAFFLQCISC
+4211 CISC

-4242 APQRGNVPISGN
+4242 APQRGNMPVSGN

-4292 HVIQHPMYGAGHKYR
+4292 HVIQHPMYGAGHKFR
-4307 TLHLPISTTLADV
+4307 TLHLPISTTLAEV

-4329 ITAKLMSEQKEDK
+4329 ITAKLINEQKEDK
-4342 EKKNHEEKEKMKADN
+4342 EKKNHEEKEKMKADS

-4373 QSKRALSTPPRPPS
+4373 QSKRAVSTPPRPPS

-4397 SASSGVDPAAKTVS
+4397 SATSGVDSSSKTIS
-4411 VPVFHLYHKLLPG
+4411 VPVFHLYHKLLQG
-4424 QPLPG
+4424 QPLPA

-4445 PQGYRSIDMTVKLGS
+4445 PQGYCSIDLTVKLGS
-4460 KLSSDPGLSKTD
+4460 KVISDPGLSKTD

-4484 EMLSSC
+4484 EVLSSF

-4498 GDECLEAAIDESLL
+4498 GEECLEAAIDESLL
-4512 ETNPIQSPLQVFA
+4512 ETSPIQSPLQVFA

-4540 YPDVIQQVSAPVV
+4540 YPDVSAPVV
-4553 ASSSQEK
+4553 PSTTQEK

-4584 NIAAEPPPIK
+4584 AIAAEPPPIK
-4594 SPVQTMS
+4594 SSVQPMS

-4675 LTTDDGLLLRRI
+4675 LTTDDGVLLRRM
-4687 ALEIGAIHLILACLS
+4687 ALEIGAVHLILACLS
-4702 ALSHHAPRVPST
+4702 ALSHHAPRVPSA
-4714 NGNQNEVV
+4714 GANQAEPQVSS
-4722 TGHGAGTSEEQQLY
+4722 GHAGGTSEEQQLY

-4772 QVLASYINPAGCVGH
+4772 QVLASYINPAGCVGS
-4787 GEAPSSESR
+4787 GEAPSGESR
-4796 GQNSAALPSVLQE
+4796 GHSNTALPSVLQE

-4828 VLDMARH
+4828 VSARLKCSCGAVSSVAHVSPSEWLMLLSSAYSDFLDMLTEGCVR
-4835 VPLYRALLELLRAIS
+4835 
-4850 SCTSLVPLLL
+4850 SLTIVLHGIIL
-4860 PLSGDPAQEEEE
+4860 PLHHPPHPPTARLSMEASVEE
-4872 EEERSESQ
+4872 S
-4880 TSVGMLL
+4880 
-4887 AKMKTCV
+4887 
-4894 DTYTNRLRSKKD
+4894 
-4906 KSKGVVKAEP
+4906 
-4916 SDPEP
+4916 
-4921 EGLTLLVPDIQRTA
+4921 
-4935 EIVYA
+4935 
-4940 ATTSLR
+4940 
-4946 QANQEKKLAESSKK
+4946 
-4960 ASTRPKPLS
+4960 
-4969 VLRSLEEKYVAAMK
+4969 
-4983 KLQFDTFEMVS
+4983 
-4994 EDEDGKLVFK
+4994 
-5004 VNYHYMTQVKN
+5004 
-5015 ASDANSAARAR
+5015 AR
-5026 RLAQEAVTLSTSLP
+5026 RGDRREVA
-5040 LSSSSSVFVR
+5040 
-5050 CDEERLDIMK
+5050 
-5060 VLITGPADTPYA
+5060 G
-5072 NGCFEFDVYFPQDYP
+5072 
-5087 NSPPLVN
+5087 NS
-5094 LETTGGHSVRFNP
+5094 EH
-5107 NLYND
+5107 
-5112 GKVCLSILNTWH
+5112 
-5124 GRPEEKWNPQ
+5124 
-5134 TSSFLQVLVSVQSL
+5134 
-5148 ILVSEP
+5148 
-5154 YFNEPGYERSR
+5154 
-5165 GTPSGTQSSREYD
+5165 
-5178 GNIRQASVKWAMLEQ
+5178 
-5193 MRNPSPCFKEVIHK
+5193 
-5207 HFYLKRAEIM
+5207 
-5217 GQCEEWIT
+5217 
-5225 DIQQYSSDK
+5225 
-5234 RVGRTMSHH
+5234 
-5243 AAALKRHTAQ
+5243 
-5253 LREELLKLPCP
+5253 
-5264 EGLEPDGEDFSDK
+5264 
-5277 SSALLVKELPNQ
+5277 
-5289 DAEKP
+5289 
-5294 GGSQDAHCS
+5294 
-5303 EGQL
+5303 

>member
-17 WVVLRDGCLRCDE
+17 WIVLRDGCRRCDE

-113 QAPVSKPEDMVQ
+113 QAPVAKPEDMVQ
-125 LELPVTEAQQL
+125 LELPVTEAQQM
-136 LSACV
+136 LSACL

-148 TEGYDL
+148 TEGYDI
-154 FLTQL
+154 FIAQL
-159 KEGLKSTSHETAA
+159 KEGLKNTSHETAA

-181 VTFHLPHHVIKV
+181 VTFHLPHQVLKL
-193 VASAIVNELKKMNQN
+193 VASAIVTELKKINQN

-214 ASSIMDRLSYLLPSG
+214 ASSIMDRLSYLLPSA

-256 TSWPHAGYRWA
+256 MSWPHAGYRWA

-335 ATSPAQFPSPDGSD
+335 ATSPAQFPTPDGSD

-393 PVILRQ
+393 PAILRQ
-399 LFLSS
+399 LILS
-404 GEQGLGSESTESRR
+404 GSEQALGTQESRR

-424 EDTSSCSDLPKL
+424 EDSSSCSDIPKL

-461 PCQKEN
+461 PSQRESM
-467 LEVSLGVT
+467 EVSLGVT

-498 VKDLEELGANPALA
+498 VKDLEELGANPSLA
-512 QAKADNK
+512 QAKADK
-519 AKDKPSAAEQHNIP
+519 AKEKLPEHHNIP
-533 FPCLLTGGLLSY
+533 FPCLLAGGLLSY
-545 RSAASS
+545 LAA
-551 PLAGGPPPP
+551 PL
-560 PPSLA
+560 
-565 PTLTPTRGRPPPSSS
+565 PSSRRS
-580 SSSSS
+580 M
-585 TLVGVPDGPLLRTQA
+585 DGPLRTQG
-600 PEVTPN
+600 PEP
-606 TPIVVVGTPD
+606 PHVVHD
-616 QGPMEIESCP
+616 QGPMEIESCNLTP
-626 PPPVV
+626 
-631 VPPELVASPGGGGLP
+631 LVLGSPN
-646 VSAIRRTIPVLLLY
+646 SAAPTVRRTMPVLLLY
-660 SIKEAD
+660 SFKESE
-666 EKASGSG
+666 EKSSG
-673 KVFAQMNSL
+673 KVFAQMNNL
-682 MGKSLHEEGFT
+682 MSKGLHEEGFS

-701 FDSHEQLLLQDP
+701 FDTHEQLLLQDP

-721 ADATAGL
+721 ADAAANLATLDG
-728 GSGTGS
+728 
-734 GSGTGNNASVT
+734 
-745 DPGPEKWGSMAAPR
+745 DKWSSLAPR

-769 PKELEEE
+769 PKQLEEE

-787 DGLHLLVGLQPCSVE
+787 DGVHLLVGLQPCSVE

-807 NQVEALNNLNR
+807 NQVEVLNNLNR

-823 CSRGNSRNKD
+823 CSRRKGE
-833 DLHHHHHHHHPALV
+833 LQPL
-847 PTMANGIEGGHGALP
+847 PTLANGHEALASA
-862 LPGTSPPQQTPLIL
+862 SPPQTPLIL
-876 PPDQQPLLQPPL
+876 PPPDQQQQQP
-888 SPQQTP
+888 
-894 TSPSSRGVFGGVST
+894 SRALGGC
-908 GGNNNN
+908 
-914 SSGGG
+914 GGG
-919 GYLVLYKL
+919 GYLALYKL

-939 PVRVQHIREP
+939 PIKVQHIRDP

-960 ADVLDG
+960 PDVLDG
-966 REEDGEDA
+966 RE
-974 SDDTPPGLKNGP
+974 DDSEEVSEEKPPRGFKNG
-986 VSASSGPNMA
+986 SGC
-996 AGGSSGGVG
+996 GHGSGCGPG
-1005 GSSTAAGVMAAS
+1005 TGTSSTKVKQADVAGL
-1017 TGHGPSAS
+1017 GH
-1025 SPLAAG
+1025 
-1031 MAASTAKEKLVVTTQ
+1031 LVITTQ
-1046 AGYIMVLDLATLEV
+1046 AGYIMILDLSTLEV
-1060 LAKVEPPVKES
+1060 LAKVEPPKTDGTV
-1071 GDEVDPFVSV
+1071 DEIDPFVSV

-1099 HFLQIGGVFD
+1099 HFLQIGGVCD
-1109 DIDDADIFVDGP
+1109 DVDDSDIFVDGP
-1121 LSKGVDQLF
+1121 LSKGAEQLL
-1130 EGTKPSSNPSSPG
+1130 EGAKPSSNPSSPG
-1143 ITAGVDL
+1143 ITGVDL
-1150 LVDQALGVEVLSSL
+1150 LVDQVLAVESLTSL

-1256 PQIQVTLLKNKA
+1256 PQIQITLLKNKA

-1278 VDRQITFPLSQALH
+1278 VDRQISFPLSHVLH
-1292 TNGERNGQPLLHDFT
+1292 ANGERNGQPLLHDFT
-1307 EDIQFMDIEE
+1307 DDIQFMDIEE
-1317 SPGSRLCP
+1317 TSGSRLCT

-1385 EESPRPVV
+1385 EESPMPVV
-1393 RMPSKPQSSKAQS
+1393 RMPAAKPQSSKGHS
-1406 LSSLLQRAQATKEKA
+1406 LSTLLQRAQATKEKA
-1421 STSKVE
+1421 STSKADS
-1427 PPTASKKP
+1427 PAQSKKP
-1435 DNLRGCDLLQEVSI
+1435 DNLRGCDLLQEVSV

-1462 RIQRCSMLQFP
+1462 RVQRCAMLQFP
-1473 EFHERLL
+1473 DFHEKLL
-1480 NGLCKRTEETDSTEH
+1480 NGLCKGADEGPGTEH
-1495 GQSLIL
+1495 SQSLIL
-1501 DILCWL
+1501 DCLCWL
-1507 AGVYSNGSCS
+1507 AGVYSNGPCS
-1517 PREGKEGL
+1517 LREGKEAL
-1525 LIKTRKRLT
+1525 LMKTRRRLT
-1534 DMVRVCFFQAGR
+1534 DIVRVCFFEAGR

-1558 CISNGKGDPGQQ
+1558 CISNGKGEPSQQ
-1570 GFGMALLKALLE
+1570 GFGMNLLNALLD

-1591 TGGAVFWYFV
+1591 TGGSVFWYFV
-1601 LLNYVKDEDLA
+1601 LLNYVKDEDLS

-1664 CKNAFNSGIGVQS
+1664 CKNAFNSSIGVQS
-1677 DEIDLSDIL
+1677 DEIDLSEIL

-1693 NCAAAEGSFT
+1693 SCAAAEGSFT

-1714 HFTCVSTSDGTRVER
+1714 HFTCISTSDGTRVER

-1743 PAVGGLSAGSV
+1743 PAVGGLSAGTV

-1786 QEKQQQLLKLQQ
+1786 QEKQQQLFKLQQ

-1812 AAAAAAAS
+1812 AAAAS
-1820 GVGPIHNSVPSNPS
+1820 GVGPIHNSVPS
-1834 ASGSASASS
+1834 S

-1848 IHPSDVIPPTPK
+1848 IHPSEVIPPTPK

-1883 ELAQLFPGSIMD
+1883 ELAQLFPGSMID
-1895 PPAVNL
+1895 QPPVNL

-1906 NSHKPKP
+1906 NSQKAKP
-1913 VSHAQNPMGSGLA
+1913 NPMGSGLA

-1939 PHQSII
+1939 PQQSII

-1971 IPTCADLASLS
+1971 IPTCGDLASLS

-2003 ATHSLILHDLLPPP
+2003 STHSLILHDLLPPP

-2063 LRGESEA
+2063 LRGESDA
-2070 ASQPDVDQHLAMMV
+2070 ASQPDLDQHLAMMV
-2084 ALQEDIQCRYNLAC
+2084 ALQEDIQCRYNLGC

-2104 LQSIDLPPLNSANNA
+2104 LQNIDLPPLNSANNA
-2119 QYFLRKPDKAVEEDQ
+2119 QYFLRKPDKAVEEDA

-2140 QDCVQLQL
+2140 QDCIQLQL
-2148 QLNLAHHA
+2148 QLNLAHHT
-2156 VQRLRVSLGASR
+2156 VQRLRVSLGAGR
-2168 KPLPDAAYASYAYDA
+2168 KILPEPYDP
-2183 RELVH
+2183 RELIQN
-2188 SSSTEQLRTVI
+2188 SSTEQLRTII

-2205 LLSLLHTNNGHSVPS
+2205 LLSLLHSNNGHAVPS

-2243 PKIRLHTGLLLV
+2243 PKIRLHAGLLLV

-2319 PLQQSHS
+2319 PLQQPMAAAH
-2326 LQARRTEGVLDIPM
+2326 RRTEGVLDVPM

-2362 SASKK
+2362 SAGKK
-2367 QLGGKDRD
+2367 HLGGKERE
-2375 RSFTG
+2375 RTLTG

-2385 INNSLQSQNMS
+2385 INNSLQSSSSN
-2396 RSTKGNSSLD
+2396 RSAKGNSSLD
-2406 RLYSRKVRK
+2406 RLYSRKIRK
-2415 QLVHTKQQLNL
+2415 QLVHHKQQLNL

-2432 ALMEQIEKEKIQ
+2432 ALVEQIEKEKIQ
-2444 SNKSSSYKLLV
+2444 SNKGSSYKLLV
-2455 EHAKLKQ
+2455 EQAKLKQ

-2476 TAEWPRSS
+2476 TAEWPRST
-2484 LDTEASASGAAKE
+2484 LDTEATAAKE
-2497 APEVEL
+2497 APEVEP

-2519 LALFLLSMDFTCHA
+2519 LSLFLLSMDFTCHA

-2550 RPTIHLCEVVSEQ
+2550 RPTIHLCEVVSEH

-2599 ILAGELLSPASL
+2599 ILAGELLSPGSL

-2617 ASLGEEAGAAA
+2617 AVGEEAGASS
-2628 AVAACA
+2628 
-2634 VASALAEPE
+2634 SAGIDSDDS
-2643 EALAQPSPLPL
+2643 LAQPTPIPL
-2654 VESIDETLP
+2654 VETIDEAMS
-2663 PDIIAGTP
+2663 PDIIAG
-2671 GTSSSSVF
+2671 
-2679 QSAPPLS
+2679 APPLS

-2722 VFKPIG
+2722 VFKPIS

-2739 GTYNYNAYVG
+2739 GTYGYNPYIGGVG
-2749 GAGIPVS
+2749 IAVS
-2756 KPPAAQEKPGAQSL
+2756 KPPAVVEKPGSQSL
-2770 SVSVSQALDARL
+2770 SISVSQALDARL

-2815 VVQSSNGTDDSLLR
+2815 VSKASNGTDDSLLR
-2829 GLHGS
+2829 GLHGG
-2834 SSPPGGSSSSSSL
+2834 SPPGSSL
-2847 VVQPSSIPMLS
+2847 MVQASSIPMLS

-2871 HVQLESLLQLWLTLS
+2871 HVQLESMLQLWLTLS
-2886 LNSCPGSADDGGSDI
+2886 LNSCSGGTEESGSDI
-2901 FLFNAS
+2901 FMFNAS

-2920 SFLTVLAWYPN
+2920 SFLSVLAWYPN

-2948 NMPSSSAS
+2948 NMPSSA
-2956 ASSSGLGGHESTA
+2956 ASSSGMGAHDSTA
-2969 QQMVSELTLVPV
+2969 QQMVSDPTLVHV
-2981 LVRFLSGSNPHG
+2981 LVRFLSGCNPHG
-2993 TSQHSSQ
+2993 TSQYSSQ

-3021 STCPQL
+3021 STCPQM
-3027 FSEFLLELMH
+3027 FSEFLLKLMH
-3037 ILSME
+3037 ILSTE
-3042 RGPLLSG
+3042 RGPFQSG

-3057 KLLEFTLEQSFET
+3057 KLLEFTLEQNFEV
-3070 VSVGTIMAVV
+3070 VSVTTISSVI

-3126 KAVCGETTRDQLMFN
+3126 KAVCGETTRDQLMFD
-3141 LLKLVNT
+3141 LLKLVNA
-3148 LVKLPLTADGKF
+3148 LVQLPLSGDREF
-3160 SGRVPPPGNG
+3160 SGRLPPAG
-3170 SSDSVSDEEKVC
+3170 SGASDSSASDEEKVC
-3182 GSKEGPGQG
+3182 GSKEGAAG
-3191 GATPHQG
+3191 GATPNQG
-3198 PAVGVADLVLGNQQV
+3198 PAAGVADLVLANQQI

-3250 DAISVGDGLFTILTT
+3250 DAISVGDGLFTILTS

-3357 SGPGKAADGS
+3357 TGPGKAADGS

-3435 HLPAAVLLKEV
+3435 HLPAAVLLKEL

-3476 STPVITSGLTY
+3476 STPIITSGLTY

-3556 LHHCLTHVSDLEAVM
+3556 LHHCLTHVSDLEATM

-3611 STAIGLR
+3611 STRIGLK

-3633 PNNLNSPLLFGRL
+3633 PTNLNSPLLFGRL

-3663 TQDPGTK
+3663 TQDPATK
-3670 DRVQALLQWVH
+3670 DRIHALLQWVH
-3681 DSARVAAMKRSAPL
+3681 DSSLVAAHKRSGPV
-3695 GYMGPSATSP
+3695 GYIRQSSSSS
-3705 REYGLLMP
+3705 REYGLVMP
-3713 SPSHLHCVAAILWHS
+3713 SPSHLHGVAAILWHS
-3728 YELPVDYDLPA
+3728 YELPVNYDLPV

-3752 SMSLACNLVLKK
+3752 SMSLPCNMVLKK

-3774 HVHPSYFS
+3774 HIHPSYFS

-3790 VPSATV
+3790 VAPPT
-3796 SAVAAMASAQSQ
+3796 AAQ
-3808 ARHRLSLTDDGKK
+3808 HRLSMTDDGKK
-3821 QHDAAAATAAAAN
+3821 QHDLSSANATT
-3834 SASAGGGGASG
+3834 SA

-3853 ARSPPPLSESQLA
+3853 ARPPIALSESQLA
-3866 TLAAASQSPGAIQ
+3866 TLAAASQSPGAIE

-3887 SLLVRSLAALCCS
+3887 SLLVRSLAGLCCG
-3900 LLASADLPLPG
+3900 LLAAAGLPLP
-3911 GATVPPTSTPA
+3911 STA
-3922 SASAPSS
+3922 QAERRQHHHNHHSS
-3929 SSSSSSP
+3929 SSSSSQSRA
-3936 PSSSAASTSSSPAE
+3936 SLSA
-3950 RRHHHLHHHQS
+3950 
-3961 QSHHHHHHSH
+3961 
-3971 HSHSSSSYHSMPSTS
+3971 
-3986 SSSSPPSSSSSSS
+3986 
-3999 FSCPPPPPP
+3999 
-4008 PPVNRATLSPEL
+4008 EL

-4042 GPEVNPLWTALLFL
+4042 GPEVNLLWTALLFL

-4063 AGTSATTSPTTNT
+4063 AGGTSSVHGHTGAHS
-4076 TNNTT
+4076 
-4081 NTTNTNTATT
+4081 
-4091 SNGSTS
+4091 
-4097 NGQVAAAASA
+4097 AAS
-4107 SASAS
+4107 
-4112 GMGAS
+4112 GGAC
-4117 ASSPCSS
+4117 CS
-4124 PLSTSPAGAS
+4124 
-4134 AAAGPSSSMSG
+4134 
-4145 SSIAGPSTAPL
+4145 
-4156 LPPPPPP
+4156 PPPPPP
-4163 LAYSSSASASATAAA
+4163 QP
-4178 MGTSTAAASG
+4178 SG

-4193 GSGGRA
+4193 ASSTRGS
-4199 GGLTTQQRTSLE
+4199 GLTTQQRTAIE

-4242 APQRGNVPISGN
+4242 APQRGSVPVSGN

-4307 TLHLPISTTLADV
+4307 TLHLPISTTLAEV

-4329 ITAKLMSEQKEDK
+4329 ITAKLINEQKEDK
-4342 EKKNHEEKEKMKADN
+4342 EKKNHDEKEKMKTDS
-4357 GFQDNYSVVV
+4357 GFQDNFSVVV

-4397 SASSGVDPAAKTVS
+4397 TASGVDPSAKTLS

-4424 QPLPG
+4424 QPLPA

-4445 PQGYRSIDMTVKLGS
+4445 PQGYHSIDLTVKLGS
-4460 KLSSDPGLSKTD
+4460 KVISDPGISKTD
-4472 SFKRLRTEKEHG
+4472 SFKRLRTEKVEHCD
-4484 EMLSSC
+4484 MLSSC

-4498 GDECLEAAIDESLL
+4498 GDECLDAAIDESLL
-4512 ETNPIQSPLQVFA
+4512 ETKPIQSPLQVFA

-4553 ASSSQEK
+4553 PSTTQEK

-4584 NIAAEPPPIK
+4584 TMAAEPPPINK
-4594 SPVQTMS
+4594 SSVQTMS

-4669 LFSSTP
+4669 LFSTTP
-4675 LTTDDGLLLRRI
+4675 LTTDDGVLLRRM

-4702 ALSHHAPRVPST
+4702 ALSHHAPRVPNT
-4714 NGNQNEVV
+4714 RGNSSEPTVSS
-4722 TGHGAGTSEEQQLY
+4722 GHGGGTSEEQQLY

-4772 QVLASYINPAGCVGH
+4772 QVLASYINPANCVSH
-4787 GEAPSSESR
+4787 GEAPTGESR
-4796 GQNSAALPSVLQE
+4796 GHNSNALPTVLQE

-4835 VPLYRALLELLRAIS
+4835 VPLYRALLELLRA
-4850 SCTSLVPLLL
+4850 TSTSTALVPLLL
-4860 PLSGDPAQEEEE
+4860 PLSGDPSQEEE
-4872 EEERSESQ
+4872 EEERSEGQ

-4906 KSKGVVKAEP
+4906 KAKGVVKP
-4916 SDPEP
+4916 DSSDPEP

-4946 QANQEKKLAESSKK
+4946 QANQERKLAESSKK
-4960 ASTRPKPLS
+4960 ATTRPKPMS
-4969 VLRSLEEKYVAAMK
+4969 ILRSLEEKYVAIMK
-4983 KLQFDTFEMVS
+4983 KLQFDTFEMVT
-4994 EDEDGKLVFK
+4994 EDDDGKLVFK
-5004 VNYHYMTQVKN
+5004 VNYHYMSQVKN

-5193 MRNPSPCFKEVIHK
+5193 MRNASPCFKEVIHK
-5207 HFYLKRAEIM
+5207 HFYLKRVEVMA
-5217 GQCEEWIT
+5217 QCEEWIA

-5264 EGLEPDGEDFSDK
+5264 EGLEPDGEEFSDK
-5277 SSALLVKELPNQ
+5277 SAALVVKELANQ

-5294 GGSQDAHCS
+5294 SGSQDGTCS
-5303 EGQL
+5303 EGPL

>member
-1 MAAAASP
+1 MAAAAASCSAAAAAPAGPGPGPASAGP
-8 GSCSSTSSD
+8 GSCE
-17 WVVLRDGCLRCDE
+17 WLLLRDGCLRCDAD
-30 EGLRSLSYHPALN
+30 GLCSLCYHPALN

-49 SRGSIKV
+49 ARGAIKV
-56 IDGTSGAILQASA
+56 IDGTSGATLQASA
-69 LHAKPGGRV
+69 LNAKPGGRV
-78 RCQYFPAVDKVLFVD
+78 KCQYISAVDKVIFVD

-113 QAPVSKPEDMVQ
+113 QTPVSKQDDVVQ

-136 LSACV
+136 LSACI
-141 EKVDVSN
+141 EKVDVSS

-154 FLTQL
+154 FITQL
-159 KEGLKSTSHETAA
+159 KDGLKNTSHETAA

-181 VTFHLPHHVIKV
+181 VTFHLPHHVLKS
-193 VASAIVNELKKMNQN
+193 VASAIVNELKKINQN
-208 VAALSV
+208 IAALPV
-214 ASSIMDRLSYLLPSG
+214 ASSVMDRLSYLLPSA

-256 TSWPHAGYRWA
+256 TSWPHVGYRWA

-277 YHQPASTGDDR
+277 YHQPASSGDDR

-335 ATSPAQFPSPDGSD
+335 ATSPAQFPCTDGTD
-349 KIACYGFGSCPHF
+349 RIACFGSGSCPHF

-384 LKFEINPYD
+384 LKFEINAYD
-393 PVILRQ
+393 PAIVQQ
-399 LFLSS
+399 LMLS
-404 GEQGLGSESTESRR
+404 GEQSSGVDSRR

-424 EDTSSCSDLPKL
+424 EDSSSCSDIPKL
-436 EGDSDDQLEDSDSEE
+436 EGDSDDLLDDSDSEE

-461 PCQKEN
+461 TSQKETMEVN
-467 LEVSLGVT
+467 LDIT
-475 ALSVL
+475 ALSIL
-480 QQPEKLQWEV
+480 QQPEKLQWEI
-490 VASVLEDT
+490 VANVLEDT
-498 VKDLEELGANPALA
+498 VKDLEELGANPCLA
-512 QAKADNK
+512 NCKSEK
-519 AKDKPSAAEQHNIP
+519 MKEKHVEQHNIP
-533 FPCLLTGGLLSY
+533 FPCLLAGGLLTYKSPATSPVSSNSQ
-545 RSAASS
+545 RSLDGLSRTRGESVSEQGSTDNESCTISELNS
-551 PLAGGPPPP
+551 PL
-560 PPSLA
+560 
-565 PTLTPTRGRPPPSSS
+565 
-580 SSSSS
+580 
-585 TLVGVPDGPLLRTQA
+585 V
-600 PEVTPN
+600 
-606 TPIVVVGTPD
+606 
-616 QGPMEIESCP
+616 
-626 PPPVV
+626 
-631 VPPELVASPGGGGLP
+631 
-646 VSAIRRTIPVLLLY
+646 RRTLPVLLLY
-660 SIKEAD
+660 SIKESD
-666 EKASGSG
+666 ERG
-673 KVFAQMNSL
+673 KLFSQVNFIS
-682 MGKSLHEEGFT
+682 KSIHEDGFT

-701 FDSHEQLLLQDP
+701 LDSQEQLLLQDP
-713 PITYIQQF
+713 PVTYIQQF
-721 ADATAGL
+721 ADAAANLT
-728 GSGTGS
+728 SPDSDKWSSMVPKPGT
-734 GSGTGNNASVT
+734 
-745 DPGPEKWGSMAAPR
+745 
-759 PGALVQCLRL
+759 LVQCLRL
-769 PKELEEE
+769 PKFAEEE
-776 NLYVDSITPCS
+776 NLCVDSITPCA
-787 DGLHLLVGLQPCSVE
+787 DGVHLLVGLRTCPVE

-807 NQVEALNNLNR
+807 NQVEALNNLNK
-818 LHSAL
+818 LNSAL
-823 CSRGNSRNKD
+823 CNRRKGE
-833 DLHHHHHHHHPALV
+833 
-847 PTMANGIEGGHGALP
+847 IESSLAVVN
-862 LPGTSPPQQTPLIL
+862 GTSIDVIQHEPPADVTTPLII
-876 PPDQQPLLQPPL
+876 QPEQR
-888 SPQQTP
+888 S
-894 TSPSSRGVFGGVST
+894 VS
-908 GGNNNN
+908 
-914 SSGGG
+914 G
-919 GYLVLYKL
+919 GYLVLYKM
-927 NYSTRIV
+927 NYATRIV

-939 PVRVQHIREP
+939 PVKIQHIKDP
-949 RDAVT
+949 QDTIT
-954 SLILLP
+954 SMILLP
-960 ADVLDG
+960 PDILDNREDDCEEPVEEIQLTSKNGSG
-966 REEDGEDA
+966 RERRSEI
-974 SDDTPPGLKNGP
+974 
-986 VSASSGPNMA
+986 
-996 AGGSSGGVG
+996 
-1005 GSSTAAGVMAAS
+1005 STL
-1017 TGHGPSAS
+1017 GH
-1025 SPLAAG
+1025 
-1031 MAASTAKEKLVVTTQ
+1031 LVITTQ
-1046 AGYIMVLDLATLEV
+1046 GGYVKILDLSNFEI
-1060 LAKVEPPVKES
+1060 LAKVEPPKKE
-1071 GDEVDPFVSV
+1071 GTEEPDMFVSV
-1081 TYCSGTDRLC
+1081 IYCSGTDRLC

-1099 HFLQIGGVFD
+1099 HFLQIGGTCD
-1109 DIDDADIFVDGP
+1109 DIDETDILVDGS
-1121 LSKGVDQLF
+1121 LSKSVEQSS
-1130 EGTKPSSNPSSPG
+1130 EGIKPLSNPSSPG
-1143 ITAGVDL
+1143 ITGVDL
-1150 LVDQALGVEVLSSL
+1150 LVDQPFSLETLTSL

-1211 HTRTWKLQSD
+1211 HTRTWKLQTD
-1221 SSSWDEHVF
+1221 SNSWDEHVF

-1237 CMVGHVDFKFVMN
+1237 CMVGHVDFKFVLN
-1250 ANITNI
+1250 SNITNI

-1268 PGLGKVNETA
+1268 PGLGKVNEAA
-1278 VDRQITFPLSQALH
+1278 VDRQITFPLSPSH
-1292 TNGERNGQPLLHDFT
+1292 NVETERNGKPGLVEFSEEMQY
-1307 EDIQFMDIEE
+1307 MDVEE
-1317 SPGSRLCP
+1317 PQCLRLCP
-1325 FLEDHKEDILC
+1325 FLEEHKEDILC
-1336 GPVWLASGLDLSGHA
+1336 GPVWLATGLDLSGHA
-1351 GMLSLTSPK
+1351 GMLTLTSPK

-1370 RSFLVHIKAV
+1370 RSFLIHVKAV
-1380 SDKGM
+1380 NDRGT
-1385 EESPRPVV
+1385 EEICNGGIRPVV
-1393 RMPSKPQSSKAQS
+1393 RIPSLKPQTNKGHSLASLLAKVAAGKEKPSSKIEAGN
-1406 LSSLLQRAQATKEKA
+1406 SSRK
-1421 STSKVE
+1421 S
-1427 PPTASKKP
+1427 
-1435 DNLRGCDLLQEVSI
+1435 DNLRGCDLLQEVSV
-1449 TIRRFKKTSIPKE
+1449 TIRRFKKTSISKE
-1462 RIQRCSMLQFP
+1462 RVQRCAMLQFS
-1473 EFHERLL
+1473 EFHEKLL
-1480 NGLCKRTEETDSTEH
+1480 TTLCKKTDDDLTTEH
-1495 GQSLIL
+1495 AQSLVL
-1501 DILCWL
+1501 DTLCWL
-1507 AGVYSNGSCS
+1507 AGVYSNGPGSS
-1517 PREGKEGL
+1517 KEGSDSL
-1525 LIKTRKRLT
+1525 LSKTRRCVS
-1534 DMVRVCFFQAGR
+1534 DIIRVCFFEAGR

-1558 CISNGKGDPGQQ
+1558 CISNGRCDPSQQ
-1570 GFGMALLKALLE
+1570 GFGSVLLKALLD
-1582 NMPYLPAAA
+1582 NMPLLPAAA
-1591 TGGAVFWYFV
+1591 TGGSVYWYFV

-1624 VSRQLQDRLTPLEAL
+1624 VSRQLQDRLTPMEAL

-1658 EVSGSS
+1658 EISGSS
-1664 CKNAFNSGIGVQS
+1664 CRNVYNSSIGVQS
-1677 DEIDLSDIL
+1677 DEIDLSDVL
-1686 SGNGKVS
+1686 SGNGKIS
-1693 NCAAAEGSFT
+1693 SCAAAEGSFT
-1703 ALTGLLEVEPL
+1703 SLTGLLEVEPL
-1714 HFTCVSTSDGTRVER
+1714 HFTCVSTSDGTRIER
-1729 DDASMFTVSTFGVT
+1729 DDAMSTFGVT
-1743 PAVGGLSAGSV
+1743 PAVGGLSSGTV
-1754 GEASTALSSAAQVA
+1754 GEASTALSSAAQ
-1768 LQSLS
+1768 
-1773 HAMVSAEQQLQVL
+1773 
-1786 QEKQQQLLKLQQ
+1786 
-1798 QKAKL
+1798 KAKL
-1803 EAKLHQTTS
+1803 EAKLHQTT

-1820 GVGPIHNSVPSNPS
+1820 AVGPVHNSVPSNPV
-1834 ASGSASASS
+1834 A

-1874 EAVSAAISV
+1874 EAVSAVISA
-1883 ELAQLFPGSIMD
+1883 ELAQLFPGSVID
-1895 PPAVNL
+1895 PPTVNL

-1906 NSHKPKP
+1906 NASK
-1913 VSHAQNPMGSGLA
+1913 SRTNPLGSGLA
-1926 LALSQASHFLQPP
+1926 LAISHASHFLQPP

-1957 TLDFGRPVLLTDAL
+1957 TLDFGRPILLTDVL
-1971 IPTCADLASLS
+1971 IPTCGDLASLS

-2003 ATHSLILHDLLPPP
+2003 STHSLILHDLLPPP

-2041 GFYYGHTYILPWES
+2041 GFYYGHTYILPFEN

-2063 LRGESEA
+2063 LRGEGEA
-2070 ASQPDVDQHLAMMV
+2070 ANQPEIDQHLAMMV

-2098 HRLETL
+2098 HRLEIL

-2119 QYFLRKPDKAVEEDQ
+2119 QYFLRKPDKAVEEDSK
-2134 RVFSAY
+2134 VFSAY
-2140 QDCVQLQL
+2140 QDCIQLQL

-2156 VQRLRVSLGASR
+2156 VQRLKVALGASR
-2168 KPLPDAAYASYAYDA
+2168 KTLKEQSDPK
-2183 RELVH
+2183 ELIQM
-2188 SSSTEQLRTVI
+2188 SSTEQLRTII

-2205 LLSLLHTNNGHSVPS
+2205 LLSLLHSSNGHSVPV

-2307 EGLLNLLDSLLS
+2307 ESLLNLLDNLLS
-2319 PLQQSHS
+2319 PLQPH
-2326 LQARRTEGVLDIPM
+2326 LPVHRRTEGVLDIPM

-2349 RLLDYVASVEDEA
+2349 RLLDYVATVEDEA
-2362 SASKK
+2362 ATAKK
-2367 QLGGKDRD
+2367 PLNGKERE
-2375 RSFTG
+2375 RFLTG

-2385 INNSLQSQNMS
+2385 INNSLHTQSLS

-2406 RLYSRKVRK
+2406 RLYSRKIRK
-2415 QLVHTKQQLNL
+2415 QLVHHKQVTSDTQLNL

-2432 ALMEQIEKEKIQ
+2432 ALVEQMEKEKIQ
-2444 SNKSSSYKLLV
+2444 SNKGSSYKLLV
-2455 EHAKLKQ
+2455 EQAKLKQ

-2476 TAEWPRSS
+2476 TAEWPRST
-2484 LDTEASASGAAKE
+2484 LDTEVSTTKE
-2497 APEVEL
+2497 TPEIEP

-2550 RPTIHLCEVVSEQ
+2550 RPTIHLCEIVNET

-2599 ILAGELLSPASL
+2599 ILAGELLAPIAAEA
-2611 DGMDEG
+2611 MEEG
-2617 ASLGEEAGAAA
+2617 ALGEDAGA
-2628 AVAACA
+2628 
-2634 VASALAEPE
+2634 SAGDSDDSL
-2643 EALAQPSPLPL
+2643 QPPTVQL
-2654 VESIDETLP
+2654 VETIDEPLTH
-2663 PDIIAGTP
+2663 DITG
-2671 GTSSSSVF
+2671 
-2679 QSAPPLS
+2679 APPLS
-2686 SLEKDKDIDFD
+2686 SLEKDKDIDLE
-2697 LLQDLMDVD
+2697 LLQDLMEVD

-2722 VFKPIG
+2722 VFKPIS

-2739 GTYNYNAYVG
+2739 GTYNYNPYIG
-2749 GAGIPVS
+2749 GVGIPVA
-2756 KPPAAQEKPGAQSL
+2756 KPPVATEKNGSQTV

-2793 LKMMATLEADSI
+2793 LKMMSTLEADSI
-2805 LQALTSTSPA
+2805 LQALTNTSPTLT
-2815 VVQSSNGTDDSLLR
+2815 QSPTGTDDSLLR
-2829 GLHGS
+2829 GLHAANQNAQ
-2834 SSPPGGSSSSSSL
+2834 L
-2847 VVQPSSIPMLS
+2847 IVQLSSIPMLS

-2886 LNSCPGSADDGGSDI
+2886 LNSSSSGSKDSGADI
-2901 FLFNAS
+2901 FLYNAN
-2907 RVPTIPLNQASIS
+2907 RIPVISLNQASVT
-2920 SFLTVLAWYPN
+2920 SFLSVLAWYPN
-2931 TSLRTWC
+2931 TLLRTWC

-2948 NMPSSSAS
+2948 NMQFNAGPSSAIG
-2956 ASSSGLGGHESTA
+2956 AQESTA
-2969 QQMVSELTLVPV
+2969 QLLVSDPNLIHV
-2981 LVRFLSGSNPHG
+2981 LVKFLSGTNPHG
-2993 TSQHSSQ
+2993 TNQHSPQ

-3021 STCPQL
+3021 STCPQM
-3027 FSEFLLELMH
+3027 FSEFLLKLIH
-3037 ILSME
+3037 ILSTE
-3042 RGPLLSG
+3042 RGAFQTG

-3057 KLLEFTLEQSFET
+3057 KLLEFTLEQNFEV
-3070 VSVGTIMAVV
+3070 VSVSTISAVI

-3095 KVVSRSGSDS
+3095 KVMSRSGSDS

-3126 KAVCGETTRDQLMFN
+3126 KAVCGEMTRDQLMFD
-3141 LLKLVNT
+3141 LLKLVNI
-3148 LVKLPLTADGKF
+3148 LVQLPLSSNREYSA
-3160 SGRVPPPGNG
+3160 RVPVA
-3170 SSDSVSDEEKVC
+3170 SSTTDSVSDEEKVSGGKDGNGNNPSIQ
-3182 GSKEGPGQG
+3182 GST
-3191 GATPHQG
+3191 AY
-3198 PAVGVADLVLGNQQV
+3198 VADLVLANQQI

-3265 LSKRATS
+3265 LSKKATT

-3295 STCQLSEPLLWFI
+3295 ATCQLSEPLLWFI

-3357 SGPGKAADGS
+3357 SGPTKATDSS

-3375 EPDNAEGLHNFAPLG
+3375 EPDNAEGIHNFAPLG
-3390 TITSSSP
+3390 SITSSSP

-3435 HLPAAVLLKEV
+3435 HLPAAVLLKEI

-3556 LHHCLTHVSDLEAVM
+3556 LHHCLTHISDLEGMM

-3611 STAIGLR
+3611 STRIGLK
-3618 LIDILLRNCAASGTD
+3618 LIDILLRNCSASGSD
-3633 PNNLNSPLLFGRL
+3633 PADLNSPLLFGRL

-3670 DRVQALLQWVH
+3670 DRIQALLKWVS
-3681 DSARVAAMKRSAPL
+3681 DSARVAAMKKSGRVSYICPN
-3695 GYMGPSATSP
+3695 SST

-3728 YELPVDYDLPA
+3728 YELLVEYDLPA
-3739 LLNRELFELLYNW
+3739 LLDRELFESLFNW
-3752 SMSLACNLVLKK
+3752 SMSLPCNMVLKK

-3774 HVHPSYFS
+3774 HIHPNYFS
-3782 LLMSWMGI
+3782 LLMGWMGI
-3790 VPSATV
+3790 TPPP
-3796 SAVAAMASAQSQ
+3796 MQCQ
-3808 ARHRLSLTDDGKK
+3808 HRLSMTDDSKK
-3821 QHDAAAATAAAAN
+3821 QDLT
-3834 SASAGGGGASG
+3834 SS
-3845 GLTDDSKH
+3845 LTDDSKN
-3853 ARSPPPLSESQLA
+3853 AQAPLALTESHLA
-3866 TLAAASQSPGAIQ
+3866 TLAASSQSPEAIK

-3887 SLLVRSLAALCCS
+3887 SLLVRSLASFCFNH
-3900 LLASADLPLPG
+3900 
-3911 GATVPPTSTPA
+3911 
-3922 SASAPSS
+3922 
-3929 SSSSSSP
+3929 
-3936 PSSSAASTSSSPAE
+3936 TSSSDCNAQSTDITQDRL
-3950 RRHHHLHHHQS
+3950 RRHHVPQHFNK
-3961 QSHHHHHHSH
+3961 
-3971 HSHSSSSYHSMPSTS
+3971 MPITADL
-3986 SSSSPPSSSSSSS
+3986 
-3999 FSCPPPPPP
+3999 
-4008 PPVNRATLSPEL
+4008 V
-4020 AAPVLRFLTEV
+4020 APVLRFLTEV
-4031 GNSHAMKDWLG
+4031 GNSHIMKDWLG
-4042 GPEVNPLWTALLFL
+4042 GSEVNPLWTALLFL
-4056 LCHSSAS
+4056 LCHSGATSGGHNVTAQQ
-4063 AGTSATTSPTTNT
+4063 TSARSSLLSSTV
-4076 TNNTT
+4076 
-4081 NTTNTNTATT
+4081 TA
-4091 SNGSTS
+4091 
-4097 NGQVAAAASA
+4097 
-4107 SASAS
+4107 
-4112 GMGAS
+4112 
-4117 ASSPCSS
+4117 
-4124 PLSTSPAGAS
+4124 
-4134 AAAGPSSSMSG
+4134 
-4145 SSIAGPSTAPL
+4145 
-4156 LPPPPPP
+4156 
-4163 LAYSSSASASATAAA
+4163 
-4178 MGTSTAAASG
+4178 
-4188 SRYSL
+4188 
-4193 GSGGRA
+4193 
-4199 GGLTTQQRTSLE
+4199 GLTTQQRTAIE

-4242 APQRGNVPISGN
+4242 SPQRGNLPTSGN

-4272 VTVFLQ
+4272 VTLFLQ

-4292 HVIQHPMYGAGHKYR
+4292 HVIQHPMYGAGHKFR
-4307 TLHLPISTTLADV
+4307 TLHLPVSTTLAEV

-4329 ITAKLMSEQKEDK
+4329 ITAKLINEQKEDK
-4342 EKKNHEEKEKMKADN
+4342 EKKNYEEKEKVKAEN

-4373 QSKRALSTPPRPPS
+4373 QSKRAVSSTPPRPPS
-4387 RRGRVMSDKL
+4387 RRGRVMADKVGT
-4397 SASSGVDPAAKTVS
+4397 SSSGAESSSKTIS

-4424 QPLPG
+4424 QPLPA

-4445 PQGYRSIDMTVKLGS
+4445 PQGYRSIDLTVKLGS
-4460 KLSSDPGLSKTD
+4460 KVISDPSLSKTD
-4472 SFKRLRTEKEHG
+4472 SFKRLHTEKEHTDLLG
-4484 EMLSSC
+4484 PC
-4490 PEDEPMTP
+4490 PEDEAISP
-4498 GDECLEAAIDESLL
+4498 GDECMDAVLDESLL
-4512 ETNPIQSPLQVFA
+4512 ETCPIQSPLQVFA

-4540 YPDVIQQVSAPVV
+4540 YPDVIQQVSTPVV
-4553 ASSSQEK
+4553 TSTTQEK
-4560 PKDSDQFEWVTIEQS
+4560 QKDSDQFEWVTIEQS

-4584 NIAAEPPPIK
+4584 TIAAEPPPIK
-4594 SPVQTMS
+4594 STVQTMS

-4655 ANVLPTLPFHVLRA
+4655 ANVLPTLPFHVLRT
-4669 LFSSTP
+4669 LFSTTP
-4675 LTTDDGLLLRRI
+4675 LTTDDGVLLRRM

-4702 ALSHHAPRVPST
+4702 ALSHHAPRVPNASPNQAEPQVSST
-4714 NGNQNEVV
+4714 HNSAS
-4722 TGHGAGTSEEQQLY
+4722 TEEQQLY

-4772 QVLASYINPAGCVGH
+4772 QVLASYINPAGSASNGDPQTSH
-4787 GEAPSSESR
+4787 EGR
-4796 GQNSAALPSVLQE
+4796 GQNSSALPSVLLE

-4835 VPLYRALLELLRAIS
+4835 VPLYRALLELLRAIA
-4850 SCTSLVPLLL
+4850 SCTSMVPLLL
-4860 PLSGDPAQEEEE
+4860 PLSGENSEEEE
-4872 EEERSESQ
+4872 EQLESQ
-4880 TSVGMLL
+4880 ASVGTLL

-4906 KSKGVVKAEP
+4906 KAKAGVKP
-4916 SDPEP
+4916 DTSDQEP
-4921 EGLTLLVPDIQRTA
+4921 EGLTLLVPDIQKTA

-4946 QANQEKKLAESSKK
+4946 QANQEKKMAEYSKK
-4960 ASTRPKPLS
+4960 AAVKPKPLS
-4969 VLRSLEEKYVAAMK
+4969 VLRSLEEKYVAVMK

-4994 EDEDGKLVFK
+4994 EDDDGKLVFK
-5004 VNYHYMTQVKN
+5004 VNYHYMSQVKN

-5148 ILVSEP
+5148 ILVAEP

-5178 GNIRQASVKWAMLEQ
+5178 GNIRQATVKWAMLEQ
-5193 MRNPSPCFKEVIHK
+5193 IRNPSPCFKEVIHK
-5207 HFYLKRAEIM
+5207 HFYLKRVEIM
-5217 GQCEEWIT
+5217 AQCEEWIA

-5264 EGLEPDGEDFSDK
+5264 EGLDPDADDSVEKCSATSSEETLLHEQVKPSSSKDIPTDFK
-5277 SSALLVKELPNQ
+5277 L
-5289 DAEKP
+5289 
-5294 GGSQDAHCS
+5294 
-5303 EGQL
+5303 

>member
-1 MAAAASP
+1 MVYSGSGGAAAAALLSP
-8 GSCSSTSSD
+8 DAAASGPCPPVPLPDSSSSPPRTAD
-17 WVVLRDGCLRCDE
+17 PQPALTPSLPGLPAPVSRPEGAQLPKMAAGTAAGASEWLVMRDGCRRCDE
-30 EGLRSLSYHPALN
+30 QGVSSLSYHPALN

-69 LHAKPGGRV
+69 VHAKPGGRV
-78 RCQYFPAVDKVLFVD
+78 RCQYFPTVDKVIFVD
-93 DYAVGCRK
+93 DYSVGCRK

-113 QAPVSKPEDMVQ
+113 QTPVSKPEDVVQ

-136 LSACV
+136 LSACL
-141 EKVDVSN
+141 EKIDVCSA
-148 TEGYDL
+148 EGYDL
-154 FLTQL
+154 FIMQL
-159 KEGLKSTSHETAA
+159 KDGFKNTSHETAA

-181 VTFHLPHHVIKV
+181 VTLHLPHHVLKSV
-193 VASAIVNELKKMNQN
+193 TSAIVNELKKINQN
-208 VAALSV
+208 IAALPV
-214 ASSIMDRLSYLLPSG
+214 ASSIMDRLSYLLPSA

-256 TSWPHAGYRWA
+256 TSWPHVGYRWA

-277 YHQPASTGDDR
+277 YHQPASSGDDR

-335 ATSPAQFPSPDGSD
+335 ATCPAQFPATDGTDRIS
-349 KIACYGFGSCPHF
+349 CFGVGNCPHL

-371 ICIWDVSKLMKVH
+371 ICVWDVSKLMKVH
-384 LKFEINPYD
+384 LKFEVNAYD
-393 PVILRQ
+393 PAVVQLLVIAGD
-399 LFLSS
+399 S
-404 GEQGLGSESTESRR
+404 GAAVEARR

-424 EDTSSCSDLPKL
+424 EDSSSCSDIPKL
-436 EGDSDDQLEDSDSEE
+436 EGDSDDLLDDSDSEE
-451 HSRSESVTGH
+451 RSRSDSVTGH
-461 PCQKEN
+461 PSQKES
-467 LEVSLGVT
+467 LEMSLDIT
-475 ALSVL
+475 ALSIL
-480 QQPEKLQWEV
+480 QQPEKLQWEI
-490 VASVLEDT
+490 VANVLEDT
-498 VKDLEELGANPALA
+498 VKDLEELGANPSLVGC
-512 QAKADNK
+512 KSEK
-519 AKDKPSAAEQHNIP
+519 TKEKHSEQHNIP
-533 FPCLLTGGLLSY
+533 FPCLLTGGLLTYKSPT
-545 RSAASS
+545 SS
-551 PLAGGPPPP
+551 PTSSNCRR
-560 PPSLA
+560 SLDA
-565 PTLTPTRGRPPPSSS
+565 LNRTPGESSS
-580 SSSSS
+580 EQGSTDNESGTNSDLNS
-585 TLVGVPDGPLLRTQA
+585 TLVKRT
-600 PEVTPN
+600 
-606 TPIVVVGTPD
+606 
-616 QGPMEIESCP
+616 M
-626 PPPVV
+626 
-631 VPPELVASPGGGGLP
+631 
-646 VSAIRRTIPVLLLY
+646 PVLLIY
-660 SIKEAD
+660 SIKESD
-666 EKASGSG
+666 EKAG
-673 KVFAQMNSL
+673 KLFSQMNNL
-682 MGKSLHEEGFT
+682 MSKSLHDDGFT

-701 FDSHEQLLLQDP
+701 LDNQEQLLLQDP
-713 PITYIQQF
+713 PVTYIQQF
-721 ADATAGL
+721 AEATASL
-728 GSGTGS
+728 ASPDSDKWTAMVPKPGT
-734 GSGTGNNASVT
+734 
-745 DPGPEKWGSMAAPR
+745 
-759 PGALVQCLRL
+759 LVQCMKL
-769 PKELEEE
+769 PKFAEEE
-776 NLYVDSITPCS
+776 NLCVDSIIPCA
-787 DGLHLLVGLQPCSVE
+787 DGVHLLVGLQKCPAD

-807 NQVEALNNLNR
+807 NQVEALNNLNK
-818 LHSAL
+818 LNSAL
-823 CSRGNSRNKD
+823 CSRRKGEAESSLAAVN
-833 DLHHHHHHHHPALV
+833 
-847 PTMANGIEGGHGALP
+847 
-862 LPGTSPPQQTPLIL
+862 GTSINVIPCESSTSVHDPLII
-876 PPDQQPLLQPPL
+876 PPDQ
-888 SPQQTP
+888 
-894 TSPSSRGVFGGVST
+894 RRVS
-908 GGNNNN
+908 
-914 SSGGG
+914 G
-919 GYLVLYKL
+919 GYLVIYKI
-927 NYSTRIV
+927 NYTTRIV

-939 PVRVQHIREP
+939 PVKILHIKDP
-949 RDAVT
+949 QDAVT
-954 SLILLP
+954 SLILLQP
-960 ADVLDG
+960 DVLDN
-966 REEDGEDA
+966 RDDDCEEPTEEA
-974 SDDTPPGLKNGP
+974 HLIPKNVNG
-986 VSASSGPNMA
+986 
-996 AGGSSGGVG
+996 
-1005 GSSTAAGVMAAS
+1005 
-1017 TGHGPSAS
+1017 
-1025 SPLAAG
+1025 
-1031 MAASTAKEKLVVTTQ
+1031 KEKKSDLLSLGHLVVTTQ
-1046 AGYIMVLDLATLEV
+1046 GGFVKILDLSTFEV
-1060 LAKVEPPVKES
+1060 MAKVDPPKRE
-1071 GDEVDPFVSV
+1071 GTEEVDPFVSV
-1081 TYCSGTDRLC
+1081 VYCSGTDRLC

-1099 HFLQIGGVFD
+1099 HFLQIGGACD
-1109 DIDDADIFVDGP
+1109 DLDETDILVDGS
-1121 LSKGVDQLF
+1121 LTKSVEQF
-1130 EGTKPSSNPSSPG
+1130 VEGIKPMSNPSSPG
-1143 ITAGVDL
+1143 LTGVDL
-1150 LVDQALGVEVLSSL
+1150 LVEQDFSLEILTCL
-1164 VELTRFETLT
+1164 VELTRFETFI

-1211 HTRTWKLQSD
+1211 HTRTWKLQND
-1221 SSSWDEHVF
+1221 SNSWDEHVF

-1237 CMVGHVDFKFVMN
+1237 CMVGHVDFKFLLN
-1250 ANITNI
+1250 SNITNI

-1268 PGLGKVNETA
+1268 PGLAKVNETPI
-1278 VDRQITFPLSQALH
+1278 DRHISFPLSPAFNVETQ
-1292 TNGERNGQPLLHDFT
+1292 RNGKPAFVDLSEEMQNMEV
-1307 EDIQFMDIEE
+1307 EDSQC
-1317 SPGSRLCP
+1317 PRLCP

-1351 GMLSLTSPK
+1351 GMLTLTSPK

-1370 RSFLVHIKAV
+1370 RSFLIHVKAV
-1380 SDKGM
+1380 NDRGS
-1385 EESPRPVV
+1385 EELCNGGTRPVL
-1393 RMPSKPQSSKAQS
+1393 RIPSLKPQSAKGHS
-1406 LSSLLQRAQATKEKA
+1406 LASLLA
-1421 STSKVE
+1421 KVV
-1427 PPTASKKP
+1427 PGKDKTASKIDTSNSSRKI
-1435 DNLRGCDLLQEVSI
+1435 DNLRGCDFLQEVSV
-1449 TIRRFKKTSIPKE
+1449 TIRRFKKTCIPKE
-1462 RIQRCSMLQFP
+1462 RVQRCAMLQFS
-1473 EFHERLL
+1473 EFHEKLL
-1480 NGLCKRTEETDSTEH
+1480 NTLCKKTDDGLATEH
-1495 GQSLIL
+1495 AQSLAL

-1507 AGVYSNGSCS
+1507 AGVHSNGPGSL
-1517 PREGKEGL
+1517 REGKESL
-1525 LIKTRKRLT
+1525 LSKTRKCLS
-1534 DMVRVCFFQAGR
+1534 DIVRACFFEAGR
-1546 SIAHKCARFLAL
+1546 SIAHKCSRFLAL
-1558 CISNGKGDPGQQ
+1558 CISNGKCDPSQQ
-1570 GFGMALLKALLE
+1570 GFGYVLLKALLE
-1582 NMPYLPAAA
+1582 NITYLPSAA
-1591 TGGAVFWYFV
+1591 TGGSVYWYFV

-1624 VSRQLQDRLTPLEAL
+1624 VSRQLQDRLTPMEAL

-1664 CKNAFNSGIGVQS
+1664 CKNIYNSSSGIQS
-1677 DEIDLSDIL
+1677 DEIDLSDVL
-1686 SGNGKVS
+1686 LGSGKVNS
-1693 NCAAAEGSFT
+1693 CAAAEGSFT
-1703 ALTGLLEVEPL
+1703 SLTGLLEVEPL
-1714 HFTCVSTSDGTRVER
+1714 HFTCVSTSDGTRIER
-1729 DDASMFTVSTFGVT
+1729 DDASTFTVSTFGVT
-1743 PAVGGLSAGSV
+1743 PAVGGLSAGTV

-1773 HAMVSAEQQLQVL
+1773 HAMASAEQQL
-1786 QEKQQQLLKLQQ
+1786 

-1803 EAKLHQTTS
+1803 EAKLHQTTV

-1820 GVGPIHNSVPSNPS
+1820 AGGPVHNSVPSNPVS
-1834 ASGSASASS
+1834 T
-1843 APGFF
+1843 PGFF

-1874 EAVSAAISV
+1874 ESVSAVINA
-1883 ELAQLFPGSIMD
+1883 ELAQLFPGTVIDS
-1895 PPAVNL
+1895 PPAIL
-1901 AAHNK
+1901 AAHSKNANK
-1906 NSHKPKP
+1906 SRAN
-1913 VSHAQNPMGSGLA
+1913 QLGSGLA
-1926 LALSQASHFLQPP
+1926 LAISHASHFLQPP

-1957 TLDFGRPVLLTDAL
+1957 TLDFGRPVLLTDIL
-1971 IPTCADLASLS
+1971 IPTCGDLASLS
-1982 IDIWTLG
+1982 IDIWSLG

-2003 ATHSLILHDLLPPP
+2003 STHSLILHDLIPPP

-2063 LRGESEA
+2063 LRGETES
-2070 ASQPDVDQHLAMMV
+2070 ASQPEIDQHLTMMV

-2119 QYFLRKPDKAVEEDQ
+2119 QYFLRKPDKAVEEDS

-2140 QDCVQLQL
+2140 QDCIQLQL

-2156 VQRLRVSLGASR
+2156 VQRLKVALGMSR
-2168 KPLPDAAYASYAYDA
+2168 KTMHEQFDS
-2183 RELVH
+2183 RELIYT
-2188 SSSTEQLRTVI
+2188 SSTEQLRTVI

-2205 LLSLLHTNNGHSVPS
+2205 LLSLLHSSNGHSVPV
-2220 VLQSTFHAQACE
+2220 VLQNTFHAQACE

-2255 QLCGGERWWGQ
+2255 QLCGAERWWGQ

-2282 IFPQDRVFMLLSCI
+2282 IFPQDRVFVLLSCI
-2296 GQRSLSNSGVL
+2296 GQRSLGNSGVL
-2307 EGLLNLLDSLLS
+2307 ESLLNLLDNLLS
-2319 PLQQSHS
+2319 PLQPYLSVY
-2326 LQARRTEGVLDIPM
+2326 RRVEGVLDIPM

-2349 RLLDYVASVEDEA
+2349 RLLDYVATVEDEA
-2362 SASKK
+2362 AASKK
-2367 QLGGKDRD
+2367 PLSGKERE
-2375 RSFTG
+2375 RFFSG

-2385 INNSLQSQNMS
+2385 INNSLHTHSLS
-2396 RSTKGNSSLD
+2396 RSSKGSSSLD
-2406 RLYSRKVRK
+2406 RLYSRKIRK
-2415 QLVHTKQQLNL
+2415 QLVHHKQ
-2426 LKAKQK
+2426 AKQK
-2432 ALMEQIEKEKIQ
+2432 ALVEQIEKEKIQ
-2444 SNKSSSYKLLV
+2444 SNKGSSYKLLV
-2455 EHAKLKQ
+2455 EQAKLKQ

-2476 TAEWPRSS
+2476 TAEWPRSAQ
-2484 LDTEASASGAAKE
+2484 DTEISATKE
-2497 APEVEL
+2497 SPEIEP

-2550 RPTIHLCEVVSEQ
+2550 RPTIHLCEVVNEQ

-2599 ILAGELLSPASL
+2599 ILAGELLAPIAAEAL
-2611 DGMDEG
+2611 DDG
-2617 ASLGEEAGAAA
+2617 AMGEEAGASAA
-2628 AVAACA
+2628 DSDDVLQQSS
-2634 VASALAEPE
+2634 V
-2643 EALAQPSPLPL
+2643 LPL
-2654 VESIDETLP
+2654 VETVDEPLT
-2663 PDIIAGTP
+2663 PDI
-2671 GTSSSSVF
+2671 
-2679 QSAPPLS
+2679 SALD
-2686 SLEKDKDIDFD
+2686 KDKEIDLE
-2697 LLQDLMDVD
+2697 LLQDLMEVD

-2722 VFKPIG
+2722 VFKPIS

-2739 GTYNYNAYVG
+2739 GTYNYNPYIG
-2749 GAGIPVS
+2749 GVGIPVA
-2756 KPPAAQEKPGAQSL
+2756 KPPASTEKNGTQTVT
-2770 SVSVSQALDARL
+2770 VSVSQALDARL

-2793 LKMMATLEADSI
+2793 LKMMSTLEADSI
-2805 LQALTSTSPA
+2805 LQALTNSSPTLSQTS
-2815 VVQSSNGTDDSLLR
+2815 SGTDDSLLR
-2829 GLHGS
+2829 GLHAAS
-2834 SSPPGGSSSSSSL
+2834 QSNQL
-2847 VVQPSSIPMLS
+2847 IVQLSSIPMLS

-2886 LNSCPGSADDGGSDI
+2886 LNSSLCGGKENGGDL
-2901 FLFNAS
+2901 FLYNAN
-2907 RVPTIPLNQASIS
+2907 RVPVISINQASIT
-2920 SFLTVLAWYPN
+2920 SFLTVLAWHPN
-2931 TSLRTWC
+2931 TLLRTWC

-2948 NMPSSSAS
+2948 NMQLN
-2956 ASSSGLGGHESTA
+2956 SGPISNIGAQENTA
-2969 QQMVSELTLVPV
+2969 QLLVSDPNLLNV
-2981 LVRFLSGSNPHG
+2981 LVKFLSGTNLHG
-2993 TSQHSSQ
+2993 TNQHSPQ

-3021 STCPQL
+3021 STSPQM
-3027 FSEFLLELMH
+3027 FSEFLLKLIH
-3037 ILSME
+3037 ILSTE
-3042 RGPLLSG
+3042 RGAFQTG

-3057 KLLEFTLEQSFET
+3057 KLLEFTLEQNFEV
-3070 VSVGTIMAVV
+3070 VSVSTISAVI
-3080 ESITFLVHHYITCSD
+3080 ESVTFLVHHYITCSD

-3126 KAVCGETTRDQLMFN
+3126 KAVCGEMTRDQLMFD
-3141 LLKLVNT
+3141 LLKLVNI
-3148 LVKLPLTADGKF
+3148 LVQLPLSSNKEF
-3160 SGRVPPPGNG
+3160 SARAPVVT
-3170 SSDSVSDEEKVC
+3170 STTDSVSDEEKVY
-3182 GSKEGPGQG
+3182 G
-3191 GATPHQG
+3191 GKDSNSNSSSTQSSTAY
-3198 PAVGVADLVLGNQQV
+3198 VADLVLANQQI

-3265 LSKRATS
+3265 LSKKAST

-3284 ACGYMGRQGSL
+3284 ACGYMGRQ
-3295 STCQLSEPLLWFI
+3295 
-3308 LRVLDTSEAL
+3308 
-3318 KAFHDM
+3318 
-3324 GGVQLICNNMV
+3324 
-3335 TSTRAIV
+3335 
-3342 NTARSMV
+3342 
-3349 STIMKFLD
+3349 
-3357 SGPGKAADGS
+3357 
-3367 LKARVLAS
+3367 
-3375 EPDNAEGLHNFAPLG
+3375 
-3390 TITSSSP
+3390 
-3397 TAQPAEVLLQAT
+3397 
-3409 PPHRRARSAAWSY
+3409 
-3422 IFLPEEAWCDLTI
+3422 
-3435 HLPAAVLLKEV
+3435 
-3446 HIQPHLASLATCP
+3446 
-3459 SSVSVEI
+3459 
-3466 SADGVNMLPL
+3466 
-3476 STPVITSGLTY
+3476 
-3487 IKIQLVKA
+3487 IQLVKA

-3556 LHHCLTHVSDLEAVM
+3556 LHHCLTHISELEAMM

-3611 STAIGLR
+3611 STRIGLR
-3618 LIDILLRNCAASGTD
+3618 LIDILLRNCAASGSD
-3633 PNNLNSPLLFGRL
+3633 PGDLNSPLLFGRL

-3670 DRVQALLQWVH
+3670 DRIQALLKWVS
-3681 DSARVAAMKRSAPL
+3681 DSARVASLKRSARNSYISPNR
-3695 GYMGPSATSP
+3695 SP
-3705 REYGLLMP
+3705 REFGLLMP

-3728 YELPVDYDLPA
+3728 YELPVDYDLPG
-3739 LLNRELFELLYNW
+3739 LLSRDLFESLYKW
-3752 SMSLACNLVLKK
+3752 SMSLPCNMVLKK
-3764 AVDSLLCSMC
+3764 AVDGLLCSMC
-3774 HVHPSYFS
+3774 HIHPSYFS
-3782 LLMSWMGI
+3782 LLMGWMGI
-3790 VPSATV
+3790 TPPPI
-3796 SAVAAMASAQSQ
+3796 QSH
-3808 ARHRLSLTDDGKK
+3808 HRLSITDDSKK
-3821 QHDAAAATAAAAN
+3821 QDLN
-3834 SASAGGGGASG
+3834 AS
-3845 GLTDDSKH
+3845 LTDDSKN
-3853 ARSPPPLSESQLA
+3853 AQATLALTESHLA
-3866 TLAAASQSPGAIQ
+3866 TLAASSQSPEAIK

-3887 SLLVRSLAALCCS
+3887 SLLVRSLVNFCFNPISNSDCAATSTDCTQDRLRRQHTS
-3900 LLASADLPLPG
+3900 QHFTRMPVTADL
-3911 GATVPPTSTPA
+3911 V
-3922 SASAPSS
+3922 API
-3929 SSSSSSP
+3929 
-3936 PSSSAASTSSSPAE
+3936 
-3950 RRHHHLHHHQS
+3950 
-3961 QSHHHHHHSH
+3961 
-3971 HSHSSSSYHSMPSTS
+3971 
-3986 SSSSPPSSSSSSS
+3986 
-3999 FSCPPPPPP
+3999 
-4008 PPVNRATLSPEL
+4008 
-4020 AAPVLRFLTEV
+4020 LRFLTEV
-4031 GNSHAMKDWLG
+4031 GNSHVMKDWLG
-4042 GPEVNPLWTALLFL
+4042 GSEVNPLWTALLYL
-4056 LCHSSAS
+4056 LCHSCASSAGHVSGTQQAS
-4063 AGTSATTSPTTNT
+4063 ARGTVLPT
-4076 TNNTT
+4076 
-4081 NTTNTNTATT
+4081 
-4091 SNGSTS
+4091 
-4097 NGQVAAAASA
+4097 
-4107 SASAS
+4107 
-4112 GMGAS
+4112 
-4117 ASSPCSS
+4117 
-4124 PLSTSPAGAS
+4124 
-4134 AAAGPSSSMSG
+4134 AAGN
-4145 SSIAGPSTAPL
+4145 
-4156 LPPPPPP
+4156 
-4163 LAYSSSASASATAAA
+4163 
-4178 MGTSTAAASG
+4178 
-4188 SRYSL
+4188 
-4193 GSGGRA
+4193 
-4199 GGLTTQQRTSLE
+4199 GLTTQQRTAVE

-4242 APQRGNVPISGN
+4242 SPQRGNLPALGN

-4272 VTVFLQ
+4272 VTMFLQ

-4292 HVIQHPMYGAGHKYR
+4292 HVIQHPMYGAGHKFR
-4307 TLHLPISTTLADV
+4307 TLHLPISTTLAEL

-4329 ITAKLMSEQKEDK
+4329 ITAKLINEQKDDK
-4342 EKKNHEEKEKMKADN
+4342 EKKNHEEKEKVKAEN

-4373 QSKRALSTPPRPPS
+4373 QSKRAVASTPPRPPS
-4387 RRGRVMSDKL
+4387 RRGRVMTDKVG
-4397 SASSGVDPAAKTVS
+4397 SSSGVDSSSKTIS
-4411 VPVFHLYHKLLPG
+4411 IPVFHLYHKLLPG
-4424 QPLPG
+4424 QPLPP

-4445 PQGYRSIDMTVKLGS
+4445 PQGFRSVDLTVKLGS
-4460 KLSSDPGLSKTD
+4460 KVISDPSLSKTD
-4472 SFKRLRTEKEHG
+4472 SFKRLHTEKEHG
-4484 EMLSSC
+4484 DFLGSC
-4490 PEDEPMTP
+4490 PEDEVISPS
-4498 GDECLEAAIDESLL
+4498 DECMESVLDDSFMD
-4512 ETNPIQSPLQVFA
+4512 TCPIQSPLQVFA

-4553 ASSSQEK
+4553 TSTTQEK

-4584 NIAAEPPPIK
+4584 TIAAEPPPIK
-4594 SPVQTMS
+4594 SAVQTMS

-4655 ANVLPTLPFHVLRA
+4655 ANVLPTLPFHVLRT
-4669 LFSSTP
+4669 LFSTMP
-4675 LTTDDGLLLRRI
+4675 LTTDDGVLLRRM

-4702 ALSHHAPRVPST
+4702 ALSHHAPRIPSSSS
-4714 NGNQNEVV
+4714 NQTEVSS
-4722 TGHGAGTSEEQQLY
+4722 THSSGTCEEQQLY

-4772 QVLASYINPAGCVGH
+4772 LVLASYINPSGCAVNGETQTNEGRGH
-4787 GEAPSSESR
+4787 
-4796 GQNSAALPSVLQE
+4796 NSNALPSVLQE

-4835 VPLYRALLELLRAIS
+4835 VPLYRALLELLRAIA
-4850 SCTSLVPLLL
+4850 SCVALVPLLL
-4860 PLSGDPAQEEEE
+4860 PLYGSNGEEEE
-4872 EEERSESQ
+4872 EQSESQ
-4880 TSVGMLL
+4880 VSVGTLL

-4906 KSKGVVKAEP
+4906 KAKAGVKPDA

-4935 EIVYA
+4935 EIVFV

-4946 QANQEKKLAESSKK
+4946 QANQEKKLAEFSKK
-4960 ASTRPKPLS
+4960 SAVKSKPFS
-4969 VLRSLEEKYVAAMK
+4969 VLRSLEEKYVAIMK

-4994 EDEDGKLVFK
+4994 EDDDGKLVFK
-5004 VNYHYMTQVKN
+5004 VNYHYMSQVKN

-5178 GNIRQASVKWAMLEQ
+5178 GNIRQATVKWAMLEQ
-5193 MRNPSPCFKEVIHK
+5193 IRNASPCFKEVIHK

-5217 GQCEEWIT
+5217 AQCEDWIV
-5225 DIQQYSSDK
+5225 DIQQFSSDK

-5253 LREELLKLPCP
+5253 LREELLKLQCP
-5264 EGLEPDGEDFSDK
+5264 EGLDPDADDSTEKCLATASCEETTLHDQVNPSSSKDTPSDFTF
-5277 SSALLVKELPNQ
+5277 
-5289 DAEKP
+5289 
-5294 GGSQDAHCS
+5294 
-5303 EGQL
+5303 

>member
-1 MAAAASP
+1 MAAAASCSSAAAAPAGAGSGPGPGPGPVSAGP
-8 GSCSSTSSD
+8 GSCE
-17 WVVLRDGCLRCDE
+17 WLLLRDGCLRCDAD
-30 EGLRSLSYHPALN
+30 GLCSLCYHPALN

-49 SRGSIKV
+49 ARGAIKV
-56 IDGTSGAILQASA
+56 IDGTSGATLQASA
-69 LHAKPGGRV
+69 LNAKPGGRV
-78 RCQYFPAVDKVLFVD
+78 KCQYISAVDKVIFVD

-113 QAPVSKPEDMVQ
+113 QTPVSKQDDVVQ

-136 LSACV
+136 LSACI
-141 EKVDVSN
+141 EKVDVSS

-154 FLTQL
+154 FITQL
-159 KEGLKSTSHETAA
+159 KDGLKNTSHETAA

-181 VTFHLPHHVIKV
+181 VTFHLPHHVLKS
-193 VASAIVNELKKMNQN
+193 VASAIVNELKKINQN
-208 VAALSV
+208 IAALPV
-214 ASSIMDRLSYLLPSG
+214 ASSVMDRLSYLLPSA

-256 TSWPHAGYRWA
+256 TSWPHVGYRWA

-277 YHQPASTGDDR
+277 YHQPASSGDDR

-335 ATSPAQFPSPDGSD
+335 ATSPAQFPCTDGTD
-349 KIACYGFGSCPHF
+349 RIACFGSGSCPHF

-384 LKFEINPYD
+384 LKFEINAYD
-393 PVILRQ
+393 PAIVQQ
-399 LFLSS
+399 LMLS
-404 GEQGLGSESTESRR
+404 GEQSSGVDSRR

-424 EDTSSCSDLPKL
+424 EDSSSCSDIPKL
-436 EGDSDDQLEDSDSEE
+436 EGDSDDLLEDSDSEE

-461 PCQKEN
+461 TSQKETM
-467 LEVSLGVT
+467 EVSLDIT
-475 ALSVL
+475 ALSIL
-480 QQPEKLQWEV
+480 QQPEKLQWEI
-490 VASVLEDT
+490 VANVLEDT
-498 VKDLEELGANPALA
+498 VKDLEELGANPCLA
-512 QAKADNK
+512 NCKSEK
-519 AKDKPSAAEQHNIP
+519 MKEKHLEQHNIP
-533 FPCLLTGGLLSY
+533 FPCLLAGGLLTYKSPATSPVSSNSQ
-545 RSAASS
+545 RSLDGLSRTRGESVSEQGSTDNESCTNSELNS
-551 PLAGGPPPP
+551 PL
-560 PPSLA
+560 
-565 PTLTPTRGRPPPSSS
+565 
-580 SSSSS
+580 
-585 TLVGVPDGPLLRTQA
+585 V
-600 PEVTPN
+600 
-606 TPIVVVGTPD
+606 
-616 QGPMEIESCP
+616 
-626 PPPVV
+626 
-631 VPPELVASPGGGGLP
+631 
-646 VSAIRRTIPVLLLY
+646 RRTLPVLLLY
-660 SIKEAD
+660 SIKESD
-666 EKASGSG
+666 EKAG
-673 KVFAQMNSL
+673 KLFSQMNNIMS
-682 MGKSLHEEGFT
+682 KSIHDDGFT

-701 FDSHEQLLLQDP
+701 LDSQEQLLLQDP
-713 PITYIQQF
+713 PVTYIQQF
-721 ADATAGL
+721 ADAAANLT
-728 GSGTGS
+728 SPDSDKWSSMVPKPGT
-734 GSGTGNNASVT
+734 
-745 DPGPEKWGSMAAPR
+745 
-759 PGALVQCLRL
+759 LVQCLRL
-769 PKELEEE
+769 PKFAEEE
-776 NLYVDSITPCS
+776 NLCVDSITPCA
-787 DGLHLLVGLQPCSVE
+787 DGVHLLVGLRTCPVE

-807 NQVEALNNLNR
+807 NQVEALNNLNK
-818 LHSAL
+818 LNSAL
-823 CSRGNSRNKD
+823 CNRRKGELESSLAVVN
-833 DLHHHHHHHHPALV
+833 
-847 PTMANGIEGGHGALP
+847 
-862 LPGTSPPQQTPLIL
+862 GTSIDVIQHESPADVPTPLII
-876 PPDQQPLLQPPL
+876 QPEQR
-888 SPQQTP
+888 S
-894 TSPSSRGVFGGVST
+894 VS
-908 GGNNNN
+908 
-914 SSGGG
+914 G
-919 GYLVLYKL
+919 GYLVLYKM
-927 NYSTRIV
+927 NYATRIV

-939 PVRVQHIREP
+939 PVKIQHIKDP
-949 RDAVT
+949 QDTIT
-954 SLILLP
+954 SMILLP
-960 ADVLDG
+960 PDILDNREDDCEEPVEEIQLTSKNGSG
-966 REEDGEDA
+966 RERRSEI
-974 SDDTPPGLKNGP
+974 
-986 VSASSGPNMA
+986 
-996 AGGSSGGVG
+996 
-1005 GSSTAAGVMAAS
+1005 STL
-1017 TGHGPSAS
+1017 GH
-1025 SPLAAG
+1025 
-1031 MAASTAKEKLVVTTQ
+1031 LVITTQ
-1046 AGYIMVLDLATLEV
+1046 GGYVKILDLSNFEI
-1060 LAKVEPPVKES
+1060 LAKVEPPKKE
-1071 GDEVDPFVSV
+1071 GTEEPDMFVSV
-1081 TYCSGTDRLC
+1081 IYCSGTDRLC

-1099 HFLQIGGVFD
+1099 HFLQIGGTCD
-1109 DIDDADIFVDGP
+1109 DIDEADILVDGS
-1121 LSKGVDQLF
+1121 LSKSVEQSS
-1130 EGTKPSSNPSSPG
+1130 EGTKPLSNPSSPG
-1143 ITAGVDL
+1143 ITGVDL
-1150 LVDQALGVEVLSSL
+1150 LVDQPFSLETLTSL

-1211 HTRTWKLQSD
+1211 HTRTWKLQTD
-1221 SSSWDEHVF
+1221 SNSWDEHVF

-1237 CMVGHVDFKFVMN
+1237 CMVGHVDFKFVLN
-1250 ANITNI
+1250 SNITNI

-1268 PGLGKVNETA
+1268 PGLGKVNEAA
-1278 VDRQITFPLSQALH
+1278 VDRQITFPLSPAH
-1292 TNGERNGQPLLHDFT
+1292 NIEVERNGKPGLVEFNEEMQY
-1307 EDIQFMDIEE
+1307 MDVEE
-1317 SPGSRLCP
+1317 PQCLRLCP
-1325 FLEDHKEDILC
+1325 FLEEHKEDILC
-1336 GPVWLASGLDLSGHA
+1336 GPVWLATGLDLSGHA
-1351 GMLSLTSPK
+1351 GMLTLTSPK

-1370 RSFLVHIKAV
+1370 RSFLIHVKAV
-1380 SDKGM
+1380 NDRGT
-1385 EESPRPVV
+1385 EEICNGGIRPVV
-1393 RMPSKPQSSKAQS
+1393 RIPSLKPQTNKGHSLASLLAKVAAGKNQEKPSSKIEATN
-1406 LSSLLQRAQATKEKA
+1406 SSRK
-1421 STSKVE
+1421 S
-1427 PPTASKKP
+1427 
-1435 DNLRGCDLLQEVSI
+1435 DNLRGCDLLQEVSV
-1449 TIRRFKKTSIPKE
+1449 TIRRFKKTSISKE
-1462 RIQRCSMLQFP
+1462 RVQRCAMLQFS
-1473 EFHERLL
+1473 EFHEKLL
-1480 NGLCKRTEETDSTEH
+1480 TTLCKKTGDGLTTEH
-1495 GQSLIL
+1495 AQSLVL
-1501 DILCWL
+1501 DTLCWL
-1507 AGVYSNGSCS
+1507 AGVYSNGPGSA
-1517 PREGKEGL
+1517 KEGNDSL
-1525 LIKTRKRLT
+1525 LSKTRKCVS
-1534 DMVRVCFFQAGR
+1534 DIIRVCFFEAGR

-1558 CISNGKGDPGQQ
+1558 CISNGRCDPSQQ
-1570 GFGMALLKALLE
+1570 GFGSVLLKALLD
-1582 NMPYLPAAA
+1582 NMPLLPAAA
-1591 TGGAVFWYFV
+1591 TGGSVYWYFV

-1624 VSRQLQDRLTPLEAL
+1624 VSRQLQDRLTPMEAL

-1658 EVSGSS
+1658 EISGSS
-1664 CKNAFNSGIGVQS
+1664 CKNVYNSSIGVQS
-1677 DEIDLSDIL
+1677 DEIDLSDVL
-1686 SGNGKVS
+1686 SGNGKIS
-1693 NCAAAEGSFT
+1693 SCAAAEGSFT
-1703 ALTGLLEVEPL
+1703 SLTGLLEVEPL
-1714 HFTCVSTSDGTRVER
+1714 HFTCVSTSDGTRIER
-1729 DDASMFTVSTFGVT
+1729 DDASTFTVSTFGVT
-1743 PAVGGLSAGSV
+1743 PAVGGLSSGTV

-1773 HAMVSAEQQLQVL
+1773 HAMASAEQQLQVL

-1803 EAKLHQTTS
+1803 EAKLHQTT

-1820 GVGPIHNSVPSNPS
+1820 AVGPVHNSVPSNPV
-1834 ASGSASASS
+1834 A

-1874 EAVSAAISV
+1874 EAVSAVINA
-1883 ELAQLFPGSIMD
+1883 ELAQLFPGSVID
-1895 PPAVNL
+1895 PPTVNL

-1906 NSHKPKP
+1906 NTSK
-1913 VSHAQNPMGSGLA
+1913 SRTNPLGSGLA
-1926 LALSQASHFLQPP
+1926 LAISHASHFLQPP

-1957 TLDFGRPVLLTDAL
+1957 TLDFGRPILLTDVL
-1971 IPTCADLASLS
+1971 IPTCGDLASLS

-2003 ATHSLILHDLLPPP
+2003 STHSLILHDLLPPP

-2041 GFYYGHTYILPWES
+2041 GFYYGHTYILPFEN

-2063 LRGESEA
+2063 LRGEGEA
-2070 ASQPDVDQHLAMMV
+2070 ANQPEIDQHLAMMI

-2098 HRLETL
+2098 HRLEIL

-2119 QYFLRKPDKAVEEDQ
+2119 QYFLRKPDKAVEEDS

-2140 QDCVQLQL
+2140 QDCIQLQL

-2156 VQRLRVSLGASR
+2156 VQRLKVALGASR
-2168 KPLPDAAYASYAYDA
+2168 KTLKEQSDPK
-2183 RELVH
+2183 ELIQM
-2188 SSSTEQLRTVI
+2188 SSTEQLRTII

-2205 LLSLLHTNNGHSVPS
+2205 LLSLLHSSNGHSVPV

-2307 EGLLNLLDSLLS
+2307 ESLLNLLDNLLS
-2319 PLQQSHS
+2319 PLQPH
-2326 LQARRTEGVLDIPM
+2326 LPVHRRTEGVLDIPM

-2349 RLLDYVASVEDEA
+2349 RLLDYVATVEDEA
-2362 SASKK
+2362 ATAKK
-2367 QLGGKDRD
+2367 PLNGKERE
-2375 RSFTG
+2375 RFLTG

-2385 INNSLQSQNMS
+2385 INNSLHTQSLS
-2396 RSTKGNSSLD
+2396 RSAKGNSSLD
-2406 RLYSRKVRK
+2406 RLYSRKIRK
-2415 QLVHTKQQLNL
+2415 QLVHHKQ
-2426 LKAKQK
+2426 
-2432 ALMEQIEKEKIQ
+2432 
-2444 SNKSSSYKLLV
+2444 
-2455 EHAKLKQ
+2455 
-2462 ATSKH
+2462 H

-2476 TAEWPRSS
+2476 TAEWPRST
-2484 LDTEASASGAAKE
+2484 LDTEVSTTKE
-2497 APEVEL
+2497 TPEIEP

-2550 RPTIHLCEVVSEQ
+2550 RPTIHLCEIVNET

-2599 ILAGELLSPASL
+2599 ILAGELLAPIAAEAMEESAL
-2611 DGMDEG
+2611 GEDAG
-2617 ASLGEEAGAAA
+2617 ASAGDSDDSLQQST
-2628 AVAACA
+2628 V
-2634 VASALAEPE
+2634 
-2643 EALAQPSPLPL
+2643 QL
-2654 VESIDETLP
+2654 VEAIDEPLTH
-2663 PDIIAGTP
+2663 DITG
-2671 GTSSSSVF
+2671 
-2679 QSAPPLS
+2679 APPLS
-2686 SLEKDKDIDFD
+2686 SLEKDKDIDLE
-2697 LLQDLMDVD
+2697 LLQDLMEVD

-2722 VFKPIG
+2722 VFKPIS

-2739 GTYNYNAYVG
+2739 GTYNYNPYIG
-2749 GAGIPVS
+2749 GVGIPVA
-2756 KPPAAQEKPGAQSL
+2756 KPPVTTEKNGSQTV

-2793 LKMMATLEADSI
+2793 LKMMSTLEADSI
-2805 LQALTSTSPA
+2805 LQALTNTSPTLT
-2815 VVQSSNGTDDSLLR
+2815 QSPSGTDDSLLR
-2829 GLHGS
+2829 GLHTANQNAQ
-2834 SSPPGGSSSSSSL
+2834 L
-2847 VVQPSSIPMLS
+2847 IVQLSSIPMLS

-2886 LNSCPGSADDGGSDI
+2886 LNSSSSGSKDSGADI
-2901 FLFNAS
+2901 FLYNAN
-2907 RVPTIPLNQASIS
+2907 RIPVISLNQASVT
-2920 SFLTVLAWYPN
+2920 SFLSVLAWYPN
-2931 TSLRTWC
+2931 TLLRTWC

-2948 NMPSSSAS
+2948 NMQLNAGLSSAIG
-2956 ASSSGLGGHESTA
+2956 AQESTA
-2969 QQMVSELTLVPV
+2969 QLLVSDPNLIHV
-2981 LVRFLSGSNPHG
+2981 LVKFLSGTNPHG
-2993 TSQHSSQ
+2993 TNQHSPQ

-3021 STCPQL
+3021 STCPQM
-3027 FSEFLLELMH
+3027 FSEFLLKLIH
-3037 ILSME
+3037 ILSTE
-3042 RGPLLSG
+3042 RGAFQTG

-3057 KLLEFTLEQSFET
+3057 KLLEFTLEQNFEV
-3070 VSVGTIMAVV
+3070 VSVSTISAVI

-3095 KVVSRSGSDS
+3095 KVMSRSGSDS

-3126 KAVCGETTRDQLMFN
+3126 KAVCGEMTRDQLMFD
-3141 LLKLVNT
+3141 LLKLVNI
-3148 LVKLPLTADGKF
+3148 LVQLPLSSNREYSA
-3160 SGRVPPPGNG
+3160 RVPVP
-3170 SSDSVSDEEKVC
+3170 SSTTDSVSDEEKVSGGKDGN
-3182 GSKEGPGQG
+3182 GSNPNTQG
-3191 GATPHQG
+3191 STAY
-3198 PAVGVADLVLGNQQV
+3198 VADLVLANQQI

-3265 LSKRATS
+3265 LSKKATT

-3295 STCQLSEPLLWFI
+3295 ATCQLSEPLLWFI

-3357 SGPGKAADGS
+3357 SGPTKATDSS

-3375 EPDNAEGLHNFAPLG
+3375 EPDNAEGIHNFAPLG
-3390 TITSSSP
+3390 SITSSSP

-3435 HLPAAVLLKEV
+3435 HLPAAVLLKEI

-3556 LHHCLTHVSDLEAVM
+3556 LHHCLTHISDLEGMM

-3611 STAIGLR
+3611 STRIGLK
-3618 LIDILLRNCAASGTD
+3618 LIDILLRNCSASGSD
-3633 PNNLNSPLLFGRL
+3633 PADLNSPLLFGRL

-3670 DRVQALLQWVH
+3670 DRIQALLKWVS
-3681 DSARVAAMKRSAPL
+3681 DSARVAAMKKSGRVS
-3695 GYMGPSATSP
+3695 YICPSSST

-3728 YELPVDYDLPA
+3728 YELLVEYDLPA
-3739 LLNRELFELLYNW
+3739 LLDRELFESLFNW
-3752 SMSLACNLVLKK
+3752 SMSLPCNMVLKK

-3774 HVHPSYFS
+3774 HIHPNYFS
-3782 LLMSWMGI
+3782 LLMGWMGI
-3790 VPSATV
+3790 APPP
-3796 SAVAAMASAQSQ
+3796 MQCQ
-3808 ARHRLSLTDDGKK
+3808 HRLSMTDDSKK
-3821 QHDAAAATAAAAN
+3821 QDL
-3834 SASAGGGGASG
+3834 SSS
-3845 GLTDDSKH
+3845 LTDDSKN
-3853 ARSPPPLSESQLA
+3853 AQAPLALTESHLA
-3866 TLAAASQSPGAIQ
+3866 TLAASSQSPEAIK

-3887 SLLVRSLAALCCS
+3887 SLLVRSLASFCFNH
-3900 LLASADLPLPG
+3900 
-3911 GATVPPTSTPA
+3911 
-3922 SASAPSS
+3922 
-3929 SSSSSSP
+3929 
-3936 PSSSAASTSSSPAE
+3936 TSSSDCTAQSMDITQDRL
-3950 RRHHHLHHHQS
+3950 RRHHAPQHFNK
-3961 QSHHHHHHSH
+3961 
-3971 HSHSSSSYHSMPSTS
+3971 MPITADL
-3986 SSSSPPSSSSSSS
+3986 
-3999 FSCPPPPPP
+3999 
-4008 PPVNRATLSPEL
+4008 V
-4020 AAPVLRFLTEV
+4020 APVLRFLTEV
-4031 GNSHAMKDWLG
+4031 GNSHMMKDWLG
-4042 GPEVNPLWTALLFL
+4042 GSEVNPLWTALLFL
-4056 LCHSSAS
+4056 LCHSGATSGGHNVTAQQAS
-4063 AGTSATTSPTTNT
+4063 ARCSLLSSTVTT
-4076 TNNTT
+4076 
-4081 NTTNTNTATT
+4081 
-4091 SNGSTS
+4091 
-4097 NGQVAAAASA
+4097 
-4107 SASAS
+4107 
-4112 GMGAS
+4112 
-4117 ASSPCSS
+4117 
-4124 PLSTSPAGAS
+4124 
-4134 AAAGPSSSMSG
+4134 
-4145 SSIAGPSTAPL
+4145 
-4156 LPPPPPP
+4156 
-4163 LAYSSSASASATAAA
+4163 
-4178 MGTSTAAASG
+4178 
-4188 SRYSL
+4188 
-4193 GSGGRA
+4193 
-4199 GGLTTQQRTSLE
+4199 GLTTQQRTAIE

-4242 APQRGNVPISGN
+4242 SPQRGNLPNSGN

-4272 VTVFLQ
+4272 VTLFLQ

-4292 HVIQHPMYGAGHKYR
+4292 HVIQHPMYGAGHKFR
-4307 TLHLPISTTLADV
+4307 TLHLPVSTTLAEV

-4329 ITAKLMSEQKEDK
+4329 ITAKLINEQKEDK
-4342 EKKNHEEKEKMKADN
+4342 EKKNYEEKEKVKAEN

-4373 QSKRALSTPPRPPS
+4373 QSKRAVSSTPPRPPS
-4387 RRGRVMSDKL
+4387 RRGRVMADKVGT
-4397 SASSGVDPAAKTVS
+4397 SASGGESASKTIS

-4424 QPLPG
+4424 QPLPA

-4445 PQGYRSIDMTVKLGS
+4445 PQGYRSIDLTVKLGS
-4460 KLSSDPGLSKTD
+4460 KVISDPSLSKTD
-4472 SFKRLRTEKEHG
+4472 SFKRLHTEKEHADLLG
-4484 EMLSSC
+4484 PC
-4490 PEDEPMTP
+4490 PEDEAISP
-4498 GDECLEAAIDESLL
+4498 GEECMDAVLDESLL
-4512 ETNPIQSPLQVFA
+4512 ETCPIQSPLQVFA

-4540 YPDVIQQVSAPVV
+4540 YPDVIQQVSTPVV
-4553 ASSSQEK
+4553 TSTTQEK
-4560 PKDSDQFEWVTIEQS
+4560 QKDSDQFEWVTIEQS

-4584 NIAAEPPPIK
+4584 TIAAEPPPIK
-4594 SPVQTMS
+4594 STVQTMS

-4655 ANVLPTLPFHVLRA
+4655 ANVLPTLPFHVLRS
-4669 LFSSTP
+4669 LFSTTP
-4675 LTTDDGLLLRRI
+4675 LTTDDGVLLRRM

-4702 ALSHHAPRVPST
+4702 ALSHHAPRVPSSSP
-4714 NGNQNEVV
+4714 NQAEPQVSSTHNSAS
-4722 TGHGAGTSEEQQLY
+4722 TEEQQLY

-4772 QVLASYINPAGCVGH
+4772 QVLASYINPAGSTSNGDTQTSH
-4787 GEAPSSESR
+4787 EGR
-4796 GQNSAALPSVLQE
+4796 GQNSSALPSVLLE

-4835 VPLYRALLELLRAIS
+4835 VPLYRALLELLRAIA
-4850 SCTSLVPLLL
+4850 SCTSMVPLLL
-4860 PLSGDPAQEEEE
+4860 PLSGESSEEEE
-4872 EEERSESQ
+4872 EQLESQ
-4880 TSVGMLL
+4880 ASVGTLL

-4906 KSKGVVKAEP
+4906 KAKAGVKP
-4916 SDPEP
+4916 DTSDQEP
-4921 EGLTLLVPDIQRTA
+4921 EGLTLLVPDIQKTA

-4946 QANQEKKLAESSKK
+4946 QANQEKKMAEYSKK
-4960 ASTRPKPLS
+4960 AVVRPKPLS
-4969 VLRSLEEKYVAAMK
+4969 VLRSLEEKYVAVMK

-4994 EDEDGKLVFK
+4994 EDDDGKLVFK
-5004 VNYHYMTQVKN
+5004 VNYHYMSQVKN

-5148 ILVSEP
+5148 ILVAEP

-5178 GNIRQASVKWAMLEQ
+5178 GNIRQATVKWAMLEQ
-5193 MRNPSPCFKEVIHK
+5193 IRNPSPCFKEVIHK
-5207 HFYLKRAEIM
+5207 HFYLKRVEIM
-5217 GQCEEWIT
+5217 AQCEEWIA

-5264 EGLEPDGEDFSDK
+5264 EGLDPDTDDTTEKCSATTSSEETMLHEQVKPSSSKDIPTDFK
-5277 SSALLVKELPNQ
+5277 L
-5289 DAEKP
+5289 
-5294 GGSQDAHCS
+5294 
-5303 EGQL
+5303 

>member
-1 MAAAASP
+1 IATAAV
-8 GSCSSTSSD
+8 TD
-17 WVVLRDGCLRCDE
+17 WIVLRDGCLRCDE

-113 QAPVSKPEDMVQ
+113 QAPVAKPEDMVQ
-125 LELPVTEAQQL
+125 LELPVTEAQQM
-136 LSACV
+136 LSACL

-154 FLTQL
+154 FVTQL
-159 KEGLKSTSHETAA
+159 KEGLKNTSHETAA

-181 VTFHLPHHVIKV
+181 VTFHLPHHVLKL
-193 VASAIVNELKKMNQN
+193 VASAVVNELKKINQN

-214 ASSIMDRLSYLLPSG
+214 ASSIMDRLSYLLPSA

-256 TSWPHAGYRWA
+256 TSWPHSGYRWA

-335 ATSPAQFPSPDGSD
+335 ATSPAQFPTPDGTD

-362 LAAATKRGK
+362 LVAATKRGK
-371 ICIWDVSKLMKVH
+371 ICIWDVSKLMRVH

-393 PVILRQ
+393 PAILRQ
-399 LFLSS
+399 LILSGS
-404 GEQGLGSESTESRR
+404 EPALGSQESRR

-424 EDTSSCSDLPKL
+424 EDSSSCSDIPKL

-451 HSRSESVTGH
+451 HSRSESVTGQTSH
-461 PCQKEN
+461 RESM
-467 LEVSLGVT
+467 EVSLGVT

-498 VKDLEELGANPALA
+498 VKDLEELGANPSLA
-512 QAKADNK
+512 QAKADK
-519 AKDKPSAAEQHNIP
+519 AKEKPPEHHNIP
-533 FPCLLTGGLLSY
+533 FPCLLAGGLLSY

-551 PLAGGPPPP
+551 PLSA
-560 PPSLA
+560 
-565 PTLTPTRGRPPPSSS
+565 PPPSSRCAM
-580 SSSSS
+580 
-585 TLVGVPDGPLLRTQA
+585 DGPLRTQG
-600 PEVTPN
+600 PEPPHGV
-606 TPIVVVGTPD
+606 PD
-616 QGPMEIESCP
+616 QGPMEIETCNP
-626 PPPVV
+626 PPA
-631 VPPELVASPGGGGLP
+631 ELGSPNPALP
-646 VSAIRRTIPVLLLY
+646 AVRRTMPVLLLY
-660 SIKEAD
+660 SIKESD
-666 EKASGSG
+666 DKSSG
-673 KVFAQMNSL
+673 KVFAQMNNL
-682 MGKSLHEEGFT
+682 MSKGLHEEGFT

-713 PITYIQQF
+713 PVTYIQQF
-721 ADATAGL
+721 ADAAANLAALDG
-728 GSGTGS
+728 
-734 GSGTGNNASVT
+734 
-745 DPGPEKWGSMAAPR
+745 DKWSSMAPR

-769 PKELEEE
+769 PKQLEEE

-787 DGLHLLVGLQPCSVE
+787 DGVHLLVGLQPCSVE

-823 CSRGNSRNKD
+823 CSRRKGE
-833 DLHHHHHHHHPALV
+833 LQPL
-847 PTMANGIEGGHGALP
+847 PTLANGHEALSSA
-862 LPGTSPPQQTPLIL
+862 SPPQTPLIL
-876 PPDQQPLLQPPL
+876 PPPEQQQP
-888 SPQQTP
+888 
-894 TSPSSRGVFGGVST
+894 SRALGGC
-908 GGNNNN
+908 
-914 SSGGG
+914 GGG
-919 GYLVLYKL
+919 GYLALYKL

-939 PVRVQHIREP
+939 PVKLQHIRDP

-960 ADVLDG
+960 PDVLDG
-966 REEDGEDA
+966 RE
-974 SDDTPPGLKNGP
+974 DDSEE
-986 VSASSGPNMA
+986 VSEE
-996 AGGSSGGVG
+996 
-1005 GSSTAAGVMAAS
+1005 TL
-1017 TGHGPSAS
+1017 H
-1025 SPLAAG
+1025 
-1031 MAASTAKEKLVVTTQ
+1031 TAKVKQADVTGLGHLVVTTQ
-1046 AGYIMVLDLATLEV
+1046 AGYIMILDVSTLEV
-1060 LAKVEPPVKES
+1060 LAKVEPPKKDGMV
-1071 GDEVDPFVSV
+1071 DDIDPFVSV

-1091 ACTKGGEL
+1091 ACTNGGEL
-1099 HFLQIGGVFD
+1099 HFLQIGGVCD
-1109 DIDDADIFVDGP
+1109 DIDDGDIFVDGP
-1121 LSKGVDQLF
+1121 VSKGAEQLL

-1143 ITAGVDL
+1143 ITGVDL
-1150 LVDQALGVEVLSSL
+1150 LVDQALAVESLTSL

-1256 PQIQVTLLKNKA
+1256 PQIQITLLKNKA

-1278 VDRQITFPLSQALH
+1278 VDRQIPFPLSHVLH
-1292 TNGERNGQPLLHDFT
+1292 ANGERNGQTLLPDFAD
-1307 EDIQFMDIEE
+1307 DIQFMDIEE
-1317 SPGSRLCP
+1317 TPGSRLCT

-1385 EESPRPVV
+1385 EDSPRPVV
-1393 RMPSKPQSSKAQS
+1393 RMPTAKPQSNKGHS
-1406 LSSLLQRAQATKEKA
+1406 LSTLLQRAQATKVHKF
-1421 STSKVE
+1421 SFT
-1427 PPTASKKP
+1427 PSKKP
-1435 DNLRGCDLLQEVSI
+1435 DNLRGCDLLQEVSV

-1462 RIQRCSMLQFP
+1462 RVQRCAMLQFP
-1473 EFHERLL
+1473 DFHEKLL
-1480 NGLCKRTEETDSTEH
+1480 NGLCKRVDEGPGTEH
-1495 GQSLIL
+1495 SQSLIL
-1501 DILCWL
+1501 DCLCWL
-1507 AGVYSNGSCS
+1507 AGVYSNGPCS
-1517 PREGKEGL
+1517 LREGKDAL
-1525 LIKTRKRLT
+1525 LTKTRKRLT
-1534 DMVRVCFFQAGR
+1534 DIVRVCFFEAGR

-1558 CISNGKGDPGQQ
+1558 CISNGKGEPSQQ
-1570 GFGMALLKALLE
+1570 GFGMGLLKALLD
-1582 NMPYLPAAA
+1582 NMPFLPAAA
-1591 TGGAVFWYFV
+1591 TGGSVFWYFV

-1664 CKNAFNSGIGVQS
+1664 CKNAFNSSIGVQS
-1677 DEIDLSDIL
+1677 DEIDLSEIL

-1693 NCAAAEGSFT
+1693 SCAAAEGSFT

-1714 HFTCVSTSDGTRVER
+1714 HFACISTSDGTRVER

-1743 PAVGGLSAGSV
+1743 PAVGGLSAGTV

-1798 QKAKL
+1798 QQYVSL
-1803 EAKLHQTTS
+1803 SGAKLHQTTS
-1812 AAAAAAAS
+1812 AAAAVAS
-1820 GVGPIHNSVPSNPS
+1820 GVGPIHNSVPSNP
-1834 ASGSASASS
+1834 SS

-1883 ELAQLFPGSIMD
+1883 ELAQLFPGSMID
-1895 PPAVNL
+1895 PAPVNL

-1906 NSHKPKP
+1906 NSQK
-1913 VSHAQNPMGSGLA
+1913 NPMGSGLA
-1926 LALSQASHFLQPP
+1926 LAISQASHFLQPP

-1971 IPTCADLASLS
+1971 IPTCGDLASLS

-2003 ATHSLILHDLLPPP
+2003 STHSLILHDLLPPP

-2104 LQSIDLPPLNSANNA
+2104 LQNIDLPPLNSANNA
-2119 QYFLRKPDKAVEEDQ
+2119 QYFLRKPDKAVEEDS

-2140 QDCVQLQL
+2140 QDCIQLQL

-2156 VQRLRVSLGASR
+2156 VQRLSVSLGAGR
-2168 KPLPDAAYASYAYDA
+2168 KALPDTYDT
-2183 RELVH
+2183 RELIQN
-2188 SSSTEQLRTVI
+2188 SSTEQLRTII

-2205 LLSLLHTNNGHSVPS
+2205 LLSLLHSNNGHSVPS

-2243 PKIRLHTGLLLV
+2243 PKIRLHAGLLLV

-2282 IFPQDRVFMLLSCI
+2282 VFPQDRVFMLLSCI

-2319 PLQQSHS
+2319 PLQQP
-2326 LQARRTEGVLDIPM
+2326 LGAAQRRTEGVLDVPM

-2362 SASKK
+2362 SAGKK
-2367 QLGGKDRD
+2367 HLGGKERE
-2375 RSFTG
+2375 RTSTG
-2380 NQWSF
+2380 SQWSF
-2385 INNSLQSQNMS
+2385 INNNLQSSGTN
-2396 RSTKGNSSLD
+2396 RSAKGNSSLD
-2406 RLYSRKVRK
+2406 RLYSRKIRK
-2415 QLVHTKQQLNL
+2415 QLVHHKQQLNL

-2432 ALMEQIEKEKIQ
+2432 ALVEQIEKEKIQ
-2444 SNKSSSYKLLV
+2444 SNKGSSYKLLV
-2455 EHAKLKQ
+2455 EQAKLKQ

-2476 TAEWPRSS
+2476 TAEWPRST
-2484 LDTEASASGAAKE
+2484 LDTEATAAKE
-2497 APEVEL
+2497 APEVEP

-2550 RPTIHLCEVVSEQ
+2550 RPTIHLCEVVSEH

-2599 ILAGELLSPASL
+2599 ILAGELLSPGSL

-2617 ASLGEEAGAAA
+2617 ASGEEAGASSS
-2628 AVAACA
+2628 
-2634 VASALAEPE
+2634 SAGIDSDDS
-2643 EALAQPSPLPL
+2643 LAQPSPIPL
-2654 VESIDETLP
+2654 VETMEEALAP
-2663 PDIIAGTP
+2663 EIIAG
-2671 GTSSSSVF
+2671 
-2679 QSAPPLS
+2679 APPLS

-2722 VFKPIG
+2722 VFKPIS

-2739 GTYNYNAYVG
+2739 GTYGYNPYIGGVG
-2749 GAGIPVS
+2749 IAVS
-2756 KPPAAQEKPGAQSL
+2756 KPPAAVEKPGSQNL

-2805 LQALTSTSPA
+2805 LQALTSTSPTVSQA
-2815 VVQSSNGTDDSLLR
+2815 SNGTDDSLLR
-2829 GLHGS
+2829 GLHGG
-2834 SSPPGGSSSSSSL
+2834 SPPGSSL
-2847 VVQPSSIPMLS
+2847 MVQASSIPMLS
-2858 ACFNKLFS
+2858 TCFNKLFS

-2871 HVQLESLLQLWLTLS
+2871 HVQVSRPAALFLGFFSHMVWKLNVLS
-2886 LNSCPGSADDGGSDI
+2886 LPI
-2901 FLFNAS
+2901 
-2907 RVPTIPLNQASIS
+2907 ASIS

-2948 NMPSSSAS
+2948 NMPSSV
-2956 ASSSGLGGHESTA
+2956 SSSGMGAPESMA
-2969 QQMVSELTLVPV
+2969 QQMVSDPTLVHV

-3021 STCPQL
+3021 STCPQM
-3027 FSEFLLELMH
+3027 FSEFLLKLMH
-3037 ILSME
+3037 ILSTE
-3042 RGPLLSG
+3042 RGPFQSG

-3057 KLLEFTLEQSFET
+3057 KLLEFTLEQNFEV
-3070 VSVGTIMAVV
+3070 VSVSTISSVI

-3126 KAVCGETTRDQLMFN
+3126 KAVCGETTRDQLMFD
-3141 LLKLVNT
+3141 LLKLVNA
-3148 LVKLPLTADGKF
+3148 LVLLPLSGDREF
-3160 SGRVPPPGNG
+3160 SGRLPPAG
-3170 SSDSVSDEEKVC
+3170 SGASDSSVSDEEKVC
-3182 GSKEGPGQG
+3182 GSKEGPAGVSS
-3191 GATPHQG
+3191 PNQG
-3198 PAVGVADLVLGNQQV
+3198 PAAGVADLVLANQQI

-3357 SGPGKAADGS
+3357 TGPGKAADGS

-3435 HLPAAVLLKEV
+3435 HLPAAVLLKEL

-3476 STPVITSGLTY
+3476 STPIITSGLTY

-3556 LHHCLTHVSDLEAVM
+3556 LHHCLTHVSDLEAMM

-3611 STAIGLR
+3611 STRIGLK

-3633 PNNLNSPLLFGRL
+3633 PTNLNSPLLFGRL

-3663 TQDPGTK
+3663 TQDAGTK
-3670 DRVQALLQWVH
+3670 DRIQALLQWVH
-3681 DSARVAAMKRSAPL
+3681 DSSLVAAHKRSGPM
-3695 GYMGPSATSP
+3695 GYTRQSSSSS
-3705 REYGLLMP
+3705 REYGLVMP

-3728 YELPVDYDLPA
+3728 YELPVDYDLPV
-3739 LLNRELFELLYNW
+3739 LLDRELFELLYNW
-3752 SMSLACNLVLKK
+3752 SMSLPCNVVLKK

-3774 HVHPSYFS
+3774 HIHPSYFS

-3790 VPSATV
+3790 IAPPTA
-3796 SAVAAMASAQSQ
+3796 AQSQ
-3808 ARHRLSLTDDGKK
+3808 HRLSMTDDGKK
-3821 QHDAAAATAAAAN
+3821 QHDLS
-3834 SASAGGGGASG
+3834 SAS

-3853 ARSPPPLSESQLA
+3853 ARPPVALSESQLA
-3866 TLAAASQSPGAIQ
+3866 TLAAASQSPGAIE

-3887 SLLVRSLAALCCS
+3887 SLLVRSLAGLCCG
-3900 LLASADLPLPG
+3900 LLAAADLPLP
-3911 GATVPPTSTPA
+3911 ATA
-3922 SASAPSS
+3922 Q
-3929 SSSSSSP
+3929 
-3936 PSSSAASTSSSPAE
+3936 AE
-3950 RRHHHLHHHQS
+3950 RRQYHHNHHPLSS
-3961 QSHHHHHHSH
+3961 QSRT
-3971 HSHSSSSYHSMPSTS
+3971 P
-3986 SSSSPPSSSSSSS
+3986 
-3999 FSCPPPPPP
+3999 
-4008 PPVNRATLSPEL
+4008 LSAEL

-4063 AGTSATTSPTTNT
+4063 AG
-4076 TNNTT
+4076 
-4081 NTTNTNTATT
+4081 
-4091 SNGSTS
+4091 
-4097 NGQVAAAASA
+4097 
-4107 SASAS
+4107 
-4112 GMGAS
+4112 GA
-4117 ASSPCSS
+4117 P
-4124 PLSTSPAGAS
+4124 
-4134 AAAGPSSSMSG
+4134 
-4145 SSIAGPSTAPL
+4145 
-4156 LPPPPPP
+4156 
-4163 LAYSSSASASATAAA
+4163 
-4178 MGTSTAAASG
+4178 SG

-4193 GSGGRA
+4193 ASSARGSGF
-4199 GGLTTQQRTSLE
+4199 TTQQRTAIE

-4242 APQRGNVPISGN
+4242 APQHGNVPISGN

-4272 VTVFLQ
+4272 VTVFLH

-4307 TLHLPISTTLADV
+4307 TLHLPISTSLAEV

-4329 ITAKLMSEQKEDK
+4329 ITAKLINEQKEDK
-4342 EKKNHEEKEKMKADN
+4342 EKKNHEEKEKMKTDS

-4397 SASSGVDPAAKTVS
+4397 TASSGVDPSAKTLS

-4424 QPLPG
+4424 QPLPA

-4435 LLTLLYDRKL
+4435 LLALLYDRKL
-4445 PQGYRSIDMTVKLGS
+4445 PQGYRSIDLTVKLGS
-4460 KLSSDPGLSKTD
+4460 KVISDPGLSKTD
-4472 SFKRLRTEKEHG
+4472 SFKRLRTEKVEHCD
-4484 EMLSSC
+4484 MLSSC

-4498 GDECLEAAIDESLL
+4498 GDECLDAAIDESLL

-4553 ASSSQEK
+4553 PSTTQEK

-4584 NIAAEPPPIK
+4584 AMAAEPPPISK
-4594 SPVQTMS
+4594 SSVQTMS

-4669 LFSSTP
+4669 LFSTTP
-4675 LTTDDGLLLRRI
+4675 LTTDDGVLLRRM

-4702 ALSHHAPRVPST
+4702 ALSHHAPRVPNAS
-4714 NGNQNEVV
+4714 GNSSEPAVS
-4722 TGHGAGTSEEQQLY
+4722 TGHGGGTSEEQQLY

-4787 GEAPSSESR
+4787 GETPAGESR
-4796 GQNSAALPSVLQE
+4796 GHNSNALPTVLQE

-4850 SCTSLVPLLL
+4850 TSTALVPLLL
-4860 PLSGDPAQEEEE
+4860 PLSGDPSQEEEE
-4872 EEERSESQ
+4872 EEERSEGQ

-4906 KSKGVVKAEP
+4906 KAKGVVKP
-4916 SDPEP
+4916 DSSDPEP

-4935 EIVYA
+4935 DIVYA

-4946 QANQEKKLAESSKK
+4946 QANQERKLAESSKK
-4960 ASTRPKPLS
+4960 ATTRPKPLS
-4969 VLRSLEEKYVAAMK
+4969 ILRSLEEKYVAVMK

-4994 EDEDGKLVFK
+4994 EDDDGKLVFK
-5004 VNYHYMTQVKN
+5004 VNYHYMSQVKN

-5207 HFYLKRAEIM
+5207 HFYLKRVEVMA
-5217 GQCEEWIT
+5217 QCEEWIA

-5264 EGLEPDGEDFSDK
+5264 DGLEPDGEEFSEK
-5277 SSALLVKELPNQ
+5277 SAALMIKELPNQ
-5289 DAEKP
+5289 EAEKP
-5294 GGSQDAHCS
+5294 SGSQDGPCS
-5303 EGQL
+5303 EGPL

>member
-1 MAAAASP
+1 
-8 GSCSSTSSD
+8 
-17 WVVLRDGCLRCDE
+17 
-30 EGLRSLSYHPALN
+30 
-43 AILAVT
+43 
-49 SRGSIKV
+49 
-56 IDGTSGAILQASA
+56 
-69 LHAKPGGRV
+69 
-78 RCQYFPAVDKVLFVD
+78 
-93 DYAVGCRK
+93 
-101 DLNGILLLDTAL
+101 
-113 QAPVSKPEDMVQ
+113 
-125 LELPVTEAQQL
+125 
-136 LSACV
+136 
-141 EKVDVSN
+141 
-148 TEGYDL
+148 
-154 FLTQL
+154 
-159 KEGLKSTSHETAA
+159 
-172 NHKVAKWAT
+172 
-181 VTFHLPHHVIKV
+181 
-193 VASAIVNELKKMNQN
+193 
-208 VAALSV
+208 
-214 ASSIMDRLSYLLPSG
+214 
-229 RPELGVGPGRSVD
+229 
-242 RSLMYSEANRRETF
+242 
-256 TSWPHAGYRWA
+256 
-267 QPDPMAQAGF
+267 
-277 YHQPASTGDDR
+277 
-288 AMCFTCSVCLVCWE
+288 
-302 PTDEPWSE
+302 
-310 HERHSPNCPF
+310 
-320 VKGEHTQN
+320 
-328 VPLSVTL
+328 
-335 ATSPAQFPSPDGSD
+335 
-349 KIACYGFGSCPHF
+349 
-362 LAAATKRGK
+362 
-371 ICIWDVSKLMKVH
+371 
-384 LKFEINPYD
+384 
-393 PVILRQ
+393 
-399 LFLSS
+399 
-404 GEQGLGSESTESRR
+404 
-418 PTLAWL
+418 
-424 EDTSSCSDLPKL
+424 
-436 EGDSDDQLEDSDSEE
+436 SDDLLEDSDSEE

-461 PCQKEN
+461 TSQKETM
-467 LEVSLGVT
+467 EVSLDIT

-480 QQPEKLQWEV
+480 QQPEKLQWEI
-490 VASVLEDT
+490 VANVLEDT
-498 VKDLEELGANPALA
+498 VKDLEELGANPCLA
-512 QAKADNK
+512 NCKSEK
-519 AKDKPSAAEQHNIP
+519 MKEKHLEQHNIP
-533 FPCLLTGGLLSY
+533 FPCLLAGGLLTYKSPATSPVSSNSQ
-545 RSAASS
+545 RSLDGLSRTRGESVSEQGSTDNESCTNSELNS
-551 PLAGGPPPP
+551 PL
-560 PPSLA
+560 
-565 PTLTPTRGRPPPSSS
+565 
-580 SSSSS
+580 
-585 TLVGVPDGPLLRTQA
+585 V
-600 PEVTPN
+600 
-606 TPIVVVGTPD
+606 
-616 QGPMEIESCP
+616 
-626 PPPVV
+626 
-631 VPPELVASPGGGGLP
+631 
-646 VSAIRRTIPVLLLY
+646 RRTLPVLLLY
-660 SIKEAD
+660 SIKESD
-666 EKASGSG
+666 EKAG
-673 KVFAQMNSL
+673 KLFSQMNNIMS
-682 MGKSLHEEGFT
+682 KSIHDDGFT

-701 FDSHEQLLLQDP
+701 LDSQEQLLLQDP
-713 PITYIQQF
+713 PVTYIQQF
-721 ADATAGL
+721 ADAAANLT
-728 GSGTGS
+728 SPDSDKWSSMVPKPGT
-734 GSGTGNNASVT
+734 
-745 DPGPEKWGSMAAPR
+745 
-759 PGALVQCLRL
+759 LVQCLRL
-769 PKELEEE
+769 PRFAEEE
-776 NLYVDSITPCS
+776 NLCVDSITPCA
-787 DGLHLLVGLQPCSVE
+787 DGVHLLVGLRTCPVE

-807 NQVEALNNLNR
+807 NQVEALNNLNK
-818 LHSAL
+818 LNSAL
-823 CSRGNSRNKD
+823 CNRRKGELESSLAVVN
-833 DLHHHHHHHHPALV
+833 
-847 PTMANGIEGGHGALP
+847 
-862 LPGTSPPQQTPLIL
+862 GTSIDVIQHESPADVPTPLII
-876 PPDQQPLLQPPL
+876 QPEQR
-888 SPQQTP
+888 S
-894 TSPSSRGVFGGVST
+894 VS
-908 GGNNNN
+908 
-914 SSGGG
+914 G
-919 GYLVLYKL
+919 GYLVLYKM
-927 NYSTRIV
+927 NYATRIV

-939 PVRVQHIREP
+939 PVKIQHIKDP
-949 RDAVT
+949 QDTIT
-954 SLILLP
+954 SMILLP
-960 ADVLDG
+960 PDILDNREDDCEEPVEEIQLTSKNGSG
-966 REEDGEDA
+966 RERRSEI
-974 SDDTPPGLKNGP
+974 
-986 VSASSGPNMA
+986 
-996 AGGSSGGVG
+996 
-1005 GSSTAAGVMAAS
+1005 STL
-1017 TGHGPSAS
+1017 GH
-1025 SPLAAG
+1025 
-1031 MAASTAKEKLVVTTQ
+1031 LVITTQ
-1046 AGYIMVLDLATLEV
+1046 GGYVKILDLSNFEI
-1060 LAKVEPPVKES
+1060 LAKVEPPKKE
-1071 GDEVDPFVSV
+1071 GTEEPDVFVSV
-1081 TYCSGTDRLC
+1081 IYCSGTDRLC

-1099 HFLQIGGVFD
+1099 HFLQIGGTCD
-1109 DIDDADIFVDGP
+1109 DIDEADILVDGS
-1121 LSKGVDQLF
+1121 LSKNVEQSS
-1130 EGTKPSSNPSSPG
+1130 EGTKPLSNPSSPG
-1143 ITAGVDL
+1143 ITGVDL
-1150 LVDQALGVEVLSSL
+1150 LVDQPFSLETLTSL

-1211 HTRTWKLQSD
+1211 HTRTWKLQTD
-1221 SSSWDEHVF
+1221 SNSWDEHVF

-1237 CMVGHVDFKFVMN
+1237 CMVGHVDFKFVLN
-1250 ANITNI
+1250 SNITNI

-1268 PGLGKVNETA
+1268 PGLGKVNAHNIE
-1278 VDRQITFPLSQALH
+1278 V
-1292 TNGERNGQPLLHDFT
+1292 ERNGKPGLVEFSEEMQY
-1307 EDIQFMDIEE
+1307 MDVEE
-1317 SPGSRLCP
+1317 PQCLRLCP
-1325 FLEDHKEDILC
+1325 FLEEHKEDILC
-1336 GPVWLASGLDLSGHA
+1336 GPVWLATGLDLSGHA
-1351 GMLSLTSPK
+1351 GMLTLTSPK

-1370 RSFLVHIKAV
+1370 RSFLIHVKAV
-1380 SDKGM
+1380 NDRGT
-1385 EESPRPVV
+1385 EEICNGGIRPVV
-1393 RMPSKPQSSKAQS
+1393 RIPPLKPQTNKGHSLASLLAKVAAGKEKPSSKIEATT
-1406 LSSLLQRAQATKEKA
+1406 SSRK
-1421 STSKVE
+1421 S
-1427 PPTASKKP
+1427 
-1435 DNLRGCDLLQEVSI
+1435 DNLRGCDLLQEVSV
-1449 TIRRFKKTSIPKE
+1449 TIRRFKKTSISKE
-1462 RIQRCSMLQFP
+1462 RVQRCAMLQFS
-1473 EFHERLL
+1473 EFHEKLL
-1480 NGLCKRTEETDSTEH
+1480 TTLCKKTEDSLTTEH
-1495 GQSLIL
+1495 AQSLVL
-1501 DILCWL
+1501 DTLCWL
-1507 AGVYSNGSCS
+1507 AGVYSNGPGSS
-1517 PREGKEGL
+1517 KEGNDSL
-1525 LIKTRKRLT
+1525 LSKTRKCVS
-1534 DMVRVCFFQAGR
+1534 DIIRVCFFEAGR

-1558 CISNGKGDPGQQ
+1558 CISNGRCDPSQQ
-1570 GFGMALLKALLE
+1570 GFGSVLLKALLD
-1582 NMPYLPAAA
+1582 NMPLLPAAA
-1591 TGGAVFWYFV
+1591 TGGSVYWYFV

-1624 VSRQLQDRLTPLEAL
+1624 VSRQLQDRLTPMEAL

-1658 EVSGSS
+1658 EICGSS
-1664 CKNAFNSGIGVQS
+1664 CKNVYNSSIGVQS
-1677 DEIDLSDIL
+1677 DEIDLSDVL
-1686 SGNGKVS
+1686 SGNGKIS
-1693 NCAAAEGSFT
+1693 SCAAAEGSFT
-1703 ALTGLLEVEPL
+1703 SLTGLLEVEPL
-1714 HFTCVSTSDGTRVER
+1714 HFTCVSTSDGTRIER
-1729 DDASMFTVSTFGVT
+1729 DDASTFTVSTFGVT
-1743 PAVGGLSAGSV
+1743 PAVGGLSSGTV

-1773 HAMVSAEQQLQVL
+1773 HAMASAEQQLQVL

-1803 EAKLHQTTS
+1803 EAKLHQTT

-1820 GVGPIHNSVPSNPS
+1820 AVGPVHNSVPSNTV
-1834 ASGSASASS
+1834 A

-1874 EAVSAAISV
+1874 EAVSAVINA
-1883 ELAQLFPGSIMD
+1883 ELAQLFPGSVID
-1895 PPAVNL
+1895 PPTVNL

-1906 NSHKPKP
+1906 NTSK
-1913 VSHAQNPMGSGLA
+1913 SRTNPLGSGLA
-1926 LALSQASHFLQPP
+1926 LAISHASHFLQPP

-1957 TLDFGRPVLLTDAL
+1957 TLDFGRPILLTDVL
-1971 IPTCADLASLS
+1971 IPTCGDLASLS

-2003 ATHSLILHDLLPPP
+2003 STHSLILHDLLPPP

-2041 GFYYGHTYILPWES
+2041 GFYYGHTYILPFEN

-2063 LRGESEA
+2063 LRGEGEA
-2070 ASQPDVDQHLAMMV
+2070 ANQPEIDQHLAMMV

-2098 HRLETL
+2098 HRLEIL

-2119 QYFLRKPDKAVEEDQ
+2119 QYFLRKPDKAVEEDS

-2140 QDCVQLQL
+2140 QDCIQLQL

-2156 VQRLRVSLGASR
+2156 VQRLKVALGASR
-2168 KPLPDAAYASYAYDA
+2168 KTLKEQSDPK
-2183 RELVH
+2183 ELIQM
-2188 SSSTEQLRTVI
+2188 SSTEQLRTII

-2205 LLSLLHTNNGHSVPS
+2205 LLSLLHSSNGHSVPV

-2307 EGLLNLLDSLLS
+2307 ESLLNLLDNLLS
-2319 PLQQSHS
+2319 PLQPH
-2326 LQARRTEGVLDIPM
+2326 LPVHRRTEGVLDIPM

-2349 RLLDYVASVEDEA
+2349 RLLDYVATVEDEA
-2362 SASKK
+2362 ATAKK
-2367 QLGGKDRD
+2367 PLNGKERE
-2375 RSFTG
+2375 RFLTG

-2385 INNSLQSQNMS
+2385 INNSLHTQSLS

-2406 RLYSRKVRK
+2406 RLYSRKIRK
-2415 QLVHTKQQLNL
+2415 QLVHHKQQLNL

-2432 ALMEQIEKEKIQ
+2432 ALVEQMEKEKIQ
-2444 SNKSSSYKLLV
+2444 SNKGSSYKLLV
-2455 EHAKLKQ
+2455 EQAKLKQ

-2484 LDTEASASGAAKE
+2484 LDTEVSTAKE
-2497 APEVEL
+2497 TPEIEP

-2550 RPTIHLCEVVSEQ
+2550 RPTIHLCEIVNET

-2599 ILAGELLSPASL
+2599 ILAGELLAPIAAEAMEESAL
-2611 DGMDEG
+2611 GEDAG
-2617 ASLGEEAGAAA
+2617 ASAGDSDDSLQQST
-2628 AVAACA
+2628 V
-2634 VASALAEPE
+2634 
-2643 EALAQPSPLPL
+2643 QL
-2654 VESIDETLP
+2654 VETIDEPLTH
-2663 PDIIAGTP
+2663 DITG
-2671 GTSSSSVF
+2671 
-2679 QSAPPLS
+2679 APPLS
-2686 SLEKDKDIDFD
+2686 SLEKDKDIDLE
-2697 LLQDLMDVD
+2697 LLQDLMEVD

-2722 VFKPIG
+2722 VFKPIS

-2733 YWGADY
+2733 YWGAEY
-2739 GTYNYNAYVG
+2739 GTYNYNPYIG
-2749 GAGIPVS
+2749 GVGIPVA
-2756 KPPAAQEKPGAQSL
+2756 KPPVTTEKNGSQTVSI
-2770 SVSVSQALDARL
+2770 SVSQALDARL

-2793 LKMMATLEADSI
+2793 LKMMSTLEADSI
-2805 LQALTSTSPA
+2805 LQALTNTSPTLT
-2815 VVQSSNGTDDSLLR
+2815 QSPSGTDDSLLR
-2829 GLHGS
+2829 GLHAS
-2834 SSPPGGSSSSSSL
+2834 NQNAQL
-2847 VVQPSSIPMLS
+2847 IVQLSSIPMLS

-2886 LNSCPGSADDGGSDI
+2886 LNSSSSGSKDSGADI
-2901 FLFNAS
+2901 FLYNAN
-2907 RVPTIPLNQASIS
+2907 RIPVVSLNQASVT
-2920 SFLTVLAWYPN
+2920 SFLSVLAWYPN
-2931 TSLRTWC
+2931 TLLRTWC

-2948 NMPSSSAS
+2948 NMQLNAGPSSAIG
-2956 ASSSGLGGHESTA
+2956 AQESTA
-2969 QQMVSELTLVPV
+2969 QLLVSDPNLIHV
-2981 LVRFLSGSNPHG
+2981 LVKFLSGTNPHG
-2993 TSQHSSQ
+2993 TNQHSPQ

-3021 STCPQL
+3021 STCPQM
-3027 FSEFLLELMH
+3027 FSEFLLKLIH
-3037 ILSME
+3037 ILSTE
-3042 RGPLLSG
+3042 RGAFQTG

-3057 KLLEFTLEQSFET
+3057 KLLEFTLEQNFEV
-3070 VSVGTIMAVV
+3070 VSVSTISAVI

-3095 KVVSRSGSDS
+3095 KVMSRSGSDS

-3126 KAVCGETTRDQLMFN
+3126 KAVCGEMTRDQLMFD
-3141 LLKLVNT
+3141 LLKLINI
-3148 LVKLPLTADGKF
+3148 LVQLPLSSNREYSA
-3160 SGRVPPPGNG
+3160 RVPVA
-3170 SSDSVSDEEKVC
+3170 SSTTDSVSDEEKVSGGKDGN
-3182 GSKEGPGQG
+3182 GSNPNTQG
-3191 GATPHQG
+3191 STAY
-3198 PAVGVADLVLGNQQV
+3198 VADLVLANQQI

-3265 LSKRATS
+3265 LSKKATT

-3295 STCQLSEPLLWFI
+3295 ATCQLSEPLLWFI

-3357 SGPGKAADGS
+3357 SGPTKATDSS

-3375 EPDNAEGLHNFAPLG
+3375 EPDNAEGIHNFAPLG
-3390 TITSSSP
+3390 SITSSSP

-3435 HLPAAVLLKEV
+3435 HLPAAVLLKEI

-3556 LHHCLTHVSDLEAVM
+3556 LHHCLTHISDLEGMM

-3611 STAIGLR
+3611 STRIGLK
-3618 LIDILLRNCAASGTD
+3618 LVDILLRNCSASGSD
-3633 PNNLNSPLLFGRL
+3633 PAVLLLFPFPFFFLMRQDLNSPLLFGRL

-3670 DRVQALLQWVH
+3670 DRIQALLKWVS
-3681 DSARVAAMKRSAPL
+3681 DSARVAAMKKSGRVSYICPN
-3695 GYMGPSATSP
+3695 SST

-3728 YELPVDYDLPA
+3728 YELLVEYNLPA
-3739 LLNRELFELLYNW
+3739 LLDRELFESLFNW
-3752 SMSLACNLVLKK
+3752 SMSLPCNMVLKK

-3774 HVHPSYFS
+3774 HIHPNYFS
-3782 LLMSWMGI
+3782 LLMGWMGI
-3790 VPSATV
+3790 TPPP
-3796 SAVAAMASAQSQ
+3796 MQCQ
-3808 ARHRLSLTDDGKK
+3808 HRLSMTDDSKK
-3821 QHDAAAATAAAAN
+3821 QDL
-3834 SASAGGGGASG
+3834 SSS
-3845 GLTDDSKH
+3845 LTDDSKN
-3853 ARSPPPLSESQLA
+3853 AQAPLALTESHLA
-3866 TLAAASQSPGAIQ
+3866 TLAASSQSPEAIK

-3887 SLLVRSLAALCCS
+3887 SLLVRSLASFCFNH
-3900 LLASADLPLPG
+3900 
-3911 GATVPPTSTPA
+3911 
-3922 SASAPSS
+3922 
-3929 SSSSSSP
+3929 
-3936 PSSSAASTSSSPAE
+3936 TSSSDCTAQSMDITQDRL
-3950 RRHHHLHHHQS
+3950 RRHHVPQHFNK
-3961 QSHHHHHHSH
+3961 
-3971 HSHSSSSYHSMPSTS
+3971 MPITADL
-3986 SSSSPPSSSSSSS
+3986 
-3999 FSCPPPPPP
+3999 
-4008 PPVNRATLSPEL
+4008 V
-4020 AAPVLRFLTEV
+4020 APVLRFLTEV
-4031 GNSHAMKDWLG
+4031 GNSHMMKDWLG
-4042 GPEVNPLWTALLFL
+4042 GSEVNPLWTALLFL
-4056 LCHSSAS
+4056 LCHSGATSGGHNMTAQQ
-4063 AGTSATTSPTTNT
+4063 TSARSSLLSSTVTT
-4076 TNNTT
+4076 
-4081 NTTNTNTATT
+4081 
-4091 SNGSTS
+4091 
-4097 NGQVAAAASA
+4097 
-4107 SASAS
+4107 
-4112 GMGAS
+4112 
-4117 ASSPCSS
+4117 
-4124 PLSTSPAGAS
+4124 
-4134 AAAGPSSSMSG
+4134 
-4145 SSIAGPSTAPL
+4145 
-4156 LPPPPPP
+4156 
-4163 LAYSSSASASATAAA
+4163 
-4178 MGTSTAAASG
+4178 
-4188 SRYSL
+4188 
-4193 GSGGRA
+4193 
-4199 GGLTTQQRTSLE
+4199 GLTTQQRTAIE

-4242 APQRGNVPISGN
+4242 SPQRGNLPTSGN

-4272 VTVFLQ
+4272 VTLFLQ

-4292 HVIQHPMYGAGHKYR
+4292 HVIQHPMYGAGHKFR
-4307 TLHLPISTTLADV
+4307 TLHLPVSTTLAEV
-4320 LDRVSDTPS
+4320 LDRVSGKFAIVHDTPS
-4329 ITAKLMSEQKEDK
+4329 ITAKLINEQKEDK
-4342 EKKNHEEKEKMKADN
+4342 EKKNYEEKEKVKAEN

-4373 QSKRALSTPPRPPS
+4373 QSKRAVSSTPPRPPS
-4387 RRGRVMSDKL
+4387 RRGRVMTDKVGT
-4397 SASSGVDPAAKTVS
+4397 SSSGGESSSKTIS

-4424 QPLPG
+4424 QPLPA

-4445 PQGYRSIDMTVKLGS
+4445 PQGYRSIDLTVKLGS
-4460 KLSSDPGLSKTD
+4460 KVISDPSLSKTD
-4472 SFKRLRTEKEHG
+4472 SFKRLHTEKEHADLLG
-4484 EMLSSC
+4484 PC
-4490 PEDEPMTP
+4490 PEDEAISP
-4498 GDECLEAAIDESLL
+4498 GDECMDAVLDESLL
-4512 ETNPIQSPLQVFA
+4512 ETCPIQSPLQVFA

-4540 YPDVIQQVSAPVV
+4540 YPDVIQQVSTPVV
-4553 ASSSQEK
+4553 TSATQEK
-4560 PKDSDQFEWVTIEQS
+4560 QKDSDQFEWVTIEQS

-4584 NIAAEPPPIK
+4584 TIAAEPPPIK
-4594 SPVQTMS
+4594 STVQTMS

-4644 GEGSHILQSPS
+4644 GEGSMCCHILQSPS
-4655 ANVLPTLPFHVLRA
+4655 ANVLPTLPFHVLRS
-4669 LFSSTP
+4669 LFSTTP
-4675 LTTDDGLLLRRI
+4675 LTTDDGVLLRRM

-4702 ALSHHAPRVPST
+4702 ALSHHAPRVPNST
-4714 NGNQNEVV
+4714 PNQAEPQVSSTHN
-4722 TGHGAGTSEEQQLY
+4722 TASTEEQQLY

-4772 QVLASYINPAGCVGH
+4772 QVLASYINPAGSTANEETQTSHEG
-4787 GEAPSSESR
+4787 R
-4796 GQNSAALPSVLQE
+4796 GQNSSALPSVLLE

-4835 VPLYRALLELLRAIS
+4835 VPLYRALLELLRAIA
-4850 SCTSLVPLLL
+4850 SCTSMVPLLL
-4860 PLSGDPAQEEEE
+4860 PLSGESSEEEE
-4872 EEERSESQ
+4872 EQLESQ
-4880 TSVGMLL
+4880 ASVGTLL

-4906 KSKGVVKAEP
+4906 KAKAGVKP
-4916 SDPEP
+4916 DTSDQEP
-4921 EGLTLLVPDIQRTA
+4921 EGLTLLVPDIQKTA

-4946 QANQEKKLAESSKK
+4946 QANQEKKMAEYSKK
-4960 ASTRPKPLS
+4960 AAVKPKPLS
-4969 VLRSLEEKYVAAMK
+4969 VLRSLEEKYVAVMK

-4994 EDEDGKLVFK
+4994 EDDDGKLVFK
-5004 VNYHYMTQVKN
+5004 VNYHYMSQVKN

-5148 ILVSEP
+5148 ILVAEP

-5178 GNIRQASVKWAMLEQ
+5178 GNIRQATVKWAMLEQ

-5207 HFYLKRAEIM
+5207 HFYLKRVEIM
-5217 GQCEEWIT
+5217 AQCEEWIA

-5264 EGLEPDGEDFSDK
+5264 EGLDPDTDDSPEKCSATSSEETMLHDQVKPSSSKDVPTDFK
-5277 SSALLVKELPNQ
+5277 
-5289 DAEKP
+5289 
-5294 GGSQDAHCS
+5294 
-5303 EGQL
+5303 

>member
-17 WVVLRDGCLRCDE
+17 WIVLRDGCLRCDE

-113 QAPVSKPEDMVQ
+113 QAPVAKPEDMVQ
-125 LELPVTEAQQL
+125 LELPVTEAQQM
-136 LSACV
+136 LSACL

-148 TEGYDL
+148 TEGYDI
-154 FLTQL
+154 FITQL
-159 KEGLKSTSHETAA
+159 KEGLKNTSHETAA

-181 VTFHLPHHVIKV
+181 VTFHLPHHVLKL
-193 VASAIVNELKKMNQN
+193 VASAIVNELKKINQN

-214 ASSIMDRLSYLLPSG
+214 ASFIMDRLSYLLPSA

-256 TSWPHAGYRWA
+256 MSWPHAGYRWA

-277 YHQPASTGDDR
+277 YHQVGSPASTGDDR

-335 ATSPAQFPSPDGSD
+335 ATSPAQFPTPDGSD

-371 ICIWDVSKLMKVH
+371 ICIWDLSKLMKVH

-393 PVILRQ
+393 PAILRQ
-399 LFLSS
+399 LILS
-404 GEQGLGSESTESRR
+404 GSELALGTQESRR

-424 EDTSSCSDLPKL
+424 EDSSSCSDIPKL

-461 PCQKEN
+461 PSQRESM
-467 LEVSLGVT
+467 EVSLGVT
-475 ALSVL
+475 ALSLL

-498 VKDLEELGANPALA
+498 VKDLEELGANPSLA
-512 QAKADNK
+512 QVKADK
-519 AKDKPSAAEQHNIP
+519 AKEKPAEHHNIP
-533 FPCLLTGGLLSY
+533 FPCLLAGGLLSY
-545 RSAASS
+545 RSAAGS
-551 PLAGGPPPP
+551 PLAAP
-560 PPSLA
+560 PPSA
-565 PTLTPTRGRPPPSSS
+565 RRTM
-580 SSSSS
+580 
-585 TLVGVPDGPLLRTQA
+585 DGPLRTQG
-600 PEVTPN
+600 PELPHAV
-606 TPIVVVGTPD
+606 PD
-616 QGPMEIESCP
+616 QGPVEMETCNP
-626 PPPVV
+626 PPM
-631 VPPELVASPGGGGLP
+631 ELGSPNP
-646 VSAIRRTIPVLLLY
+646 AAPAVRRTMPVLLLY
-660 SIKEAD
+660 SIKESD
-666 EKASGSG
+666 EKSSG
-673 KVFAQMNSL
+673 KVFAQMNNL
-682 MGKSLHEEGFT
+682 MSKGLHEEGFS

-701 FDSHEQLLLQDP
+701 FDTHEQLLLQDP

-721 ADATAGL
+721 ADAAANLAALDG
-728 GSGTGS
+728 
-734 GSGTGNNASVT
+734 
-745 DPGPEKWGSMAAPR
+745 DKWSSLAPR

-769 PKELEEE
+769 PKQLEEE
-776 NLYVDSITPCS
+776 NLYVDSVTPCS
-787 DGLHLLVGLQPCSVE
+787 DGVHLLVGLQPCSVE

-823 CSRGNSRNKD
+823 CSRRKGE
-833 DLHHHHHHHHPALV
+833 LQPL
-847 PTMANGIEGGHGALP
+847 PTLANGHEALP
-862 LPGTSPPQQTPLIL
+862 SASPPQTPLIL
-876 PPDQQPLLQPPL
+876 PPPDQRQQPSRPL
-888 SPQQTP
+888 
-894 TSPSSRGVFGGVST
+894 GGC
-908 GGNNNN
+908 
-914 SSGGG
+914 GGG
-919 GYLVLYKL
+919 GYLALYKL

-939 PVRVQHIREP
+939 PVKVQHIRDP

-960 ADVLDG
+960 PDVLDG
-966 REEDGEDA
+966 RE
-974 SDDTPPGLKNGP
+974 DDSEEAPEETHRRGLKNGCGHGC
-986 VSASSGPNMA
+986 GP
-996 AGGSSGGVG
+996 GTGT
-1005 GSSTAAGVMAAS
+1005 SSTAAPSS
-1017 TGHGPSAS
+1017 TKVKQGDVVGLGH
-1025 SPLAAG
+1025 
-1031 MAASTAKEKLVVTTQ
+1031 LVVTTQ
-1046 AGYIMVLDLATLEV
+1046 AGYIMILDLSTLEV
-1060 LAKVEPPVKES
+1060 LAKVEPPKKDGIV
-1071 GDEVDPFVSV
+1071 DEIDPFVAV

-1099 HFLQIGGVFD
+1099 HFLQIGGVCD

-1121 LSKGVDQLF
+1121 LSKGSEQLL

-1143 ITAGVDL
+1143 ITGVDL
-1150 LVDQALGVEVLSSL
+1150 LVDQALAVESLTSL

-1221 SSSWDEHVF
+1221 RYGRVGVTGSSWDEHVF

-1256 PQIQVTLLKNKA
+1256 PQIQITLLKNKA

-1278 VDRQITFPLSQALH
+1278 VDRQISFPLSHVLH
-1292 TNGERNGQPLLHDFT
+1292 ANGERNGQPLMHDFT
-1307 EDIQFMDIEE
+1307 DDIQFMDIEE
-1317 SPGSRLCP
+1317 TPGSRLCT

-1385 EESPRPVV
+1385 EESPRPVM
-1393 RMPSKPQSSKAQS
+1393 RMPVAKPQSSKGHS
-1406 LSSLLQRAQATKEKA
+1406 LSTLLQRAQATKEKA
-1421 STSKVE
+1421 STSKADS
-1427 PPTASKKP
+1427 PAQSKKP
-1435 DNLRGCDLLQEVSI
+1435 DNLRGCDLLQEVSV

-1462 RIQRCSMLQFP
+1462 RVQRCAMLQFP
-1473 EFHERLL
+1473 DFHEKLL
-1480 NGLCKRTEETDSTEH
+1480 NGLCKREDEGPGTEH
-1495 GQSLIL
+1495 SQSLIL
-1501 DILCWL
+1501 DCLCWL
-1507 AGVYSNGSCS
+1507 AGVYSNGPCS
-1517 PREGKEGL
+1517 LREGKEAML
-1525 LIKTRKRLT
+1525 TKTRKRLT
-1534 DMVRVCFFQAGR
+1534 DIVRVCFFEAGR

-1558 CISNGKGDPGQQ
+1558 CISNGKGEPSQQ
-1570 GFGMALLKALLE
+1570 GFGMGLLKALLD

-1591 TGGAVFWYFV
+1591 TGGSVFWYFV

-1664 CKNAFNSGIGVQS
+1664 CKNAFNSSIGVQS
-1677 DEIDLSDIL
+1677 DEIDLSEIL

-1693 NCAAAEGSFT
+1693 SCAAAEGSFT

-1714 HFTCVSTSDGTRVER
+1714 HFTCISTSDGTRVER

-1743 PAVGGLSAGSV
+1743 PAVGGLSAGTV

-1812 AAAAAAAS
+1812 AAAS
-1820 GVGPIHNSVPSNPS
+1820 GVGPIHNSVPSS
-1834 ASGSASASS
+1834 T
-1843 APGFF
+1843 PGFF

-1883 ELAQLFPGSIMD
+1883 ELAQLFPGSMMD
-1895 PPAVNL
+1895 PPPVNL

-1906 NSHKPKP
+1906 NSQKAKP
-1913 VSHAQNPMGSGLA
+1913 NPMGSGLA
-1926 LALSQASHFLQPP
+1926 LVISQASHFLQPP
-1939 PHQSII
+1939 PQQSII

-1971 IPTCADLASLS
+1971 IPTCGDLASLS

-2003 ATHSLILHDLLPPP
+2003 STHSLILHDLLPPP

-2063 LRGESEA
+2063 LRGECEA
-2070 ASQPDVDQHLAMMV
+2070 ASQPDVHQHLAMMV

-2104 LQSIDLPPLNSANNA
+2104 LQNIDLPPLNSANNA
-2119 QYFLRKPDKAVEEDQ
+2119 QYFLRKPDKAVEEDS

-2140 QDCVQLQL
+2140 QDCIQLQL

-2156 VQRLRVSLGASR
+2156 VQRLRVSLGAGR
-2168 KPLPDAAYASYAYDA
+2168 KVLPEPYDP
-2183 RELVH
+2183 RELIQN
-2188 SSSTEQLRTVI
+2188 SSTEQLRTII

-2205 LLSLLHTNNGHSVPS
+2205 LLSLLHSNNGHAVPS
-2220 VLQSTFHAQACE
+2220 VLQSTFHAHACE

-2243 PKIRLHTGLLLV
+2243 PKIRLHAGLLLV

-2319 PLQQSHS
+2319 PLQQPRSAT
-2326 LQARRTEGVLDIPM
+2326 QRRTEGGLAGGSLGWGWQQGWGAGGLPGPSTNTGLPGPWTQPAAYECVSVCAAGVLDVPM

-2362 SASKK
+2362 SAGKK
-2367 QLGGKDRD
+2367 HQGGKERE
-2375 RSFTG
+2375 RTFTG

-2385 INNSLQSQNMS
+2385 INNSLQSSSTN

-2406 RLYSRKVRK
+2406 RLYSRKIRK
-2415 QLVHTKQQLNL
+2415 QLVHHKQQLNL

-2432 ALMEQIEKEKIQ
+2432 ALVEQIEKEKIQ

-2455 EHAKLKQ
+2455 EQAKLKQ

-2476 TAEWPRSS
+2476 TAEWPRST
-2484 LDTEASASGAAKE
+2484 LDTEATAAKE
-2497 APEVEL
+2497 PPEVEP

-2519 LALFLLSMDFTCHA
+2519 LSLFLLSMDFTCHA

-2550 RPTIHLCEVVSEQ
+2550 RPTIHLCEVVSEH

-2599 ILAGELLSPASL
+2599 ILAGELLSPGSL

-2617 ASLGEEAGAAA
+2617 AVGEEAGASSS
-2628 AVAACA
+2628 
-2634 VASALAEPE
+2634 SAGIDSDSLSTPIPQVETID
-2643 EALAQPSPLPL
+2643 EAL
-2654 VESIDETLP
+2654 V

-2671 GTSSSSVF
+2671 GTSSVF
-2679 QSAPPLS
+2679 QSAPSLS

-2722 VFKPIG
+2722 VFKPIS

-2739 GTYNYNAYVG
+2739 GTYGYNPYIGGVG
-2749 GAGIPVS
+2749 IAVS
-2756 KPPAAQEKPGAQSL
+2756 KPPVAAEKPGSQSL

-2805 LQALTSTSPA
+2805 LQALTSTSPTVSQA
-2815 VVQSSNGTDDSLLR
+2815 SNGTDDSLLR
-2829 GLHGS
+2829 GLRGG
-2834 SSPPGGSSSSSSL
+2834 SPPGSSL
-2847 VVQPSSIPMLS
+2847 MVQASSIPMLS

-2871 HVQLESLLQLWLTLS
+2871 HVQMESLLQLWLTLS
-2886 LNSCPGSADDGGSDI
+2886 LNSCSGGTEESGSDI

-2907 RVPTIPLNQASIS
+2907 RVPTIPLNQASIN
-2920 SFLTVLAWYPN
+2920 SFLSVLAWYPN

-2948 NMPSSSAS
+2948 NMPSS
-2956 ASSSGLGGHESTA
+2956 ASSSGMGAHESTA
-2969 QQMVSELTLVPV
+2969 QQMVSDPTLVHV

-3021 STCPQL
+3021 STCPQM
-3027 FSEFLLELMH
+3027 FSEFLLKLMH
-3037 ILSME
+3037 ILSTE
-3042 RGPLLSG
+3042 RGPFQSG

-3057 KLLEFTLEQSFET
+3057 KLLEFTLEQNFEV
-3070 VSVGTIMAVV
+3070 VSVSTISSVI

-3105 SVGARACFGGLFA
+3105 AVGARACFGGLFA

-3126 KAVCGETTRDQLMFN
+3126 KAVCGETTRDQLMFD
-3141 LLKLVNT
+3141 LLKLVNA
-3148 LVKLPLTADGKF
+3148 LVQLPLSGDREF
-3160 SGRVPPPGNG
+3160 SGRLPPAG
-3170 SSDSVSDEEKVC
+3170 SGASDSSVSDEEKVC
-3182 GSKEGPGQG
+3182 GSKEGAAG
-3191 GATPHQG
+3191 GSTPNQG
-3198 PAVGVADLVLGNQQV
+3198 PAAGVADLVLANQQI

-3284 ACGYMGRQGSL
+3284 ACGYMGRQSLYFSQGSL

-3357 SGPGKAADGS
+3357 TGPGKAADGS
-3367 LKARVLAS
+3367 LKTRVLAA

-3435 HLPAAVLLKEV
+3435 HLPAAVLLKEL

-3476 STPVITSGLTY
+3476 STPIITSGLTY

-3556 LHHCLTHVSDLEAVM
+3556 LHHCLTHVSDLEATM

-3611 STAIGLR
+3611 STRIGLK

-3633 PNNLNSPLLFGRL
+3633 PTNLNSPLLFGRL

-3663 TQDPGTK
+3663 IQDPGTK
-3670 DRVQALLQWVH
+3670 DRIQALLQWVH
-3681 DSARVAAMKRSAPL
+3681 DSSLVAAHKRSGPL
-3695 GYMGPSATSP
+3695 GYMRQSSSSS
-3705 REYGLLMP
+3705 REYGLVMP

-3728 YELPVDYDLPA
+3728 YELPVDYDLPV
-3739 LLNRELFELLYNW
+3739 LLNGELFELLYNW
-3752 SMSLACNLVLKK
+3752 SMSLPSNMVLKK

-3774 HVHPSYFS
+3774 HIHPSYFS

-3790 VPSATV
+3790 VAPPTA
-3796 SAVAAMASAQSQ
+3796 AQSQ
-3808 ARHRLSLTDDGKK
+3808 AQHRLSMTDDGKK
-3821 QHDAAAATAAAAN
+3821 QHDLSSANANATTSAAAT
-3834 SASAGGGGASG
+3834 

-3853 ARSPPPLSESQLA
+3853 ARPPIALSESELA
-3866 TLAAASQSPGAIQ
+3866 TLASASQSPGAIE

-3887 SLLVRSLAALCCS
+3887 SLLVRSLAGLCCG
-3900 LLASADLPLPG
+3900 LLAAADLPLP
-3911 GATVPPTSTPA
+3911 ATAQAERRQHHHNHHPHC
-3922 SASAPSS
+3922 SS
-3929 SSSSSSP
+3929 SSSSSS
-3936 PSSSAASTSSSPAE
+3936 S
-3950 RRHHHLHHHQS
+3950 S
-3961 QSHHHHHHSH
+3961 QSRV
-3971 HSHSSSSYHSMPSTS
+3971 P
-3986 SSSSPPSSSSSSS
+3986 
-3999 FSCPPPPPP
+3999 
-4008 PPVNRATLSPEL
+4008 LSAEL

-4042 GPEVNPLWTALLFL
+4042 GPEVNSLWTALLFL

-4063 AGTSATTSPTTNT
+4063 AGGAS
-4076 TNNTT
+4076 
-4081 NTTNTNTATT
+4081 
-4091 SNGSTS
+4091 G
-4097 NGQVAAAASA
+4097 GQGHTGAHSAAS
-4107 SASAS
+4107 
-4112 GMGAS
+4112 GGACC
-4117 ASSPCSS
+4117 P
-4124 PLSTSPAGAS
+4124 
-4134 AAAGPSSSMSG
+4134 
-4145 SSIAGPSTAPL
+4145 
-4156 LPPPPPP
+4156 PPPPPP
-4163 LAYSSSASASATAAA
+4163 LP
-4178 MGTSTAAASG
+4178 SG

-4193 GSGGRA
+4193 ASSSRGS
-4199 GGLTTQQRTSLE
+4199 GLTTQQRTAIE

-4242 APQRGNVPISGN
+4242 APQRGNVPVSGN

-4307 TLHLPISTTLADV
+4307 TLHLPISTTLAEV

-4329 ITAKLMSEQKEDK
+4329 ITAKLINEQKEDK
-4342 EKKNHEEKEKMKADN
+4342 EKKNQEEKEKMKTDS

-4397 SASSGVDPAAKTVS
+4397 TSSSGVDPSAKTLS

-4424 QPLPG
+4424 QPLPA

-4445 PQGYRSIDMTVKLGS
+4445 PQGYRSIDLTVKLGS
-4460 KLSSDPGLSKTD
+4460 KVIADPGLSKTD
-4472 SFKRLRTEKEHG
+4472 SFKRLRTEKVEHCD
-4484 EMLSSC
+4484 MLSSC

-4498 GDECLEAAIDESLL
+4498 GDDCLDAAIDESLL

-4540 YPDVIQQVSAPVV
+4540 YPDVIQQQIELFRQSPRATGGLKQTPHEGYQVSPPVV
-4553 ASSSQEK
+4553 PSTTQEK

-4584 NIAAEPPPIK
+4584 TMAAEPPPINK
-4594 SPVQTMS
+4594 SSVQTMS

-4610 FGLFLRLPGYAEVL
+4610 FGLFLRLPGYAEEL

-4669 LFSSTP
+4669 LFSTTL
-4675 LTTDDGLLLRRI
+4675 LTTDDGVLLRRM

-4702 ALSHHAPRVPST
+4702 ALSHHAPRVPNAS
-4714 NGNQNEVV
+4714 GNSSEPTVSS
-4722 TGHGAGTSEEQQLY
+4722 GHGGGTSEEQQLY

-4772 QVLASYINPAGCVGH
+4772 QVLASYINPAGCVSH
-4787 GEAPSSESR
+4787 GESPTGESR
-4796 GQNSAALPSVLQE
+4796 GHNSNALPTVLQE

-4850 SCTSLVPLLL
+4850 TSTALVPLLL
-4860 PLSGDPAQEEEE
+4860 PLSGDPSQEEEE
-4872 EEERSESQ
+4872 EGSSEGQ

-4906 KSKGVVKAEP
+4906 KAKGVVKP
-4916 SDPEP
+4916 DSSDPEP

-4946 QANQEKKLAESSKK
+4946 QANQERKLAESSKK
-4960 ASTRPKPLS
+4960 ATTRPKPMS
-4969 VLRSLEEKYVAAMK
+4969 ILRSLEEKYVAIMK

-4994 EDEDGKLVFK
+4994 EDDDGKLVFK
-5004 VNYHYMTQVKN
+5004 VNYHYMSQVKN

-5193 MRNPSPCFKEVIHK
+5193 LRNPSPCFKEVIHK
-5207 HFYLKRAEIM
+5207 HFYLKRVEVMA
-5217 GQCEEWIT
+5217 QCEEWIA

-5264 EGLEPDGEDFSDK
+5264 EGLEPDGEEFSEK
-5277 SSALLVKELPNQ
+5277 SAALMVKELPNQ

-5294 GGSQDAHCS
+5294 SGSQDAPCS
-5303 EGQL
+5303 EGLL

>member
-1 MAAAASP
+1 MAAAGAAAC
-8 GSCSSTSSD
+8 GSSESSE
-17 WVVLRDGCLRCDE
+17 WILVRDGRLRCDDA
-30 EGLRSLSYHPALN
+30 GLRSLSYHPGLN

-56 IDGTSGAILQASA
+56 IDGTSGSILQASV

-125 LELPVTEAQQL
+125 LELPVTEAQQML
-136 LSACV
+136 YACL

-159 KEGLKSTSHETAA
+159 KEGLKNTSHETAA

-181 VTFHLPHHVIKV
+181 VTFHLPHHMLKL
-193 VASAIVNELKKMNQN
+193 VASAIVNELKKLNQN

-214 ASSIMDRLSYLLPSG
+214 ASSIMDRLSYLLPSA

-335 ATSPAQFPSPDGSD
+335 ATSPAQFPSSDSSD
-349 KIACYGFGSCPHF
+349 KISCYGFGSCPHF
-362 LAAATKRGK
+362 LATATKRGK
-371 ICIWDVSKLMKVH
+371 ICIWDVSKLMRVH
-384 LKFEINPYD
+384 LKFEVNPYD
-393 PVILRQ
+393 PAILRQ
-399 LFLSS
+399 LILS
-404 GEQGLGSESTESRR
+404 GSEQHGLTGSESRR
-418 PTLAWL
+418 PALAWL
-424 EDTSSCSDLPKL
+424 EDTSSCSDIPKL

-451 HSRSESVTGH
+451 HSRSESVTG
-461 PCQKEN
+461 PLGPKESM
-467 LEVSLGVT
+467 EVSVGVT

-498 VKDLEELGANPALA
+498 VKDLEELGANPPHSLGP
-512 QAKADNK
+512 AKADRA
-519 AKDKPSAAEQHNIP
+519 AKDKPAEQHNIP
-533 FPCLLTGGLLSY
+533 FPCLLAGGLLSY
-545 RSAASS
+545 RSAAGS
-551 PLAGGPPPP
+551 PAVGPSQP
-560 PPSLA
+560 
-565 PTLTPTRGRPPPSSS
+565 GRPSENPP
-580 SSSSS
+580 
-585 TLVGVPDGPLLRTQA
+585 RTPGA
-600 PEVTPN
+600 ASE
-606 TPIVVVGTPD
+606 GLSPD
-616 QGPMEIESCP
+616 QGPMEIETCALPS
-626 PPPVV
+626 
-631 VPPELVASPGGGGLP
+631 ELGSPGAA
-646 VSAIRRTIPVLLLY
+646 VRRTLPVLLLY

-666 EKASGSG
+666 EKSTG
-673 KVFAQMNSL
+673 KVFSQMNNL
-682 MGKSLHEEGFT
+682 MGKGLHEEGFT

-701 FDSHEQLLLQDP
+701 FDTHEQLLLQDP
-713 PITYIQQF
+713 PVTYIQQF
-721 ADATAGL
+721 ADAA
-728 GSGTGS
+728 
-734 GSGTGNNASVT
+734 VT
-745 DPGPEKWGSMAAPR
+745 LDADKWNVPR
-759 PGALVQCLRL
+759 PGTLVQCLRL
-769 PKELEEE
+769 PKSLEDE
-776 NLYVDSITPCS
+776 NLYVDSITLCS
-787 DGLHLLVGLQPCSVE
+787 DGAHLLVVLQPFSVE
-802 SLSAI
+802 SLNAI
-807 NQVEALNNLNR
+807 NQVEALNTLNR

-823 CSRGNSRNKD
+823 CRNNKGQ
-833 DLHHHHHHHHPALV
+833 AV
-847 PTMANGIEGGHGALP
+847 ANGHQGPASASQ
-862 LPGTSPPQQTPLIL
+862 TQTPLIL
-876 PPDQQPLLQPPL
+876 PPLERLDQPH
-888 SPQQTP
+888 
-894 TSPSSRGVFGGVST
+894 SSRPVGG
-908 GGNNNN
+908 
-914 SSGGG
+914 SGGG
-919 GYLVLYKL
+919 GYLALYKL
-927 NYSTRIV
+927 NYSTRVV

-939 PVRVQHIREP
+939 PVKVQQIRDP
-949 RDAVT
+949 RDAIT
-954 SLILLP
+954 SLLLLP
-960 ADVLDG
+960 PDVLDG
-966 REEDGEDA
+966 REDDA
-974 SDDTPPGLKNGP
+974 EETSEESTPVGAVKNG
-986 VSASSGPNMA
+986 S
-996 AGGSSGGVG
+996 
-1005 GSSTAAGVMAAS
+1005 AAGVPA
-1017 TGHGPSAS
+1017 P
-1025 SPLAAG
+1025 AG
-1031 MAASTAKEKLVVTTQ
+1031 SGKEKRPDVAGLGHLVVTTQ
-1046 AGYIMVLDLATLEV
+1046 AGSVMVLDLSTLEV
-1060 LAKVEPPVKES
+1060 LARVEPAKKD
-1071 GDEVDPFVSV
+1071 GTDEVDSFVSV

-1091 ACTKGGEL
+1091 ACTRGGEL
-1099 HFLQIGGVFD
+1099 HFLQIGGVCD
-1109 DIDDADIFVDGP
+1109 DMDDADIFVDGP
-1121 LSKGVDQLF
+1121 VSKGVEQLL
-1130 EGTKPSSNPSSPG
+1130 EGAKPSSNPSSPG
-1143 ITAGVDL
+1143 ITGVDL
-1150 LVDQALGVEVLSSL
+1150 LVEQPLTVETLSSL

-1221 SSSWDEHVF
+1221 STSWDEHVF

-1237 CMVGHVDFKFVMN
+1237 CMVGHVDFKFVLN

-1268 PGLGKVNETA
+1268 PGLGKGSESA
-1278 VDRQITFPLSQALH
+1278 VDRQIVFPLSHVLQ
-1292 TNGERNGQPLLHDFT
+1292 TNGERNGPPLLHDFT
-1307 EDIQFMDIEE
+1307 DDIQFMDIEE
-1317 SPGSRLCP
+1317 PGGSRLCS

-1370 RSFLVHIKAV
+1370 RSFLVHIKAA
-1380 SDKGM
+1380 GERGP
-1385 EESPRPVV
+1385 EESPRRIV
-1393 RMPSKPQSSKAQS
+1393 RMTPTKPQGGSKTHS
-1406 LSSLLQRAQATKEKA
+1406 LSSLLQKAQATKEKA
-1421 STSKVE
+1421 STSKGDPQG
-1427 PPTASKKP
+1427 PPKKP
-1435 DNLRGCDLLQEVSI
+1435 DNLRGCDLLLEVSI
-1449 TIRRFKKTSIPKE
+1449 TIRRFKKTSVPKE
-1462 RIQRCSMLQFP
+1462 RVQRCAMLQFP
-1473 EFHERLL
+1473 ELQERLL
-1480 NGLCKRTEETDSTEH
+1480 AALCERSEENTASEH
-1495 GQSLIL
+1495 SQSLVL
-1501 DILCWL
+1501 DVLCWL
-1507 AGVYSNGSCS
+1507 AGVYSNGLCS
-1517 PREGKEGL
+1517 LKEGKEGL
-1525 LIKTRKRLT
+1525 QSKTRKRLG
-1534 DMVRVCFFQAGR
+1534 DIVRVCFFQAGR

-1558 CISNGKGDPGQQ
+1558 CISNGKGEQNQQ
-1570 GFGMALLKALLE
+1570 GFGQALLKALLD

-1591 TGGAVFWYFV
+1591 TGGSVYWYFV

-1612 GCSTA
+1612 SCSTA

-1624 VSRQLQDRLTPLEAL
+1624 ASRQLQERLTPLEAL

-1646 YSSPFDPVLFDL
+1646 YGSPFDPVLFDL

-1664 CKNAFNSGIGVQS
+1664 CKNTYSSIGVQS

-1693 NCAAAEGSFT
+1693 GCGAAEGSFT
-1703 ALTGLLEVEPL
+1703 SLTGLLEVEPL

-1743 PAVGGLSAGSV
+1743 PTVAGLSGGAV

-1803 EAKLHQTTS
+1803 EAKLHQTS
-1812 AAAAAAAS
+1812 SVAVQAHGSVVSNSS
-1820 GVGPIHNSVPSNPS
+1820 G
-1834 ASGSASASS
+1834 

-1874 EAVSAAISV
+1874 EAVSAAIGA
-1883 ELAQLFPGSIMD
+1883 ELAQLFPNNIMD
-1895 PPAVNL
+1895 PPQPS
-1901 AAHNK
+1901 AHSK
-1906 NSHKPKP
+1906 NAHRTKAP
-1913 VSHAQNPMGSGLA
+1913 NPMGSGLA
-1926 LALSQASHFLQPP
+1926 LAISQASHFLQPP
-1939 PHQSII
+1939 PQQSII

-1971 IPTCADLASLS
+1971 IPTCGDLASLS

-2003 ATHSLILHDLLPPP
+2003 STHSLILHDLLPPP

-2055 ELKLMHDP
+2055 ELKLMNDP
-2063 LRGESEA
+2063 LRAEGESF
-2070 ASQPDVDQHLAMMV
+2070 SQPELEQHLAMMV

-2104 LQSIDLPPLNSANNA
+2104 LQNVDVPPLNSANNA
-2119 QYFLRKPDKAVEEDQ
+2119 QYFLRKPDKALEEDS

-2140 QDCVQLQL
+2140 HDCAQLQL
-2148 QLNLAHHA
+2148 QLNLAAQA
-2156 VQRLRVSLGASR
+2156 VQRLRVSLGSPR
-2168 KPLPDAAYASYAYDA
+2168 LPRPLRPLAPNQPLAQ
-2183 RELVH
+2183 LVRQA
-2188 SSSTEQLRTVI
+2188 STEQLRTTI

-2205 LLSLLHTNNGHSVPS
+2205 LLSLLHANNGQCVPAVLRSVF
-2220 VLQSTFHAQACE
+2220 QAQVCE
-2232 ELFKHLCISGT
+2232 ELFKQLCISGT
-2243 PKIRLHTGLLLV
+2243 PQIRLHAGLLLV
-2255 QLCGGERWWGQ
+2255 QLCGAESWWGQ
-2266 FLSNVLQELY
+2266 FISNVLQELY

-2319 PLQQSHS
+2319 PLQQPSAPLH
-2326 LQARRTEGVLDIPM
+2326 RRTEGVLDIPM

-2362 SASKK
+2362 SAAKK
-2367 QLGGKDRD
+2367 HLVGKDRE
-2375 RSFTG
+2375 RSSAG

-2385 INNSLQSQNMS
+2385 INNSLQSQNPT

-2406 RLYSRKVRK
+2406 RLYSRKIRK
-2415 QLVHTKQQLNL
+2415 QLVHHKQLNL

-2432 ALMEQIEKEKIQ
+2432 ALVEQIEKEKIQ
-2444 SNKSSSYKLLV
+2444 SNKGSSYKLLV
-2455 EHAKLKQ
+2455 EQAKLKQ

-2476 TAEWPRSS
+2476 TAEWPRSP
-2484 LDTEASASGAAKE
+2484 LDADSSPSTVKE
-2497 APEVEL
+2497 TPEVEL
-2503 LPFTLA
+2503 LPFTLS

-2514 SVVQK
+2514 CVVQK
-2519 LALFLLSMDFTCHA
+2519 LAQFLLSMDFTCHA

-2599 ILAGELLSPASL
+2599 ILAGELMSPGGVDVMEEGAVGDEAAASSSSSSSAVADPDDPL
-2611 DGMDEG
+2611 PQPTPLALVDTMDEP
-2617 ASLGEEAGAAA
+2617 LG
-2628 AVAACA
+2628 
-2634 VASALAEPE
+2634 
-2643 EALAQPSPLPL
+2643 
-2654 VESIDETLP
+2654 
-2663 PDIIAGTP
+2663 PDLIAGTHH
-2671 GTSSSSVF
+2671 GSASAF

-2722 VFKPIG
+2722 VFKPIS

-2739 GTYNYNAYVG
+2739 GTYSYNPYIG
-2749 GAGIPVS
+2749 GAGIPVA
-2756 KPPAAQEKPGAQSL
+2756 KPPAAVEKPSSQSL

-2793 LKMMATLEADSI
+2793 LKMMATLEADAI
-2805 LQALTSTSPA
+2805 LQALTSNLPSVSQNT
-2815 VVQSSNGTDDSLLR
+2815 NGTDDSLLR
-2829 GLHGS
+2829 GLRA
-2834 SSPPGGSSSSSSL
+2834 SPPGGSVTVQASS
-2847 VVQPSSIPMLS
+2847 VPMLS

-2886 LNSCPGSADDGGSDI
+2886 LNSSSSEESSSDV

-2920 SFLTVLAWYPN
+2920 SFLSVLAWYPN
-2931 TSLRTWC
+2931 TSLRVWC

-2948 NMPSSSAS
+2948 NMPSSAS
-2956 ASSSGLGGHESTA
+2956 GGGMSVHESTA
-2969 QQMVSELTLVPV
+2969 QQMVSDPTLVHV

-3021 STCPQL
+3021 STCPQM
-3027 FSEFLLELMH
+3027 FSEFLLKLVH
-3037 ILSME
+3037 ILSSE
-3042 RGPLLSG
+3042 RGPFHSG

-3057 KLLEFTLEQSFET
+3057 KLLESTLEQNFEV
-3070 VSVGTIMAVV
+3070 VSVTTITAVI
-3080 ESITFLVHHYITCSD
+3080 ESVTFLVHHYITCSE
-3095 KVVSRSGSDS
+3095 KVVSRSGSDG
-3105 SVGARACFGGLFA
+3105 SVCARACFGGLFA

-3126 KAVCGETTRDQLMFN
+3126 KAACGETTRDQLMFD
-3141 LLKLVNT
+3141 LLKLVNA
-3148 LVKLPLTADGKF
+3148 LVMLPLSGDREF
-3160 SGRVPPPGNG
+3160 SGRMP
-3170 SSDSVSDEEKVC
+3170 SDSVSDEEKVC
-3182 GSKEGPGQG
+3182 GSAKEGGASGHGSGQG
-3191 GATPHQG
+3191 A
-3198 PAVGVADLVLGNQQV
+3198 AMGVADLVLANQQI

-3318 KAFHDM
+3318 RAFHDM

-3357 SGPGKAADGS
+3357 SGPGKASDGS

-3375 EPDNAEGLHNFAPLG
+3375 EPENAEGLHNFAPLG

-3435 HLPAAVLLKEV
+3435 HLPAAVLLKEI

-3476 STPVITSGLTY
+3476 STPLVTSGLTY
-3487 IKIQLVKA
+3487 IKIQLVRA
-3495 EVASAVCLRLHRPR
+3495 EVASAVCVRLHRPR

-3521 LGLTAFGNTSS
+3521 LGLTAFGSTSS

-3556 LHHCLTHVSDLEAVM
+3556 LHHCVTHVSDLEAMM
-3571 ASAAAPTANLLQTC
+3571 ASAAAQTANLLQTC

-3611 STAIGLR
+3611 STRIGLK
-3618 LIDILLRNCAASGTD
+3618 LIHILLRNCAASGTD
-3633 PNNLNSPLLFGRL
+3633 LANLNSPLLFGRL

-3670 DRVQALLQWVH
+3670 DRIQALLQWVY
-3681 DSARVAAMKRSAPL
+3681 DSSRVAALKQNFPS
-3695 GYMGPSATSP
+3695 GIMGPATSQS

-3739 LLNRELFELLYNW
+3739 LLSRELFELLYNW
-3752 SMSLACNLVLKK
+3752 SMSLACNVVLKK

-3774 HVHPSYFS
+3774 HIHPSYFS
-3782 LLMSWMGI
+3782 LLMSRMGLG
-3790 VPSATV
+3790 TQ
-3796 SAVAAMASAQSQ
+3796 AM
-3808 ARHRLSLTDDGKK
+3808 TDDGKK
-3821 QHDAAAATAAAAN
+3821 QHELHGAT
-3834 SASAGGGGASG
+3834 S
-3845 GLTDDSKH
+3845 LTDDSKLL
-3853 ARSPPPLSESQLA
+3853 PPVPVSLSECQLA
-3866 TLAAASQSPGAIQ
+3866 TLAFASQSPGAIQ

-3887 SLLVRSLAALCCS
+3887 ALLVRSLANFCCQ
-3900 LLASADLPLPG
+3900 LLASADLPM
-3911 GATVPPTSTPA
+3911 PA
-3922 SASAPSS
+3922 WHS
-3929 SSSSSSP
+3929 
-3936 PSSSAASTSSSPAE
+3936 E
-3950 RRHHHLHHHQS
+3950 RRHHG
-3961 QSHHHHHHSH
+3961 
-3971 HSHSSSSYHSMPSTS
+3971 TS
-3986 SSSSPPSSSSSSS
+3986 SPS
-3999 FSCPPPPPP
+3999 
-4008 PPVNRATLSPEL
+4008 LSPDL
-4020 AAPVLRFLTEV
+4020 AAPVLRFLTDV

-4042 GPEVNPLWTALLFL
+4042 GPEVNPLWTSLLFL

-4063 AGTSATTSPTTNT
+4063 GTANATN
-4076 TNNTT
+4076 
-4081 NTTNTNTATT
+4081 
-4091 SNGSTS
+4091 
-4097 NGQVAAAASA
+4097 
-4107 SASAS
+4107 
-4112 GMGAS
+4112 
-4117 ASSPCSS
+4117 
-4124 PLSTSPAGAS
+4124 
-4134 AAAGPSSSMSG
+4134 AGPAHG
-4145 SSIAGPSTAPL
+4145 AL
-4156 LPPPPPP
+4156 
-4163 LAYSSSASASATAAA
+4163 
-4178 MGTSTAAASG
+4178 G
-4188 SRYSL
+4188 SRSYSL
-4193 GSGGRA
+4193 GSTGGRSH
-4199 GGLTTQQRTSLE
+4199 GLSTQQRTAIE

-4224 HPNNQRLMAQV
+4224 HPSNQRLMAQV

-4242 APQRGNVPISGN
+4242 APQRGNVPVSGN
-4254 ISGFIR
+4254 ISGFVR

-4292 HVIQHPMYGAGHKYR
+4292 HVIQHPMYGAGHKFR
-4307 TLHLPISTTLADV
+4307 NLHLPISTTLAEV

-4329 ITAKLMSEQKEDK
+4329 ITAKLLNEQKEDK

-4387 RRGRVMSDKL
+4387 RRGRVLSDKL
-4397 SASSGVDPAAKTVS
+4397 ASSSGVDPSSKTIS
-4411 VPVFHLYHKLLPG
+4411 VPVFHLYHKLLPA

-4435 LLTLLYDRKL
+4435 LLTLLYERKL
-4445 PQGYRSIDMTVKLGS
+4445 PQGYRSIDLSVRLGS
-4460 KLSSDPGLSKTD
+4460 KLISDSGLSKTD
-4472 SFKRLRTEKEHG
+4472 SFKRLRTDKEHC

-4490 PEDEPMTP
+4490 TEDDMMTP
-4498 GDECLEAAIDESLL
+4498 TDECLDAAIDESLL
-4512 ETNPIQSPLQVFA
+4512 ETSPIQSPLQVFA

-4540 YPDVIQQVSAPVV
+4540 YPDVIQQVSTPVV
-4553 ASSSQEK
+4553 ASSTQEK
-4560 PKDSDQFEWVTIEQS
+4560 PKDSEQFEWVTIEQS

-4584 NIAAEPPPIK
+4584 SVAAEPPPIK
-4594 SPVQTMS
+4594 SSVQTTS

-4655 ANVLPTLPFHVLRA
+4655 ANVLPTLPFLVLRS

-4675 LTTDDGLLLRRI
+4675 LTTDDGVLLRRM
-4687 ALEIGAIHLILACLS
+4687 ALEIGAVHLILACLS
-4702 ALSHHAPRVPST
+4702 ALSHHAPRVPT
-4714 NGNQNEVV
+4714 KNANQTEAQVSSGQGV
-4722 TGHGAGTSEEQQLY
+4722 GSADDQQLY

-4754 EQALTKQR
+4754 EQALNKQR

-4772 QVLASYINPAGCVGH
+4772 QVLASYINPSGCVNSAEGGLLEGGSH
-4787 GEAPSSESR
+4787 S
-4796 GQNSAALPSVLQE
+4796 SAALPSVLQE

-4835 VPLYRALLELLRAIS
+4835 VPLYRALLELLRALS
-4850 SCTSLVPLLL
+4850 SCPALVPLLL
-4860 PLSGDPAQEEEE
+4860 PLSHPAAAEEEE
-4872 EEERSESQ
+4872 EEEQGAQSH
-4880 TSVGMLL
+4880 TSVSTLL

-4906 KSKGVVKAEP
+4906 KSKGVMKAEP

-4921 EGLTLLVPDIQRTA
+4921 EGLTLLVPDIQKTA
-4935 EIVYA
+4935 DIVYA

-4946 QANQEKKLAESSKK
+4946 QANHERKLAECSRK
-4960 ASTRPKPLS
+4960 ASVRPKPLS
-4969 VLRSLEEKYVAAMK
+4969 ILRSLEEKYVAVMK
-4983 KLQFDTFEMVS
+4983 KLQFDTFEMVC

-5004 VNYHYMTQVKN
+5004 MNYHYLSQVKN

-5148 ILVSEP
+5148 ILVCEP

-5165 GTPSGTQSSREYD
+5165 GTPSGTQSSTEYD

-5193 MRNPSPCFKEVIHK
+5193 IRNPSPCFKEVIHK

-5217 GQCEEWIT
+5217 AQCEDWIS

-5264 EGLEPDGEDFSDK
+5264 EGLEPDGEEFTDM
-5277 SSALLVKELPNQ
+5277 SAALSKDLANQEAAKQGEARCQ
-5289 DAEKP
+5289 DAQC
-5294 GGSQDAHCS
+5294 G
-5303 EGQL
+5303 EGQP

>member
-1 MAAAASP
+1 L
-8 GSCSSTSSD
+8 CS
-17 WVVLRDGCLRCDE
+17 LC
-30 EGLRSLSYHPALN
+30 YHPALN

-49 SRGSIKV
+49 ARGAIKV
-56 IDGTSGAILQASA
+56 IDGTSGATLQASA
-69 LHAKPGGRV
+69 LGAKPGGRV
-78 RCQYFPAVDKVLFVD
+78 KCQYISAVDKVIFVD

-113 QAPVSKPEDMVQ
+113 QTPVSKQDDVVQ

-136 LSACV
+136 LSACI
-141 EKVDVSN
+141 EKVDVSS

-154 FLTQL
+154 FITQL
-159 KEGLKSTSHETAA
+159 KDGLKNTSHETAA

-181 VTFHLPHHVIKV
+181 VTFHLPHHVLKS
-193 VASAIVNELKKMNQN
+193 VASAIVNELKKINQN
-208 VAALSV
+208 IAALPV
-214 ASSIMDRLSYLLPSG
+214 ASSVMDRLSYLLPSA

-256 TSWPHAGYRWA
+256 TSWPHVGYRWA

-277 YHQPASTGDDR
+277 YHQPASSGDDR

-335 ATSPAQFPSPDGSD
+335 ATSPAQFPCTDGTDRITCFGS
-349 KIACYGFGSCPHF
+349 GSCPHF

-384 LKFEINPYD
+384 LKFEINAYD
-393 PVILRQ
+393 PAIVQQ
-399 LFLSS
+399 LMLS
-404 GEQGLGSESTESRR
+404 GEQSSGVDSRR

-424 EDTSSCSDLPKL
+424 EDSSSCSDIPKL
-436 EGDSDDQLEDSDSEE
+436 EGDSDDLLEDSDSEE

-461 PCQKEN
+461 TSQKETM
-467 LEVSLGVT
+467 EVSLDIT

-480 QQPEKLQWEV
+480 QQPEKLQWEI
-490 VASVLEDT
+490 VANVLEDT
-498 VKDLEELGANPALA
+498 VKDLEELGANPCLA
-512 QAKADNK
+512 NCKSEK
-519 AKDKPSAAEQHNIP
+519 MKEKHLEQHNIP
-533 FPCLLTGGLLSY
+533 FPCLLAGGLLTYKSPATSPVSSNSQ
-545 RSAASS
+545 RSLDGLSRTRGESVSEQGSTDNESCTNSELNS
-551 PLAGGPPPP
+551 PL
-560 PPSLA
+560 
-565 PTLTPTRGRPPPSSS
+565 
-580 SSSSS
+580 
-585 TLVGVPDGPLLRTQA
+585 V
-600 PEVTPN
+600 
-606 TPIVVVGTPD
+606 
-616 QGPMEIESCP
+616 
-626 PPPVV
+626 
-631 VPPELVASPGGGGLP
+631 
-646 VSAIRRTIPVLLLY
+646 RRTLPVLLLY
-660 SIKEAD
+660 SIKESD
-666 EKASGSG
+666 EKAG
-673 KVFAQMNSL
+673 KLFSQMNNIMS
-682 MGKSLHEEGFT
+682 KSIHDDGFT

-701 FDSHEQLLLQDP
+701 LDSQEQLLLQDP
-713 PITYIQQF
+713 PVTYIQQF
-721 ADATAGL
+721 ADAAANLT
-728 GSGTGS
+728 SPDSDKWSSMVPKPGT
-734 GSGTGNNASVT
+734 
-745 DPGPEKWGSMAAPR
+745 
-759 PGALVQCLRL
+759 LVQCLRL
-769 PKELEEE
+769 PKFAEEE
-776 NLYVDSITPCS
+776 NLCVDSITPCA
-787 DGLHLLVGLQPCSVE
+787 DGIHLLIGLRTCPVE

-807 NQVEALNNLNR
+807 NQVEALNNLNK
-818 LHSAL
+818 LNSAL
-823 CSRGNSRNKD
+823 CNRRKGELESSLAVVN
-833 DLHHHHHHHHPALV
+833 
-847 PTMANGIEGGHGALP
+847 
-862 LPGTSPPQQTPLIL
+862 GTSIDVIQHESPADVPTPLII
-876 PPDQQPLLQPPL
+876 QPEQR
-888 SPQQTP
+888 S
-894 TSPSSRGVFGGVST
+894 VS
-908 GGNNNN
+908 
-914 SSGGG
+914 G
-919 GYLVLYKL
+919 GYLVLYKM
-927 NYSTRIV
+927 NYATRIV

-939 PVRVQHIREP
+939 PVKIQHIKDP
-949 RDAVT
+949 QDTIT
-954 SLILLP
+954 SMILLP
-960 ADVLDG
+960 PDILDNREDDCEEPVEEIQLTSKNGNG
-966 REEDGEDA
+966 RERRSEI
-974 SDDTPPGLKNGP
+974 
-986 VSASSGPNMA
+986 
-996 AGGSSGGVG
+996 
-1005 GSSTAAGVMAAS
+1005 STL
-1017 TGHGPSAS
+1017 GH
-1025 SPLAAG
+1025 
-1031 MAASTAKEKLVVTTQ
+1031 LVITTQ
-1046 AGYIMVLDLATLEV
+1046 GGYVKILDLSNFEI
-1060 LAKVEPPVKES
+1060 LAKVEPPKKE
-1071 GDEVDPFVSV
+1071 GTEEPDMFVSV
-1081 TYCSGTDRLC
+1081 IYCSGTDRLC

-1099 HFLQIGGVFD
+1099 HFLQIGGTCD
-1109 DIDDADIFVDGP
+1109 DIDEADILVDGS
-1121 LSKGVDQLF
+1121 LSKSVEQSS
-1130 EGTKPSSNPSSPG
+1130 EGTKPLSNPSSPG
-1143 ITAGVDL
+1143 ITGVDL
-1150 LVDQALGVEVLSSL
+1150 LVDQPFSLETLTSL

-1211 HTRTWKLQSD
+1211 HTRTWKLQTD
-1221 SSSWDEHVF
+1221 SNSWDEHVF

-1237 CMVGHVDFKFVMN
+1237 CMVGHVDFKFVLN
-1250 ANITNI
+1250 SNITNI

-1268 PGLGKVNETA
+1268 PGLGKVNAHNIEM
-1278 VDRQITFPLSQALH
+1278 
-1292 TNGERNGQPLLHDFT
+1292 ERNGKPGLVEFSEEMQY
-1307 EDIQFMDIEE
+1307 MDVEE
-1317 SPGSRLCP
+1317 PQCLRLCP
-1325 FLEDHKEDILC
+1325 FLEEHKEDILC
-1336 GPVWLASGLDLSGHA
+1336 GPVWLATGLDLSGHA
-1351 GMLSLTSPK
+1351 GMLTLTSPK

-1370 RSFLVHIKAV
+1370 RSFLIHVKAV
-1380 SDKGM
+1380 NDRGT
-1385 EESPRPVV
+1385 EEICNGGIRPVV
-1393 RMPSKPQSSKAQS
+1393 RIPPLKPQTNKGHSLASLLAKVAAGKEKPSSKIEATT
-1406 LSSLLQRAQATKEKA
+1406 SSRK
-1421 STSKVE
+1421 S
-1427 PPTASKKP
+1427 
-1435 DNLRGCDLLQEVSI
+1435 DNLRGCDLLQEVSV
-1449 TIRRFKKTSIPKE
+1449 TIRRFKKTSISKE
-1462 RIQRCSMLQFP
+1462 RVQRCAMLQFS
-1473 EFHERLL
+1473 EFHEKLL
-1480 NGLCKRTEETDSTEH
+1480 TTLCKKTEEV
-1495 GQSLIL
+1495 L
-1501 DILCWL
+1501 DTLCWL
-1507 AGVYSNGSCS
+1507 AGVYSNGPGSS
-1517 PREGKEGL
+1517 KEGNDSL
-1525 LIKTRKRLT
+1525 LSKTRKCVS
-1534 DMVRVCFFQAGR
+1534 DIIRVCFFEAGR

-1558 CISNGKGDPGQQ
+1558 CISNGRCDPSQQ
-1570 GFGMALLKALLE
+1570 GFGSVLLKALLD
-1582 NMPYLPAAA
+1582 NMPLLPAAA
-1591 TGGAVFWYFV
+1591 TGGSVYWYFV

-1624 VSRQLQDRLTPLEAL
+1624 VSRQLQDRLTPMEAL

-1658 EVSGSS
+1658 EICGSS
-1664 CKNAFNSGIGVQS
+1664 CKNVYNSSIGVQS
-1677 DEIDLSDIL
+1677 DEIDLSDVL
-1686 SGNGKVS
+1686 SGNGKIS
-1693 NCAAAEGSFT
+1693 SCAAAEGSFT
-1703 ALTGLLEVEPL
+1703 SLTGLLEVEPL
-1714 HFTCVSTSDGTRVER
+1714 HFTCVSTSDGTRIER
-1729 DDASMFTVSTFGVT
+1729 DDASTFTVSTFGVT
-1743 PAVGGLSAGSV
+1743 PAVGGLSSGTV

-1773 HAMVSAEQQLQVL
+1773 HAMASAEQQLQVL

-1803 EAKLHQTTS
+1803 EAKLHQTT

-1820 GVGPIHNSVPSNPS
+1820 AVGPVHNSVPSNTV
-1834 ASGSASASS
+1834 A

-1874 EAVSAAISV
+1874 EAVSAVINA
-1883 ELAQLFPGSIMD
+1883 ELAQLFPGSVID
-1895 PPAVNL
+1895 PPTVNL

-1906 NSHKPKP
+1906 NTNKSRT
-1913 VSHAQNPMGSGLA
+1913 NPLGSGLA
-1926 LALSQASHFLQPP
+1926 LAISHASHFLQPP

-1957 TLDFGRPVLLTDAL
+1957 TLDFGRPILLTDVL
-1971 IPTCADLASLS
+1971 IPTCGDLASLS

-2003 ATHSLILHDLLPPP
+2003 STHSLILHDLLPPP

-2041 GFYYGHTYILPWES
+2041 GFYYGHTYILPFEN

-2063 LRGESEA
+2063 LRGEGEA
-2070 ASQPDVDQHLAMMV
+2070 ANQPEIDQHLAMMV

-2098 HRLETL
+2098 HRLEIL

-2119 QYFLRKPDKAVEEDQ
+2119 QYFLRKPDKAVEEDS

-2140 QDCVQLQL
+2140 QDCIQLQL

-2156 VQRLRVSLGASR
+2156 VQRLKVALGASR
-2168 KPLPDAAYASYAYDA
+2168 KTLKEQSDPK
-2183 RELVH
+2183 ELIQM
-2188 SSSTEQLRTVI
+2188 SSTEQLRTII

-2205 LLSLLHTNNGHSVPS
+2205 LLSLLHSSNGHSVPV

-2307 EGLLNLLDSLLS
+2307 ESLLNLLDNLLS
-2319 PLQQSHS
+2319 PLQPH
-2326 LQARRTEGVLDIPM
+2326 LPVHRRTEGVLDIPM

-2349 RLLDYVASVEDEA
+2349 RLLDYVATVEDEA
-2362 SASKK
+2362 ATAKK
-2367 QLGGKDRD
+2367 PLNGKERE
-2375 RSFTG
+2375 RFLTG

-2385 INNSLQSQNMS
+2385 INNSLHTQSLS

-2406 RLYSRKVRK
+2406 RLYSRKIRK
-2415 QLVHTKQQLNL
+2415 QLVHHKQQLNL

-2432 ALMEQIEKEKIQ
+2432 ALVEQMEKEKIQ
-2444 SNKSSSYKLLV
+2444 SNKGSSYKLLV
-2455 EHAKLKQ
+2455 EQAKLKQ

-2484 LDTEASASGAAKE
+2484 LDTEVSTAKE
-2497 APEVEL
+2497 TPEIEP

-2550 RPTIHLCEVVSEQ
+2550 RPTIHLCEIVNET

-2599 ILAGELLSPASL
+2599 ILAGELLAPIAAEAMEESAL
-2611 DGMDEG
+2611 GEDAG
-2617 ASLGEEAGAAA
+2617 ASAGDSDDSLQQST
-2628 AVAACA
+2628 V
-2634 VASALAEPE
+2634 
-2643 EALAQPSPLPL
+2643 QL
-2654 VESIDETLP
+2654 VETIDEPLTH
-2663 PDIIAGTP
+2663 DITG
-2671 GTSSSSVF
+2671 
-2679 QSAPPLS
+2679 APPLS
-2686 SLEKDKDIDFD
+2686 SLEKDKDIDLE
-2697 LLQDLMDVD
+2697 LLQDLMEVD

-2722 VFKPIG
+2722 VFKPIS

-2733 YWGADY
+2733 YWGAEY
-2739 GTYNYNAYVG
+2739 GTYNYNPYIG
-2749 GAGIPVS
+2749 GVGIPVA
-2756 KPPAAQEKPGAQSL
+2756 KPPVTTEKNGSQT
-2770 SVSVSQALDARL
+2770 VSIS
-2782 EVGLEQQAELM
+2782 
-2793 LKMMATLEADSI
+2793 LKMMSTLEADSI
-2805 LQALTSTSPA
+2805 LQALTNTSPTLT
-2815 VVQSSNGTDDSLLR
+2815 QSPSGTDDSLLR
-2829 GLHGS
+2829 GLHAANQNAQ
-2834 SSPPGGSSSSSSL
+2834 L
-2847 VVQPSSIPMLS
+2847 IVQLSSIPMLS
-2858 ACFNKLFS
+2858 TCFNKLFS

-2871 HVQLESLLQLWLTLS
+2871 HVQYLS
-2886 LNSCPGSADDGGSDI
+2886 LNLRVV
-2901 FLFNAS
+2901 FLYFLLL
-2907 RVPTIPLNQASIS
+2907 RIQVIS
-2920 SFLTVLAWYPN
+2920 SVTSFLSVLAWYPN
-2931 TSLRTWC
+2931 TLLRTWC

-2948 NMPSSSAS
+2948 NMQLNAGPSSAIG
-2956 ASSSGLGGHESTA
+2956 AQESTA
-2969 QQMVSELTLVPV
+2969 QLLVSDPNLIHV
-2981 LVRFLSGSNPHG
+2981 LVKFLSGTNPHG
-2993 TSQHSSQ
+2993 TNQHSPQ

-3021 STCPQL
+3021 STCPQM
-3027 FSEFLLELMH
+3027 FSEFLLKLIH
-3037 ILSME
+3037 ILSTE
-3042 RGPLLSG
+3042 RGAFQTG

-3057 KLLEFTLEQSFET
+3057 KLLEFTLEQNFEV
-3070 VSVGTIMAVV
+3070 VSVSTISAVI

-3095 KVVSRSGSDS
+3095 KVMSRSGSDS

-3126 KAVCGETTRDQLMFN
+3126 KAVCGEMTRDQLMFD
-3141 LLKLVNT
+3141 LLKLINI
-3148 LVKLPLTADGKF
+3148 LVQLPLSSNREYSA
-3160 SGRVPPPGNG
+3160 RVPVA
-3170 SSDSVSDEEKVC
+3170 SSTTDSVSDEEKVSGGKDGN
-3182 GSKEGPGQG
+3182 GSNPNTQG
-3191 GATPHQG
+3191 STAY
-3198 PAVGVADLVLGNQQV
+3198 VADLVLANQQI

-3265 LSKRATS
+3265 LSKKATT

-3295 STCQLSEPLLWFI
+3295 ATCQLSEPLLWFI

-3357 SGPGKAADGS
+3357 SGPTKATDSS

-3375 EPDNAEGLHNFAPLG
+3375 EPDNAEGIHNFAPLG
-3390 TITSSSP
+3390 SITSSSP

-3435 HLPAAVLLKEV
+3435 HLPAAVLLKEI

-3556 LHHCLTHVSDLEAVM
+3556 LHHCLTHISDLEGMM

-3611 STAIGLR
+3611 STRIGLK
-3618 LIDILLRNCAASGTD
+3618 LIDILLRNCSASGSD
-3633 PNNLNSPLLFGRL
+3633 PADLNSPLLFGRL

-3670 DRVQALLQWVH
+3670 DRIQALLKWVS
-3681 DSARVAAMKRSAPL
+3681 DSARVAAMKKSGRVSYICPN
-3695 GYMGPSATSP
+3695 SST

-3728 YELPVDYDLPA
+3728 YELLVEYNLPA
-3739 LLNRELFELLYNW
+3739 LLDRELFESLFNW
-3752 SMSLACNLVLKK
+3752 SMSLPCNMVLKK

-3774 HVHPSYFS
+3774 HIHPNYFS
-3782 LLMSWMGI
+3782 LLMGWMGI
-3790 VPSATV
+3790 TPPP
-3796 SAVAAMASAQSQ
+3796 MQCQ
-3808 ARHRLSLTDDGKK
+3808 HRLSMTDDSKK
-3821 QHDAAAATAAAAN
+3821 QDL
-3834 SASAGGGGASG
+3834 SSS
-3845 GLTDDSKH
+3845 LTDDSKN
-3853 ARSPPPLSESQLA
+3853 AQAPLALTESHLA
-3866 TLAAASQSPGAIQ
+3866 TLAASSQSPEAIK

-3887 SLLVRSLAALCCS
+3887 SLLVRSLASFCFNH
-3900 LLASADLPLPG
+3900 
-3911 GATVPPTSTPA
+3911 
-3922 SASAPSS
+3922 
-3929 SSSSSSP
+3929 
-3936 PSSSAASTSSSPAE
+3936 TSSSDCTAQSMDITQDRL
-3950 RRHHHLHHHQS
+3950 RRHHVPQHFNK
-3961 QSHHHHHHSH
+3961 
-3971 HSHSSSSYHSMPSTS
+3971 MPITADL
-3986 SSSSPPSSSSSSS
+3986 
-3999 FSCPPPPPP
+3999 
-4008 PPVNRATLSPEL
+4008 V
-4020 AAPVLRFLTEV
+4020 APVLRFLTEV
-4031 GNSHAMKDWLG
+4031 GNSHMMKDWLG
-4042 GPEVNPLWTALLFL
+4042 GSEVNPLWTALLFL
-4056 LCHSSAS
+4056 LCHSGATSGGHNMTAQQ
-4063 AGTSATTSPTTNT
+4063 TSARSSLLSSTVTT
-4076 TNNTT
+4076 
-4081 NTTNTNTATT
+4081 
-4091 SNGSTS
+4091 
-4097 NGQVAAAASA
+4097 
-4107 SASAS
+4107 
-4112 GMGAS
+4112 
-4117 ASSPCSS
+4117 
-4124 PLSTSPAGAS
+4124 
-4134 AAAGPSSSMSG
+4134 
-4145 SSIAGPSTAPL
+4145 
-4156 LPPPPPP
+4156 
-4163 LAYSSSASASATAAA
+4163 
-4178 MGTSTAAASG
+4178 
-4188 SRYSL
+4188 
-4193 GSGGRA
+4193 
-4199 GGLTTQQRTSLE
+4199 GLTTQQRTAIE

-4242 APQRGNVPISGN
+4242 SPQRGNLPTSGN

-4272 VTVFLQ
+4272 VTLFLQ

-4292 HVIQHPMYGAGHKYR
+4292 HVIQHPMYGAGHKFR
-4307 TLHLPISTTLADV
+4307 TLHLPVSTTLAEV

-4329 ITAKLMSEQKEDK
+4329 ITAKLINEQKEDK
-4342 EKKNHEEKEKMKADN
+4342 EKKNYEEKEKVKAEN

-4373 QSKRALSTPPRPPS
+4373 QSKRAVSSTPPRPPS
-4387 RRGRVMSDKL
+4387 RRGRVMSDKVGT
-4397 SASSGVDPAAKTVS
+4397 SSSGGESSSKTIS

-4424 QPLPG
+4424 QPLPA

-4445 PQGYRSIDMTVKLGS
+4445 PQGYRSIDLTVKLGS
-4460 KLSSDPGLSKTD
+4460 KVISDPSLSKTD
-4472 SFKRLRTEKEHG
+4472 SFKRLHTEKG
-4484 EMLSSC
+4484 EYLLGPC
-4490 PEDEPMTP
+4490 PEDEAISP
-4498 GDECLEAAIDESLL
+4498 GDECMDAVLDESLL
-4512 ETNPIQSPLQVFA
+4512 ETCPIQSPLQVFA

-4540 YPDVIQQVSAPVV
+4540 YPDVIQQVSTPVV
-4553 ASSSQEK
+4553 TSATQEK
-4560 PKDSDQFEWVTIEQS
+4560 QKDSDQFEWVTIEQS

-4584 NIAAEPPPIK
+4584 TIAAEPPPIK
-4594 SPVQTMS
+4594 STVQTMS

-4644 GEGSHILQSPS
+4644 GEGSMCHILQSPS
-4655 ANVLPTLPFHVLRA
+4655 ANVLPTLPFHVLRS
-4669 LFSSTP
+4669 LFSTTP
-4675 LTTDDGLLLRRI
+4675 LTTDDGVLLRRM

-4702 ALSHHAPRVPST
+4702 ALSHHAPRVPNSSPNQAEPQVSST
-4714 NGNQNEVV
+4714 HN
-4722 TGHGAGTSEEQQLY
+4722 TASTEEQQLY

-4762 LEEEHVTCLL
+4762 LEEEHV
-4772 QVLASYINPAGCVGH
+4772 LASYINPAGSTSN
-4787 GEAPSSESR
+4787 EESQTSHEGR
-4796 GQNSAALPSVLQE
+4796 GQNSSALPSVLLE

-4835 VPLYRALLELLRAIS
+4835 VPLYRALLELLRAIA
-4850 SCTSLVPLLL
+4850 SCTSMVPLLL
-4860 PLSGDPAQEEEE
+4860 PLSGESSEEEE
-4872 EEERSESQ
+4872 EQLESQ
-4880 TSVGMLL
+4880 ASVGTLL

-4906 KSKGVVKAEP
+4906 KAKAGVKP
-4916 SDPEP
+4916 DTSDQEP
-4921 EGLTLLVPDIQRTA
+4921 EGLTLLVPDIQKTA

-4946 QANQEKKLAESSKK
+4946 QANQEKKMAEYSKK
-4960 ASTRPKPLS
+4960 AAVKPKPLS
-4969 VLRSLEEKYVAAMK
+4969 VLRSLEEKYVAVMK

-4994 EDEDGKLVFK
+4994 EDDDGKLVFK
-5004 VNYHYMTQVKN
+5004 VNYHYMSQVKN

-5148 ILVSEP
+5148 ILVAEP

-5178 GNIRQASVKWAMLEQ
+5178 GNIRQATVKWAMLEQ

-5207 HFYLKRAEIM
+5207 HFFLKRVEIM
-5217 GQCEEWIT
+5217 AQCEEWIA

-5264 EGLEPDGEDFSDK
+5264 EGLDPDTDDSPEKCSATTSSEETMLHDQVKPSSSKDVPTDFK
-5277 SSALLVKELPNQ
+5277 S
-5289 DAEKP
+5289 
-5294 GGSQDAHCS
+5294 
-5303 EGQL
+5303 

>member
-1 MAAAASP
+1 MAAA
-8 GSCSSTSSD
+8 SCSSAPAPPAGPGPGPGSGSGSGSGSGPAPASSSSLSSSSGPGPCE
-17 WVVLRDGCLRCDE
+17 WLLLRDGCLRCDA
-30 EGLRSLSYHPALN
+30 EGLRSLCYHPALN

-49 SRGSIKV
+49 ARGAIKV
-56 IDGTSGAILQASA
+56 IDGTSGATLQASA
-69 LHAKPGGRV
+69 LNAKPGGRV
-78 RCQYFPAVDKVLFVD
+78 KCQYISAVDKVIFVD

-113 QAPVSKPEDMVQ
+113 QTPVSKQDDVVQ

-136 LSACV
+136 LSACI
-141 EKVDVSN
+141 EKVDVSS

-154 FLTQL
+154 FITQL
-159 KEGLKSTSHETAA
+159 KDGLKNTSHETAA

-181 VTFHLPHHVIKV
+181 VTFHLPHHVLKS
-193 VASAIVNELKKMNQN
+193 VASAIVNELKKINQN
-208 VAALSV
+208 IAALPV
-214 ASSIMDRLSYLLPSG
+214 ASSVMDRLSYLLPSA

-256 TSWPHAGYRWA
+256 TSWPHVGYRWA

-277 YHQPASTGDDR
+277 YHQPASSGDDR

-335 ATSPAQFPSPDGSD
+335 ATSPAQFPCTDGTD
-349 KIACYGFGSCPHF
+349 RIACFGSGSCPHF

-384 LKFEINPYD
+384 LKFEINAYD
-393 PVILRQ
+393 PAIVQQ
-399 LFLSS
+399 LMLS
-404 GEQGLGSESTESRR
+404 GEQSSGVDSRR

-424 EDTSSCSDLPKL
+424 EDSSSCSDIPKL
-436 EGDSDDQLEDSDSEE
+436 EGDSDDLLEDSDSEE

-461 PCQKEN
+461 TSQKETM
-467 LEVSLGVT
+467 EVSLDIT
-475 ALSVL
+475 ALSIL
-480 QQPEKLQWEV
+480 QQPEKLQWEI
-490 VASVLEDT
+490 VANVLEDT
-498 VKDLEELGANPALA
+498 VKDLEELGANPCLA
-512 QAKADNK
+512 NCKSEK
-519 AKDKPSAAEQHNIP
+519 MKEKHLEQHNIP
-533 FPCLLTGGLLSY
+533 FPCLLAGGLLTYKSPATSPVSSNSQ
-545 RSAASS
+545 RSLDGLSRTRGESVSEQGSTDNESCTNSELNS
-551 PLAGGPPPP
+551 PL
-560 PPSLA
+560 
-565 PTLTPTRGRPPPSSS
+565 
-580 SSSSS
+580 
-585 TLVGVPDGPLLRTQA
+585 V
-600 PEVTPN
+600 
-606 TPIVVVGTPD
+606 
-616 QGPMEIESCP
+616 
-626 PPPVV
+626 
-631 VPPELVASPGGGGLP
+631 
-646 VSAIRRTIPVLLLY
+646 RRTLPVLLLY
-660 SIKEAD
+660 SIKESD
-666 EKASGSG
+666 EKAG
-673 KVFAQMNSL
+673 KLFSQMNNIMS
-682 MGKSLHEEGFT
+682 KSMHDDGFT

-701 FDSHEQLLLQDP
+701 LDSQEQLLLQDP
-713 PITYIQQF
+713 PVTYIQQF
-721 ADATAGL
+721 ADAAANLT
-728 GSGTGS
+728 SPDSDKWSSMVPKPGT
-734 GSGTGNNASVT
+734 
-745 DPGPEKWGSMAAPR
+745 
-759 PGALVQCLRL
+759 LVQCLRL
-769 PKELEEE
+769 PKFAEEE
-776 NLYVDSITPCS
+776 NLCVDSITPCA
-787 DGLHLLVGLQPCSVE
+787 DGVHLLVGLRTCPVE

-807 NQVEALNNLNR
+807 NQVEALNNLNK
-818 LHSAL
+818 LNSAL
-823 CSRGNSRNKD
+823 CNRRKGEIESSLAVVNGTSID
-833 DLHHHHHHHHPALV
+833 VIQHESPADV
-847 PTMANGIEGGHGALP
+847 PT
-862 LPGTSPPQQTPLIL
+862 TPLII
-876 PPDQQPLLQPPL
+876 QPEQR
-888 SPQQTP
+888 S
-894 TSPSSRGVFGGVST
+894 VS
-908 GGNNNN
+908 
-914 SSGGG
+914 G
-919 GYLVLYKL
+919 GYLVLYKM
-927 NYSTRIV
+927 NYATRIV

-939 PVRVQHIREP
+939 PVKIQHIKDP
-949 RDAVT
+949 QDTIT
-954 SLILLP
+954 SMILLP
-960 ADVLDG
+960 PDILDNREDDCEEPVEEMQLTSKNGNG
-966 REEDGEDA
+966 RERRSEI
-974 SDDTPPGLKNGP
+974 
-986 VSASSGPNMA
+986 
-996 AGGSSGGVG
+996 
-1005 GSSTAAGVMAAS
+1005 STL
-1017 TGHGPSAS
+1017 GH
-1025 SPLAAG
+1025 
-1031 MAASTAKEKLVVTTQ
+1031 LVITTQ
-1046 AGYIMVLDLATLEV
+1046 GGYVKILDLSNFEI
-1060 LAKVEPPVKES
+1060 LAKVEPPKKE
-1071 GDEVDPFVSV
+1071 GTEEPDMFVSV
-1081 TYCSGTDRLC
+1081 IYCSGTDRLC

-1099 HFLQIGGVFD
+1099 HFLQIGGTCD
-1109 DIDDADIFVDGP
+1109 DIDEADILVDGS
-1121 LSKGVDQLF
+1121 LSKSVEQSS
-1130 EGTKPSSNPSSPG
+1130 EGAKPLSNPSSPG
-1143 ITAGVDL
+1143 ITGVDL
-1150 LVDQALGVEVLSSL
+1150 LVDQPFSLETLTSL

-1211 HTRTWKLQSD
+1211 HTRTWKLQTD
-1221 SSSWDEHVF
+1221 SNSWDEHVF

-1237 CMVGHVDFKFVMN
+1237 CMVGHVDFKFVLN
-1250 ANITNI
+1250 SNITNI

-1268 PGLGKVNETA
+1268 PGLGKVNEAA
-1278 VDRQITFPLSQALH
+1278 VDRQITFPLSPAH
-1292 TNGERNGQPLLHDFT
+1292 NIETERNGKPGPVEFNEEMQY
-1307 EDIQFMDIEE
+1307 MDVEE
-1317 SPGSRLCP
+1317 PQCLRLCP
-1325 FLEDHKEDILC
+1325 FLEEHKEDILC
-1336 GPVWLASGLDLSGHA
+1336 GPVWLATGLDLSGHA
-1351 GMLSLTSPK
+1351 GMLTLTSPK

-1370 RSFLVHIKAV
+1370 RSFLIHVKAV
-1380 SDKGM
+1380 NDRGT
-1385 EESPRPVV
+1385 EEICNGGIRPVV
-1393 RMPSKPQSSKAQS
+1393 RIPSLKPQTNKGHSLASLLAKVAAGKEKPSSKIEAS
-1406 LSSLLQRAQATKEKA
+1406 NSSRK
-1421 STSKVE
+1421 S
-1427 PPTASKKP
+1427 
-1435 DNLRGCDLLQEVSI
+1435 DNLRGCDLLQEVSV
-1449 TIRRFKKTSIPKE
+1449 TIRRFKKTSISKE
-1462 RIQRCSMLQFP
+1462 RVQRCAMLQFS
-1473 EFHERLL
+1473 EFHEKLL
-1480 NGLCKRTEETDSTEH
+1480 TTLCKKTDDGLTTEH
-1495 GQSLIL
+1495 AQSLVL
-1501 DILCWL
+1501 DTLCWL
-1507 AGVYSNGSCS
+1507 AGVYSNGPGSS
-1517 PREGKEGL
+1517 KEGNDSL
-1525 LIKTRKRLT
+1525 LSKTRKCVS
-1534 DMVRVCFFQAGR
+1534 DIIRVCFFEAGR

-1558 CISNGKGDPGQQ
+1558 CISNGRCDPSQQ
-1570 GFGMALLKALLE
+1570 GFGSVLLKALLD
-1582 NMPYLPAAA
+1582 NMPLLPAAA
-1591 TGGAVFWYFV
+1591 TGGSVYWYFV

-1624 VSRQLQDRLTPLEAL
+1624 VSRQLQDRLTPMEAL

-1658 EVSGSS
+1658 EISGSS
-1664 CKNAFNSGIGVQS
+1664 CKNVYNSSIGVQS
-1677 DEIDLSDIL
+1677 DEIDLSDVL
-1686 SGNGKVS
+1686 SGNGKIS
-1693 NCAAAEGSFT
+1693 SCAAAEGSFT
-1703 ALTGLLEVEPL
+1703 SLTGLLEVEPL
-1714 HFTCVSTSDGTRVER
+1714 HFTCVSTSDGTRIER
-1729 DDASMFTVSTFGVT
+1729 DDASTFTVSTFGVT
-1743 PAVGGLSAGSV
+1743 PAVGGLSSGTV

-1773 HAMVSAEQQLQVL
+1773 HAMASAEQQLQVL

-1803 EAKLHQTTS
+1803 EAKLHQTT

-1820 GVGPIHNSVPSNPS
+1820 AVGPVHNSVPSNPV
-1834 ASGSASASS
+1834 A

-1874 EAVSAAISV
+1874 EAVSAVISA
-1883 ELAQLFPGSIMD
+1883 ELAQLFPGSVID
-1895 PPAVNL
+1895 PPTVNL

-1906 NSHKPKP
+1906 NTSKTRT
-1913 VSHAQNPMGSGLA
+1913 NPLGSGLA
-1926 LALSQASHFLQPP
+1926 LAISHASHFLQPP

-1957 TLDFGRPVLLTDAL
+1957 TLDFGRPILLTDVL
-1971 IPTCADLASLS
+1971 IPTCGDLASLS

-2003 ATHSLILHDLLPPP
+2003 STHSLILHDLLPPP

-2041 GFYYGHTYILPWES
+2041 GFYYGHTYILPFEN

-2063 LRGESEA
+2063 LRGEGEA
-2070 ASQPDVDQHLAMMV
+2070 ANQPEIDQHLAMMV

-2098 HRLETL
+2098 HRLEIL

-2119 QYFLRKPDKAVEEDQ
+2119 QYFLRKPDKAVEEDS

-2140 QDCVQLQL
+2140 QDCIQLQL

-2156 VQRLRVSLGASR
+2156 VQRLRVALGATR
-2168 KPLPDAAYASYAYDA
+2168 KTLKEQSDPK
-2183 RELVH
+2183 ELIQM
-2188 SSSTEQLRTVI
+2188 SSTEQLRTII

-2205 LLSLLHTNNGHSVPS
+2205 LLSLLHSSNGHSVPV

-2307 EGLLNLLDSLLS
+2307 ESLLNLLDNLLS
-2319 PLQQSHS
+2319 PLQPH
-2326 LQARRTEGVLDIPM
+2326 LPVHRRTEGVLDIPM

-2349 RLLDYVASVEDEA
+2349 RLLDYVATVEDEA
-2362 SASKK
+2362 ATAKK
-2367 QLGGKDRD
+2367 PLNGKERE
-2375 RSFTG
+2375 RFLTG

-2385 INNSLQSQNMS
+2385 INNSLHTQSLS

-2406 RLYSRKVRK
+2406 RLYSRKIRK
-2415 QLVHTKQQLNL
+2415 QLVHHKQ
-2426 LKAKQK
+2426 
-2432 ALMEQIEKEKIQ
+2432 
-2444 SNKSSSYKLLV
+2444 
-2455 EHAKLKQ
+2455 
-2462 ATSKH
+2462 H

-2476 TAEWPRSS
+2476 TAEWPRST
-2484 LDTEASASGAAKE
+2484 LDTEVSTTKE
-2497 APEVEL
+2497 TPEIEP

-2550 RPTIHLCEVVSEQ
+2550 RPTIHLCEIVNET

-2599 ILAGELLSPASL
+2599 ILAGELLAPIAAEA
-2611 DGMDEG
+2611 MEEG
-2617 ASLGEEAGAAA
+2617 ALGEDAGA
-2628 AVAACA
+2628 
-2634 VASALAEPE
+2634 SAGDSDDSL
-2643 EALAQPSPLPL
+2643 QQSTVQL
-2654 VESIDETLP
+2654 VETIDEPLTH
-2663 PDIIAGTP
+2663 DITG
-2671 GTSSSSVF
+2671 
-2679 QSAPPLS
+2679 APPLS
-2686 SLEKDKDIDFD
+2686 SLEKDKDIDLE
-2697 LLQDLMDVD
+2697 LLQDLMEVD

-2722 VFKPIG
+2722 VFKPIS

-2739 GTYNYNAYVG
+2739 GTYNYNPYIG
-2749 GAGIPVS
+2749 GVGIPVA
-2756 KPPAAQEKPGAQSL
+2756 KPPVTTEKNGSQTV

-2793 LKMMATLEADSI
+2793 LKMMSTLEADSI
-2805 LQALTSTSPA
+2805 LQALTNTSPTLT
-2815 VVQSSNGTDDSLLR
+2815 QSPSGTDDSLLR
-2829 GLHGS
+2829 GLHTANQNAQ
-2834 SSPPGGSSSSSSL
+2834 L
-2847 VVQPSSIPMLS
+2847 IVQLSSIPMLS

-2886 LNSCPGSADDGGSDI
+2886 LNSSSSGSKDSGADI
-2901 FLFNAS
+2901 FLYNAN
-2907 RVPTIPLNQASIS
+2907 RIPVISLNQASVT
-2920 SFLTVLAWYPN
+2920 SFLSVLAWYPN
-2931 TSLRTWC
+2931 TLLRTWC

-2948 NMPSSSAS
+2948 NMQLNAGPSSAIG
-2956 ASSSGLGGHESTA
+2956 AQESTA
-2969 QQMVSELTLVPV
+2969 QLLVSDPNLIHV
-2981 LVRFLSGSNPHG
+2981 LVKFLSGTNPHG
-2993 TSQHSSQ
+2993 TNQHSPQ

-3021 STCPQL
+3021 STCPQM
-3027 FSEFLLELMH
+3027 FSEFLLKLIH
-3037 ILSME
+3037 ILSTE
-3042 RGPLLSG
+3042 RGAFQTG

-3057 KLLEFTLEQSFET
+3057 KLLEFTLEQNFEV
-3070 VSVGTIMAVV
+3070 VSVSTISAVI

-3095 KVVSRSGSDS
+3095 KVMSRSGSDS

-3126 KAVCGETTRDQLMFN
+3126 KAVCGEMTRDQLMFD
-3141 LLKLVNT
+3141 LLKLVNI
-3148 LVKLPLTADGKF
+3148 LVQLPLSSNREYSA
-3160 SGRVPPPGNG
+3160 RVPVA
-3170 SSDSVSDEEKVC
+3170 SSTTDSVSDEEKVSGGKDGN
-3182 GSKEGPGQG
+3182 GSNPNVQG
-3191 GATPHQG
+3191 STAY
-3198 PAVGVADLVLGNQQV
+3198 VADLVLANQQI

-3265 LSKRATS
+3265 LSKKATT

-3295 STCQLSEPLLWFI
+3295 ATCQLSEPLLWFI

-3357 SGPGKAADGS
+3357 SGPTKATDSS

-3375 EPDNAEGLHNFAPLG
+3375 EPDNAEGIHNFAPLG
-3390 TITSSSP
+3390 SITSSSP

-3435 HLPAAVLLKEV
+3435 HLPAAVLLKEI

-3556 LHHCLTHVSDLEAVM
+3556 LHHCLTHISDLEGMM

-3611 STAIGLR
+3611 STRIGLK
-3618 LIDILLRNCAASGTD
+3618 LIDILLRNCSASGSD
-3633 PNNLNSPLLFGRL
+3633 PADLNSPLLFGRL

-3670 DRVQALLQWVH
+3670 DRIQALLKWVS
-3681 DSARVAAMKRSAPL
+3681 DSARVAAMKKSGRVSYICPN
-3695 GYMGPSATSP
+3695 SST

-3728 YELPVDYDLPA
+3728 YELLVEYDLPA
-3739 LLNRELFELLYNW
+3739 LLDRELFESLFNW
-3752 SMSLACNLVLKK
+3752 SMSLPCNMVLKK

-3774 HVHPSYFS
+3774 HIHPNYFS
-3782 LLMSWMGI
+3782 LLMGWMGI
-3790 VPSATV
+3790 TPPP
-3796 SAVAAMASAQSQ
+3796 MQCQ
-3808 ARHRLSLTDDGKK
+3808 HRLSMTDDSKK
-3821 QHDAAAATAAAAN
+3821 QDL
-3834 SASAGGGGASG
+3834 SSS
-3845 GLTDDSKH
+3845 LTDDSKN
-3853 ARSPPPLSESQLA
+3853 AQAPLALTESHLA
-3866 TLAAASQSPGAIQ
+3866 TLAASSQSPEAIK

-3887 SLLVRSLAALCCS
+3887 SLLVRSLASFCFNH
-3900 LLASADLPLPG
+3900 
-3911 GATVPPTSTPA
+3911 
-3922 SASAPSS
+3922 
-3929 SSSSSSP
+3929 
-3936 PSSSAASTSSSPAE
+3936 TSSSDCTAQSMDITQDRL
-3950 RRHHHLHHHQS
+3950 RRHHVPQHFNK
-3961 QSHHHHHHSH
+3961 
-3971 HSHSSSSYHSMPSTS
+3971 MPITADL
-3986 SSSSPPSSSSSSS
+3986 
-3999 FSCPPPPPP
+3999 
-4008 PPVNRATLSPEL
+4008 V
-4020 AAPVLRFLTEV
+4020 APVLRFLTEV
-4031 GNSHAMKDWLG
+4031 GNSHIMKDWLG
-4042 GPEVNPLWTALLFL
+4042 GSEVNPLWTALLFL
-4056 LCHSSAS
+4056 LCHSGATSGGHNVTAQQ
-4063 AGTSATTSPTTNT
+4063 TSARSSLLSSTV
-4076 TNNTT
+4076 
-4081 NTTNTNTATT
+4081 TA
-4091 SNGSTS
+4091 
-4097 NGQVAAAASA
+4097 
-4107 SASAS
+4107 
-4112 GMGAS
+4112 
-4117 ASSPCSS
+4117 
-4124 PLSTSPAGAS
+4124 
-4134 AAAGPSSSMSG
+4134 
-4145 SSIAGPSTAPL
+4145 
-4156 LPPPPPP
+4156 
-4163 LAYSSSASASATAAA
+4163 
-4178 MGTSTAAASG
+4178 
-4188 SRYSL
+4188 
-4193 GSGGRA
+4193 
-4199 GGLTTQQRTSLE
+4199 GLTTQQRTAIE

-4242 APQRGNVPISGN
+4242 SPQRGNLPTSGN

-4272 VTVFLQ
+4272 VTLFLQ

-4292 HVIQHPMYGAGHKYR
+4292 HVIQHPMYGAGHKFR
-4307 TLHLPISTTLADV
+4307 TLHLPVSTTLAEV

-4329 ITAKLMSEQKEDK
+4329 ITAKLINEQKEDK
-4342 EKKNHEEKEKMKADN
+4342 EKKNYEEKEKVKAEN

-4373 QSKRALSTPPRPPS
+4373 QSKRAVSSTPPRPPS
-4387 RRGRVMSDKL
+4387 RRGRVIADKVGT
-4397 SASSGVDPAAKTVS
+4397 SSSGGESSSKTIS

-4424 QPLPG
+4424 QPLPA

-4445 PQGYRSIDMTVKLGS
+4445 PQGYRSIDLTVKLGS
-4460 KLSSDPGLSKTD
+4460 KVISDPSLSKTD
-4472 SFKRLRTEKEHG
+4472 SFKRLHTEKEHADLLG
-4484 EMLSSC
+4484 PC
-4490 PEDEPMTP
+4490 PEDEAISP
-4498 GDECLEAAIDESLL
+4498 GDECMDAVLDESLL
-4512 ETNPIQSPLQVFA
+4512 ETCPIQSPLQVFA

-4540 YPDVIQQVSAPVV
+4540 YPDVIQQVSTPVV
-4553 ASSSQEK
+4553 TSTTQEK
-4560 PKDSDQFEWVTIEQS
+4560 QKDSDQFEWVTIEQS

-4584 NIAAEPPPIK
+4584 TIAAEPPPIK
-4594 SPVQTMS
+4594 STVQTMS

-4655 ANVLPTLPFHVLRA
+4655 ANVLPTLPFHVLRS
-4669 LFSSTP
+4669 LFSTTP
-4675 LTTDDGLLLRRI
+4675 LTTDDGVLLRRM

-4702 ALSHHAPRVPST
+4702 ALSHHAPRVPNASPNQAEPQVSST
-4714 NGNQNEVV
+4714 HNSAS
-4722 TGHGAGTSEEQQLY
+4722 TEEQQLY

-4772 QVLASYINPAGCVGH
+4772 QVLASYINPAGSTSN
-4787 GEAPSSESR
+4787 GETQSSHEGR
-4796 GQNSAALPSVLQE
+4796 GQNSSALPSVLLE

-4835 VPLYRALLELLRAIS
+4835 VPLYRALLELLRAIA
-4850 SCTSLVPLLL
+4850 SCTSMVPLLL
-4860 PLSGDPAQEEEE
+4860 PLSGENSEEEE
-4872 EEERSESQ
+4872 EQLESQ
-4880 TSVGMLL
+4880 ASVGTLL

-4906 KSKGVVKAEP
+4906 KAKAGVKPDA
-4916 SDPEP
+4916 SDQEP
-4921 EGLTLLVPDIQRTA
+4921 EGLTLLVPDIQKTA

-4946 QANQEKKLAESSKK
+4946 QANQEKKMAEYSKK
-4960 ASTRPKPLS
+4960 AAVKPKPLS
-4969 VLRSLEEKYVAAMK
+4969 VLRSLEEKYVAVMK

-4994 EDEDGKLVFK
+4994 EDDDGKLVFK
-5004 VNYHYMTQVKN
+5004 VNYHYMSQVKN

-5148 ILVSEP
+5148 ILVAEP

-5178 GNIRQASVKWAMLEQ
+5178 GNIRQATVKWAMLEQ
-5193 MRNPSPCFKEVIHK
+5193 IRNPSPCFKEVIHK
-5207 HFYLKRAEIM
+5207 HFYLKRVEIM
-5217 GQCEEWIT
+5217 AQCEEWIA

-5264 EGLEPDGEDFSDK
+5264 EGLDPDTDDSTEKCSATSSEETMLHEQVKPSSSKDIPPDFK
-5277 SSALLVKELPNQ
+5277 L
-5289 DAEKP
+5289 
-5294 GGSQDAHCS
+5294 
-5303 EGQL
+5303 

>member
-1 MAAAASP
+1 MAAAASCSSAAAAAGPGPGP
-8 GSCSSTSSD
+8 GSCE
-17 WVVLRDGCLRCDE
+17 WLLLRDGCLRCDAD
-30 EGLRSLSYHPALN
+30 GLCSLCYHPALN

-49 SRGSIKV
+49 ARGAIKV
-56 IDGTSGAILQASA
+56 IDGTSGATLQASA
-69 LHAKPGGRV
+69 LGAKPGGRV
-78 RCQYFPAVDKVLFVD
+78 KCQYISAVDKVIFVD

-113 QAPVSKPEDMVQ
+113 QTPVSKQDDVVQ

-136 LSACV
+136 LSACI
-141 EKVDVSN
+141 EKVDVSS

-154 FLTQL
+154 FITQL
-159 KEGLKSTSHETAA
+159 KDGLKNTSHETAA

-181 VTFHLPHHVIKV
+181 VTFHLPHHVLKS
-193 VASAIVNELKKMNQN
+193 VASAIVNELKKINQN
-208 VAALSV
+208 IAALPV
-214 ASSIMDRLSYLLPSG
+214 ASSVMDRLSYLLPSA

-256 TSWPHAGYRWA
+256 TSWPHVGYRWA

-277 YHQPASTGDDR
+277 YHQPASSGDDR

-335 ATSPAQFPSPDGSD
+335 ATSPAQFPCTDGTDRITCFGS
-349 KIACYGFGSCPHF
+349 GSCPHF

-384 LKFEINPYD
+384 LKFEINAYD
-393 PVILRQ
+393 PAIVQQ
-399 LFLSS
+399 LMLS
-404 GEQGLGSESTESRR
+404 GEQSSGVDSRR

-424 EDTSSCSDLPKL
+424 EDSSSCSDIPKL
-436 EGDSDDQLEDSDSEE
+436 EGDSDDLLEDSDSEE

-461 PCQKEN
+461 TSQKETM
-467 LEVSLGVT
+467 EVSLDIT

-480 QQPEKLQWEV
+480 QQPEKLQWEI
-490 VASVLEDT
+490 VANVLEDT
-498 VKDLEELGANPALA
+498 VKDLEELGANPCLA
-512 QAKADNK
+512 NCKSEK
-519 AKDKPSAAEQHNIP
+519 MKEKHLEQHNIP
-533 FPCLLTGGLLSY
+533 FPCLLAGGLLTYKSPATSPVSSNSQ
-545 RSAASS
+545 RSLDGLSRTRGESVSEQGSTDNESCTNSELNS
-551 PLAGGPPPP
+551 PL
-560 PPSLA
+560 
-565 PTLTPTRGRPPPSSS
+565 
-580 SSSSS
+580 
-585 TLVGVPDGPLLRTQA
+585 V
-600 PEVTPN
+600 
-606 TPIVVVGTPD
+606 
-616 QGPMEIESCP
+616 
-626 PPPVV
+626 
-631 VPPELVASPGGGGLP
+631 
-646 VSAIRRTIPVLLLY
+646 RRTLPVLLLY
-660 SIKEAD
+660 SIKESD
-666 EKASGSG
+666 EKAG
-673 KVFAQMNSL
+673 KLFSQMNNIMS
-682 MGKSLHEEGFT
+682 KSIHDDGFT

-701 FDSHEQLLLQDP
+701 LDSQEQLLLQDP
-713 PITYIQQF
+713 PVTYIQQF
-721 ADATAGL
+721 ADAAANLT
-728 GSGTGS
+728 SPDSDKWSSMVPKPGT
-734 GSGTGNNASVT
+734 
-745 DPGPEKWGSMAAPR
+745 
-759 PGALVQCLRL
+759 LVQCLRL
-769 PKELEEE
+769 PKFAEEE
-776 NLYVDSITPCS
+776 NLCVDSITPCA
-787 DGLHLLVGLQPCSVE
+787 DGVHLLVGLRTCPVE

-807 NQVEALNNLNR
+807 NQVEALNNLNK
-818 LHSAL
+818 LNSAL
-823 CSRGNSRNKD
+823 CNRRKGELESSLAVVN
-833 DLHHHHHHHHPALV
+833 
-847 PTMANGIEGGHGALP
+847 
-862 LPGTSPPQQTPLIL
+862 GTSIDVIQHESPADVPTPLII
-876 PPDQQPLLQPPL
+876 QPEQR
-888 SPQQTP
+888 S
-894 TSPSSRGVFGGVST
+894 VS
-908 GGNNNN
+908 
-914 SSGGG
+914 G
-919 GYLVLYKL
+919 GYLVLYKM
-927 NYSTRIV
+927 NYATRIV

-939 PVRVQHIREP
+939 PVKIQHIKDP
-949 RDAVT
+949 QDTIT
-954 SLILLP
+954 SMILLP
-960 ADVLDG
+960 PDILDNREDDCEEPVEEIQLSSKNGSG
-966 REEDGEDA
+966 RERRSEI
-974 SDDTPPGLKNGP
+974 
-986 VSASSGPNMA
+986 
-996 AGGSSGGVG
+996 
-1005 GSSTAAGVMAAS
+1005 STL
-1017 TGHGPSAS
+1017 GH
-1025 SPLAAG
+1025 
-1031 MAASTAKEKLVVTTQ
+1031 LVITTQ
-1046 AGYIMVLDLATLEV
+1046 GGYVKILDLSNFEI
-1060 LAKVEPPVKES
+1060 LAKVEPPKKE
-1071 GDEVDPFVSV
+1071 GTEEPDMFVSV
-1081 TYCSGTDRLC
+1081 IYCSGTDRLC

-1099 HFLQIGGVFD
+1099 HFLQIGGTCD
-1109 DIDDADIFVDGP
+1109 DIDEADILVDGS
-1121 LSKGVDQLF
+1121 LTKSVDQSS
-1130 EGTKPSSNPSSPG
+1130 EGTKPLSNPSSPG
-1143 ITAGVDL
+1143 ITGVDL
-1150 LVDQALGVEVLSSL
+1150 LVDQPFSLETLTSL

-1211 HTRTWKLQSD
+1211 HTRTWKLQTD
-1221 SSSWDEHVF
+1221 SNSWDEHVF

-1237 CMVGHVDFKFVMN
+1237 CMVGHVDFKFVLN
-1250 ANITNI
+1250 SNITNI

-1268 PGLGKVNETA
+1268 PGLGKVNEAA
-1278 VDRQITFPLSQALH
+1278 VDRQIAFPLSPAH
-1292 TNGERNGQPLLHDFT
+1292 NIEVERNGKPGLAEFSEEMQY
-1307 EDIQFMDIEE
+1307 MDVEE
-1317 SPGSRLCP
+1317 PQCLRLCP
-1325 FLEDHKEDILC
+1325 FLEEHKEDILC
-1336 GPVWLASGLDLSGHA
+1336 GPVWLATGLDLSGHA
-1351 GMLSLTSPK
+1351 GMLTLTSPK

-1370 RSFLVHIKAV
+1370 RSFLIHVKAV
-1380 SDKGM
+1380 NDRGT
-1385 EESPRPVV
+1385 EDICNGGIRPVV
-1393 RMPSKPQSSKAQS
+1393 RIPPLKPQTNKGHSLASLLAKVAAGKEKPSSKIEATT
-1406 LSSLLQRAQATKEKA
+1406 SSRK
-1421 STSKVE
+1421 S
-1427 PPTASKKP
+1427 
-1435 DNLRGCDLLQEVSI
+1435 DNLRGCDLLQEVSV
-1449 TIRRFKKTSIPKE
+1449 TIRRFKKTSISKE
-1462 RIQRCSMLQFP
+1462 RVQRCAMLQFS
-1473 EFHERLL
+1473 EFHEKLL
-1480 NGLCKRTEETDSTEH
+1480 TTLCKKTEDGLTTEH
-1495 GQSLIL
+1495 AQSLVL
-1501 DILCWL
+1501 DTLCWL
-1507 AGVYSNGSCS
+1507 AGVYSNGPGSS
-1517 PREGKEGL
+1517 KEGNDSL
-1525 LIKTRKRLT
+1525 LSKTRKCVS
-1534 DMVRVCFFQAGR
+1534 DIIRVCFFEAGR

-1558 CISNGKGDPGQQ
+1558 CISNGRCDPSQQ
-1570 GFGMALLKALLE
+1570 GFGSVLLKALLD
-1582 NMPYLPAAA
+1582 NMPLLPAAA
-1591 TGGAVFWYFV
+1591 TGGSVYWYFV

-1624 VSRQLQDRLTPLEAL
+1624 VSRQLQDRLTPMEAL

-1658 EVSGSS
+1658 EICGSS
-1664 CKNAFNSGIGVQS
+1664 CKNVYNSSIGVQS
-1677 DEIDLSDIL
+1677 DEIDLSDVL
-1686 SGNGKVS
+1686 SGNGKIS
-1693 NCAAAEGSFT
+1693 SCAAAEGSFT
-1703 ALTGLLEVEPL
+1703 SLTGLLEVEPL
-1714 HFTCVSTSDGTRVER
+1714 HFTCVSTSDGTRIER
-1729 DDASMFTVSTFGVT
+1729 DDAMSTFGVT
-1743 PAVGGLSAGSV
+1743 PAVGGLSSGTV
-1754 GEASTALSSAAQVA
+1754 GEASTALSSAAQ
-1768 LQSLS
+1768 
-1773 HAMVSAEQQLQVL
+1773 
-1786 QEKQQQLLKLQQ
+1786 
-1798 QKAKL
+1798 KAKL
-1803 EAKLHQTTS
+1803 EAKLHQTT

-1820 GVGPIHNSVPSNPS
+1820 AVGPVHNSVPSNTV
-1834 ASGSASASS
+1834 A

-1874 EAVSAAISV
+1874 EAVSAVINA
-1883 ELAQLFPGSIMD
+1883 ELAQLFPGSVID
-1895 PPAVNL
+1895 PPTVNL

-1906 NSHKPKP
+1906 NTSK
-1913 VSHAQNPMGSGLA
+1913 SRTNPLGSGLA
-1926 LALSQASHFLQPP
+1926 LAISHASHFLQPP

-1957 TLDFGRPVLLTDAL
+1957 TLDFGRPILLTDVL
-1971 IPTCADLASLS
+1971 IPTCGDLASLS

-2003 ATHSLILHDLLPPP
+2003 STHSLILHDLLPPP

-2041 GFYYGHTYILPWES
+2041 GFYYGHTYILPYEN

-2063 LRGESEA
+2063 LRGEGESA
-2070 ASQPDVDQHLAMMV
+2070 NQPEIDQHLAMMV

-2098 HRLETL
+2098 HRLEIL
-2104 LQSIDLPPLNSANNA
+2104 LQSIDLSPLNSANNA
-2119 QYFLRKPDKAVEEDQ
+2119 QYFLRKPDKAVEEDS

-2140 QDCVQLQL
+2140 QDCIQLQL

-2156 VQRLRVSLGASR
+2156 VQRLKVALGASR
-2168 KPLPDAAYASYAYDA
+2168 KTLKEQSDPK
-2183 RELVH
+2183 ELIQM
-2188 SSSTEQLRTVI
+2188 SSTEQLRTII

-2205 LLSLLHTNNGHSVPS
+2205 LLSLLHSSNGHSVPV

-2307 EGLLNLLDSLLS
+2307 ESLLNLLDNLLS
-2319 PLQQSHS
+2319 PLQPH
-2326 LQARRTEGVLDIPM
+2326 LPVHRRTEGVLDIPM

-2349 RLLDYVASVEDEA
+2349 RLLDYVATVEDEA
-2362 SASKK
+2362 ATAKK
-2367 QLGGKDRD
+2367 PLNGKERE
-2375 RSFTG
+2375 RFLTG

-2385 INNSLQSQNMS
+2385 INNSLHTQSLS

-2406 RLYSRKVRK
+2406 RLYSRKIRK
-2415 QLVHTKQQLNL
+2415 QLVHHKQQLNL

-2432 ALMEQIEKEKIQ
+2432 ALVEQMEKEKIQ
-2444 SNKSSSYKLLV
+2444 SNKGSSYKLLV
-2455 EHAKLKQ
+2455 EQAKLKQ

-2484 LDTEASASGAAKE
+2484 LDTEVSTAKE
-2497 APEVEL
+2497 TPEIEP

-2550 RPTIHLCEVVSEQ
+2550 RPTIHLCEIVNET

-2599 ILAGELLSPASL
+2599 ILAGELLAPIAAEAMEESAL
-2611 DGMDEG
+2611 GEDAG
-2617 ASLGEEAGAAA
+2617 ASAGDSDDSLQQST
-2628 AVAACA
+2628 V
-2634 VASALAEPE
+2634 
-2643 EALAQPSPLPL
+2643 QL
-2654 VESIDETLP
+2654 VETIDEPLTH
-2663 PDIIAGTP
+2663 DITG
-2671 GTSSSSVF
+2671 
-2679 QSAPPLS
+2679 APPLS
-2686 SLEKDKDIDFD
+2686 SLEKDKDIDLE
-2697 LLQDLMDVD
+2697 LLQDLMEVD

-2722 VFKPIG
+2722 VFKPIS

-2733 YWGADY
+2733 YWGAEY
-2739 GTYNYNAYVG
+2739 GTYNYNPYIG
-2749 GAGIPVS
+2749 GVGIPVA
-2756 KPPAAQEKPGAQSL
+2756 KPPVTTEKNGSQTVSI
-2770 SVSVSQALDARL
+2770 SVSQALDARL

-2793 LKMMATLEADSI
+2793 LKMMSTLEADSI
-2805 LQALTSTSPA
+2805 LQALTNTSPTLT
-2815 VVQSSNGTDDSLLR
+2815 QSPSGTDDSLLR
-2829 GLHGS
+2829 GLHAANQNAQ
-2834 SSPPGGSSSSSSL
+2834 L
-2847 VVQPSSIPMLS
+2847 IVQLSSIPMLS

-2886 LNSCPGSADDGGSDI
+2886 LNSSSSGSKDSGADI
-2901 FLFNAS
+2901 FLYNAN
-2907 RVPTIPLNQASIS
+2907 RIPVVSLNQASVT
-2920 SFLTVLAWYPN
+2920 SFLSVLAWYPN
-2931 TSLRTWC
+2931 TLLRTWC

-2948 NMPSSSAS
+2948 NMQLNAGPSSAIG
-2956 ASSSGLGGHESTA
+2956 AQESTA
-2969 QQMVSELTLVPV
+2969 QLLVSDPNLIHV
-2981 LVRFLSGSNPHG
+2981 LVKFLSGTNPHG
-2993 TSQHSSQ
+2993 TNQHSPQ

-3021 STCPQL
+3021 STCPQM
-3027 FSEFLLELMH
+3027 FSEFLLKLIH
-3037 ILSME
+3037 ILSTE
-3042 RGPLLSG
+3042 RGAFQTG

-3057 KLLEFTLEQSFET
+3057 KLLEFTLEQNFEV
-3070 VSVGTIMAVV
+3070 VSVSTISAVI

-3095 KVVSRSGSDS
+3095 KVMSRSGSDS

-3126 KAVCGETTRDQLMFN
+3126 KAVCGEMTRDQLMFD
-3141 LLKLVNT
+3141 LLKLINI
-3148 LVKLPLTADGKF
+3148 LVQLPLSSNREYSA
-3160 SGRVPPPGNG
+3160 RVPVA
-3170 SSDSVSDEEKVC
+3170 SSTTDSVSDEEKVSGGKDGN
-3182 GSKEGPGQG
+3182 GSNPNTQG
-3191 GATPHQG
+3191 STAY
-3198 PAVGVADLVLGNQQV
+3198 VADLVLANQQI

-3265 LSKRATS
+3265 LSKKATT

-3295 STCQLSEPLLWFI
+3295 ATCQLSEPLLWFI

-3342 NTARSMV
+3342 NTAKSMV

-3357 SGPGKAADGS
+3357 SGPTKATDSS

-3375 EPDNAEGLHNFAPLG
+3375 EPDNAEGIHNFAPLG
-3390 TITSSSP
+3390 SITSSSP

-3435 HLPAAVLLKEV
+3435 HLPAAVLLKEI

-3556 LHHCLTHVSDLEAVM
+3556 LHHCLTHISDLEAMM

-3611 STAIGLR
+3611 STRIGLK
-3618 LIDILLRNCAASGTD
+3618 LIDILLRNCSASGSD
-3633 PNNLNSPLLFGRL
+3633 PADLNSPLLFGRL

-3670 DRVQALLQWVH
+3670 DRIQALLKWVS
-3681 DSARVAAMKRSAPL
+3681 DSARVAAMKKSGRVSYICPN
-3695 GYMGPSATSP
+3695 SST

-3728 YELPVDYDLPA
+3728 YELLVEYDLPA
-3739 LLNRELFELLYNW
+3739 LLDRELFESLFNW
-3752 SMSLACNLVLKK
+3752 SMSLPCNMVLKK

-3774 HVHPSYFS
+3774 HIHPNYFS
-3782 LLMSWMGI
+3782 LLMGWMGI
-3790 VPSATV
+3790 TPPP
-3796 SAVAAMASAQSQ
+3796 MQCQ
-3808 ARHRLSLTDDGKK
+3808 HRLSMTDDSKK
-3821 QHDAAAATAAAAN
+3821 QDL
-3834 SASAGGGGASG
+3834 SSS
-3845 GLTDDSKH
+3845 LTDDSKN
-3853 ARSPPPLSESQLA
+3853 AQAPLALTESHLA
-3866 TLAAASQSPGAIQ
+3866 TLAASSQSPEAIK

-3887 SLLVRSLAALCCS
+3887 SLLVRSLASFCFNH
-3900 LLASADLPLPG
+3900 
-3911 GATVPPTSTPA
+3911 
-3922 SASAPSS
+3922 
-3929 SSSSSSP
+3929 
-3936 PSSSAASTSSSPAE
+3936 TSSSDCTAQSMDITQDRL
-3950 RRHHHLHHHQS
+3950 RRHHVPQHFNK
-3961 QSHHHHHHSH
+3961 
-3971 HSHSSSSYHSMPSTS
+3971 MPITADL
-3986 SSSSPPSSSSSSS
+3986 
-3999 FSCPPPPPP
+3999 
-4008 PPVNRATLSPEL
+4008 V
-4020 AAPVLRFLTEV
+4020 APVLRFLTEV
-4031 GNSHAMKDWLG
+4031 GNSHMMKDWLG
-4042 GPEVNPLWTALLFL
+4042 GSEVNPLWTALLFL
-4056 LCHSSAS
+4056 LCHSGATSGGHNMTAQQ
-4063 AGTSATTSPTTNT
+4063 TSAR
-4076 TNNTT
+4076 
-4081 NTTNTNTATT
+4081 
-4091 SNGSTS
+4091 
-4097 NGQVAAAASA
+4097 
-4107 SASAS
+4107 
-4112 GMGAS
+4112 
-4117 ASSPCSS
+4117 
-4124 PLSTSPAGAS
+4124 
-4134 AAAGPSSSMSG
+4134 SSSL
-4145 SSIAGPSTAPL
+4145 SSTV
-4156 LPPPPPP
+4156 
-4163 LAYSSSASASATAAA
+4163 T
-4178 MGTSTAAASG
+4178 T
-4188 SRYSL
+4188 
-4193 GSGGRA
+4193 
-4199 GGLTTQQRTSLE
+4199 GLTTQQRTAIE

-4242 APQRGNVPISGN
+4242 SPQRGNLPTSGN

-4272 VTVFLQ
+4272 VTLFLQ

-4292 HVIQHPMYGAGHKYR
+4292 HVIQHPMYGAGHKFR
-4307 TLHLPISTTLADV
+4307 TLHLPVSTTLAEV

-4329 ITAKLMSEQKEDK
+4329 ITAKLINEQKEDK
-4342 EKKNHEEKEKMKADN
+4342 EKKNYEEKEKVKAEN

-4373 QSKRALSTPPRPPS
+4373 QSKRAVSSTPPRPPS
-4387 RRGRVMSDKL
+4387 RRGRVMADKVGT
-4397 SASSGVDPAAKTVS
+4397 SSSGGESSSKTIS

-4424 QPLPG
+4424 QPLPA

-4445 PQGYRSIDMTVKLGS
+4445 PQGYRSIDLTVKLGS
-4460 KLSSDPGLSKTD
+4460 KVISDPSLSKTD
-4472 SFKRLRTEKEHG
+4472 SFKRLHTEKDHADLLG
-4484 EMLSSC
+4484 PC
-4490 PEDEPMTP
+4490 PEDEAISP
-4498 GDECLEAAIDESLL
+4498 GDECMDAVLDESLL
-4512 ETNPIQSPLQVFA
+4512 ETCPIQSPLQVFA

-4540 YPDVIQQVSAPVV
+4540 YPDVIQQVSTPVV
-4553 ASSSQEK
+4553 TSATQEK
-4560 PKDSDQFEWVTIEQS
+4560 QKDSDQFEWVTIEQS

-4584 NIAAEPPPIK
+4584 TIAAEPPPIK
-4594 SPVQTMS
+4594 STVQTMS

-4655 ANVLPTLPFHVLRA
+4655 ANVLPTLPFHVLRS
-4669 LFSSTP
+4669 LFSTTP
-4675 LTTDDGLLLRRI
+4675 LTTDDGVLLRRM

-4702 ALSHHAPRVPST
+4702 ALSHHAPRVPNSSPNQAEPQVSST
-4714 NGNQNEVV
+4714 HN
-4722 TGHGAGTSEEQQLY
+4722 TASTEEQQLY

-4772 QVLASYINPAGCVGH
+4772 QVLASYINPAGSTSNEETQTSHEG
-4787 GEAPSSESR
+4787 R
-4796 GQNSAALPSVLQE
+4796 GQNSSALPSILLE

-4835 VPLYRALLELLRAIS
+4835 VPLYRALLELLRAIA
-4850 SCTSLVPLLL
+4850 SCTSMVPLLL
-4860 PLSGDPAQEEEE
+4860 PLSGESSEEEE
-4872 EEERSESQ
+4872 EQLESQ
-4880 TSVGMLL
+4880 ASVGTLL

-4906 KSKGVVKAEP
+4906 KAKAGVKP
-4916 SDPEP
+4916 DTSDQEP
-4921 EGLTLLVPDIQRTA
+4921 EGLTLLVPDIQKTA

-4946 QANQEKKLAESSKK
+4946 QANQEKKMAEYSKK
-4960 ASTRPKPLS
+4960 AAVKPKPLS
-4969 VLRSLEEKYVAAMK
+4969 VLRSLEEKYVAVMK

-4994 EDEDGKLVFK
+4994 EDDDGKLVFK
-5004 VNYHYMTQVKN
+5004 VNYHYMSQVKN

-5148 ILVSEP
+5148 ILVAEP

-5178 GNIRQASVKWAMLEQ
+5178 GNIRQATVKWAMLEQ

-5207 HFYLKRAEIM
+5207 HFYLKRVEIM
-5217 GQCEEWIT
+5217 AQCEEWIA

-5264 EGLEPDGEDFSDK
+5264 EGLDPDTDDSPEKCSATTSSEETMLHDQVKPSSSKDVPTDFK
-5277 SSALLVKELPNQ
+5277 S
-5289 DAEKP
+5289 
-5294 GGSQDAHCS
+5294 
-5303 EGQL
+5303 

>member
-1 MAAAASP
+1 MAASA
-8 GSCSSTSSD
+8 SCSSD
-17 WVVLRDGCLRCDE
+17 WSVQRDGCLRADS

-49 SRGSIKV
+49 SRDSITV

-69 LHAKPGGRV
+69 LHATPGGRV
-78 RCQYFPAVDKVLFVD
+78 RCQYMAAVDKVLFVD
-93 DYAVGCRK
+93 DLAVGCRK

-113 QAPVSKPEDMVQ
+113 QTSVCKAEEEVQ

-136 LSACV
+136 LSACQ
-141 EKVDVSN
+141 EKIDVSN

-154 FLTQL
+154 FISQL
-159 KEGLKSTSHETAA
+159 KEGLKNSSHETAA

-181 VTFHLPHHVIKV
+181 VLFRLPHHVLKL
-193 VASAIVNELKKMNQN
+193 VATAVVNELKKMNQN

-214 ASSIMDRLSYLLPSG
+214 ASSILDRLSYLLTSA

-335 ATSPAQFPSPDGSD
+335 ATAPSQLPHPSD
-349 KIACYGFGSCPHF
+349 PCDRICCYGYGSCPQY
-362 LAAATKRGK
+362 LAAATRRGRV
-371 ICIWDVSKLMKVH
+371 CIWDVSKMMKVH
-384 LKFEINPYD
+384 LKFELNPYD
-393 PVILRQ
+393 PVIVRQ
-399 LFLSS
+399 LLMCS
-404 GEQGLGSESTESRR
+404 GEQTMVDTR
-418 PTLAWL
+418 PPLWVQ
-424 EDTSSCSDLPKL
+424 DSCSDLPKL
-436 EGDSDDQLEDSDSEE
+436 EGDSDDQLEDSDSED
-451 HSRSESVTGH
+451 HSRSESVTGPQSQWDSMDVH
-461 PCQKEN
+461 
-467 LEVSLGVT
+467 LSVS
-475 ALSVL
+475 ALSIL

-498 VKDLEELGANPALA
+498 VKDLEELGANPSSLPHPPKPYGQSNSSLPQPPKPYGLPKTA
-512 QAKADNK
+512 QR
-519 AKDKPSAAEQHNIP
+519 PAEHNIP
-533 FPCLLTGGLLSY
+533 FPCLLAGGLLSY
-545 RSAASS
+545 RSAHTNTPVTSASS
-551 PLAGGPPPP
+551 PRRAEA
-560 PPSLA
+560 S
-565 PTLTPTRGRPPPSSS
+565 
-580 SSSSS
+580 
-585 TLVGVPDGPLLRTQA
+585 PDLGA
-600 PEVTPN
+600 
-606 TPIVVVGTPD
+606 
-616 QGPMEIESCP
+616 MEIESATLEP
-626 PPPVV
+626 AFPAP
-631 VPPELVASPGGGGLP
+631 SPSPSGP
-646 VSAIRRTIPVLLLY
+646 SARRSVPVLLLY
-660 SIKEAD
+660 SIREAD
-666 EKASGSG
+666 DKSTCQ
-673 KVFAQMNSL
+673 VFSQMNNL
-682 MGKSLHEEGFT
+682 MSNHHEDGFT

-721 ADATAGL
+721 ADAAGGLALDAHVDKWSTLASTA
-728 GSGTGS
+728 
-734 GSGTGNNASVT
+734 NASAPFPK
-745 DPGPEKWGSMAAPR
+745 PGS
-759 PGALVQCLRL
+759 LVQCLRL
-769 PKELEEE
+769 PKALENEP
-776 NLYVDSITPCS
+776 LCVDSITPCF
-787 DGLHLLVGLQPCSVE
+787 DGVHLLIGLQPSCGGE
-802 SLSAI
+802 SLTAA

-823 CSRGNSRNKD
+823 SKD
-833 DLHHHHHHHHPALV
+833 SLH
-847 PTMANGIEGGHGALP
+847 NGVEP
-862 LPGTSPPQQTPLIL
+862 LPKSQSQLIL
-876 PPDQQPLLQPPL
+876 PPHEQDTHRAH
-888 SPQQTP
+888 SH
-894 TSPSSRGVFGGVST
+894 
-908 GGNNNN
+908 
-914 SSGGG
+914 GG
-919 GYLVLYKL
+919 GYLALYKL

-934 TLEEE
+934 TLDEE
-939 PVRVQHIREP
+939 PVKLQQISEAE
-949 RDAVT
+949 DAIT

-960 ADVLDG
+960 PDVLDS
-966 REEDGEDA
+966 REEDGEEPQ
-974 SDDTPPGLKNGP
+974 DDQSTARSGKNSP
-986 VSASSGPNMA
+986 QTQRRAEA
-996 AGGSSGGVG
+996 AG
-1005 GSSTAAGVMAAS
+1005 AAGL
-1017 TGHGPSAS
+1017 GH
-1025 SPLAAG
+1025 
-1031 MAASTAKEKLVVTTQ
+1031 LVVTTRS
-1046 AGYIMVLDLATLEV
+1046 GFIMILDLSSLTV
-1060 LAKVEPPVKES
+1060 LAKVEPPKKEES
-1071 GDEVDPFVSV
+1071 DETDPFVSV

-1091 ACTKGGEL
+1091 AATRGGEL
-1099 HFLQIGGVFD
+1099 HFLQIGGVCDEVD
-1109 DIDDADIFVDGP
+1109 DGDMFMDGS
-1121 LSKGVDQLF
+1121 LSKGSEVLL
-1130 EGTKPSSNPSSPG
+1130 EGARPCSNPSSPG
-1143 ITAGVDL
+1143 IMGVDL
-1150 LVDQALGVEVLSSL
+1150 LVEQPLSADCLMSL

-1211 HTRTWKLQSD
+1211 HTRTWKLQTD
-1221 SSSWDEHVF
+1221 SSSWDEHVL

-1237 CMVGHVDFKFVMN
+1237 CLVGHVDFKFVLN
-1250 ANITNI
+1250 SNIVNI

-1268 PGLGKVNETA
+1268 PGLGKVQETP
-1278 VDRQITFPLSQALH
+1278 VDRPISFPLSSLH
-1292 TNGERNGQPLLHDFT
+1292 SNGERNGPVLSDCS
-1307 EDIQFMDIEE
+1307 EDIQFMDIEDTA
-1317 SPGSRLCP
+1317 GSMLCP
-1325 FLEDHKEDILC
+1325 FLEEHREDILC
-1336 GPVWLASGLDLSGHA
+1336 GPVWVASGLDLSGHA
-1351 GMLSLTSPK
+1351 GMISLTSPK

-1370 RSFLVHIKAV
+1370 RSFLVHIKAAT
-1380 SDKGM
+1380 DKSL
-1385 EESPRPVV
+1385 EDSPRPVV
-1393 RMPSKPQSSKAQS
+1393 RMPSSKPQSSKGHS
-1406 LSSLLQRAQATKEKA
+1406 LSTLLQRAQASKEKVTGVKSDA
-1421 STSKVE
+1421 ATPSKKVE
-1427 PPTASKKP
+1427 
-1435 DNLRGCDLLQEVSI
+1435 NLRGCDLLQEVSI
-1449 TIRRFKKTSIPKE
+1449 TIRRFKKTSITKE
-1462 RIQRCSMLQFP
+1462 RVQRCAMLQFP
-1473 EFHERLL
+1473 DFHDRLL
-1480 NGLCKRTEETDSTEH
+1480 ETLCRPVEGVACSEH
-1495 GQSLIL
+1495 AQSLIL
-1501 DILCWL
+1501 DVLCWL
-1507 AGVYSNGSCS
+1507 AGVFTNGPCS
-1517 PREGKEGL
+1517 LKEGKEAL
-1525 LIKTRKRLT
+1525 LLKTRLRLN
-1534 DMVRVCFFQAGR
+1534 DIVRVCFFEAGR

-1558 CISNGKGDPGQQ
+1558 CISNGKGDSSQQ
-1570 GFGMALLKALLE
+1570 GFGLCLLKALIE

-1591 TGGAVFWYFV
+1591 TGGSVFWFFV
-1601 LLNYVKDEDLA
+1601 LLNFVKEEDLA
-1612 GCSTA
+1612 GCSSA

-1664 CKNAFNSGIGVQS
+1664 CKNAYNSSIGVQS

-1686 SGNGKVS
+1686 SGNGKLGS
-1693 NCAAAEGSFT
+1693 CAAAEGSFT

-1714 HFTCVSTSDGTRVER
+1714 HFSCISTSDGTRVER
-1729 DDASMFTVSTFGVT
+1729 DDASMFTVSSFGV
-1743 PAVGGLSAGSV
+1743 PPSVPMSSASV

-1798 QKAKL
+1798 QVCKAKL
-1803 EAKLHQTTS
+1803 EAKLHQTSS
-1812 AAAAAAAS
+1812 AAAAAAS
-1820 GVGPIHNSVPSNPS
+1820 SHLHNSVPSN
-1834 ASGSASASS
+1834 SS
-1843 APGFF
+1843 TAPGFF

-1874 EAVSAAISV
+1874 EAVSAAFSA
-1883 ELAQLFPGSIMD
+1883 ELAHLFPGSMTEAS
-1895 PPAVNL
+1895 PVNL
-1901 AAHNK
+1901 ATHKGAHRSK
-1906 NSHKPKP
+1906 QG
-1913 VSHAQNPMGSGLA
+1913 AMGSGLA
-1926 LALSQASHFLQPP
+1926 LAISQASHFLQPP

-1971 IPTCADLASLS
+1971 IPVCADLASLS
-1982 IDIWTLG
+1982 IDVWTLG

-2003 ATHSLILHDLLPPP
+2003 STHSLILHDLLPPP

-2055 ELKLMHDP
+2055 NLKLSHDP
-2063 LRGESEA
+2063 LRDGDCGP
-2070 ASQPDVDQHLAMMV
+2070 QPDVEQHLGMMM

-2119 QYFLRKPDKAVEEDQ
+2119 QYFLRKPDKVVEEDQ

-2140 QDCVQLQL
+2140 QDCITLQL
-2148 QLNLAHHA
+2148 QLNLSHHA

-2168 KPLPDAAYASYAYDA
+2168 RLLSDCDKPKPQ
-2183 RELVH
+2183 ELV
-2188 SSSTEQLRTVI
+2188 SNSSTEQLRTII

-2205 LLSLLHTNNGHSVPS
+2205 LLSLLHANNGPSVPS
-2220 VLQSTFHAQACE
+2220 VLQSTFHSEACE

-2243 PKIRLHTGLLLV
+2243 PKIRLHAGLLLV

-2282 IFPQDRVFMLLSCI
+2282 IFPQDRVFVLLSCI

-2307 EGLLNLLDSLLS
+2307 EGLLNLLDSLLV
-2319 PLQQSHS
+2319 PLQQPAPSGAH
-2326 LQARRTEGVLDIPM
+2326 RRTEGVLDIPM

-2349 RLLDYVASVEDEA
+2349 RLLDSVSSIEDEA
-2362 SASKK
+2362 SGAKK
-2367 QLGGKDRD
+2367 HLGGKERD
-2375 RSFTG
+2375 RSCSG
-2380 NQWSF
+2380 IQWSF
-2385 INNSLQSQNMS
+2385 INNSLQSQS
-2396 RSTKGNSSLD
+2396 SCRASKGNGSLD
-2406 RLYSRKVRK
+2406 RLYSRKIRK
-2415 QLVHTKQQLNL
+2415 QLVHHKQLNL

-2432 ALMEQIEKEKIQ
+2432 ALVEQIEKEKIQ
-2444 SNKSSSYKLLV
+2444 SNKGSSYKLLV
-2455 EHAKLKQ
+2455 EQAKLKQ

-2484 LDTEASASGAAKE
+2484 LDSEVSAVKE
-2497 APEVEL
+2497 AGDVEP
-2503 LPFTLA
+2503 LPFTLS

-2514 SVVQK
+2514 CVVQK
-2519 LALFLLSMDFTCHA
+2519 LSLFLLSMDFTCHA

-2550 RPTIHLCEVVSEQ
+2550 RPTIHLCEVMSEQ

-2587 WAQYSLTCMLQD
+2587 WAQYSLTCMIQD
-2599 ILAGELLSPASL
+2599 ILGGELQAPVGLDSMDDMVAPEDAASTSSA
-2611 DGMDEG
+2611 GGSVESDEP
-2617 ASLGEEAGAAA
+2617 L
-2628 AVAACA
+2628 
-2634 VASALAEPE
+2634 P
-2643 EALAQPSPLPL
+2643 PSVVPL
-2654 VESIDETLP
+2654 VESIDDGLV
-2663 PDIIAGTP
+2663 PDILSGTQHNNS
-2671 GTSSSSVF
+2671 TVF
-2679 QSAPPLS
+2679 QSAPPLA
-2686 SLEKDKDIDFD
+2686 SLDKDKDIDFD

-2722 VFKPIG
+2722 VFKPIS

-2739 GTYNYNAYVG
+2739 GSYGYNPYIG
-2749 GAGIPVS
+2749 GVGIPVS
-2756 KPPAAQEKPGAQSL
+2756 KPPAAVEKQSNQGL

-2793 LKMMATLEADSI
+2793 LKMMATLQADSI
-2805 LQALTSTSPA
+2805 LQALTSNTST
-2815 VVQSSNGTDDSLLR
+2815 VSQSSNGTDDSLLR
-2829 GLHGS
+2829 ALHGGS
-2834 SSPPGGSSSSSSL
+2834 SSPGSSL
-2847 VVQPSSIPMLS
+2847 CLQPSSVPMLS
-2858 ACFNKLFS
+2858 SCFNKLFS
-2866 MLQVH
+2866 LLQVH

-2886 LNSCPGSADDGGSDI
+2886 LNTGSVSADESGPDI
-2901 FLFNAS
+2901 FMFNAS

-2920 SFLTVLAWYPN
+2920 SFLSVLAWYPN

-2938 LVLHSLTLMT
+2938 LVLHSLALMT
-2948 NMPSSSAS
+2948 NMPPTP
-2956 ASSSGLGGHESTA
+2956 SSSGLPAPDSTA
-2969 QQMVSELTLVPV
+2969 HQMVSDPALVHV
-2981 LVRFLSGSNPHG
+2981 LVRFLSGSNPNG
-2993 TSQHSSQ
+2993 TGQHSSH
-3000 VGPTATQAMQE
+3000 VGPTATQAMSE
-3011 FLTRLQVHLS
+3011 FLSRLQVHLS
-3021 STCPQL
+3021 SSCPQT
-3027 FSEFLLELMH
+3027 FSHFLLRLLH
-3037 ILSME
+3037 LLSSE
-3042 RGPLLSG
+3042 RGPFQAG

-3057 KLLEFTLEQSFET
+3057 KLLDFTLEQNFEV
-3070 VSVGTIMAVV
+3070 VSVATILSVI
-3080 ESITFLVHHYITCSD
+3080 ESVTFLVHHYITCSERL
-3095 KVVSRSGSDS
+3095 VSRSGSDS

-3126 KAVCGETTRDQLMFN
+3126 KAACGDTSRDQLMFD
-3141 LLKLVNT
+3141 LLKLVNV
-3148 LVKLPLTADGKF
+3148 LVQLPLSGDREF
-3160 SGRVPPPGNG
+3160 SGRLA
-3170 SSDSVSDEEKVC
+3170 SSGTSAESVSDEEKVC
-3182 GSKEGPGQG
+3182 GSKEGASSG
-3191 GATPHQG
+3191 GSSSNQG
-3198 PAVGVADLVLGNQQV
+3198 PASGVADLVLANQQI

-3265 LSKRATS
+3265 LSKRSSS
-3272 VQVMLQ
+3272 VSVMLQ

-3357 SGPGKAADGS
+3357 SGPGKSSEGN
-3367 LKARVLAS
+3367 LKSRVMTS

-3390 TITSSSP
+3390 TISSSSP

-3435 HLPAAVLLKEV
+3435 HLPAAVLLKEI

-3459 SSVSVEI
+3459 SSVSVEL
-3466 SADGVNMLPL
+3466 SADGLNMLPL
-3476 STPVITSGLTY
+3476 STPIVTSGLTY

-3509 DASTLGLSQIKL
+3509 DASTLGLSQVKL

-3556 LHHCLTHVSDLEAVM
+3556 LHHCLTHVGDLEAMM
-3571 ASAAAPTANLLQTC
+3571 AAAAAPTANLLQTC

-3611 STAIGLR
+3611 STLIGLK

-3633 PNNLNSPLLFGRL
+3633 PANLNSPLLFGRL

-3663 TQDPGTK
+3663 TQDTGTK
-3670 DRVQALLQWVH
+3670 DRIQALLQWVQ
-3681 DSARVAAMKRSAPL
+3681 DSSRVAARRLTSPVGVGASVWASPQSFNYSPSPL
-3695 GYMGPSATSP
+3695 GFGASASTSHMGFGPSASSLGFGSSSSLGFGLSASASSQ
-3705 REYGLLMP
+3705 EYGLLMP

-3752 SMSLACNLVLKK
+3752 SMSLPCNMVLKK
-3764 AVDSLLCSMC
+3764 SVDSLLCSMC
-3774 HVHPSYFS
+3774 HIHPTYFS
-3782 LLMSWMGI
+3782 LIMSWMGI
-3790 VPSATV
+3790 EPAPST
-3796 SAVAAMASAQSQ
+3796 SQRRLAM
-3808 ARHRLSLTDDGKK
+3808 TDDGKK
-3821 QHDAAAATAAAAN
+3821 QQIEQIEDSSRHHYRSEDPSRNYRSEDSRHTPMIP
-3834 SASAGGGGASG
+3834 SRHFRPP
-3845 GLTDDSKH
+3845 TD
-3853 ARSPPPLSESQLA
+3853 LSEAQLC
-3866 TLAAASQSPGAIQ
+3866 TLAAVSQSPEAIE
-3879 QLLDSGLP
+3879 QLLESGLP
-3887 SLLVRSLAALCCS
+3887 SVLVHSLTQLCLH
-3900 LLASADLPLPG
+3900 LLASHDLPLP
-3911 GATVPPTSTPA
+3911 TSQARP
-3922 SASAPSS
+3922 
-3929 SSSSSSP
+3929 
-3936 PSSSAASTSSSPAE
+3936 
-3950 RRHHHLHHHQS
+3950 
-3961 QSHHHHHHSH
+3961 
-3971 HSHSSSSYHSMPSTS
+3971 HSS
-3986 SSSSPPSSSSSSS
+3986 
-3999 FSCPPPPPP
+3999 
-4008 PPVNRATLSPEL
+4008 TLAPDL

-4031 GNSHAMKDWLG
+4031 GSSHAMKDWLG
-4042 GPEVNPLWTALLFL
+4042 GADVNPLWTALLFL
-4056 LCHSSAS
+4056 LCHSHAS
-4063 AGTSATTSPTTNT
+4063 RGTQTPSKQRYTL
-4076 TNNTT
+4076 
-4081 NTTNTNTATT
+4081 
-4091 SNGSTS
+4091 
-4097 NGQVAAAASA
+4097 AARD
-4107 SASAS
+4107 
-4112 GMGAS
+4112 G
-4117 ASSPCSS
+4117 
-4124 PLSTSPAGAS
+4124 
-4134 AAAGPSSSMSG
+4134 
-4145 SSIAGPSTAPL
+4145 
-4156 LPPPPPP
+4156 
-4163 LAYSSSASASATAAA
+4163 
-4178 MGTSTAAASG
+4178 
-4188 SRYSL
+4188 
-4193 GSGGRA
+4193 
-4199 GGLTTQQRTSLE
+4199 GGLSTQQRTALE

-4242 APQRGNVPISGN
+4242 APQRGAVPVSGN

-4292 HVIQHPMYGAGHKYR
+4292 HMIQHPMYGAGHKYR
-4307 TLHLPISTTLADV
+4307 TLQLPISTSLAEV

-4329 ITAKLMSEQKEDK
+4329 ITAKLINEQKEDK
-4342 EKKNHEEKEKMKADN
+4342 EKKNHEEKEKMKNDN

-4387 RRGRVMSDKL
+4387 RRGRVLSDKL
-4397 SASSGVDPAAKTVS
+4397 SSGCSAEAQKTIS
-4411 VPVFHLYHKLLPG
+4411 VPVFHLYHKLVPG
-4424 QPLPG
+4424 QPLPP

-4445 PQGYRSIDMTVKLGS
+4445 PPGYQSINLTVKLGS
-4460 KLSSDPGLSKTD
+4460 KVICDPGLSKTD
-4472 SFKRLRTEKEHG
+4472 SFKRLRTEKVE
-4484 EMLSSC
+4484 EVLSPC
-4490 PEDEPMTP
+4490 LEEEPMCEELDCT
-4498 GDECLEAAIDESLL
+4498 DDSLL
-4512 ETNPIQSPLQVFA
+4512 DTGPVQSPLQVFA

-4553 ASSSQEK
+4553 PSSSQEK

-4584 NIAAEPPPIK
+4584 SISSEPPPISK
-4594 SPVQTMS
+4594 QPPPPSSPAVQSMS

-4655 ANVLPTLPFHVLRA
+4655 ANVLPTLPFLVLRA
-4669 LFSSTP
+4669 LFSCTP
-4675 LTTDDGLLLRRI
+4675 LTTDDGVLLRRM

-4702 ALSHHAPRVPST
+4702 ALSHHAPRSPTAPS
-4714 NGNQNEVV
+4714 NVSEPQMSSCP
-4722 TGHGAGTSEEQQLY
+4722 GAGTSEEQQLY

-4772 QVLASYINPAGCVGH
+4772 QVLASYINPSGLSL
-4787 GEAPSSESR
+4787 SSDPDR
-4796 GQNSAALPSVLQE
+4796 PNTALPSVLQE

-4850 SCTSLVPLLL
+4850 SCSALVPLLL
-4860 PLSGDPAQEEEE
+4860 PLSGDFQQTEEEDE
-4872 EEERSESQ
+4872 EDPDGQS
-4880 TSVGMLL
+4880 SVGQLL

-4906 KSKGVVKAEP
+4906 KSKGSVVKP
-4916 SDPEP
+4916 DSSDPEP

-4946 QANQEKKLAESSKK
+4946 QANQERRLVECSRK
-4960 ASTRPKPLS
+4960 ASCRPKPQS
-4969 VLRSLEEKYVAAMK
+4969 VLRSLEEKYVAVMK

-4994 EDEDGKLVFK
+4994 EEEDGKLQFK
-5004 VNYHYMTQVKN
+5004 VGYHYMSQVKN
-5015 ASDANSAARAR
+5015 ASDSNSASRSR

-5040 LSSSSSVFVR
+5040 LSSCSSVFVR

-5124 GRPEEKWNPQ
+5124 GRPEEKWNPH

-5148 ILVSEP
+5148 ILVAEP

-5178 GNIRQASVKWAMLEQ
+5178 GNIRQATVKWAMLEQ
-5193 MRNPSPCFKEVIHK
+5193 LRNASACFKEVIHK
-5207 HFYLKRAEIM
+5207 HFFLKRTQILC
-5217 GQCEEWIT
+5217 QCEEWIT
-5225 DIQQYSSDK
+5225 EIQQHSSDK

-5243 AAALKRHTAQ
+5243 AAALKRHAAQ

-5264 EGLEPDGEDFSDK
+5264 DGLQPDDDFTDK
-5277 SSALLVKELPNQ
+5277 SPAHITEATNQ
-5289 DAEKP
+5289 DSEKP
-5294 GGSQDAHCS
+5294 SGSHDAS
-5303 EGQL
+5303 DAAL

>member
-1 MAAAASP
+1 MVYSGSGAAAAAALLSPDAAAGGPLPLPPSHPPPVSGSSSSCPRSSSSSSSVPRSSP
-8 GSCSSTSSD
+8 GLPAPVSRPEGARLPKMAAGAAAGSAE
-17 WVVLRDGCLRCDE
+17 WLVLRDGCLQCDE
-30 EGLRSLSYHPALN
+30 HGVSSLSYHPALN

-49 SRGSIKV
+49 TRGSIKV

-69 LHAKPGGRV
+69 VHAKPGGRV
-78 RCQYFPAVDKVLFVD
+78 KCQYFPTVDKVIFVD

-113 QAPVSKPEDMVQ
+113 QTPVSKSDDVVQ
-125 LELPVTEAQQL
+125 LELPVTEVQQL
-136 LSACV
+136 LSACL
-141 EKVDVSN
+141 EKIDVSSA
-148 TEGYDL
+148 EGYDL
-154 FLTQL
+154 FIMQL
-159 KEGLKSTSHETAA
+159 KDGFKNTSHETAA

-181 VTFHLPHHVIKV
+181 VTFHLPHHVLKSV
-193 VASAIVNELKKMNQN
+193 TGAIVNELKKINQN
-208 VAALSV
+208 VAALPV
-214 ASSIMDRLSYLLPSG
+214 ASSIMDRLSYLLPSA

-256 TSWPHAGYRWA
+256 TSWPHVGYRWA

-277 YHQPASTGDDR
+277 YHQPASSGDDR

-335 ATSPAQFPSPDGSD
+335 ATCPAQFPCTDGTDRIS
-349 KIACYGFGSCPHF
+349 CFGVGNCPHF

-371 ICIWDVSKLMKVH
+371 ICVWDVSKLMKVH
-384 LKFEINPYD
+384 LKFEVNPYD
-393 PVILRQ
+393 PAIVQ
-399 LFLSS
+399 LLVLTGDSS
-404 GEQGLGSESTESRR
+404 TTTVETRR

-424 EDTSSCSDLPKL
+424 EDSSSCSDIPKL
-436 EGDSDDQLEDSDSEE
+436 EGDSDDLLDDSDSEE
-451 HSRSESVTGH
+451 RSRSDSVTGH
-461 PCQKEN
+461 TSQKET
-467 LEVSLGVT
+467 LEMSLDVT
-475 ALSVL
+475 ALGIL
-480 QQPEKLQWEV
+480 QQPEKLQWEI
-490 VASVLEDT
+490 VANVLEDT
-498 VKDLEELGANPALA
+498 VKDLEELGANPTLVGC
-512 QAKADNK
+512 KNEK
-519 AKDKPSAAEQHNIP
+519 TKEKHLEQHNIP
-533 FPCLLTGGLLSY
+533 FPCLLTGGLLTYKSPV
-545 RSAASS
+545 SS
-551 PLAGGPPPP
+551 PTSSNSRR
-560 PPSLA
+560 SLDA
-565 PTLTPTRGRPPPSSS
+565 LNRTPGESSS
-580 SSSSS
+580 EQGS
-585 TLVGVPDGPLLRTQA
+585 TDNESGTNSDLNSPLVKRTL
-600 PEVTPN
+600 
-606 TPIVVVGTPD
+606 PI
-616 QGPMEIESCP
+616 
-626 PPPVV
+626 
-631 VPPELVASPGGGGLP
+631 
-646 VSAIRRTIPVLLLY
+646 LLLY
-660 SIKEAD
+660 SIKESD
-666 EKASGSG
+666 EKAG
-673 KVFAQMNSL
+673 KLFSHMNNIMS
-682 MGKSLHEEGFT
+682 KSLHDDGFT

-701 FDSHEQLLLQDP
+701 LDNQEQLLLQDP
-713 PITYIQQF
+713 PVTYIQQF
-721 ADATAGL
+721 AEATASL
-728 GSGTGS
+728 SSPDTDKWTSMVPKPGT
-734 GSGTGNNASVT
+734 
-745 DPGPEKWGSMAAPR
+745 
-759 PGALVQCLRL
+759 LVQCMRL
-769 PKELEEE
+769 PKFAEEE
-776 NLYVDSITPCS
+776 NLCVDSIIPCA
-787 DGLHLLVGLQPCSVE
+787 DGVHLLIGLQKCPAE

-807 NQVEALNNLNR
+807 NQVEALNNLNK
-818 LHSAL
+818 LNSAL
-823 CSRGNSRNKD
+823 CSRRKGEADHSLSGMN
-833 DLHHHHHHHHPALV
+833 
-847 PTMANGIEGGHGALP
+847 
-862 LPGTSPPQQTPLIL
+862 GTSINVIPCESSADVHDPLII
-876 PPDQQPLLQPPL
+876 QPVQR
-888 SPQQTP
+888 S
-894 TSPSSRGVFGGVST
+894 VS
-908 GGNNNN
+908 
-914 SSGGG
+914 G
-919 GYLVLYKL
+919 GYLLIYKM
-927 NYSTRIV
+927 NYTTRIV
-934 TLEEE
+934 TLEEQ
-939 PVRVQHIREP
+939 PVKLLHIKDP
-949 RDAVT
+949 QDAIT
-954 SLILLP
+954 SLILLQP
-960 ADVLDG
+960 DILDN
-966 REEDGEDA
+966 RE
-974 SDDTPPGLKNGP
+974 DDFEESSEEAPLTPKNL
-986 VSASSGPNMA
+986 
-996 AGGSSGGVG
+996 AG
-1005 GSSTAAGVMAAS
+1005 
-1017 TGHGPSAS
+1017 
-1025 SPLAAG
+1025 
-1031 MAASTAKEKLVVTTQ
+1031 KEKKSELHSLGHLVVTTQ
-1046 AGYIMVLDLATLEV
+1046 GGFVKILDLSTFEV
-1060 LAKVEPPVKES
+1060 MAKVDPPKKE
-1071 GDEVDPFVSV
+1071 GTDDVDPFVSV
-1081 TYCSGTDRLC
+1081 VYCSGTDRLC

-1099 HFLQIGGVFD
+1099 HFLQIGGTCD
-1109 DIDDADIFVDGP
+1109 DLDETDILVDGS
-1121 LSKGVDQLF
+1121 LTKGVEQLI
-1130 EGTKPSSNPSSPG
+1130 EGIKPLSNPSSPG
-1143 ITAGVDL
+1143 ITGVDL
-1150 LVDQALGVEVLSSL
+1150 LVEQPFSLEMLTCL
-1164 VELTRFETLT
+1164 VELTRFETLI

-1211 HTRTWKLQSD
+1211 HTRTWKLQND
-1221 SSSWDEHVF
+1221 STSWEEHVF

-1237 CMVGHVDFKFVMN
+1237 CMVGHVDFKFLLN
-1250 ANITNI
+1250 SNITNI

-1268 PGLGKVNETA
+1268 PGLAKVNETP
-1278 VDRQITFPLSQALH
+1278 VDRPIAFPLSPAFNVEVQ
-1292 TNGERNGQPLLHDFT
+1292 RNGKPTLVDLN
-1307 EDIQFMDIEE
+1307 EDMQNMDVDD
-1317 SPGSRLCP
+1317 SQCSRLCP
-1325 FLEDHKEDILC
+1325 FLEEHKEDILC

-1351 GMLSLTSPK
+1351 GMLTLTSPK

-1370 RSFLVHIKAV
+1370 RSFLIHVKAV
-1380 SDKGM
+1380 NDRGSEDLCNGGT
-1385 EESPRPVV
+1385 RPVV
-1393 RMPSKPQSSKAQS
+1393 RMPSLKPQSVKGHS
-1406 LSSLLQRAQATKEKA
+1406 LASLLAKVVPGKDKATTKIDT
-1421 STSKVE
+1421 STSSRKV
-1427 PPTASKKP
+1427 
-1435 DNLRGCDLLQEVSI
+1435 DNLRGCDLLQEVSV
-1449 TIRRFKKTSIPKE
+1449 TIRRFKKTCIPKE
-1462 RIQRCSMLQFP
+1462 RVQRCAMLQFP
-1473 EFHERLL
+1473 DFHEKLL
-1480 NGLCKRTEETDSTEH
+1480 NTLCKKTTDGLATEH
-1495 GQSLIL
+1495 AQSLVL

-1507 AGVYSNGSCS
+1507 AGVHSNGPGSL
-1517 PREGKEGL
+1517 REGKESVL
-1525 LIKTRKRLT
+1525 SKTRRCLS
-1534 DMVRVCFFQAGR
+1534 DIVRTCFFEAGR

-1558 CISNGKGDPGQQ
+1558 CISNGKCDPNQQ
-1570 GFGMALLKALLE
+1570 GFGFVLLKALLD
-1582 NMPYLPAAA
+1582 NMTYLPSAA
-1591 TGGAVFWYFV
+1591 TGGAVYWYFV

-1624 VSRQLQDRLTPLEAL
+1624 VSRQLQDRLTPMEAL

-1664 CKNAFNSGIGVQS
+1664 CKNIYNSSSGLQS
-1677 DEIDLSDIL
+1677 DEIDLSDVL
-1686 SGNGKVS
+1686 LGSGKVNS
-1693 NCAAAEGSFT
+1693 STAAEGSFT
-1703 ALTGLLEVEPL
+1703 SLTGLLEVEPL
-1714 HFTCVSTSDGTRVER
+1714 HFTCVSTSDGTRIER
-1729 DDASMFTVSTFGVT
+1729 DDASTFTVSTFGVT
-1743 PAVGGLSAGSV
+1743 PAVGGLSAGTV

-1773 HAMVSAEQQLQVL
+1773 HAMASAEQQLQVL

-1803 EAKLHQTTS
+1803 EAKLHQTT

-1820 GVGPIHNSVPSNPS
+1820 AVGPVHNSVPSNPV
-1834 ASGSASASS
+1834 A

-1874 EAVSAAISV
+1874 EAVSAAINA
-1883 ELAQLFPGSIMD
+1883 ELAQLFPGTVIES
-1895 PPAVNL
+1895 PPAIL
-1901 AAHNK
+1901 AGHGKNTNK
-1906 NSHKPKP
+1906 SRGTH
-1913 VSHAQNPMGSGLA
+1913 MGSGLA
-1926 LALSQASHFLQPP
+1926 LAISHASHFLQPP

-1957 TLDFGRPVLLTDAL
+1957 TLDFGRPVLLTDIL
-1971 IPTCADLASLS
+1971 IPTCGDLASLS
-1982 IDIWTLG
+1982 IDIWSLG

-2003 ATHSLILHDLLPPP
+2003 STHSLILHDLLPPP

-2063 LRGESEA
+2063 LRGENES
-2070 ASQPDVDQHLAMMV
+2070 ASQPEVDQHLTMMV

-2119 QYFLRKPDKAVEEDQ
+2119 QYFLRKPDKAVEEDS

-2140 QDCVQLQL
+2140 QDCIQLQL
-2148 QLNLAHHA
+2148 QLNLAHLA
-2156 VQRLRVSLGASR
+2156 VQRLKVALGMSR
-2168 KPLPDAAYASYAYDA
+2168 KTLREQFDS
-2183 RELVH
+2183 RELIH
-2188 SSSTEQLRTVI
+2188 TSSTEQLRTII

-2205 LLSLLHTNNGHSVPS
+2205 LLSLLHSSNGHSVPA
-2220 VLQSTFHAQACE
+2220 VLQNTFHAQACE

-2307 EGLLNLLDSLLS
+2307 ESLLNLLDSLLS
-2319 PLQQSHS
+2319 PLQPH
-2326 LQARRTEGVLDIPM
+2326 LPVYRRVEGVLDIPM

-2349 RLLDYVASVEDEA
+2349 RLLDYVATVEDEA
-2362 SASKK
+2362 AASKK
-2367 QLGGKDRD
+2367 PLNGKERE
-2375 RSFTG
+2375 RFLSG

-2385 INNSLQSQNMS
+2385 INNSLHTHSLN

-2406 RLYSRKVRK
+2406 RLYSRKIRK
-2415 QLVHTKQQLNL
+2415 QLVHHKQ
-2426 LKAKQK
+2426 AKQK
-2432 ALMEQIEKEKIQ
+2432 ALVEQIEKEKIQ
-2444 SNKSSSYKLLV
+2444 SNKGSSYKLLV
-2455 EHAKLKQ
+2455 EQAKLKQ

-2476 TAEWPRSS
+2476 TAEWPRTAQ
-2484 LDTEASASGAAKE
+2484 DTEVSATKE
-2497 APEVEL
+2497 SPEIEP

-2550 RPTIHLCEVVSEQ
+2550 RPTIHLCEVVNEQ

-2599 ILAGELLSPASL
+2599 ILAGELLAPIAAEAL
-2611 DGMDEG
+2611 DESAM
-2617 ASLGEEAGAAA
+2617 GEEAA
-2628 AVAACA
+2628 
-2634 VASALAEPE
+2634 ASAGDSDDSL
-2643 EALAQPSPLPL
+2643 QQSSVIPL
-2654 VESIDETLP
+2654 VEAVDEPLT
-2663 PDIIAGTP
+2663 PDISG
-2671 GTSSSSVF
+2671 
-2679 QSAPPLS
+2679 APALS
-2686 SLEKDKDIDFD
+2686 SLDKDKEIDLE
-2697 LLQDLMDVD
+2697 LLQDLMEVD

-2722 VFKPIG
+2722 VFKPIS

-2739 GTYNYNAYVG
+2739 GTYNYNPYIG
-2749 GAGIPVS
+2749 GVGIPVA
-2756 KPPAAQEKPGAQSL
+2756 KPAATTEKNGTQTVT
-2770 SVSVSQALDARL
+2770 VSVSQALDARL

-2793 LKMMATLEADSI
+2793 LKMMSTLEADSI
-2805 LQALTSTSPA
+2805 LQALTNSSPTLS
-2815 VVQSSNGTDDSLLR
+2815 QPSGGTDDSLLR
-2829 GLHGS
+2829 GLHAS
-2834 SSPPGGSSSSSSL
+2834 SQANHL
-2847 VVQPSSIPMLS
+2847 IVQLSSIPMLS

-2866 MLQVH
+2866 MLQVY

-2886 LNSCPGSADDGGSDI
+2886 LNSSSTGGKENGSDL
-2901 FLFNAS
+2901 FLYHAN
-2907 RVPTIPLNQASIS
+2907 RVPVISLNQASIT
-2920 SFLTVLAWYPN
+2920 SFLTVLAWHPN
-2931 TSLRTWC
+2931 TLLRTWC

-2948 NMPSSSAS
+2948 NMQLNSGPSSTIGAQ
-2956 ASSSGLGGHESTA
+2956 ENTA
-2969 QQMVSELTLVPV
+2969 QLLVSDPNLLHV
-2981 LVRFLSGSNPHG
+2981 LVKFLSGTNPHG
-2993 TSQHSSQ
+2993 TNQHSPQ
-3000 VGPTATQAMQE
+3000 VGPTATQAMHE
-3011 FLTRLQVHLS
+3011 FLSRLQVHLS
-3021 STCPQL
+3021 STSPQM
-3027 FSEFLLELMH
+3027 FSEFLLKLIH
-3037 ILSME
+3037 ILSTE
-3042 RGPLLSG
+3042 RGAFQTG

-3057 KLLEFTLEQSFET
+3057 KLLEFTLEQNFEVVT
-3070 VSVGTIMAVV
+3070 VSTISAVI
-3080 ESITFLVHHYITCSD
+3080 ESVTFLVHHYITCSD

-3126 KAVCGETTRDQLMFN
+3126 KAVCGEMTRDQLMFD
-3141 LLKLVNT
+3141 LLKLVNI
-3148 LVKLPLTADGKF
+3148 LVQLPLTSNKEF
-3160 SGRVPPPGNG
+3160 SARAPVV
-3170 SSDSVSDEEKVC
+3170 SSTTDSVSDEEKVY
-3182 GSKEGPGQG
+3182 G
-3191 GATPHQG
+3191 GKDANSNSSATQSST
-3198 PAVGVADLVLGNQQV
+3198 AYVADLVLANQQI

-3265 LSKRATS
+3265 LSKKATS

-3357 SGPGKAADGS
+3357 SGPSKTSDSS

-3375 EPDNAEGLHNFAPLG
+3375 EPDNAEGIHNFAPLG

-3435 HLPAAVLLKEV
+3435 HLPAAVLLKEI

-3466 SADGVNMLPL
+3466 SADGINMLPL

-3556 LHHCLTHVSDLEAVM
+3556 LHHCLTHISELEAMM

-3611 STAIGLR
+3611 STRIGLR
-3618 LIDILLRNCAASGTD
+3618 LIDILLRNCAASGSD
-3633 PNNLNSPLLFGRL
+3633 PADLNSPLLFGRL

-3670 DRVQALLQWVH
+3670 DRIQALLKWVS
-3681 DSARVAAMKRSAPL
+3681 DSARVASLKRSGRSTFNP
-3695 GYMGPSATSP
+3695 PNNSP
-3705 REYGLLMP
+3705 REFGLLMP

-3728 YELPVDYDLPA
+3728 YELPVEYDLPG
-3739 LLNRELFELLYNW
+3739 LLNRDLFESLYKW
-3752 SMSLACNLVLKK
+3752 SMSLPCNMVLKK
-3764 AVDSLLCSMC
+3764 AVDGLLCSMC
-3774 HVHPSYFS
+3774 HIHPSYFS
-3782 LLMSWMGI
+3782 LLMGWMGI
-3790 VPSATV
+3790 TPPPI
-3796 SAVAAMASAQSQ
+3796 QSQ
-3808 ARHRLSLTDDGKK
+3808 HRLSITDDNKK
-3821 QHDAAAATAAAAN
+3821 QDLNAA
-3834 SASAGGGGASG
+3834 
-3845 GLTDDSKH
+3845 LTDDSKN
-3853 ARSPPPLSESQLA
+3853 AQAPLALTESHLA
-3866 TLAAASQSPGAIQ
+3866 TLAASSQSPEAIK

-3887 SLLVRSLAALCCS
+3887 SLLVRSLVSFCFSHISNSDFAAT
-3900 LLASADLPLPG
+3900 SAD
-3911 GATVPPTSTPA
+3911 ATQ
-3922 SASAPSS
+3922 
-3929 SSSSSSP
+3929 
-3936 PSSSAASTSSSPAE
+3936 E
-3950 RRHHHLHHHQS
+3950 RLRRQ
-3961 QSHHHHHHSH
+3961 
-3971 HSHSSSSYHSMPSTS
+3971 HSSQHFSRMPVTADL
-3986 SSSSPPSSSSSSS
+3986 
-3999 FSCPPPPPP
+3999 
-4008 PPVNRATLSPEL
+4008 V
-4020 AAPVLRFLTEV
+4020 APILRFLTEV
-4031 GNSHAMKDWLG
+4031 GNSHVMKDWLG
-4042 GPEVNPLWTALLFL
+4042 GSEVNPLWTALLFL
-4056 LCHSSAS
+4056 LCHSGASS
-4063 AGTSATTSPTTNT
+4063 AGHI
-4076 TNNTT
+4076 
-4081 NTTNTNTATT
+4081 
-4091 SNGSTS
+4091 NGSQQTNS
-4097 NGQVAAAASA
+4097 RCTLLN
-4107 SASAS
+4107 
-4112 GMGAS
+4112 
-4117 ASSPCSS
+4117 
-4124 PLSTSPAGAS
+4124 
-4134 AAAGPSSSMSG
+4134 
-4145 SSIAGPSTAPL
+4145 STA
-4156 LPPPPPP
+4156 
-4163 LAYSSSASASATAAA
+4163 
-4178 MGTSTAAASG
+4178 GN
-4188 SRYSL
+4188 
-4193 GSGGRA
+4193 
-4199 GGLTTQQRTSLE
+4199 GLTTQQRTAVE

-4242 APQRGNVPISGN
+4242 SPQRGNLPASGN

-4272 VTVFLQ
+4272 VTMFLQ

-4292 HVIQHPMYGAGHKYR
+4292 HIIQHPMYGAGHKFR
-4307 TLHLPISTTLADV
+4307 TLHLPISTTLAEL
-4320 LDRVSDTPS
+4320 LDRVSGQTSTTTADTPS
-4329 ITAKLMSEQKEDK
+4329 ITAKLISEQKDDK
-4342 EKKNHEEKEKMKADN
+4342 EKKNHEEKEKVKAEN

-4373 QSKRALSTPPRPPS
+4373 QSKRAVSSTPPRPPS
-4387 RRGRVMSDKL
+4387 RRGRVMTDKVGG
-4397 SASSGVDPAAKTVS
+4397 SSTGVDSSSKTIS
-4411 VPVFHLYHKLLPG
+4411 IPVFHLYHKLLPG
-4424 QPLPG
+4424 QPLPP

-4435 LLTLLYDRKL
+4435 LLTLLYDKKL
-4445 PQGYRSIDMTVKLGS
+4445 PQGFRSVDLTVKLGS
-4460 KLSSDPGLSKTD
+4460 KVISDPSLSKTD
-4472 SFKRLRTEKEHG
+4472 SFKRLHTEKEHG
-4484 EMLSSC
+4484 DLLGAC
-4490 PEDEPMTP
+4490 PEDEVLSP
-4498 GDECLEAAIDESLL
+4498 GDECMESVLDESFL
-4512 ETNPIQSPLQVFA
+4512 ETCPIQSPLQVFA

-4553 ASSSQEK
+4553 TSTTQEK

-4584 NIAAEPPPIK
+4584 TIAAEPPPIK
-4594 SPVQTMS
+4594 SAVQTMS

-4655 ANVLPTLPFHVLRA
+4655 ANVLPTLPFHVLRT
-4669 LFSSTP
+4669 LFSTMP
-4675 LTTDDGLLLRRI
+4675 LTTDDGVLLRRM

-4702 ALSHHAPRVPST
+4702 ALSHHAPRIPNSSSNQTEPQVSST
-4714 NGNQNEVV
+4714 
-4722 TGHGAGTSEEQQLY
+4722 HSSGTCEEQQLY

-4772 QVLASYINPAGCVGH
+4772 LVLASYINPSGCAVN
-4787 GEAPSSESR
+4787 GEVPANEVR
-4796 GQNSAALPSVLQE
+4796 GQNSNALPSVLLE

-4835 VPLYRALLELLRAIS
+4835 VPLYRALLELLRAIA
-4850 SCTSLVPLLL
+4850 SCVALVPLLL
-4860 PLSGDPAQEEEE
+4860 PLSGVNGEEEE
-4872 EEERSESQ
+4872 EQSESQ
-4880 TSVGMLL
+4880 ASVGTLL

-4906 KSKGVVKAEP
+4906 KAKSGVKPDA

-4946 QANQEKKLAESSKK
+4946 QANQEKKMAEFSKK
-4960 ASTRPKPLS
+4960 VSVKSKPFS
-4969 VLRSLEEKYVAAMK
+4969 VLRSLEEKYVAVMR

-4994 EDEDGKLVFK
+4994 EDDDGKLMFK
-5004 VNYHYMTQVKN
+5004 VNYHYMSQVKN

-5072 NGCFEFDVYFPQDYP
+5072 NGCFEFDIYFPQDYP

-5178 GNIRQASVKWAMLEQ
+5178 GNIRQATVKWAMLEQ
-5193 MRNPSPCFKEVIHK
+5193 IRNPSPCFKEVIHK

-5217 GQCEEWIT
+5217 AQCEDWIV
-5225 DIQQYSSDK
+5225 DIQQFSSDK

-5253 LREELLKLPCP
+5253 LREELLKLQCP
-5264 EGLEPDGEDFSDK
+5264 EGLDPDADESTEKCLATASCEETSLHEQVKPSSSKDNPGDFK
-5277 SSALLVKELPNQ
+5277 F
-5289 DAEKP
+5289 
-5294 GGSQDAHCS
+5294 
-5303 EGQL
+5303 

>member
-1 MAAAASP
+1 MAAAASCSSAAAAAVPPGPGPGPGPGPVSAGP
-8 GSCSSTSSD
+8 GSCE
-17 WVVLRDGCLRCDE
+17 WLLLRDGCLRCDAD
-30 EGLRSLSYHPALN
+30 GLCSLCYHPALN

-49 SRGSIKV
+49 ARGAIKV
-56 IDGTSGAILQASA
+56 IDGTSGATLQASA
-69 LHAKPGGRV
+69 LNAKPGGRV
-78 RCQYFPAVDKVLFVD
+78 KCQYISAVDKVIFVD

-113 QAPVSKPEDMVQ
+113 QTPVSKQDDVVQ

-136 LSACV
+136 LSACI
-141 EKVDVSN
+141 EKVDVSS

-154 FLTQL
+154 FITQL
-159 KEGLKSTSHETAA
+159 KDGLKNTSHETAA

-181 VTFHLPHHVIKV
+181 VTFHLPHHVLKS
-193 VASAIVNELKKMNQN
+193 VASAIVNELKKINQN
-208 VAALSV
+208 IAALPV
-214 ASSIMDRLSYLLPSG
+214 ASSVMDRLSYLLPSA

-256 TSWPHAGYRWA
+256 TSWPHVGYRWA

-277 YHQPASTGDDR
+277 YHQPASSGDDR

-335 ATSPAQFPSPDGSD
+335 ATSPAQFPCTDGTD
-349 KIACYGFGSCPHF
+349 RIACFGSGSCPHF

-384 LKFEINPYD
+384 LKFEINAYD
-393 PVILRQ
+393 PAIVQQ
-399 LFLSS
+399 LMLS
-404 GEQGLGSESTESRR
+404 GEQSSGVDSRR

-424 EDTSSCSDLPKL
+424 EDSSSCSDIPKL
-436 EGDSDDQLEDSDSEE
+436 EGDSDDLLEDSDSEE

-461 PCQKEN
+461 TSQKETM
-467 LEVSLGVT
+467 EVSLDIT
-475 ALSVL
+475 ALSIL
-480 QQPEKLQWEV
+480 QQPEKLQWEI
-490 VASVLEDT
+490 VANVLEDT
-498 VKDLEELGANPALA
+498 VKDLEELGANPCLA
-512 QAKADNK
+512 NCKSEK
-519 AKDKPSAAEQHNIP
+519 MKEKHLEQHNIP
-533 FPCLLTGGLLSY
+533 FPCLLAGGLLTYKSPATSPVSSNSQ
-545 RSAASS
+545 RSLDGLSRTRGESVSEQGSTDNESCTNSELNS
-551 PLAGGPPPP
+551 PL
-560 PPSLA
+560 
-565 PTLTPTRGRPPPSSS
+565 
-580 SSSSS
+580 
-585 TLVGVPDGPLLRTQA
+585 V
-600 PEVTPN
+600 
-606 TPIVVVGTPD
+606 
-616 QGPMEIESCP
+616 
-626 PPPVV
+626 
-631 VPPELVASPGGGGLP
+631 
-646 VSAIRRTIPVLLLY
+646 RRTLPVLLLY
-660 SIKEAD
+660 SIKESD
-666 EKASGSG
+666 EKAG
-673 KVFAQMNSL
+673 KLFSQMNNIMS
-682 MGKSLHEEGFT
+682 KSIHDDGFT

-701 FDSHEQLLLQDP
+701 LDSQEQLLLQDP
-713 PITYIQQF
+713 PVTYIQQF
-721 ADATAGL
+721 ADAAANLT
-728 GSGTGS
+728 SPDSDKWSSMVPKPGT
-734 GSGTGNNASVT
+734 
-745 DPGPEKWGSMAAPR
+745 
-759 PGALVQCLRL
+759 LVQCLRL
-769 PKELEEE
+769 PKFAEEE
-776 NLYVDSITPCS
+776 NLCVDSITPCA
-787 DGLHLLVGLQPCSVE
+787 DGVHLLVGLRTCPVE

-807 NQVEALNNLNR
+807 NQVEALNNLNK
-818 LHSAL
+818 LNSAL
-823 CSRGNSRNKD
+823 CNRRKGELESSLAVVN
-833 DLHHHHHHHHPALV
+833 
-847 PTMANGIEGGHGALP
+847 
-862 LPGTSPPQQTPLIL
+862 GTSIDVIQHESPADVPTPLII
-876 PPDQQPLLQPPL
+876 QPEQR
-888 SPQQTP
+888 S
-894 TSPSSRGVFGGVST
+894 VS
-908 GGNNNN
+908 
-914 SSGGG
+914 G
-919 GYLVLYKL
+919 GYLVLYKM
-927 NYSTRIV
+927 NYATRIV

-939 PVRVQHIREP
+939 PVKIQHIKDP
-949 RDAVT
+949 QDTIT
-954 SLILLP
+954 SMILLP
-960 ADVLDG
+960 PDILDNREDDCEEPAEEIQLTSKNGSG
-966 REEDGEDA
+966 RERRSEI
-974 SDDTPPGLKNGP
+974 
-986 VSASSGPNMA
+986 
-996 AGGSSGGVG
+996 
-1005 GSSTAAGVMAAS
+1005 STL
-1017 TGHGPSAS
+1017 GH
-1025 SPLAAG
+1025 
-1031 MAASTAKEKLVVTTQ
+1031 LVITTQ
-1046 AGYIMVLDLATLEV
+1046 GGYVKILDLSNFEI
-1060 LAKVEPPVKES
+1060 LAKVEPPKKE
-1071 GDEVDPFVSV
+1071 GTEEPDMFVSV
-1081 TYCSGTDRLC
+1081 IYCSGTDRLC

-1099 HFLQIGGVFD
+1099 HFLQIGGTCD
-1109 DIDDADIFVDGP
+1109 DIDEADILVDGS
-1121 LSKGVDQLF
+1121 LSKSVEQSS
-1130 EGTKPSSNPSSPG
+1130 EGTKPLSNPSSPG
-1143 ITAGVDL
+1143 ITGVDL
-1150 LVDQALGVEVLSSL
+1150 LVDQPFSLETLTSL

-1211 HTRTWKLQSD
+1211 HTRTWKLQTD
-1221 SSSWDEHVF
+1221 SNSWDEHVF

-1237 CMVGHVDFKFVMN
+1237 CMVGHVDFKFVLN
-1250 ANITNI
+1250 SNITNI

-1268 PGLGKVNETA
+1268 PGLGKVNEAA
-1278 VDRQITFPLSQALH
+1278 VDRQIIFPLSPAH
-1292 TNGERNGQPLLHDFT
+1292 NIEVERNGKPGLVELNEEMQY
-1307 EDIQFMDIEE
+1307 MDVEE
-1317 SPGSRLCP
+1317 PQCLRLCP
-1325 FLEDHKEDILC
+1325 FLEEHKEDILC
-1336 GPVWLASGLDLSGHA
+1336 GPVWLATGLDLSGHA
-1351 GMLSLTSPK
+1351 GMLTLTSPK

-1370 RSFLVHIKAV
+1370 RSFLIHVKAV
-1380 SDKGM
+1380 NDRGT
-1385 EESPRPVV
+1385 EEICNGGIRPVV
-1393 RMPSKPQSSKAQS
+1393 RIPSLKPQTNKGHSLASLLAKVAAGKNQEKPSSKIEATN
-1406 LSSLLQRAQATKEKA
+1406 SSRK
-1421 STSKVE
+1421 S
-1427 PPTASKKP
+1427 
-1435 DNLRGCDLLQEVSI
+1435 DNLRGCDLLQEVSV
-1449 TIRRFKKTSIPKE
+1449 TIRRFKKTSISKE
-1462 RIQRCSMLQFP
+1462 RVQRCAMLQFS
-1473 EFHERLL
+1473 EFHEKLL
-1480 NGLCKRTEETDSTEH
+1480 TTLCKKTDDGLTTEH
-1495 GQSLIL
+1495 AQSLVL
-1501 DILCWL
+1501 DTLCWL
-1507 AGVYSNGSCS
+1507 AGVYSNGPGSA
-1517 PREGKEGL
+1517 KEGNDSL
-1525 LIKTRKRLT
+1525 LSKTRKCVS
-1534 DMVRVCFFQAGR
+1534 DIIRVCFFEAGR

-1558 CISNGKGDPGQQ
+1558 CISNGRCDPSQQ
-1570 GFGMALLKALLE
+1570 GFGSVLLKALLD
-1582 NMPYLPAAA
+1582 NMPLLPAAA
-1591 TGGAVFWYFV
+1591 TGGSVYWYFV

-1624 VSRQLQDRLTPLEAL
+1624 VSRQLQDRLTPMEAL

-1658 EVSGSS
+1658 EISGSS
-1664 CKNAFNSGIGVQS
+1664 CKNVYNSSIGVQS
-1677 DEIDLSDIL
+1677 DEIDLSDVL
-1686 SGNGKVS
+1686 SGNGKIS
-1693 NCAAAEGSFT
+1693 SCAAAEGSFT
-1703 ALTGLLEVEPL
+1703 SLTGLLEVEPL
-1714 HFTCVSTSDGTRVER
+1714 HFTCVSTSDGTRIER
-1729 DDASMFTVSTFGVT
+1729 DDAMSTFGVT
-1743 PAVGGLSAGSV
+1743 PAVGGLSSGTV
-1754 GEASTALSSAAQVA
+1754 GEASTALSSAAQ
-1768 LQSLS
+1768 
-1773 HAMVSAEQQLQVL
+1773 
-1786 QEKQQQLLKLQQ
+1786 
-1798 QKAKL
+1798 KAKL
-1803 EAKLHQTTS
+1803 EAKLHQTT

-1820 GVGPIHNSVPSNPS
+1820 AVGPVHNSVPSNPV
-1834 ASGSASASS
+1834 A

-1874 EAVSAAISV
+1874 EAVSAVINA
-1883 ELAQLFPGSIMD
+1883 ELAQLFPGSVID
-1895 PPAVNL
+1895 PPTVNL

-1906 NSHKPKP
+1906 NTSK
-1913 VSHAQNPMGSGLA
+1913 SRTNPLGSGLA
-1926 LALSQASHFLQPP
+1926 LAISHASHFLQPP

-1957 TLDFGRPVLLTDAL
+1957 TLDFGRPILLTDVL
-1971 IPTCADLASLS
+1971 IPTCGDLASLS

-2003 ATHSLILHDLLPPP
+2003 STHSLILHDLLPPP

-2041 GFYYGHTYILPWES
+2041 GFYYGHTYILPFEN

-2063 LRGESEA
+2063 LRGEGEA
-2070 ASQPDVDQHLAMMV
+2070 ANQPEIDQHLAMMI

-2098 HRLETL
+2098 HRLEIL

-2119 QYFLRKPDKAVEEDQ
+2119 QYFLRKPDKAVEEDS

-2140 QDCVQLQL
+2140 QDCIQLQL

-2156 VQRLRVSLGASR
+2156 VQRLKVALGASR
-2168 KPLPDAAYASYAYDA
+2168 KTLKEQSDPK
-2183 RELVH
+2183 ELIQM
-2188 SSSTEQLRTVI
+2188 SSTEQLRTII

-2205 LLSLLHTNNGHSVPS
+2205 LLSLLHSSNGHSVPV

-2307 EGLLNLLDSLLS
+2307 ESLLNLLDNLLS
-2319 PLQQSHS
+2319 PLQPH
-2326 LQARRTEGVLDIPM
+2326 LPVHRRTEGVLDIPM

-2349 RLLDYVASVEDEA
+2349 RLLDYVATVEDEA
-2362 SASKK
+2362 ATAKK
-2367 QLGGKDRD
+2367 PLNGKERE
-2375 RSFTG
+2375 RFLTG

-2385 INNSLQSQNMS
+2385 INNSLHTQSLS

-2406 RLYSRKVRK
+2406 RLYSRKIRK
-2415 QLVHTKQQLNL
+2415 QLVHHKQQLNL

-2432 ALMEQIEKEKIQ
+2432 ALVEQMEKEKIQ
-2444 SNKSSSYKLLV
+2444 SNKGSSYKLLV
-2455 EHAKLKQ
+2455 EQAKLKQ

-2476 TAEWPRSS
+2476 TAEWPRST
-2484 LDTEASASGAAKE
+2484 LDTEVSTTKE
-2497 APEVEL
+2497 TPEIEP

-2550 RPTIHLCEVVSEQ
+2550 RPTIHLCEIVNET

-2599 ILAGELLSPASL
+2599 ILAGELLAPIAAEAMEECAL
-2611 DGMDEG
+2611 GEDAG
-2617 ASLGEEAGAAA
+2617 ASAGDSDDSLQQST
-2628 AVAACA
+2628 V
-2634 VASALAEPE
+2634 
-2643 EALAQPSPLPL
+2643 QL
-2654 VESIDETLP
+2654 VETIDEPLTH
-2663 PDIIAGTP
+2663 DITG
-2671 GTSSSSVF
+2671 
-2679 QSAPPLS
+2679 APPLS
-2686 SLEKDKDIDFD
+2686 SLEKDKDIDLE
-2697 LLQDLMDVD
+2697 LLQDLMEVD

-2722 VFKPIG
+2722 VFKPIS

-2739 GTYNYNAYVG
+2739 GTYNYNPYIG
-2749 GAGIPVS
+2749 GVGIPVA
-2756 KPPAAQEKPGAQSL
+2756 KPPVTTEKNGSQTM

-2793 LKMMATLEADSI
+2793 LKMMSTLEADSI
-2805 LQALTSTSPA
+2805 LQALTNTSPTLT
-2815 VVQSSNGTDDSLLR
+2815 QSPSGTDDSLLR
-2829 GLHGS
+2829 GLHTANQNAQ
-2834 SSPPGGSSSSSSL
+2834 L
-2847 VVQPSSIPMLS
+2847 IVQLSSIPMLS

-2886 LNSCPGSADDGGSDI
+2886 LNSSSSGSKDSGADI
-2901 FLFNAS
+2901 FLYNAN
-2907 RVPTIPLNQASIS
+2907 RIPVISLNQASVT
-2920 SFLTVLAWYPN
+2920 SFLSVLAWYPN
-2931 TSLRTWC
+2931 TLLRTWC

-2948 NMPSSSAS
+2948 NMQLNAGPSSAIG
-2956 ASSSGLGGHESTA
+2956 AQESTA
-2969 QQMVSELTLVPV
+2969 QLLVSDPNLIHV
-2981 LVRFLSGSNPHG
+2981 LVKFLSGTNPHG
-2993 TSQHSSQ
+2993 TNQHSPQ

-3021 STCPQL
+3021 STCPQM
-3027 FSEFLLELMH
+3027 FSEFLLKLIH
-3037 ILSME
+3037 ILSTE
-3042 RGPLLSG
+3042 RGAFQTG

-3057 KLLEFTLEQSFET
+3057 KLLEFTLEQNFEV
-3070 VSVGTIMAVV
+3070 VSVSTISAVI

-3095 KVVSRSGSDS
+3095 KVMSRSGSDS

-3126 KAVCGETTRDQLMFN
+3126 KAVCGEMTRDQLMFD
-3141 LLKLVNT
+3141 LLKLVNI
-3148 LVKLPLTADGKF
+3148 LVQLPLSSNREYSA
-3160 SGRVPPPGNG
+3160 RVPVP
-3170 SSDSVSDEEKVC
+3170 SSTTDSVSDEEKVSGGKDGN
-3182 GSKEGPGQG
+3182 GSNPNTQG
-3191 GATPHQG
+3191 STAY
-3198 PAVGVADLVLGNQQV
+3198 VADLVLANQQI

-3265 LSKRATS
+3265 LSKKATT

-3295 STCQLSEPLLWFI
+3295 ATCQLSEPLLWFI

-3357 SGPGKAADGS
+3357 SGPTKATDSS

-3375 EPDNAEGLHNFAPLG
+3375 EPDNAEGIHNFAPLG
-3390 TITSSSP
+3390 SITSSSP

-3435 HLPAAVLLKEV
+3435 HLPAAVLLKEI

-3556 LHHCLTHVSDLEAVM
+3556 LHHCLTHISDLEGMM

-3611 STAIGLR
+3611 STRIGLK
-3618 LIDILLRNCAASGTD
+3618 LIDILLRNCSASGSD
-3633 PNNLNSPLLFGRL
+3633 PADLNSPLLFGRL

-3670 DRVQALLQWVH
+3670 DRIQALLKWVS
-3681 DSARVAAMKRSAPL
+3681 DSARVAAMKKSGRVS
-3695 GYMGPSATSP
+3695 YICPSSST

-3728 YELPVDYDLPA
+3728 YELLVEYDLPA
-3739 LLNRELFELLYNW
+3739 LLDRELFESLFNW
-3752 SMSLACNLVLKK
+3752 SMSLPCNMVLKK

-3774 HVHPSYFS
+3774 HIHPNYFS
-3782 LLMSWMGI
+3782 LLMGWMGI
-3790 VPSATV
+3790 APPP
-3796 SAVAAMASAQSQ
+3796 MQCQ
-3808 ARHRLSLTDDGKK
+3808 HRLSMTDDSKK
-3821 QHDAAAATAAAAN
+3821 QDL
-3834 SASAGGGGASG
+3834 SSS
-3845 GLTDDSKH
+3845 LTDDSKN
-3853 ARSPPPLSESQLA
+3853 AQAPLALTESHLA
-3866 TLAAASQSPGAIQ
+3866 TLAASSQSPEAIK

-3887 SLLVRSLAALCCS
+3887 SLLVRSLASFCFNH
-3900 LLASADLPLPG
+3900 
-3911 GATVPPTSTPA
+3911 
-3922 SASAPSS
+3922 
-3929 SSSSSSP
+3929 
-3936 PSSSAASTSSSPAE
+3936 TSSSDCTAQSMDITQDRL
-3950 RRHHHLHHHQS
+3950 RRHHAPQHFNK
-3961 QSHHHHHHSH
+3961 
-3971 HSHSSSSYHSMPSTS
+3971 MPITADL
-3986 SSSSPPSSSSSSS
+3986 
-3999 FSCPPPPPP
+3999 
-4008 PPVNRATLSPEL
+4008 V
-4020 AAPVLRFLTEV
+4020 APVLRFLTEV
-4031 GNSHAMKDWLG
+4031 GNSHMMKDWLG
-4042 GPEVNPLWTALLFL
+4042 GSEVNPLWTALLFL
-4056 LCHSSAS
+4056 LCHSGATSGGHNVTAQQAS
-4063 AGTSATTSPTTNT
+4063 ARCSLLSSTVTT
-4076 TNNTT
+4076 
-4081 NTTNTNTATT
+4081 
-4091 SNGSTS
+4091 
-4097 NGQVAAAASA
+4097 
-4107 SASAS
+4107 
-4112 GMGAS
+4112 
-4117 ASSPCSS
+4117 
-4124 PLSTSPAGAS
+4124 
-4134 AAAGPSSSMSG
+4134 
-4145 SSIAGPSTAPL
+4145 
-4156 LPPPPPP
+4156 
-4163 LAYSSSASASATAAA
+4163 
-4178 MGTSTAAASG
+4178 
-4188 SRYSL
+4188 
-4193 GSGGRA
+4193 
-4199 GGLTTQQRTSLE
+4199 GLTTQQRTAIE

-4242 APQRGNVPISGN
+4242 SPQRGNLPNSGN

-4272 VTVFLQ
+4272 VTLFLQ

-4292 HVIQHPMYGAGHKYR
+4292 HVIQHPMYGAGHKFR
-4307 TLHLPISTTLADV
+4307 TLHLPVSTTLAEV

-4329 ITAKLMSEQKEDK
+4329 ITAKLINEQKEDK
-4342 EKKNHEEKEKMKADN
+4342 EKKNYEEKEKVKAEN

-4373 QSKRALSTPPRPPS
+4373 QSKRAVSSTPPRPPS
-4387 RRGRVMSDKL
+4387 RRGRVMADKVGT
-4397 SASSGVDPAAKTVS
+4397 SASGGESASKTIS

-4424 QPLPG
+4424 QPLPA

-4445 PQGYRSIDMTVKLGS
+4445 PQGYRSIDLTVKLGS
-4460 KLSSDPGLSKTD
+4460 KVISDPSLSKTD
-4472 SFKRLRTEKEHG
+4472 SFKRLHTEKEHG
-4484 EMLSSC
+4484 DLLGPC
-4490 PEDEPMTP
+4490 PEDEAVSP
-4498 GDECLEAAIDESLL
+4498 GEECMDAVLDESLL
-4512 ETNPIQSPLQVFA
+4512 ETCPIQSPLQVFA

-4540 YPDVIQQVSAPVV
+4540 YPDVIQQVSTPVV
-4553 ASSSQEK
+4553 TSTTQEK
-4560 PKDSDQFEWVTIEQS
+4560 QKDSDQFEWVTIEQS

-4584 NIAAEPPPIK
+4584 TIAAEPPPIK
-4594 SPVQTMS
+4594 STVQTMS

-4655 ANVLPTLPFHVLRA
+4655 ANVLPTLPFHVLRS
-4669 LFSSTP
+4669 LFSTTP
-4675 LTTDDGLLLRRI
+4675 LTTDDGVLLRRM

-4702 ALSHHAPRVPST
+4702 ALSHHAPRVPNSSPNQAEPQVSST
-4714 NGNQNEVV
+4714 HNSAS
-4722 TGHGAGTSEEQQLY
+4722 TEEQQLY

-4772 QVLASYINPAGCVGH
+4772 QVLASYINPAGSTSNGDTQTSH
-4787 GEAPSSESR
+4787 EGR
-4796 GQNSAALPSVLQE
+4796 GQNSSALPSVLLE

-4835 VPLYRALLELLRAIS
+4835 VPLYRALLELLRAIA
-4850 SCTSLVPLLL
+4850 SCTSMVPLLL
-4860 PLSGDPAQEEEE
+4860 PLSGESSEEEE
-4872 EEERSESQ
+4872 EQLESQ
-4880 TSVGMLL
+4880 ASVGTLL

-4906 KSKGVVKAEP
+4906 KAKAGVKP
-4916 SDPEP
+4916 DTSDQEP
-4921 EGLTLLVPDIQRTA
+4921 EGLTLLVPDIQKTA

-4946 QANQEKKLAESSKK
+4946 QANQEKKMAEYSKK
-4960 ASTRPKPLS
+4960 AAVRPKPLS
-4969 VLRSLEEKYVAAMK
+4969 VLRSLEEKYVAVMK

-4994 EDEDGKLVFK
+4994 EDDDGKLVFK
-5004 VNYHYMTQVKN
+5004 VNYHYMSQVKN

-5148 ILVSEP
+5148 ILVAEP

-5178 GNIRQASVKWAMLEQ
+5178 GNIRQATVKWAMLEQ
-5193 MRNPSPCFKEVIHK
+5193 IRNPSPCFKEVIHK
-5207 HFYLKRAEIM
+5207 HFYLKRVEIM
-5217 GQCEEWIT
+5217 AQCEEWIA

-5264 EGLEPDGEDFSDK
+5264 EGLDPDTDDTTEKCSATTSSEETMLHEQVKPSSSKDIPTDFK
-5277 SSALLVKELPNQ
+5277 L
-5289 DAEKP
+5289 
-5294 GGSQDAHCS
+5294 
-5303 EGQL
+5303 

>member
-8 GSCSSTSSD
+8 GSCSSNPD

-69 LHAKPGGRV
+69 LHAKPGGSV

-93 DYAVGCRK
+93 DCAVGCRK

-113 QAPVSKPEDMVQ
+113 QAPVSRPEDMVQ
-125 LELPVTEAQQL
+125 LELPVTEAQQML
-136 LSACV
+136 YACL
-141 EKVDVSN
+141 EKVDISN

-159 KEGLKSTSHETAA
+159 KEGLKNTSHETAA

-181 VTFHLPHHVIKV
+181 VTFHLPHHVLKL
-193 VASAIVNELKKMNQN
+193 VASAIVNELKKLNQN
-208 VAALSV
+208 VGALSV
-214 ASSIMDRLSYLLPSG
+214 ASSVMDRLSYLLPSG

-335 ATSPAQFPSPDGSD
+335 ATSPAQFPSSDCSD

-362 LAAATKRGK
+362 LATATKMGK

-384 LKFEINPYD
+384 LKFEVNPYD

-399 LFLSS
+399 LILS
-404 GEQGLGSESTESRR
+404 GSEQPSVSGSESRR

-424 EDTSSCSDLPKL
+424 EDTSSCSDIPKL

-451 HSRSESVTGH
+451 HSRSESVTGLLG
-461 PCQKEN
+461 PKESI
-467 LEVSLGVT
+467 EVSVGVT
-475 ALSVL
+475 ALSIL

-498 VKDLEELGANPALA
+498 VKDLEELGANPALSLGP
-512 QAKADNK
+512 AKPDK
-519 AKDKPSAAEQHNIP
+519 AKDKLAEPHNIP
-533 FPCLLTGGLLSY
+533 FPCLLAGGLLSY
-545 RSAASS
+545 RSAAAS
-551 PLAGGPPPP
+551 PMAPPQSRRQPNSP
-560 PPSLA
+560 VRTPVPESLA
-565 PTLTPTRGRPPPSSS
+565 PH
-580 SSSSS
+580 
-585 TLVGVPDGPLLRTQA
+585 
-600 PEVTPN
+600 
-606 TPIVVVGTPD
+606 
-616 QGPMEIESCP
+616 QGPMEIEMCEP
-626 PPPVV
+626 PS
-631 VPPELVASPGGGGLP
+631 ELGSPGPPAGAP
-646 VSAIRRTIPVLLLY
+646 VRRTMPVLLLY

-666 EKASGSG
+666 EKASG

-682 MGKSLHEEGFT
+682 MGKGLHEEGFT

-701 FDSHEQLLLQDP
+701 FDTHEQLLLQDP

-721 ADATAGL
+721 ADAAAGL
-728 GSGTGS
+728 GPPDG
-734 GSGTGNNASVT
+734 
-745 DPGPEKWGSMAAPR
+745 EKWSSLGSVPR
-759 PGALVQCLRL
+759 PGSLVQCLRL
-769 PKELEEE
+769 PKALEEE

-807 NQVEALNNLNR
+807 NQVEALNTLNR

-823 CSRGNSRNKD
+823 CGRRKGQ
-833 DLHHHHHHHHPALV
+833 AL
-847 PTMANGIEGGHGALP
+847 ANGHQSHA
-862 LPGTSPPQQTPLIL
+862 GTSPPQTPLIL
-876 PPDQQPLLQPPL
+876 PPPDQQQEQPHASRPL
-888 SPQQTP
+888 
-894 TSPSSRGVFGGVST
+894 GG
-908 GGNNNN
+908 
-914 SSGGG
+914 SGGG
-919 GYLVLYKL
+919 GYLALYKL
-927 NYSTRIV
+927 NYSTRVV

-939 PVRVQHIREP
+939 PVKVQQIWDP
-949 RDAVT
+949 RDAIT
-954 SLILLP
+954 SLLLLP
-960 ADVLDG
+960 PDVLDA
-966 REEDGEDA
+966 REDDGEDT
-974 SDDTPPGLKNGP
+974 SEESTPSGVKNG
-986 VSASSGPNMA
+986 AGTGP
-996 AGGSSGGVG
+996 
-1005 GSSTAAGVMAAS
+1005 STAAAPNA
-1017 TGHGPSAS
+1017 T
-1025 SPLAAG
+1025 AG
-1031 MAASTAKEKLVVTTQ
+1031 SGKEKRTEVTGLGHLVVTTQ
-1046 AGYIMVLDLATLEV
+1046 AGCVMILDLSTLEV
-1060 LAKVEPPVKES
+1060 LAKVEPPRKE
-1071 GDEVDPFVSV
+1071 GTDEVDPFVSV

-1091 ACTKGGEL
+1091 VCTAGGEL
-1099 HFLQIGGVFD
+1099 HFLQIGGVCD

-1121 LSKGVDQLF
+1121 VSKGVEQLL
-1130 EGTKPSSNPSSPG
+1130 EGAKASSNPSSPG
-1143 ITAGVDL
+1143 ISGVDL
-1150 LVDQALGVEVLSSL
+1150 LVDQPLTVETLSSL

-1221 SSSWDEHVF
+1221 STSWDEHVF

-1237 CMVGHVDFKFVMN
+1237 CMVGHVDFKFVLN
-1250 ANITNI
+1250 ASIPNI

-1268 PGLGKVNETA
+1268 PGLGKGNESA
-1278 VDRQITFPLSQALH
+1278 VDRQIAFPLAHVLH
-1292 TNGERNGQPLLHDFT
+1292 ANGERNGQPFLPDFGD
-1307 EDIQFMDIEE
+1307 DIQFMDIEE
-1317 SPGSRLCP
+1317 TAGSRLCP

-1380 SDKGM
+1380 CEKGP
-1385 EESPRPVV
+1385 EESPRRLL
-1393 RMPSKPQSSKAQS
+1393 RMTPAKAQCSKAPS
-1406 LSSLLQRAQATKEKA
+1406 LSSLLQKAQATKEKA
-1421 STSKVE
+1421 STSKVDSQVA
-1427 PPTASKKP
+1427 PKKT
-1435 DNLRGCDLLQEVSI
+1435 DNLRGCDLLLEVSI
-1449 TIRRFKKTSIPKE
+1449 TVRRFKKTSVPKE
-1462 RIQRCSMLQFP
+1462 RVQRCAMLQFP
-1473 EFHERLL
+1473 ELPEKLL
-1480 NGLCKRTEETDSTEH
+1480 RALCQRGEEAPPSEH
-1495 GQSLIL
+1495 SHSLTL

-1507 AGVYSNGSCS
+1507 AGVYSNGPYSF
-1517 PREGKEGL
+1517 REGKEGL
-1525 LIKTRKRLT
+1525 QTKTRKRLP
-1534 DMVRVCFFQAGR
+1534 DIIRACFFQAGR
-1546 SIAHKCARFLAL
+1546 SVAHKCARFLAL
-1558 CISNGKGDPGQQ
+1558 CISNGKGEASQQ
-1570 GFGMALLKALLE
+1570 GFGQALLRALLD

-1591 TGGAVFWYFV
+1591 TGGSVFWYFV

-1612 GCSTA
+1612 SCSTA

-1624 VSRQLQDRLTPLEAL
+1624 VSRQLQERLTPLEAL

-1646 YSSPFDPVLFDL
+1646 YGSPFDPVLFDL

-1664 CKNAFNSGIGVQS
+1664 CKNAYNSSVSSQS

-1693 NCAAAEGSFT
+1693 GCEAAEGSFT

-1743 PAVGGLSAGSV
+1743 PTVAGLSAGPV

-1812 AAAAAAAS
+1812 AAAQAAS
-1820 GVGPIHNSVPSNPS
+1820 SVGPVHNSVPPNP
-1834 ASGSASASS
+1834 AG

-1874 EAVSAAISV
+1874 EAVSAAIGV
-1883 ELAQLFPGSIMD
+1883 ELAQLFPGSIVE
-1895 PPAVNL
+1895 PLPVNL
-1901 AAHNK
+1901 
-1906 NSHKPKP
+1906 S
-1913 VSHAQNPMGSGLA
+1913 AQNKSTHKAKPSPMGCGLA
-1926 LALSQASHFLQPP
+1926 LAISHASHFLQPP
-1939 PHQSII
+1939 PHQSVI

-2003 ATHSLILHDLLPPP
+2003 STHSLVLHDLLPPP

-2041 GFYYGHTYILPWES
+2041 GFYYGHTYILPWEG

-2070 ASQPDVDQHLAMMV
+2070 ACQPDLEQHLTMMA

-2104 LQSIDLPPLNSANNA
+2104 LQNVDLPPLNSANNA
-2119 QYFLRKPDKAVEEDQ
+2119 QYFLRKPDKAVEEDS

-2140 QDCVQLQL
+2140 QDCMQLQL

-2156 VQRLRVSLGASR
+2156 VQRLRVSLGAGR
-2168 KPLPDAAYASYAYDA
+2168 ARAPDT
-2183 RELVH
+2183 REPRDLVH
-2188 SSSTEQLRTVI
+2188 NSSTEQLRTII

-2205 LLSLLHTNNGHSVPS
+2205 LLSLLHGSNGHCVPA
-2220 VLQSTFHAQACE
+2220 VLRSTFHAQACE
-2232 ELFKHLCISGT
+2232 ELFKQLCISGT
-2243 PKIRLHTGLLLV
+2243 PKIRLHAGLLLV
-2255 QLCGGERWWGQ
+2255 QLCGTEPWWGQ

-2282 IFPQDRVFMLLSCI
+2282 VFPQDRVFMLLSCI

-2319 PLQQSHS
+2319 PLQQPSVS
-2326 LQARRTEGVLDIPM
+2326 LHRRTEGVLDIPM

-2362 SASKK
+2362 SSTKK
-2367 QLGGKDRD
+2367 HLSKDRE

-2385 INNSLQSQNMS
+2385 INNSLQSQNTS

-2406 RLYSRKVRK
+2406 RLYSRKIRK
-2415 QLVHTKQQLNL
+2415 QLVHHKQQLNL

-2432 ALMEQIEKEKIQ
+2432 ALVEQIEKEKVQ
-2444 SNKSSSYKLLV
+2444 SNKGSSYKLLV
-2455 EHAKLKQ
+2455 EQAKLKQ

-2484 LDTEASASGAAKE
+2484 LDSETTASASAVKE
-2497 APEVEL
+2497 TPEVEP

-2514 SVVQK
+2514 CVAQK
-2519 LALFLLSMDFTCHA
+2519 LVLFLLSMDFTCHA

-2563 QLERLLLLLVGTDF
+2563 QLERVLLLLVGTDF

-2599 ILAGELLSPASL
+2599 ILAGELLSPVGL
-2611 DGMDEG
+2611 DGLEEG
-2617 ASLGEEAGAAA
+2617 AVSEEPGPASSSGGADSDDSLPQAT
-2628 AVAACA
+2628 
-2634 VASALAEPE
+2634 
-2643 EALAQPSPLPL
+2643 PLTL
-2654 VESIDETLP
+2654 VETIDEPLG
-2663 PDIIAGTP
+2663 PDLIA
-2671 GTSSSSVF
+2671 
-2679 QSAPPLS
+2679 
-2686 SLEKDKDIDFD
+2686 
-2697 LLQDLMDVD
+2697 
-2706 IDPLDIDL
+2706 DIDL

-2722 VFKPIG
+2722 VFKPIS

-2739 GTYNYNAYVG
+2739 GTYSYNPYIG
-2749 GAGIPVS
+2749 GAGIPIS
-2756 KPPAAQEKPGAQSL
+2756 KPPATVEKPGSQSL

-2793 LKMMATLEADSI
+2793 LKMMATLEADAI
-2805 LQALTSTSPA
+2805 LQALTSNLPA
-2815 VVQSSNGTDDSLLR
+2815 VPQAANGTDDSLLR
-2829 GLHGS
+2829 GLH
-2834 SSPPGGSSSSSSL
+2834 SSPPACSL
-2847 VVQPSSIPMLS
+2847 MVQPSSIPMLS

-2886 LNSCPGSADDGGSDI
+2886 LNSSSGGTEESGSDI

-2907 RVPTIPLNQASIS
+2907 RIPTIPLNQASIS
-2920 SFLTVLAWYPN
+2920 SFLSVLAWYPN
-2931 TSLRTWC
+2931 TSLRAWC

-2948 NMPSSSAS
+2948 NMSAV
-2956 ASSSGLGGHESTA
+2956 GVHESTA
-2969 QQMVSELTLVPV
+2969 QQMVSDPTLVHV

-2993 TSQHSSQ
+2993 TSQHTSQ
-3000 VGPTATQAMQE
+3000 VGPTATQALQE

-3021 STCPQL
+3021 STCPQM
-3027 FSEFLLELMH
+3027 FSDFLLKLVH
-3037 ILSME
+3037 ILSTE
-3042 RGPLLSG
+3042 RGPFHSA

-3057 KLLEFTLEQSFET
+3057 KLLEFTLEQNFEV
-3070 VSVGTIMAVV
+3070 VSVSTITAVI
-3080 ESITFLVHHYITCSD
+3080 ESVTFLVHHYITCSD

-3126 KAVCGETTRDQLMFN
+3126 KAVCGETTRDQLMFD
-3141 LLKLVNT
+3141 LLKLVNA
-3148 LVKLPLTADGKF
+3148 LVMLPLSGDREF
-3160 SGRVPPPGNG
+3160 SGRLPPTG
-3170 SSDSVSDEEKVC
+3170 SAASDSVSDEEKVC
-3182 GSKEGPGQG
+3182 GSKEG
-3191 GATPHQG
+3191 GASGTATHQG
-3198 PAVGVADLVLGNQQV
+3198 PAVGVADLVLANQQI

-3272 VQVMLQ
+3272 VHVMLQ

-3435 HLPAAVLLKEV
+3435 HLPAAVLLKEL

-3476 STPVITSGLTY
+3476 SAPVVTSGLTY
-3487 IKIQLVKA
+3487 IKIQLVRA

-3509 DASTLGLSQIKL
+3509 DASTLGLSQVKL

-3556 LHHCLTHVSDLEAVM
+3556 LHHCLTHVSELEVMM

-3611 STAIGLR
+3611 STRIGLK

-3633 PNNLNSPLLFGRL
+3633 LANLNSPLLFGRL

-3670 DRVQALLQWVH
+3670 DRIQALLQWVH
-3681 DSARVAAMKRSAPL
+3681 DSSQVAALKRSSMASF
-3695 GYMGPSATSP
+3695 MVPSVS
-3705 REYGLLMP
+3705 RSCEYGLLMP
-3713 SPSHLHCVAAILWHS
+3713 SPSHLHCVAAVLWHS
-3728 YELPVDYDLPA
+3728 YEMPVEYDLPA
-3739 LLNRELFELLYNW
+3739 LLSRELFELLYNW
-3752 SMSLACNLVLKK
+3752 SMSLPCNMVLKK
-3764 AVDSLLCSMC
+3764 AVDSLLCSIC
-3774 HVHPSYFS
+3774 HIHPNYFS
-3782 LLMSWMGI
+3782 LLMSWMGL
-3790 VPSATV
+3790 
-3796 SAVAAMASAQSQ
+3796 VAPPAAQTQAQRRLAM
-3808 ARHRLSLTDDGKK
+3808 TDDGKK
-3821 QHDAAAATAAAAN
+3821 QHELRGAAA
-3834 SASAGGGGASG
+3834 
-3845 GLTDDSKH
+3845 LTDDSKH
-3853 ARSPPPLSESQLA
+3853 ARGPTPVPPALSESQLA
-3866 TLAAASQSPGAIQ
+3866 TLAAASQSPGAIR
-3879 QLLDSGLP
+3879 QLLESGLP
-3887 SLLVRSLAALCCS
+3887 GLLVRGLAALCCS
-3900 LLASADLPLPG
+3900 LLAGADLPLPTCVSG
-3911 GATVPPTSTPA
+3911 QSERRPSQHNHPA
-3922 SASAPSS
+3922 SALAPSAS
-3929 SSSSSSP
+3929 SWP
-3936 PSSSAASTSSSPAE
+3936 GRLP
-3950 RRHHHLHHHQS
+3950 L
-3961 QSHHHHHHSH
+3961 
-3971 HSHSSSSYHSMPSTS
+3971 
-3986 SSSSPPSSSSSSS
+3986 
-3999 FSCPPPPPP
+3999 C
-4008 PPVNRATLSPEL
+4008 PEL

-4031 GNSHAMKDWLG
+4031 GNSHTMKDWLG
-4042 GPEVNPLWTALLFL
+4042 GAEVNPLWTSLLFL

-4063 AGTSATTSPTTNT
+4063 GVGTGGHGTSSSTPAGTRFSL
-4076 TNNTT
+4076 
-4081 NTTNTNTATT
+4081 
-4091 SNGSTS
+4091 
-4097 NGQVAAAASA
+4097 ASA
-4107 SASAS
+4107 
-4112 GMGAS
+4112 GR
-4117 ASSPCSS
+4117 SS
-4124 PLSTSPAGAS
+4124 
-4134 AAAGPSSSMSG
+4134 
-4145 SSIAGPSTAPL
+4145 
-4156 LPPPPPP
+4156 
-4163 LAYSSSASASATAAA
+4163 
-4178 MGTSTAAASG
+4178 
-4188 SRYSL
+4188 
-4193 GSGGRA
+4193 
-4199 GGLTTQQRTSLE
+4199 GLTTQQRTAIE

-4242 APQRGNVPISGN
+4242 APQRGNIPVSGN

-4292 HVIQHPMYGAGHKYR
+4292 HVIQHPMYGAGHKFR
-4307 TLHLPISTTLADV
+4307 KLHLPISTTLAEV

-4329 ITAKLMSEQKEDK
+4329 ITAKLLNEQKEDK

-4387 RRGRVMSDKL
+4387 RRGRVLSDKL
-4397 SASSGVDPAAKTVS
+4397 ASSSGVDSSAKTIS

-4424 QPLPG
+4424 QPLPA

-4445 PQGYRSIDMTVKLGS
+4445 PQGYRSIDLTVKLGS
-4460 KLSSDPGLSKTD
+4460 KVISDSGLSKTD
-4472 SFKRLRTEKEHG
+4472 SFKRLRTEKEHC

-4490 PEDEPMTP
+4490 PEDEPMTLSE
-4498 GDECLEAAIDESLL
+4498 ECVDATVDESLL
-4512 ETNPIQSPLQVFA
+4512 ETSPIQSPLQVFA

-4540 YPDVIQQVSAPVV
+4540 YPDVIQQVSAPV
-4553 ASSSQEK
+4553 APTSAPEK

-4584 NIAAEPPPIK
+4584 SLAAEPPPIK
-4594 SPVQTMS
+4594 SPVPSTS

-4624 LKERKHAQCLLRLV
+4624 LQERKHAQCLLRLV

-4655 ANVLPTLPFHVLRA
+4655 ANVLPTLPFHVLRS
-4669 LFSSTP
+4669 LFSATP
-4675 LTTDDGLLLRRI
+4675 LTTDDGLVLRRM
-4687 ALEIGAIHLILACLS
+4687 ALEIGAVHLILACLS
-4702 ALSHHAPRVPST
+4702 ALSHHAPRVP
-4714 NGNQNEVV
+4714 NGGASQSEPQVSS
-4722 TGHGAGTSEEQQLY
+4722 GHGGGTTEEQQLY

-4772 QVLASYINPAGCVGH
+4772 QVLASYINPAGCVGAV
-4787 GEAPSSESR
+4787 ETPSVEGR
-4796 GQNSAALPSVLQE
+4796 GHNSAALPSVLQE

-4835 VPLYRALLELLRAIS
+4835 VPLYRALLELLRALS
-4850 SCTSLVPLLL
+4850 TCTGLVPLLL
-4860 PLSGDPAQEEEE
+4860 PLSGDAGEEDED
-4872 EEERSESQ
+4872 EERCESPA
-4880 TSVGMLL
+4880 SVGMLL

-4906 KSKGVVKAEP
+4906 KSKAVMKTEP

-4921 EGLTLLVPDIQRTA
+4921 EGLTLLVPDIQKTA

-4946 QANQEKKLAESSKK
+4946 QANHERKMAECSRK
-4960 ASTRPKPLS
+4960 AVARPKPLS
-4969 VLRSLEEKYVAAMK
+4969 VLRSLEEKYVSAMK
-4983 KLQFDTFEMVS
+4983 KLQFDTFEMVC
-4994 EDEDGKLVFK
+4994 EDEDSKLVFK
-5004 VNYHYMTQVKN
+5004 VNYHYMSQVKN
-5015 ASDANSAARAR
+5015 ASDGNSAARAR

-5148 ILVSEP
+5148 ILVAEP

-5178 GNIRQASVKWAMLEQ
+5178 GNIRQATVKWAMLEQ
-5193 MRNPSPCFKEVIHK
+5193 IRNPSACFKEVIHK

-5217 GQCEEWIT
+5217 AQCEDWIS

-5264 EGLEPDGEDFSDK
+5264 EGLEPNGEEFPEK
-5277 SSALLVKELPNQ
+5277 SSSLMVKELSEQEP
-5289 DAEKP
+5289 EKQSD
-5294 GGSQDAHCS
+5294 SQEAQCS
-5303 EGQL
+5303 DGQL